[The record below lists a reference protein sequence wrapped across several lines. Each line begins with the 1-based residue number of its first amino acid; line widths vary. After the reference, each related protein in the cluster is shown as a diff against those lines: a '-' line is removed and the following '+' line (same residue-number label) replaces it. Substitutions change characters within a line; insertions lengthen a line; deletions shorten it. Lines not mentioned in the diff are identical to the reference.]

1 MTNFIVVEKDSLNKV
16 SINTQHITLTEA
28 SIVHTKM
35 HRNDVAEFL
44 RDGNNLILKLNNG
57 ETVLIENF
65 FVVYDKVDSDLVFE
79 EDGCILYWFDGV
91 SGFKGIPGLEVLL
104 PASAAGGSLL
114 PWIIGGGAVIG
125 GIIAAAGSG
134 GGGDKNAWPI
144 AVKDEITGVEDTPV
158 NGNVLTNDRD
168 PDGNAITVTQFVVE
182 GKSYNAGQTVTIDK
196 IGELTLNADG
206 TYHFVPA
213 TNWNG
218 TVPTVTYTISD
229 GQGGTASAELV
240 ITITP
245 DANPSISIKDENGG
259 SEYPNNTTDTLI
271 EQGHVTVYEQ
281 GLTDTSGSNK
291 ETGSITIGAGDGVKS
306 VTVGDTN
313 ILLTDLENAST
324 TPIII
329 NTPHGKIIITDYTPN
344 GQEFNGVSTGGT
356 ITYEYELDQPVTNDA
371 SHTDNFLEE
380 VGISVTDQSN
390 IVSSG
395 SLVISIIDD
404 APLAKNDIDNV
415 AANQFTPETGNV
427 LTGVGT
433 SSGATGADK
442 ISADGVSISTV
453 VSDNVSANVVTDD
466 GTTLTIEGQY
476 GTLILNKTTGEYSY
490 ERHEGTPGGV
500 NEVFTYTLVDGDG
513 DSSTASLTLVI
524 GNSAPLVT
532 LPSSDGES
540 TKVYESGLNNG
551 GSKASTDKETTSGT
565 IAFTSPDG
573 LASQDAVKLG
583 GHTLTTADQ
592 TFSDGLTAR
601 YEYNSATG
609 TGTIHYS
616 YTLPANTSGDNTN
629 ATFAVEVTDI
639 DGDKTAS
646 GDLVINIIDDAPVAK
661 PDTNSITEDSV
672 PNPVSGNVLTGGVS
686 SGDTADTQGAD
697 KANVSGVQAGTVAS
711 GEHVANGALNTAVN
725 GEYGTLILRA
735 DGSYTYQ
742 LNNNNTDVNALKD
755 NQSLQ
760 DVFSYTITD
769 GDGDKSTATITITI
783 NGHTDG
789 APNVVIT
796 DHNGSALGANS
807 IAENATTPVQGEFT
821 VNAADGLKSI
831 TIGGTTILTSELLGL
846 SPTTPKTIIGTQ
858 GTLTLTDYD
867 PVTGKVSYSYQQ
879 SGTSKNHS
887 GGDSSVSDSFPII
900 VTDNADESSVA
911 TDLVILITDTA
922 PEAKADTGTVTE
934 DGTALEGNV
943 ITGGSSNSADVADR
957 LGADATQVT
966 GVSKGSST
974 TEQTDNVGG
983 TGLAGDYGT
992 LILNSDGSYSYTV
1005 DPNNTTVN
1013 ALKDGGKLTET
1024 FSYTIKDADGDWSTT
1039 TLTITINGHTDG
1051 LPSIT
1056 PNDQNGS
1063 SVGGQITVYES
1074 GLSTGSNASAASEY
1088 ASGTIQINAGDGLSS
1103 INIGGQNFSLS
1114 QLQSLSSSNPSAA
1127 INVVGGTIV
1136 LNGFTAN
1143 SSVGGIPTS
1152 GSLSYTY
1159 TLNNAQTH
1167 SAVGNDGLLLS
1178 GIPLSVTDAGG
1189 VTTTGSL
1196 VVQVIDDVPTAV
1208 ADTGSLSEGG
1218 VLSVLAADGVLTN
1231 DTAGADGWV
1240 NTGAVV
1246 GVVSGDT
1253 ATNSAGGVGGRIDGQ
1268 YGYITLNADGSYT
1281 YVSTADAVTA
1291 DAQDVFTYT
1300 VRDADG
1306 DLTHSTLTIN
1316 VANVNLTPAPISN
1329 TVNESGLAGGST
1341 AGTGHTVT
1349 DTVNLPSEVKAV
1361 PVTNGSTQYGTFSID
1376 EDGHYTY
1383 TLTKPSNGDNV
1394 EDTFSYTTK
1403 DAQGNSTTN
1412 TVTITIIDDAPVA
1425 KPDTNSITEDSVPNP
1440 VSGNVL
1446 TGGVSSGDT
1455 ADTQGADKAN
1465 VSGVQAGTVA
1475 SGEHVANG
1483 ALNTAVN
1490 GEYGT
1495 LILRAD
1501 GSYTYQLNNN
1511 NTDVNALK
1519 DNQSLQDVF
1528 SYTITDGDGD
1538 KSTATI
1544 TITIN
1549 GHTDGAPNV
1558 VITDHNGSALG
1569 ANSIAENATTPVQGE
1584 FTVNAADGLK
1594 SITIGGTTIL
1604 TSELLGLSPTTPKT
1618 IIGTQGTLTLTDYD
1632 PVTGKVSYSYQQ
1644 SGTSKNHSG
1653 GDSSVSDSFPIIV
1666 TDNADESSVATDLV
1680 ILITDT
1686 APEAK
1691 ADTGTVTEDGTALEG
1706 NVITGGSSNSA
1717 DVADRLGADA
1727 TQVTGVSKGSSTT
1740 EQTDNVGGTG
1750 LAGDYGTLIL
1760 NSDGSYSYTVDPNNT
1775 TVNALKDGG
1784 KLTETFSYTI
1794 KDADGDWS
1802 TTTLTITI
1810 NGHTDGLPSITPNDQ
1825 NGSSVGGQITVYE
1838 SGLSTGSNASAAS
1851 EYASGTI
1858 QINAG
1863 DGLSSINIGGQNFS
1877 LSQLQSLSSSNP
1889 SAAINVVG
1897 GTIVLNGFTANS
1909 SVGGIPT
1916 SGSLSYTYTLNNA
1929 QTHSAVGN
1937 DGLLLSGIPLSVT
1950 DAGGVTTTGSLVVQ
1964 VIDDVPTAVADTGS
1978 LSEGG
1983 VLSVLAAD
1991 GVLTNDTAG
2000 ADGWVNTG
2008 AVVGVVSGDTATNS
2022 AGGVGGRIDGQ
2033 YGYITLNA
2041 DGSYTYVSTADAV
2054 TADAQ
2059 DVFTYTVRDAD
2070 GDLTHSTLT
2079 INVANVNLTPAPISN
2094 TVNESGL
2101 AGGST
2106 AGTGHTVTDTVN
2118 LPSEVKAV
2126 PVTNG
2131 STQYGTFS
2139 IDEDG
2144 HYTYTLTKPS
2154 NGDNVEDTFSY
2165 TTKDAQ
2171 GNSTTN
2177 TVTITIIDDAPV
2189 AKPDTNSIT
2198 EDSVPNP
2205 VSGNVLTG
2213 GVSSGDTADTQGADK
2228 ANVSGVQA
2236 GTVASGEHVA
2246 NGALNTAVNG
2256 EYGTLILRADGSYTY
2271 QLNNNNTDV
2280 NALKDNQSL
2289 QDVFSYTI
2297 TDGDGDKSTATI
2309 TITINGH
2316 TDGAPNVVITDHNG
2330 SALGAN
2336 SIAENATTPV
2346 QGEFTVNAADGLKS
2360 ITIGGTT
2367 ILTSELLGLSPTTP
2381 KTIIGTQGTLT
2392 LTDYDPVT
2400 GKVSYSYQQSG
2411 TSKNHSGGDSSV
2423 SDSFPII
2430 VTDNADESSVAT
2442 DLVIL
2447 ITDTAP
2453 EAKADTGTVT
2463 EDGTALEGNVITGGS
2478 SNSADVADRLGADA
2492 TQVTGVSK
2500 GSSTTEQ
2507 TDNVGGTGLAGDY
2520 GTLILNSDGS
2530 YSYTVD
2536 PNNTTVNALKDG
2548 GKLTETF
2555 SYTIKDADGDW
2566 STTTLTITINGHTDG
2581 LPSITPNDQN
2591 GSSVGG
2597 QITVYESGL
2606 STGSNA
2612 SAASEYASGTIQIN
2626 AGDGL
2631 SSINIGGQNFSL
2643 SQLQSL
2649 SSSNPS
2655 AAINVVGGTI
2665 VLNGF
2670 TANSSVGGIP
2680 TSGSLSY
2687 TYTLNNAQTHSAVG
2701 NDGLLL
2707 SGIPLSV
2714 TDAGGVTTTGS
2725 LVVQVIDDVPTAV
2738 ADTGSLSEGGV
2749 LSVLA
2754 ADGVLTNDTAGA
2766 DGWVNTGAVVG
2777 VVSGDTA
2784 TNSAG
2789 GVGGR
2794 IDGQYGY
2801 ITLNADGS
2809 YTYVS
2814 TADAVTADAQDV
2826 FTYTVRD
2833 ADGDLTH
2840 STLTINVANV
2850 NLTPAPISNTVNES
2864 GLAGGSTAG
2873 TGHTV
2878 TDTVNLPSEVKAVPV
2893 TNGSTQYGT
2902 FSIDEDGH
2910 YTYTLTKP
2918 SNGDNVEDTFSYT
2931 TKDAQGN
2938 STTNTVTITIID
2950 DAPVAKPDTNSITED
2965 SVPNPVSGNVLTG
2978 GVSSGDTADTQGADK
2993 ANVSGVQAG
3002 TVASGEHVA
3011 NGALNTAVNG
3021 EYGTLILR
3029 ADGSYTYQLN
3039 NNNTDV
3045 NALKD
3050 NQSLQDVFSYTITDG
3065 DGDKSTATI
3074 TITINGHTDGAPNV
3088 VITDHNGSAL
3098 GANSIAENATT
3109 PVQGEFTVNAADGLK
3124 SITIGGTTILTSELL
3139 GLSPT
3144 TPKTIIGTQGTLTLT
3159 DYDPVTGKVSYSY
3172 QQSGT
3177 SKNHSGGDS
3186 SVSDSFPII
3195 VTDNAD
3201 ESSVA
3206 TDLVILITDTAPEAK
3221 ADTGTVTED
3230 GTALEGNV
3238 ITGGSSNSADVAD
3251 RLGADATQ
3259 VTGVSK
3265 GSSTT
3270 EQTDNVGGTGLAGDY
3285 GTLILNSDG
3294 SYSYTV
3300 DPNNTTVNALKDG
3313 GKLTE
3318 TFSYTIKDADGDWST
3333 TTLTITINGHTDGL
3347 PSITPNDQNGSSVG
3361 GQITVYESGL
3371 STGSNASAASEYA
3384 SGTIQI
3390 NAGDGLSSINI
3401 GGQNFSLSQLQ
3412 SLSSSNPSAAINVV
3426 GGTIVLNGF
3435 TANSSVGGIPTSG
3448 SLSYTYTLNNAQT
3461 HSAVGNDGLLL
3472 SGIPLSVTD
3481 AGGVTTTGSLVVQ
3494 VIDDVPTAV
3503 ADTGSLSEGG
3513 VLSVLAADG
3522 VLTNDTA
3529 GADGWVNT
3537 GAVVGVVSGDTATNS
3552 AGGVGGRIDGQYGY
3566 ITLNADG
3573 SYTYVSTAD
3582 AVTADA
3588 QDVFTYTVRDADGDL
3603 THSTLT
3609 INVANVNLTPA
3620 PISNTVNES
3629 GLAGGSTAGTGH
3641 TVTDTVNLPSE
3652 VKAVPVTNGST
3663 QYGTFSIDEDGHYT
3677 YTLTK
3682 PSNGD
3687 NVEDTFSYTTKD
3699 AQGNS
3704 TTNTVTITIIDDA
3717 PVAKPDTNSIT
3728 EDSVPNPVSG
3738 NVLTGGVSSGD
3749 TADTQGADKA
3759 NVSGVQAGTV
3769 ASGEHVANGALNTAV
3784 NGEYGTLILR
3794 ADGSYTYQLNNNN
3807 TDVNALKDN
3816 QSLQD
3821 VFSYTITDGDGDKS
3835 TATITI
3841 TINGHT
3847 DGAPNVVIT
3856 DHNGSALGANSIAE
3870 NATTPVQGEFT
3881 VNAADGL
3888 KSITI
3893 GGTTILTSELLGL
3906 SPTTP
3911 KTIIGT
3917 QGTLTL
3923 TDYDPVTGKVSYS
3936 YQQSGTSKNHSG
3948 GDSSVSDSFP
3958 IIVTDNADE
3967 SSVAT
3972 DLVILITD
3980 TAPEAKA
3987 DTGTVTEDGTALEG
4001 NVITGGSS
4009 NSADVAD
4016 RLGADAT
4023 QVTGVSKGSS
4033 TTEQTDNV
4041 GGTGLAGDYGTLI
4054 LNSDGSYS
4062 YTVDPNNTTVNAL
4075 KDGGKLTETF
4085 SYTIKDAD
4093 GDWSTTTLTITIN
4106 GHTDGLPSIT
4116 PNDQNGSSVGGQ
4128 ITVYES
4134 GLSTGSNASA
4144 ASEYASGT
4152 IQINAGD
4159 GLSSINIG
4167 GQNFSLSQLQ
4177 SLSSS
4182 NPSAAI
4188 NVVGGTIVLNGFT
4201 ANSSVGGIP
4210 TSGSLSYTY
4219 TLNNAQTHSAV
4230 GNDGLLLSGIP
4241 LSVTD
4246 AGGVTTTGSLVVQ
4259 VIDDVPTAVNDSNSI
4274 PVGSLAVVTGN
4285 VVSNDTKGAD
4295 GARVTTVKADTA
4307 NGLDVTI
4314 DPVGNYPV
4322 VGKYGTLT
4330 IHSDGS
4336 YSYARNAGSAGGVS
4350 DVFTYTLTDGDN
4362 DTSTAQLTIN
4372 IADATPTS
4380 TIPTAGGATT
4390 TVYESSLNNGGTEAS
4405 TNKETTSGTISF
4417 TSPDGL
4423 AASDAIKLGGHTL
4436 TTTNQSFSDGLTARY
4451 EYNAATGT
4459 GTIYYSYTLPAK
4471 TSGDNTT
4478 ATFAV
4483 EIKDA
4488 DGDSA
4493 TAGNLV
4499 INIVDDAPI
4508 TVADTGSVTEGAL
4521 LTKDAASGVLSNDQ
4535 SGADG
4540 WAIGGGVVGVAKGN
4554 TGTTSS
4560 TGVGTSITGDYGT
4573 LTLNANG
4580 SYSYKADPNK
4590 ITANAQDV
4598 FTYTV
4603 RDADGDLKTSTL
4615 TINVQD
4621 VTANPLTTVGSVRED
4636 GIDANGTQPAGTDAS
4651 SSSNIINGD
4660 LNLQTGWTAQAK
4672 TGTTANGTYTV
4683 NSNGTYSFNLTKATT
4698 DQVGVSETNSFT
4710 YTAVDQYG
4718 NTVTNTVTI
4727 TIVDDKPKIS
4737 ENDANVG
4744 SVTVDESNFSSGSVS
4759 VTNTNFVNGVFTPVY
4774 GADGQAT
4781 SNALIYALNISSNG
4795 VDSGLDTTSGQN
4807 VLLYKVGNQIEGRA
4821 GSASGDV
4828 VFRISID
4835 PTTGAVTLTQ
4845 SEALKHPVGGS
4856 SYDESLSISNAG
4868 LITLTATATDGDGD
4882 AVTSDPVAVGDRFIF
4897 KDDGPS
4903 IGSAPAVTS
4912 VDEKGLAT
4920 GSEPNT
4926 SLLTAEGNLS
4936 VSYGQD
4942 GSGNGG
4948 GLLFATTQTALRA
4961 VLDSTGNSNITFS
4974 VNAAGNELT
4983 ATRGGNNVFK
4993 VTLDTSTG
5001 KYSFKLLG
5009 SLNHPSHTLPLNLN
5023 FDFIAKDGDGDTA
5036 SGSFVVKVIDD
5047 APKSAIT
5054 ITMNEDHSYGPFT
5067 TSADAQLN
5075 NITIQDAN
5083 GNDITGTT
5091 NLDGSKSFNVAHGT
5105 VTVDQNGQVTYKPA
5119 DNYSNYDGS
5128 LTTSPDTFKVLVTD
5142 DSGQTTTTN
5151 VTVNVNPV
5159 ADAPTLTVVDD
5170 EVETP
5175 EDTAVSLGLK
5185 TPVVTDNTDQNGN
5198 TTTGDSPERLGVI
5211 SLSGILAGAALLSG
5225 TDATLFTSNGGN
5237 ISIWLTDVNHPTDET
5252 KPANALEM
5260 TSAEFEAL
5268 KVLPPAE
5275 SHANFTVTVSVTSYE
5290 VDDSGAKVSGV
5301 NGATSTATVVVNVQA
5316 VTDGIDLKISD
5327 GNSFVD
5333 TSSTTPVI
5341 KDIAEDTA
5349 LNLTNLLQ
5357 VTLATGGDGNSIADT
5372 DGSEQRWMA
5381 ITGLPEGTTLT
5392 VSGQPHTITATE
5404 SSNGYRIDIPN
5415 NYNGVSP
5422 SLPSITVTPPKDFSG
5437 DINNIQITLHAQD
5450 QDSDG
5455 VGNGPT
5461 TGTEITDSV
5470 YLNLHVT
5477 PVAGDVAA
5485 GDVSTNEDTA
5495 VAFLQNVRV
5504 TDTTTGT
5511 EVITQVAFEIPTS
5524 WVVTAPTNNGG
5535 WSISGDGS
5543 SSSPYT
5549 ITFNSNV
5556 TEADRE
5562 AILDGFT
5569 ILPPAHSSQD
5579 ATIQVSVTSTDTN
5592 GLDTDTQT
5600 KTLPIKVTVNPVAEI
5615 VGNLPGSGDSDKDGT
5630 ADLTMTGGHSYTT
5643 AGAEDTW
5650 YTLGTESG
5658 FNLANGWTNQDADEL
5673 TYAHLTPELV
5683 SGDSYATV
5691 IGSQFK
5697 WTVSGVDY
5705 TATYTG
5711 TPIDVPVSALSTL
5724 QFLAP
5729 ENVSGTFKI
5738 KVEAYIVDYDDD
5750 NEGTGTPAT
5759 AVSGEAWLEGI
5770 IIAPVADGINTLSLN
5785 GRAIGL
5791 EDTPIPLSITP
5802 RSSDPSETFNITISD
5817 IPAGAKIIYGGV
5829 EQTITNGSVTIS
5841 NFSTSTP
5848 LTITPPFNSNVNFTL
5863 SVTATATDGSVTSA
5877 SSSPLSIHVTVYGVA
5892 DTPTVTLKDYDSNQ
5906 SGVQS
5911 YTTTEANLDGTAQHK
5926 VSLSNLIEN
5935 VSSIDNTDGS
5945 ESFTLRITGL
5955 AKDFNLGGRATVLVT
5970 GTGEERVWVIKPT
5983 DLNNVFITVP
5993 ENYSG
5998 NLNFKVA
6005 GVSTENDGDS
6015 KTGALTD
6022 VNFTVTP
6029 SAEAEATTSATLV
6042 EDEIT
6047 TLNFGIVHVN
6057 GDNDETLGHVW
6068 IAQNQAAGAN
6078 YTLYLGTGTS
6088 AVLLSNAGL
6097 PIKTIDGVDYYEL
6110 TAEQAQTLAAK
6121 GGDQLD
6127 GDQGFFTYK
6136 YEVTDNHYGSV
6147 QTAPADTVVK
6157 DGELKLTASAVTDA
6171 VELSVTGIS
6180 GISNT
6185 TSSSDQHANDDATP
6199 DTATLTATDT
6209 VTVNLNV
6216 ASIDHD
6222 GSEHVVRIL
6231 IENVPEGVTVQG
6243 ANVQQIGAGTWVLV
6257 YQANNVPSINAQGGI
6272 DVPVTFKIGSDADG
6286 LTDHP
6291 IKITVQTQDL
6301 GSDLTAITDIKSD
6314 SVTWYLNTDFAEAP
6328 GSKAP
6333 LIDQWQYND
6342 ASATEDT
6349 PFKLSD
6355 VVDQAITIQDN
6366 SASNLF
6372 TVTLKDL
6379 PAGTIVNGM
6388 VQTMIDT
6395 NNDGNTDTPV
6405 WTASVTVDPNATDA
6419 EAEAALQNLLD
6430 SIVITPPADWN
6441 DNGQSGQ
6448 FHFDAT
6454 LTTSVLGGAT
6464 EEATIQDMTIPIAPV
6479 TDNPIFTMSGDSMV
6493 GEGAT
6498 AITSSITLDP
6508 ADGSFGK
6515 VVDGKM
6521 YVQVNAADTTDAM
6534 EGGQLYITGSTTP
6547 LVLQSVDIDGDGTT
6561 DGDFYVIDIG
6571 ENGGTV
6577 DLTYTMPNGEKTV
6590 PGNVS
6595 FTAYA
6600 NVQEDGADVKAVSVT
6615 GSVEVQLINNGVN
6628 VVSQN
6633 FIGNESELATK
6644 ANAIELTGAGGLS
6657 VSLNDSYGSES
6668 YGAILLSDVPNGF
6681 LVYVGNDAAS
6691 ATLASNAGG
6700 DGTTNTWVLSESG
6713 GLPAY
6718 VAILPPIHWS
6728 GTVEN
6733 LQLVVTSG
6741 ESSLSP
6747 LTETKDIGD
6756 LVVNAVA
6763 NGVDIKPTQTFG
6775 KENEIIPLNLNA
6787 SMHDPKVSEVAN
6799 DSSTETMTIKLT
6811 GLGQYASFYIDGV
6824 QISSSQITV
6833 SGTGSS
6839 TTYTITGLT
6848 QSNIDKLGFKQ
6859 AKAALTDQDSATTG
6873 TQIGVEAWT
6882 VESGAGNSA
6891 SAHVSTNITVNMTAQ
6906 QATTGNDTLLY
6917 TASSINAGAGIDTIQ
6932 LRSGE
6937 TVSGAT
6943 LAANLKNVEVL
6954 DLSVNGANNITS
6966 LTASHVLTMTD
6977 AAHTLKI
6984 NGTAEDTVGLGSGWT
6999 QSATNNGYVTYT
7011 STVSGTAVTLL
7022 VSENVHTQSGVNP
7035 LSARSFSVAET
7046 SSDDVIVAKAGND
7059 TITTGQ
7065 GHDTLIYNVLD
7076 ASDAK
7081 AGHGIDHWTDFGFGS
7096 TATDSNAETIQF
7108 SSEFFNDLLSD
7119 SDLTS
7124 SHLSQVEKFIK
7135 VDYDAATESATVKVD
7150 RDGEANGSNYQD
7162 LLVLEHQTSNVT
7174 LAELLNNHQI
7184 TIG

>member
-259 SEYPNNTTDTLI
+259 SENPNNTTDTLI

-513 DSSTASLTLVI
+513 DSSTANLTLVI

-532 LPSSDGES
+532 LPSSYGES

-616 YTLPANTSGDNTN
+616 YTLPANTSGDNAN

-831 TIGGTTILTSELLGL
+831 TIGGTTILTSELLDL
-846 SPTTPKTIIGTQ
+846 SPTTPKTIAGTE

-879 SGTSKNHS
+879 SDSSKDHS
-887 GGDSSVSDSFPII
+887 GGDTSVSDTFPIV
-900 VTDNADESSVA
+900 VTDNANESSAA
-911 TDLVILITDTA
+911 TNLVILITDTA

-934 DGTALEGNV
+934 DGAALEGNV
-943 ITGGSSNSADVADR
+943 ITGGSSNSTDVADR

-974 TEQTDNVGG
+974 TEQTGNVGG

-1005 DPNNTTVN
+1005 DPNNATVN

-1051 LPSIT
+1051 VPSIT
-1056 PNDQNGS
+1056 PNDENGNN
-1063 SVGGQITVYES
+1063 VGGQITVYES
-1074 GLSTGSNASAASEY
+1074 GLSTGSNASAASES

-1103 INIGGQNFSLS
+1103 INIGGQTFSLS

-1127 INVVGGTIV
+1127 INVAGGTIV

-1167 SAVGNDGLLLS
+1167 SAVGNDDLLLS

-1306 DLTHSTLTIN
+1306 DLSHSTLTIN
-1316 VANVNLTPAPISN
+1316 VANVNLTPAPITN

-1604 TSELLGLSPTTPKT
+1604 TSELLDLSPTTPKT
-1618 IIGTQGTLTLTDYD
+1618 IAGTEGTLTLTDYD

-1644 SGTSKNHSG
+1644 SDSSKDHSG
-1653 GDSSVSDSFPIIV
+1653 GDTSVSDTFPIVV
-1666 TDNADESSVATDLV
+1666 TDNANESSAATNLV

-1691 ADTGTVTEDGTALEG
+1691 ADTGTVTEDGAALEG
-1706 NVITGGSSNSA
+1706 NVITGGSSNST

-1740 EQTDNVGGTG
+1740 EQTGNVGGTG

-1760 NSDGSYSYTVDPNNT
+1760 NSDGSYSYTVDPNNA

-1810 NGHTDGLPSITPNDQ
+1810 NGHTDGVPSITPNDE
-1825 NGSSVGGQITVYE
+1825 NGNNVGGQITVYE

-1851 EYASGTI
+1851 ESASGTI

-1863 DGLSSINIGGQNFS
+1863 DGLSSINIGGQTFS

-1889 SAAINVVG
+1889 SAAINVAG

-1937 DGLLLSGIPLSVT
+1937 D
-1950 DAGGVTTTGSLVVQ
+1950 D
-1964 VIDDVPTAVADTGS
+1964 
-1978 LSEGG
+1978 
-1983 VLSVLAAD
+1983 
-1991 GVLTNDTAG
+1991 
-2000 ADGWVNTG
+2000 
-2008 AVVGVVSGDTATNS
+2008 
-2022 AGGVGGRIDGQ
+2022 
-2033 YGYITLNA
+2033 
-2041 DGSYTYVSTADAV
+2041 
-2054 TADAQ
+2054 
-2059 DVFTYTVRDAD
+2059 
-2070 GDLTHSTLT
+2070 
-2079 INVANVNLTPAPISN
+2079 
-2094 TVNESGL
+2094 
-2101 AGGST
+2101 
-2106 AGTGHTVTDTVN
+2106 
-2118 LPSEVKAV
+2118 
-2126 PVTNG
+2126 
-2131 STQYGTFS
+2131 
-2139 IDEDG
+2139 
-2144 HYTYTLTKPS
+2144 
-2154 NGDNVEDTFSY
+2154 
-2165 TTKDAQ
+2165 
-2171 GNSTTN
+2171 
-2177 TVTITIIDDAPV
+2177 
-2189 AKPDTNSIT
+2189 
-2198 EDSVPNP
+2198 
-2205 VSGNVLTG
+2205 
-2213 GVSSGDTADTQGADK
+2213 
-2228 ANVSGVQA
+2228 
-2236 GTVASGEHVA
+2236 
-2246 NGALNTAVNG
+2246 
-2256 EYGTLILRADGSYTY
+2256 
-2271 QLNNNNTDV
+2271 
-2280 NALKDNQSL
+2280 
-2289 QDVFSYTI
+2289 
-2297 TDGDGDKSTATI
+2297 
-2309 TITINGH
+2309 
-2316 TDGAPNVVITDHNG
+2316 
-2330 SALGAN
+2330 
-2336 SIAENATTPV
+2336 
-2346 QGEFTVNAADGLKS
+2346 
-2360 ITIGGTT
+2360 
-2367 ILTSELLGLSPTTP
+2367 
-2381 KTIIGTQGTLT
+2381 
-2392 LTDYDPVT
+2392 
-2400 GKVSYSYQQSG
+2400 
-2411 TSKNHSGGDSSV
+2411 
-2423 SDSFPII
+2423 
-2430 VTDNADESSVAT
+2430 
-2442 DLVIL
+2442 
-2447 ITDTAP
+2447 
-2453 EAKADTGTVT
+2453 
-2463 EDGTALEGNVITGGS
+2463 
-2478 SNSADVADRLGADA
+2478 
-2492 TQVTGVSK
+2492 
-2500 GSSTTEQ
+2500 
-2507 TDNVGGTGLAGDY
+2507 
-2520 GTLILNSDGS
+2520 
-2530 YSYTVD
+2530 
-2536 PNNTTVNALKDG
+2536 
-2548 GKLTETF
+2548 
-2555 SYTIKDADGDW
+2555 
-2566 STTTLTITINGHTDG
+2566 
-2581 LPSITPNDQN
+2581 
-2591 GSSVGG
+2591 
-2597 QITVYESGL
+2597 
-2606 STGSNA
+2606 
-2612 SAASEYASGTIQIN
+2612 
-2626 AGDGL
+2626 
-2631 SSINIGGQNFSL
+2631 
-2643 SQLQSL
+2643 
-2649 SSSNPS
+2649 
-2655 AAINVVGGTI
+2655 
-2665 VLNGF
+2665 
-2670 TANSSVGGIP
+2670 
-2680 TSGSLSY
+2680 
-2687 TYTLNNAQTHSAVG
+2687 
-2701 NDGLLL
+2701 
-2707 SGIPLSV
+2707 
-2714 TDAGGVTTTGS
+2714 
-2725 LVVQVIDDVPTAV
+2725 
-2738 ADTGSLSEGGV
+2738 
-2749 LSVLA
+2749 
-2754 ADGVLTNDTAGA
+2754 
-2766 DGWVNTGAVVG
+2766 
-2777 VVSGDTA
+2777 
-2784 TNSAG
+2784 
-2789 GVGGR
+2789 
-2794 IDGQYGY
+2794 
-2801 ITLNADGS
+2801 
-2809 YTYVS
+2809 
-2814 TADAVTADAQDV
+2814 
-2826 FTYTVRD
+2826 
-2833 ADGDLTH
+2833 
-2840 STLTINVANV
+2840 
-2850 NLTPAPISNTVNES
+2850 
-2864 GLAGGSTAG
+2864 
-2873 TGHTV
+2873 
-2878 TDTVNLPSEVKAVPV
+2878 
-2893 TNGSTQYGT
+2893 
-2902 FSIDEDGH
+2902 
-2910 YTYTLTKP
+2910 
-2918 SNGDNVEDTFSYT
+2918 
-2931 TKDAQGN
+2931 
-2938 STTNTVTITIID
+2938 
-2950 DAPVAKPDTNSITED
+2950 
-2965 SVPNPVSGNVLTG
+2965 
-2978 GVSSGDTADTQGADK
+2978 
-2993 ANVSGVQAG
+2993 
-3002 TVASGEHVA
+3002 
-3011 NGALNTAVNG
+3011 
-3021 EYGTLILR
+3021 
-3029 ADGSYTYQLN
+3029 
-3039 NNNTDV
+3039 
-3045 NALKD
+3045 
-3050 NQSLQDVFSYTITDG
+3050 
-3065 DGDKSTATI
+3065 
-3074 TITINGHTDGAPNV
+3074 
-3088 VITDHNGSAL
+3088 
-3098 GANSIAENATT
+3098 
-3109 PVQGEFTVNAADGLK
+3109 
-3124 SITIGGTTILTSELL
+3124 
-3139 GLSPT
+3139 
-3144 TPKTIIGTQGTLTLT
+3144 
-3159 DYDPVTGKVSYSY
+3159 
-3172 QQSGT
+3172 
-3177 SKNHSGGDS
+3177 
-3186 SVSDSFPII
+3186 
-3195 VTDNAD
+3195 
-3201 ESSVA
+3201 
-3206 TDLVILITDTAPEAK
+3206 
-3221 ADTGTVTED
+3221 
-3230 GTALEGNV
+3230 
-3238 ITGGSSNSADVAD
+3238 
-3251 RLGADATQ
+3251 
-3259 VTGVSK
+3259 
-3265 GSSTT
+3265 
-3270 EQTDNVGGTGLAGDY
+3270 
-3285 GTLILNSDG
+3285 
-3294 SYSYTV
+3294 
-3300 DPNNTTVNALKDG
+3300 
-3313 GKLTE
+3313 
-3318 TFSYTIKDADGDWST
+3318 
-3333 TTLTITINGHTDGL
+3333 
-3347 PSITPNDQNGSSVG
+3347 
-3361 GQITVYESGL
+3361 
-3371 STGSNASAASEYA
+3371 
-3384 SGTIQI
+3384 
-3390 NAGDGLSSINI
+3390 
-3401 GGQNFSLSQLQ
+3401 
-3412 SLSSSNPSAAINVV
+3412 
-3426 GGTIVLNGF
+3426 
-3435 TANSSVGGIPTSG
+3435 
-3448 SLSYTYTLNNAQT
+3448 
-3461 HSAVGNDGLLL
+3461 
-3472 SGIPLSVTD
+3472 
-3481 AGGVTTTGSLVVQ
+3481 
-3494 VIDDVPTAV
+3494 
-3503 ADTGSLSEGG
+3503 
-3513 VLSVLAADG
+3513 
-3522 VLTNDTA
+3522 
-3529 GADGWVNT
+3529 
-3537 GAVVGVVSGDTATNS
+3537 
-3552 AGGVGGRIDGQYGY
+3552 
-3566 ITLNADG
+3566 
-3573 SYTYVSTAD
+3573 
-3582 AVTADA
+3582 
-3588 QDVFTYTVRDADGDL
+3588 
-3603 THSTLT
+3603 
-3609 INVANVNLTPA
+3609 
-3620 PISNTVNES
+3620 
-3629 GLAGGSTAGTGH
+3629 
-3641 TVTDTVNLPSE
+3641 
-3652 VKAVPVTNGST
+3652 
-3663 QYGTFSIDEDGHYT
+3663 
-3677 YTLTK
+3677 
-3682 PSNGD
+3682 
-3687 NVEDTFSYTTKD
+3687 
-3699 AQGNS
+3699 
-3704 TTNTVTITIIDDA
+3704 
-3717 PVAKPDTNSIT
+3717 
-3728 EDSVPNPVSG
+3728 
-3738 NVLTGGVSSGD
+3738 
-3749 TADTQGADKA
+3749 
-3759 NVSGVQAGTV
+3759 
-3769 ASGEHVANGALNTAV
+3769 
-3784 NGEYGTLILR
+3784 
-3794 ADGSYTYQLNNNN
+3794 
-3807 TDVNALKDN
+3807 
-3816 QSLQD
+3816 
-3821 VFSYTITDGDGDKS
+3821 
-3835 TATITI
+3835 
-3841 TINGHT
+3841 
-3847 DGAPNVVIT
+3847 
-3856 DHNGSALGANSIAE
+3856 
-3870 NATTPVQGEFT
+3870 
-3881 VNAADGL
+3881 
-3888 KSITI
+3888 
-3893 GGTTILTSELLGL
+3893 
-3906 SPTTP
+3906 
-3911 KTIIGT
+3911 
-3917 QGTLTL
+3917 
-3923 TDYDPVTGKVSYS
+3923 
-3936 YQQSGTSKNHSG
+3936 
-3948 GDSSVSDSFP
+3948 
-3958 IIVTDNADE
+3958 
-3967 SSVAT
+3967 
-3972 DLVILITD
+3972 
-3980 TAPEAKA
+3980 
-3987 DTGTVTEDGTALEG
+3987 
-4001 NVITGGSS
+4001 
-4009 NSADVAD
+4009 
-4016 RLGADAT
+4016 
-4023 QVTGVSKGSS
+4023 
-4033 TTEQTDNV
+4033 
-4041 GGTGLAGDYGTLI
+4041 
-4054 LNSDGSYS
+4054 
-4062 YTVDPNNTTVNAL
+4062 
-4075 KDGGKLTETF
+4075 
-4085 SYTIKDAD
+4085 
-4093 GDWSTTTLTITIN
+4093 
-4106 GHTDGLPSIT
+4106 
-4116 PNDQNGSSVGGQ
+4116 
-4128 ITVYES
+4128 
-4134 GLSTGSNASA
+4134 
-4144 ASEYASGT
+4144 
-4152 IQINAGD
+4152 
-4159 GLSSINIG
+4159 
-4167 GQNFSLSQLQ
+4167 
-4177 SLSSS
+4177 
-4182 NPSAAI
+4182 
-4188 NVVGGTIVLNGFT
+4188 
-4201 ANSSVGGIP
+4201 
-4210 TSGSLSYTY
+4210 
-4219 TLNNAQTHSAV
+4219 
-4230 GNDGLLLSGIP
+4230 LLLSGIP

-4314 DPVGNYPV
+4314 NPVGNYQV
-4322 VGKYGTLT
+4322 SGQYGTLT

-4521 LTKDAASGVLSNDQ
+4521 LTKDAASGVLSSDQ

-4554 TGTTSS
+4554 TATTSS

-4573 LTLNANG
+4573 LTLNADG
-4580 SYSYKADPNK
+4580 SYTYVSTADAV
-4590 ITANAQDV
+4590 TANAQDV

-4621 VTANPLTTVGSVRED
+4621 VTVNPLTTVGSVRED

-4672 TGTTANGTYTV
+4672 TGTTANGKYTV
-4683 NSNGTYSFNLTKATT
+4683 NSDGTYSFTLTSATK
-4698 DQVGVSETNSFT
+4698 DLAGNETNSFT

-4727 TIVDDKPKIS
+4727 SIVDDKPKIS

-4744 SVTVDESNFSSGSVS
+4744 RVTVDETNFVSGSVS
-4759 VTNTNFVNGVFTPVY
+4759 ATDANFVKDVFTPVY

-4845 SEALKHPVGGS
+4845 SKALKHPVGGS

-4948 GLLFATTQTALRA
+4948 GLSFAANQTALKA
-4961 VLDSTGNSNITFS
+4961 VLDSTGNSGISFS
-4974 VNAAGNELT
+4974 INEAGNVLT
-4983 ATRGGNNVFK
+4983 AKRGGSDVFK
-4993 VTLDTSTG
+4993 VTLDTTTG
-5001 KYSFKLLG
+5001 KYTFELLG
-5009 SLNHPSHTLPLNLN
+5009 SLNHPSHTTPLNLN

-5036 SGSFVVKVIDD
+5036 SGSFVVQVIDD
-5047 APKSAIT
+5047 APKTEIV
-5054 ITMNEDHSYGPFT
+5054 ITMDEDHSYGPFT
-5067 TSADAQLN
+5067 TSADSRLE

-5083 GNDITGTT
+5083 GTEITGTL
-5091 NLDGSKSFNVAHGT
+5091 NPDGSKSFDVEHGT

-5128 LTTSPDTFKVLVTD
+5128 SSTSPDTFKVLVTD

-5159 ADAPTLTVVDD
+5159 ADAPNLAGTTGVGGNVTLANVT
-5170 EVETP
+5170 TN
-5175 EDTAVSLGLK
+5175 EDTAVILGLK
-5185 TPVVTDNTDQNGN
+5185 APRVIDAIDQNGN

-5211 SLSGILAGAALLSG
+5211 TLSGIPAGAALLSG

-5290 VDDSGAKVSGV
+5290 VNDSGTKVSGV

-5333 TSSTTPVI
+5333 TSSAAPVVQT
-5341 KDIAEDTA
+5341 IAEDTA
-5349 LNLTNLLQ
+5349 LNLTNLLK
-5357 VTLATGGDGNSIADT
+5357 VTLATTGDNNTTADI
-5372 DGSEQRWMA
+5372 DGSEQRWMT

-5392 VSGQPHTITATE
+5392 VGGQPHTITATE
-5404 SSNGYRIDIPN
+5404 SSDGYRIDIPN

-5504 TDTTTGT
+5504 TDTGTGT
-5511 EVITQVAFEIPTS
+5511 EVITQVAFEIPTG
-5524 WVVTAPTNNGG
+5524 WLVTAPSNNGG
-5535 WSISGDGS
+5535 WSVSGDGS
-5543 SSSPYT
+5543 SGSPYT
-5549 ITFNSNV
+5549 ITFDNTLNEV
-5556 TEADRE
+5556 QRE
-5562 AILDGFT
+5562 AILDSFT
-5569 ILPPAHSSQD
+5569 ILPPANSSKD
-5579 ATIQVSVTSTDTN
+5579 ATIQLNITSTDTN
-5592 GLDTDTQT
+5592 GSDTNTQT
-5600 KTLPIKVTVNPVAEI
+5600 KPLDVKVTVNPVAEI
-5615 VGNLPGSGDSDKDGT
+5615 IGNIPGSGDSDNDGT
-5630 ADLTMTGGHSYTT
+5630 ADLTMTGGHTYTT

-5738 KVEAYIVDYDDD
+5738 KVEAYTVDYDDD

-5848 LTITPPFNSNVNFTL
+5848 LTITPPFNSNINFTL
-5863 SVTATATDGSVTSA
+5863 SVTATATDGSVISA
-5877 SSSPLSIHVTVYGVA
+5877 SSSPLSIPVTVYGVA
-5892 DTPTVTLKDYDSNQ
+5892 DTPTITLKDYDSNQ

-5955 AKDFNLGGRATVLVT
+5955 AKDFNLGRPATVLVT

-5998 NLNFKVA
+5998 NVNFKVA

-6097 PIKTIDGVDYYEL
+6097 PIKTIDGVNYYEL

-6136 YEVTDNHYGSV
+6136 YEVTDKHYGSV

-6257 YQANNVPSINAQGGI
+6257 YQANNAPSINAQGGI
-6272 DVPVTFKIGSDADG
+6272 DVPVTFKIGSDAGG

-6314 SVTWYLNTDFAEAP
+6314 SVTWYLNTDFAKAP
-6328 GSKAP
+6328 GSQAP
-6333 LIDQWQYND
+6333 LIDQWQYNG

-6388 VQTMIDT
+6388 VQIMIDT
-6395 NNDGNTDTPV
+6395 NNDGNPDTPV

-6448 FHFDAT
+6448 FHFVAT
-6454 LTTSVLGGAT
+6454 LTTSVLGGT
-6464 EEATIQDMTIPIAPV
+6464 TKEATIQDMTIPIAPV

-6561 DGDFYVIDIG
+6561 DGDFYVIDID

-6600 NVQEDGADVKAVSVT
+6600 NVQEDDADVKAVSVT

-6633 FIGNESELATK
+6633 FIGNESELETK

-6657 VSLNDSYGSES
+6657 VSLNDSDGSES

-6763 NGVDIKPTQTFG
+6763 NGVDIKPTLTFG

-6891 SAHVSTNITVNMTAQ
+6891 SAHVSANITVNMTDQ

-6917 TASSINAGAGIDTIQ
+6917 TASSINAGAGTDTIQ

-6943 LAANLKNVEVL
+6943 LAANLQNVEVL

-7119 SDLTS
+7119 SNLTS
-7124 SHLSQVEKFIK
+7124 SNLSQVEKFIK

>member
-259 SEYPNNTTDTLI
+259 SENPNNTTDTLI

-513 DSSTASLTLVI
+513 DSSTANLTLVI

-532 LPSSDGES
+532 LPSSYGES

-616 YTLPANTSGDNTN
+616 YTLPANTSGDNAN

-831 TIGGTTILTSELLGL
+831 TIGGTTILTSELLDL
-846 SPTTPKTIIGTQ
+846 SPTTPKTIAGTE

-879 SGTSKNHS
+879 SDSSKDHS
-887 GGDSSVSDSFPII
+887 GGDTSVSDTFPIV
-900 VTDNADESSVA
+900 VTDNANESSAA
-911 TDLVILITDTA
+911 TNLVILITDTA

-934 DGTALEGNV
+934 DGAALEGNV
-943 ITGGSSNSADVADR
+943 ITGGSSNSTDVADR

-974 TEQTDNVGG
+974 TEQTGNVGG

-1005 DPNNTTVN
+1005 DPNNATVN

-1051 LPSIT
+1051 VPSIT
-1056 PNDQNGS
+1056 PNDENGNN
-1063 SVGGQITVYES
+1063 VGGQITVYES
-1074 GLSTGSNASAASEY
+1074 GLSTGSNASAASES

-1103 INIGGQNFSLS
+1103 INIGGQTFSLS

-1127 INVVGGTIV
+1127 INVAGGTIV

-1306 DLTHSTLTIN
+1306 DLSHSTLTIN
-1316 VANVNLTPAPISN
+1316 VANVNLTPAPITN

-1604 TSELLGLSPTTPKT
+1604 TSELLDLSPTTPKT
-1618 IIGTQGTLTLTDYD
+1618 IAGTEGTLTLTDYD

-1644 SGTSKNHSG
+1644 SDSSKDHSG
-1653 GDSSVSDSFPIIV
+1653 GDTSVSDTFPIVV
-1666 TDNADESSVATDLV
+1666 TDNANESSAATNLV

-1691 ADTGTVTEDGTALEG
+1691 ADTGTVTEDGAALEG
-1706 NVITGGSSNSA
+1706 NVITGGSSNST

-1740 EQTDNVGGTG
+1740 EQTGNVGGTG

-1760 NSDGSYSYTVDPNNT
+1760 NSDGSYSYTVDPNNA

-1810 NGHTDGLPSITPNDQ
+1810 NGHTDGVPSITPNDE
-1825 NGSSVGGQITVYE
+1825 NGNNVGGQITVYE

-1851 EYASGTI
+1851 ESASGTI

-1863 DGLSSINIGGQNFS
+1863 DGLSSINIGGQTFS

-1889 SAAINVVG
+1889 SAAINV
-1897 GTIVLNGFTANS
+1897 A
-1909 SVGGIPT
+1909 
-1916 SGSLSYTYTLNNA
+1916 
-1929 QTHSAVGN
+1929 
-1937 DGLLLSGIPLSVT
+1937 
-1950 DAGGVTTTGSLVVQ
+1950 
-1964 VIDDVPTAVADTGS
+1964 
-1978 LSEGG
+1978 
-1983 VLSVLAAD
+1983 
-1991 GVLTNDTAG
+1991 
-2000 ADGWVNTG
+2000 
-2008 AVVGVVSGDTATNS
+2008 
-2022 AGGVGGRIDGQ
+2022 
-2033 YGYITLNA
+2033 
-2041 DGSYTYVSTADAV
+2041 
-2054 TADAQ
+2054 
-2059 DVFTYTVRDAD
+2059 
-2070 GDLTHSTLT
+2070 
-2079 INVANVNLTPAPISN
+2079 
-2094 TVNESGL
+2094 
-2101 AGGST
+2101 
-2106 AGTGHTVTDTVN
+2106 
-2118 LPSEVKAV
+2118 
-2126 PVTNG
+2126 
-2131 STQYGTFS
+2131 
-2139 IDEDG
+2139 
-2144 HYTYTLTKPS
+2144 
-2154 NGDNVEDTFSY
+2154 
-2165 TTKDAQ
+2165 
-2171 GNSTTN
+2171 
-2177 TVTITIIDDAPV
+2177 
-2189 AKPDTNSIT
+2189 
-2198 EDSVPNP
+2198 
-2205 VSGNVLTG
+2205 
-2213 GVSSGDTADTQGADK
+2213 
-2228 ANVSGVQA
+2228 
-2236 GTVASGEHVA
+2236 
-2246 NGALNTAVNG
+2246 
-2256 EYGTLILRADGSYTY
+2256 
-2271 QLNNNNTDV
+2271 
-2280 NALKDNQSL
+2280 
-2289 QDVFSYTI
+2289 
-2297 TDGDGDKSTATI
+2297 
-2309 TITINGH
+2309 
-2316 TDGAPNVVITDHNG
+2316 
-2330 SALGAN
+2330 
-2336 SIAENATTPV
+2336 
-2346 QGEFTVNAADGLKS
+2346 
-2360 ITIGGTT
+2360 
-2367 ILTSELLGLSPTTP
+2367 
-2381 KTIIGTQGTLT
+2381 
-2392 LTDYDPVT
+2392 
-2400 GKVSYSYQQSG
+2400 
-2411 TSKNHSGGDSSV
+2411 
-2423 SDSFPII
+2423 
-2430 VTDNADESSVAT
+2430 
-2442 DLVIL
+2442 
-2447 ITDTAP
+2447 
-2453 EAKADTGTVT
+2453 
-2463 EDGTALEGNVITGGS
+2463 
-2478 SNSADVADRLGADA
+2478 
-2492 TQVTGVSK
+2492 
-2500 GSSTTEQ
+2500 
-2507 TDNVGGTGLAGDY
+2507 
-2520 GTLILNSDGS
+2520 
-2530 YSYTVD
+2530 
-2536 PNNTTVNALKDG
+2536 
-2548 GKLTETF
+2548 
-2555 SYTIKDADGDW
+2555 
-2566 STTTLTITINGHTDG
+2566 
-2581 LPSITPNDQN
+2581 
-2591 GSSVGG
+2591 
-2597 QITVYESGL
+2597 
-2606 STGSNA
+2606 
-2612 SAASEYASGTIQIN
+2612 
-2626 AGDGL
+2626 
-2631 SSINIGGQNFSL
+2631 
-2643 SQLQSL
+2643 
-2649 SSSNPS
+2649 
-2655 AAINVVGGTI
+2655 
-2665 VLNGF
+2665 
-2670 TANSSVGGIP
+2670 
-2680 TSGSLSY
+2680 
-2687 TYTLNNAQTHSAVG
+2687 
-2701 NDGLLL
+2701 
-2707 SGIPLSV
+2707 
-2714 TDAGGVTTTGS
+2714 
-2725 LVVQVIDDVPTAV
+2725 
-2738 ADTGSLSEGGV
+2738 
-2749 LSVLA
+2749 
-2754 ADGVLTNDTAGA
+2754 
-2766 DGWVNTGAVVG
+2766 
-2777 VVSGDTA
+2777 
-2784 TNSAG
+2784 
-2789 GVGGR
+2789 
-2794 IDGQYGY
+2794 
-2801 ITLNADGS
+2801 
-2809 YTYVS
+2809 
-2814 TADAVTADAQDV
+2814 
-2826 FTYTVRD
+2826 
-2833 ADGDLTH
+2833 
-2840 STLTINVANV
+2840 
-2850 NLTPAPISNTVNES
+2850 
-2864 GLAGGSTAG
+2864 
-2873 TGHTV
+2873 
-2878 TDTVNLPSEVKAVPV
+2878 
-2893 TNGSTQYGT
+2893 
-2902 FSIDEDGH
+2902 
-2910 YTYTLTKP
+2910 
-2918 SNGDNVEDTFSYT
+2918 
-2931 TKDAQGN
+2931 
-2938 STTNTVTITIID
+2938 
-2950 DAPVAKPDTNSITED
+2950 
-2965 SVPNPVSGNVLTG
+2965 
-2978 GVSSGDTADTQGADK
+2978 
-2993 ANVSGVQAG
+2993 
-3002 TVASGEHVA
+3002 
-3011 NGALNTAVNG
+3011 
-3021 EYGTLILR
+3021 
-3029 ADGSYTYQLN
+3029 
-3039 NNNTDV
+3039 
-3045 NALKD
+3045 
-3050 NQSLQDVFSYTITDG
+3050 
-3065 DGDKSTATI
+3065 
-3074 TITINGHTDGAPNV
+3074 
-3088 VITDHNGSAL
+3088 
-3098 GANSIAENATT
+3098 
-3109 PVQGEFTVNAADGLK
+3109 
-3124 SITIGGTTILTSELL
+3124 
-3139 GLSPT
+3139 
-3144 TPKTIIGTQGTLTLT
+3144 
-3159 DYDPVTGKVSYSY
+3159 
-3172 QQSGT
+3172 
-3177 SKNHSGGDS
+3177 
-3186 SVSDSFPII
+3186 
-3195 VTDNAD
+3195 
-3201 ESSVA
+3201 
-3206 TDLVILITDTAPEAK
+3206 
-3221 ADTGTVTED
+3221 
-3230 GTALEGNV
+3230 
-3238 ITGGSSNSADVAD
+3238 
-3251 RLGADATQ
+3251 
-3259 VTGVSK
+3259 
-3265 GSSTT
+3265 
-3270 EQTDNVGGTGLAGDY
+3270 
-3285 GTLILNSDG
+3285 
-3294 SYSYTV
+3294 
-3300 DPNNTTVNALKDG
+3300 
-3313 GKLTE
+3313 
-3318 TFSYTIKDADGDWST
+3318 
-3333 TTLTITINGHTDGL
+3333 
-3347 PSITPNDQNGSSVG
+3347 
-3361 GQITVYESGL
+3361 
-3371 STGSNASAASEYA
+3371 
-3384 SGTIQI
+3384 
-3390 NAGDGLSSINI
+3390 
-3401 GGQNFSLSQLQ
+3401 
-3412 SLSSSNPSAAINVV
+3412 
-3426 GGTIVLNGF
+3426 
-3435 TANSSVGGIPTSG
+3435 
-3448 SLSYTYTLNNAQT
+3448 
-3461 HSAVGNDGLLL
+3461 
-3472 SGIPLSVTD
+3472 
-3481 AGGVTTTGSLVVQ
+3481 
-3494 VIDDVPTAV
+3494 
-3503 ADTGSLSEGG
+3503 
-3513 VLSVLAADG
+3513 
-3522 VLTNDTA
+3522 
-3529 GADGWVNT
+3529 
-3537 GAVVGVVSGDTATNS
+3537 
-3552 AGGVGGRIDGQYGY
+3552 
-3566 ITLNADG
+3566 
-3573 SYTYVSTAD
+3573 
-3582 AVTADA
+3582 
-3588 QDVFTYTVRDADGDL
+3588 
-3603 THSTLT
+3603 
-3609 INVANVNLTPA
+3609 
-3620 PISNTVNES
+3620 
-3629 GLAGGSTAGTGH
+3629 
-3641 TVTDTVNLPSE
+3641 
-3652 VKAVPVTNGST
+3652 
-3663 QYGTFSIDEDGHYT
+3663 
-3677 YTLTK
+3677 
-3682 PSNGD
+3682 
-3687 NVEDTFSYTTKD
+3687 
-3699 AQGNS
+3699 
-3704 TTNTVTITIIDDA
+3704 
-3717 PVAKPDTNSIT
+3717 
-3728 EDSVPNPVSG
+3728 
-3738 NVLTGGVSSGD
+3738 
-3749 TADTQGADKA
+3749 
-3759 NVSGVQAGTV
+3759 
-3769 ASGEHVANGALNTAV
+3769 
-3784 NGEYGTLILR
+3784 
-3794 ADGSYTYQLNNNN
+3794 
-3807 TDVNALKDN
+3807 
-3816 QSLQD
+3816 
-3821 VFSYTITDGDGDKS
+3821 
-3835 TATITI
+3835 
-3841 TINGHT
+3841 
-3847 DGAPNVVIT
+3847 
-3856 DHNGSALGANSIAE
+3856 
-3870 NATTPVQGEFT
+3870 
-3881 VNAADGL
+3881 
-3888 KSITI
+3888 
-3893 GGTTILTSELLGL
+3893 
-3906 SPTTP
+3906 
-3911 KTIIGT
+3911 
-3917 QGTLTL
+3917 
-3923 TDYDPVTGKVSYS
+3923 
-3936 YQQSGTSKNHSG
+3936 
-3948 GDSSVSDSFP
+3948 
-3958 IIVTDNADE
+3958 
-3967 SSVAT
+3967 
-3972 DLVILITD
+3972 
-3980 TAPEAKA
+3980 
-3987 DTGTVTEDGTALEG
+3987 
-4001 NVITGGSS
+4001 
-4009 NSADVAD
+4009 
-4016 RLGADAT
+4016 
-4023 QVTGVSKGSS
+4023 
-4033 TTEQTDNV
+4033 
-4041 GGTGLAGDYGTLI
+4041 
-4054 LNSDGSYS
+4054 
-4062 YTVDPNNTTVNAL
+4062 
-4075 KDGGKLTETF
+4075 
-4085 SYTIKDAD
+4085 
-4093 GDWSTTTLTITIN
+4093 
-4106 GHTDGLPSIT
+4106 
-4116 PNDQNGSSVGGQ
+4116 
-4128 ITVYES
+4128 
-4134 GLSTGSNASA
+4134 
-4144 ASEYASGT
+4144 
-4152 IQINAGD
+4152 
-4159 GLSSINIG
+4159 
-4167 GQNFSLSQLQ
+4167 
-4177 SLSSS
+4177 
-4182 NPSAAI
+4182 
-4188 NVVGGTIVLNGFT
+4188 GGTIVLNGFT

-4314 DPVGNYPV
+4314 NPVGNYQV
-4322 VGKYGTLT
+4322 SGQYGTLT

-4508 TVADTGSVTEGAL
+4508 TVADTGSVTEGAR
-4521 LTKDAASGVLSNDQ
+4521 LTKDAASGVLSSDQ

-4554 TGTTSS
+4554 TATTSS

-4573 LTLNANG
+4573 LTLNADG
-4580 SYSYKADPNK
+4580 SYTYLSTADAV
-4590 ITANAQDV
+4590 TANAQDV

-4621 VTANPLTTVGSVRED
+4621 VTVNPLTTVGSVRED

-4683 NSNGTYSFNLTKATT
+4683 NSDGTYSFTLTSATK
-4698 DQVGVSETNSFT
+4698 DLEGNETNSFT

-4727 TIVDDKPKIS
+4727 SIVDDKPKIS

-4744 SVTVDESNFSSGSVS
+4744 RVTVDETNFVLGSVS
-4759 VTNTNFVNGVFTPVY
+4759 ATDANFVKDVFTPVY

-4781 SNALIYALNISSNG
+4781 SNALIYTLNISSDG

-4807 VLLYKVGNQIEGRA
+4807 VLLYKVGNEIEGRA

-4835 PTTGAVTLTQ
+4835 PTMGAVTLTQ
-4845 SEALKHPVGGS
+4845 SKALKHPVGGS

-4948 GLLFATTQTALRA
+4948 GLSFAANQTALKA
-4961 VLDSTGNSNITFS
+4961 VLDSTGNSGISFS
-4974 VNAAGNELT
+4974 INEAGNVLT
-4983 ATRGGNNVFK
+4983 AKRGGSDVFK
-4993 VTLDTSTG
+4993 VTLDTTTG
-5001 KYSFKLLG
+5001 KYTFELLG
-5009 SLNHPSHTLPLNLN
+5009 SLNHPSHTTPLNLN

-5036 SGSFVVKVIDD
+5036 SGSFVVQVIDD
-5047 APKSAIT
+5047 APKTEIV
-5054 ITMNEDHSYGPFT
+5054 ITMDEDHSYGPFT
-5067 TSADAQLN
+5067 TSADSRLE

-5083 GNDITGTT
+5083 GNTIAGTD
-5091 NLDGSKSFNVAHGT
+5091 NGNGSKSFSVAHGT
-5105 VTVDQNGQVTYKPA
+5105 VTVDEAGRITYKPA

-5128 LTTSPDTFKVLVTD
+5128 SSTSPDTFKVLVTD

-5159 ADAPTLTVVDD
+5159 ADAPNLAGTTGVGGNVTLANVT
-5170 EVETP
+5170 TN
-5175 EDTAVSLGLK
+5175 EDTAVILGLK
-5185 TPVVTDNTDQNGN
+5185 APRVIDAIDQNGN

-5211 SLSGILAGAALLSG
+5211 TLSGIPAGAALLSG

-5290 VDDSGAKVSGV
+5290 VNDSGTKVSGV

-5333 TSSTTPVI
+5333 TSSAAPVVQT
-5341 KDIAEDTA
+5341 IAEDTA
-5349 LNLTNLLQ
+5349 LNLTNLLK
-5357 VTLATGGDGNSIADT
+5357 VTLATTGDNNTTADI
-5372 DGSEQRWMA
+5372 DGSEQRWMT

-5392 VSGQPHTITATE
+5392 VGGQPHTITATE
-5404 SSNGYRIDIPN
+5404 SSDGYRIDIPN

-5504 TDTTTGT
+5504 TDTGTGT
-5511 EVITQVAFEIPTS
+5511 EVITQVAFEIPTG
-5524 WVVTAPTNNGG
+5524 WLVTAPSNNGG
-5535 WSISGDGS
+5535 WSVSGDGS
-5543 SSSPYT
+5543 SGSPYT
-5549 ITFNSNV
+5549 ITFDNTLNEV
-5556 TEADRE
+5556 QRE
-5562 AILDGFT
+5562 AILDSFT
-5569 ILPPAHSSQD
+5569 ILPPANSSKD
-5579 ATIQVSVTSTDTN
+5579 ATIQLNITSTDTN
-5592 GLDTDTQT
+5592 GSDTNTQT
-5600 KTLPIKVTVNPVAEI
+5600 KPLDVKVTVNPVAEI
-5615 VGNLPGSGDSDKDGT
+5615 IGNIPGSGDSDNDGT
-5630 ADLTMTGGHSYTT
+5630 ADLTMTGGHTYTT

-5738 KVEAYIVDYDDD
+5738 KVEAYTVDYDDD

-5863 SVTATATDGSVTSA
+5863 SVTATATDGNVISA
-5877 SSSPLSIHVTVYGVA
+5877 SSSPLSIPVTVYGVA
-5892 DTPTVTLKDYDSNQ
+5892 DTPTITLKDYDSNQ

-5955 AKDFNLGGRATVLVT
+5955 AKDFNLGRPATVLVT

-5983 DLNNVFITVP
+5983 DLDHVFITVP

-5998 NLNFKVA
+5998 NVNFKVA

-6068 IAQNQAAGAN
+6068 IAQDQAAGAK

-6088 AVLLSNAGL
+6088 AALLSNANL
-6097 PIKTIDGVDYYEL
+6097 PIKTIDGVNYYEL

-6136 YEVTDNHYGSV
+6136 YEVTDKHYGSV

-6185 TSSSDQHANDDATP
+6185 TSSDQHADDDATP

-6257 YQANNVPSINAQGGI
+6257 YQANNAPSINAQGGI
-6272 DVPVTFKIGSDADG
+6272 DVPVTFKIGSDAGG

-6314 SVTWYLNTDFAEAP
+6314 SVTWYLNTDFAKAP
-6328 GSKAP
+6328 GSQAP
-6333 LIDQWQYND
+6333 LIDQWQYNG

-6388 VQTMIDT
+6388 VQIMIDT
-6395 NNDGNTDTPV
+6395 NNDGNPDTPV

-6454 LTTSVLGGAT
+6454 LTTSVLGGTAK
-6464 EEATIQDMTIPIAPV
+6464 EATIQDMTIPIAPV

-6493 GEGAT
+6493 GDGAT

-6547 LVLQSVDIDGDGTT
+6547 LVLQRVDIDGNGTT
-6561 DGDFYVIDIG
+6561 DGDFYVIDID

-6600 NVQEDGADVKAVSVT
+6600 NVQEDDADVKAVSVT

-6633 FIGNESELATK
+6633 FIGNESELETK

-6657 VSLNDSYGSES
+6657 VSLNDSDGSES

-6763 NGVDIKPTQTFG
+6763 NGVDIKPTLTFG

-6891 SAHVSTNITVNMTAQ
+6891 SAHVSANITVNMTDQ

-6917 TASSINAGAGIDTIQ
+6917 TASSINAGAGTDTIQ

-6943 LAANLKNVEVL
+6943 LAANLQNVEVL

-7119 SDLTS
+7119 SNLTS
-7124 SHLSQVEKFIK
+7124 SNLSQVEKFIK

>member
-259 SEYPNNTTDTLI
+259 SENPNNTTDTLI

-513 DSSTASLTLVI
+513 DSSTANLTLVI

-532 LPSSDGES
+532 LPSSYGES

-616 YTLPANTSGDNTN
+616 YTLPANTSGDNAN

-831 TIGGTTILTSELLGL
+831 TIGGTTILTSELLDL
-846 SPTTPKTIIGTQ
+846 SPTTPKTIAGTE

-879 SGTSKNHS
+879 SDSSKDHS
-887 GGDSSVSDSFPII
+887 GGDTSVSDTFPIV
-900 VTDNADESSVA
+900 VTDNANESSAA
-911 TDLVILITDTA
+911 TNLVILITDTA

-934 DGTALEGNV
+934 DGAALEGNV
-943 ITGGSSNSADVADR
+943 ITGGSSNSTDVADS

-974 TEQTDNVGG
+974 TEQTGNVGG

-1005 DPNNTTVN
+1005 DPNNATVN

-1051 LPSIT
+1051 VPSIT
-1056 PNDQNGS
+1056 PNDENGNN
-1063 SVGGQITVYES
+1063 VGGQITVYES
-1074 GLSTGSNASAASEY
+1074 GLSTGSNASAASES

-1103 INIGGQNFSLS
+1103 INIGGQTFSLS

-1127 INVVGGTIV
+1127 INVAGGTIV

-1167 SAVGNDGLLLS
+1167 SAVGNDDLLLS

-1306 DLTHSTLTIN
+1306 DLSHSTLTIN
-1316 VANVNLTPAPISN
+1316 VANVNLTPAPITN

-1604 TSELLGLSPTTPKT
+1604 TSELLDLSPTTPKT
-1618 IIGTQGTLTLTDYD
+1618 IAGTEGTLTLTDYD

-1644 SGTSKNHSG
+1644 SDSSKDHSG
-1653 GDSSVSDSFPIIV
+1653 GDTSVSDTFPIVV
-1666 TDNADESSVATDLV
+1666 TDNANESSAATNLV

-1691 ADTGTVTEDGTALEG
+1691 ADTGTVTEDGAALEG
-1706 NVITGGSSNSA
+1706 NVITGGSSNST
-1717 DVADRLGADA
+1717 DVADSLGADA

-1740 EQTDNVGGTG
+1740 EQTGNVGGTG

-1760 NSDGSYSYTVDPNNT
+1760 NSDGSYSYTVDPNNA

-1810 NGHTDGLPSITPNDQ
+1810 NGHTDGVPSITPNDE
-1825 NGSSVGGQITVYE
+1825 NGNNVGGQITVYE

-1851 EYASGTI
+1851 ESASGTI

-1863 DGLSSINIGGQNFS
+1863 DGLSSINIGGQTFS

-1889 SAAINVVG
+1889 SAAINVAG

-1937 DGLLLSGIPLSVT
+1937 D
-1950 DAGGVTTTGSLVVQ
+1950 D
-1964 VIDDVPTAVADTGS
+1964 
-1978 LSEGG
+1978 
-1983 VLSVLAAD
+1983 
-1991 GVLTNDTAG
+1991 
-2000 ADGWVNTG
+2000 
-2008 AVVGVVSGDTATNS
+2008 
-2022 AGGVGGRIDGQ
+2022 
-2033 YGYITLNA
+2033 
-2041 DGSYTYVSTADAV
+2041 
-2054 TADAQ
+2054 
-2059 DVFTYTVRDAD
+2059 
-2070 GDLTHSTLT
+2070 
-2079 INVANVNLTPAPISN
+2079 
-2094 TVNESGL
+2094 
-2101 AGGST
+2101 
-2106 AGTGHTVTDTVN
+2106 
-2118 LPSEVKAV
+2118 
-2126 PVTNG
+2126 
-2131 STQYGTFS
+2131 
-2139 IDEDG
+2139 
-2144 HYTYTLTKPS
+2144 
-2154 NGDNVEDTFSY
+2154 
-2165 TTKDAQ
+2165 
-2171 GNSTTN
+2171 
-2177 TVTITIIDDAPV
+2177 
-2189 AKPDTNSIT
+2189 
-2198 EDSVPNP
+2198 
-2205 VSGNVLTG
+2205 
-2213 GVSSGDTADTQGADK
+2213 
-2228 ANVSGVQA
+2228 
-2236 GTVASGEHVA
+2236 
-2246 NGALNTAVNG
+2246 
-2256 EYGTLILRADGSYTY
+2256 
-2271 QLNNNNTDV
+2271 
-2280 NALKDNQSL
+2280 
-2289 QDVFSYTI
+2289 
-2297 TDGDGDKSTATI
+2297 
-2309 TITINGH
+2309 
-2316 TDGAPNVVITDHNG
+2316 
-2330 SALGAN
+2330 
-2336 SIAENATTPV
+2336 
-2346 QGEFTVNAADGLKS
+2346 
-2360 ITIGGTT
+2360 
-2367 ILTSELLGLSPTTP
+2367 
-2381 KTIIGTQGTLT
+2381 
-2392 LTDYDPVT
+2392 
-2400 GKVSYSYQQSG
+2400 
-2411 TSKNHSGGDSSV
+2411 
-2423 SDSFPII
+2423 
-2430 VTDNADESSVAT
+2430 
-2442 DLVIL
+2442 
-2447 ITDTAP
+2447 
-2453 EAKADTGTVT
+2453 
-2463 EDGTALEGNVITGGS
+2463 
-2478 SNSADVADRLGADA
+2478 
-2492 TQVTGVSK
+2492 
-2500 GSSTTEQ
+2500 
-2507 TDNVGGTGLAGDY
+2507 
-2520 GTLILNSDGS
+2520 
-2530 YSYTVD
+2530 
-2536 PNNTTVNALKDG
+2536 
-2548 GKLTETF
+2548 
-2555 SYTIKDADGDW
+2555 
-2566 STTTLTITINGHTDG
+2566 
-2581 LPSITPNDQN
+2581 
-2591 GSSVGG
+2591 
-2597 QITVYESGL
+2597 
-2606 STGSNA
+2606 
-2612 SAASEYASGTIQIN
+2612 
-2626 AGDGL
+2626 
-2631 SSINIGGQNFSL
+2631 
-2643 SQLQSL
+2643 
-2649 SSSNPS
+2649 
-2655 AAINVVGGTI
+2655 
-2665 VLNGF
+2665 
-2670 TANSSVGGIP
+2670 
-2680 TSGSLSY
+2680 
-2687 TYTLNNAQTHSAVG
+2687 
-2701 NDGLLL
+2701 
-2707 SGIPLSV
+2707 
-2714 TDAGGVTTTGS
+2714 
-2725 LVVQVIDDVPTAV
+2725 
-2738 ADTGSLSEGGV
+2738 
-2749 LSVLA
+2749 
-2754 ADGVLTNDTAGA
+2754 
-2766 DGWVNTGAVVG
+2766 
-2777 VVSGDTA
+2777 
-2784 TNSAG
+2784 
-2789 GVGGR
+2789 
-2794 IDGQYGY
+2794 
-2801 ITLNADGS
+2801 
-2809 YTYVS
+2809 
-2814 TADAVTADAQDV
+2814 
-2826 FTYTVRD
+2826 
-2833 ADGDLTH
+2833 
-2840 STLTINVANV
+2840 
-2850 NLTPAPISNTVNES
+2850 
-2864 GLAGGSTAG
+2864 
-2873 TGHTV
+2873 
-2878 TDTVNLPSEVKAVPV
+2878 
-2893 TNGSTQYGT
+2893 
-2902 FSIDEDGH
+2902 
-2910 YTYTLTKP
+2910 
-2918 SNGDNVEDTFSYT
+2918 
-2931 TKDAQGN
+2931 
-2938 STTNTVTITIID
+2938 
-2950 DAPVAKPDTNSITED
+2950 
-2965 SVPNPVSGNVLTG
+2965 
-2978 GVSSGDTADTQGADK
+2978 
-2993 ANVSGVQAG
+2993 
-3002 TVASGEHVA
+3002 
-3011 NGALNTAVNG
+3011 
-3021 EYGTLILR
+3021 
-3029 ADGSYTYQLN
+3029 
-3039 NNNTDV
+3039 
-3045 NALKD
+3045 
-3050 NQSLQDVFSYTITDG
+3050 
-3065 DGDKSTATI
+3065 
-3074 TITINGHTDGAPNV
+3074 
-3088 VITDHNGSAL
+3088 
-3098 GANSIAENATT
+3098 
-3109 PVQGEFTVNAADGLK
+3109 
-3124 SITIGGTTILTSELL
+3124 
-3139 GLSPT
+3139 
-3144 TPKTIIGTQGTLTLT
+3144 
-3159 DYDPVTGKVSYSY
+3159 
-3172 QQSGT
+3172 
-3177 SKNHSGGDS
+3177 
-3186 SVSDSFPII
+3186 
-3195 VTDNAD
+3195 
-3201 ESSVA
+3201 
-3206 TDLVILITDTAPEAK
+3206 
-3221 ADTGTVTED
+3221 
-3230 GTALEGNV
+3230 
-3238 ITGGSSNSADVAD
+3238 
-3251 RLGADATQ
+3251 
-3259 VTGVSK
+3259 
-3265 GSSTT
+3265 
-3270 EQTDNVGGTGLAGDY
+3270 
-3285 GTLILNSDG
+3285 
-3294 SYSYTV
+3294 
-3300 DPNNTTVNALKDG
+3300 
-3313 GKLTE
+3313 
-3318 TFSYTIKDADGDWST
+3318 
-3333 TTLTITINGHTDGL
+3333 
-3347 PSITPNDQNGSSVG
+3347 
-3361 GQITVYESGL
+3361 
-3371 STGSNASAASEYA
+3371 
-3384 SGTIQI
+3384 
-3390 NAGDGLSSINI
+3390 
-3401 GGQNFSLSQLQ
+3401 
-3412 SLSSSNPSAAINVV
+3412 
-3426 GGTIVLNGF
+3426 
-3435 TANSSVGGIPTSG
+3435 
-3448 SLSYTYTLNNAQT
+3448 
-3461 HSAVGNDGLLL
+3461 
-3472 SGIPLSVTD
+3472 
-3481 AGGVTTTGSLVVQ
+3481 
-3494 VIDDVPTAV
+3494 
-3503 ADTGSLSEGG
+3503 
-3513 VLSVLAADG
+3513 
-3522 VLTNDTA
+3522 
-3529 GADGWVNT
+3529 
-3537 GAVVGVVSGDTATNS
+3537 
-3552 AGGVGGRIDGQYGY
+3552 
-3566 ITLNADG
+3566 
-3573 SYTYVSTAD
+3573 
-3582 AVTADA
+3582 
-3588 QDVFTYTVRDADGDL
+3588 
-3603 THSTLT
+3603 
-3609 INVANVNLTPA
+3609 
-3620 PISNTVNES
+3620 
-3629 GLAGGSTAGTGH
+3629 
-3641 TVTDTVNLPSE
+3641 
-3652 VKAVPVTNGST
+3652 
-3663 QYGTFSIDEDGHYT
+3663 
-3677 YTLTK
+3677 
-3682 PSNGD
+3682 
-3687 NVEDTFSYTTKD
+3687 
-3699 AQGNS
+3699 
-3704 TTNTVTITIIDDA
+3704 
-3717 PVAKPDTNSIT
+3717 
-3728 EDSVPNPVSG
+3728 
-3738 NVLTGGVSSGD
+3738 
-3749 TADTQGADKA
+3749 
-3759 NVSGVQAGTV
+3759 
-3769 ASGEHVANGALNTAV
+3769 
-3784 NGEYGTLILR
+3784 
-3794 ADGSYTYQLNNNN
+3794 
-3807 TDVNALKDN
+3807 
-3816 QSLQD
+3816 
-3821 VFSYTITDGDGDKS
+3821 
-3835 TATITI
+3835 
-3841 TINGHT
+3841 
-3847 DGAPNVVIT
+3847 
-3856 DHNGSALGANSIAE
+3856 
-3870 NATTPVQGEFT
+3870 
-3881 VNAADGL
+3881 
-3888 KSITI
+3888 
-3893 GGTTILTSELLGL
+3893 
-3906 SPTTP
+3906 
-3911 KTIIGT
+3911 
-3917 QGTLTL
+3917 
-3923 TDYDPVTGKVSYS
+3923 
-3936 YQQSGTSKNHSG
+3936 
-3948 GDSSVSDSFP
+3948 
-3958 IIVTDNADE
+3958 
-3967 SSVAT
+3967 
-3972 DLVILITD
+3972 
-3980 TAPEAKA
+3980 
-3987 DTGTVTEDGTALEG
+3987 
-4001 NVITGGSS
+4001 
-4009 NSADVAD
+4009 
-4016 RLGADAT
+4016 
-4023 QVTGVSKGSS
+4023 
-4033 TTEQTDNV
+4033 
-4041 GGTGLAGDYGTLI
+4041 
-4054 LNSDGSYS
+4054 
-4062 YTVDPNNTTVNAL
+4062 
-4075 KDGGKLTETF
+4075 
-4085 SYTIKDAD
+4085 
-4093 GDWSTTTLTITIN
+4093 
-4106 GHTDGLPSIT
+4106 
-4116 PNDQNGSSVGGQ
+4116 
-4128 ITVYES
+4128 
-4134 GLSTGSNASA
+4134 
-4144 ASEYASGT
+4144 
-4152 IQINAGD
+4152 
-4159 GLSSINIG
+4159 
-4167 GQNFSLSQLQ
+4167 
-4177 SLSSS
+4177 
-4182 NPSAAI
+4182 
-4188 NVVGGTIVLNGFT
+4188 
-4201 ANSSVGGIP
+4201 
-4210 TSGSLSYTY
+4210 
-4219 TLNNAQTHSAV
+4219 
-4230 GNDGLLLSGIP
+4230 LLLSGIP

-4314 DPVGNYPV
+4314 NPVGNYQV
-4322 VGKYGTLT
+4322 SGQYGTLT

-4508 TVADTGSVTEGAL
+4508 TVADTGSVTEGAR
-4521 LTKDAASGVLSNDQ
+4521 LTKDAASGVLSSDQ

-4554 TGTTSS
+4554 TATTSS

-4573 LTLNANG
+4573 LTLNADG
-4580 SYSYKADPNK
+4580 SYTYLSTADAV
-4590 ITANAQDV
+4590 TANAQDV

-4621 VTANPLTTVGSVRED
+4621 VTVNPLTTVGSVRED

-4683 NSNGTYSFNLTKATT
+4683 NSDGTYSFTLTSATK
-4698 DQVGVSETNSFT
+4698 DLEGNETNSFT

-4727 TIVDDKPKIS
+4727 SIVDDKPKIS

-4744 SVTVDESNFSSGSVS
+4744 RVTVDETNFVLGSVS
-4759 VTNTNFVNGVFTPVY
+4759 ATDANFVKDVFTPVY

-4781 SNALIYALNISSNG
+4781 SNALIYTLNISSDG

-4807 VLLYKVGNQIEGRA
+4807 VLLYKVGNEIEGRA

-4835 PTTGAVTLTQ
+4835 PTMGAVTLTQ
-4845 SEALKHPVGGS
+4845 SKALKHPVGGS

-4948 GLLFATTQTALRA
+4948 GLSFAANQTALKA
-4961 VLDSTGNSNITFS
+4961 VLDSTGNSGISFS
-4974 VNAAGNELT
+4974 INEAGNVLT
-4983 ATRGGNNVFK
+4983 AKRGGSDVFK
-4993 VTLDTSTG
+4993 VTLDTTTG
-5001 KYSFKLLG
+5001 KYTFELLG
-5009 SLNHPSHTLPLNLN
+5009 SLNHPSHTTPLNLN

-5036 SGSFVVKVIDD
+5036 SGSFVVQVIDD
-5047 APKSAIT
+5047 APKTEIV
-5054 ITMNEDHSYGPFT
+5054 ITMDEDHSYGPFT
-5067 TSADAQLN
+5067 TSADSRLE

-5083 GNDITGTT
+5083 GTEITGTL
-5091 NLDGSKSFNVAHGT
+5091 NPDGSKSFDVEHGT

-5128 LTTSPDTFKVLVTD
+5128 SSTSPDTFKVLVTD

-5159 ADAPTLTVVDD
+5159 ADAPNLAGTTGVGGNVTLANVT
-5170 EVETP
+5170 TN
-5175 EDTAVSLGLK
+5175 EDTAVILGLK
-5185 TPVVTDNTDQNGN
+5185 APRVIDAIDQNGN

-5211 SLSGILAGAALLSG
+5211 TLSGIPAGAALLSG

-5290 VDDSGAKVSGV
+5290 VNDSGTKVSGV

-5333 TSSTTPVI
+5333 TSSAAPVVQT
-5341 KDIAEDTA
+5341 IAEDTA
-5349 LNLTNLLQ
+5349 LNLTNLLK
-5357 VTLATGGDGNSIADT
+5357 VTLATTGDNNTTADI
-5372 DGSEQRWMA
+5372 DGSEQRWMT

-5392 VSGQPHTITATE
+5392 VGGQPHTITATE
-5404 SSNGYRIDIPN
+5404 SSDGYRIDIPN

-5504 TDTTTGT
+5504 TDTGTGT
-5511 EVITQVAFEIPTS
+5511 EVITQVAFEIPTG
-5524 WVVTAPTNNGG
+5524 WLVTAPSNNGG
-5535 WSISGDGS
+5535 WSVSGDGS
-5543 SSSPYT
+5543 SGSPYT
-5549 ITFNSNV
+5549 ITFDNTLNEV
-5556 TEADRE
+5556 QRE
-5562 AILDGFT
+5562 AILDSFT
-5569 ILPPAHSSQD
+5569 ILPPANSSKD
-5579 ATIQVSVTSTDTN
+5579 ATIQLNITSTDTN
-5592 GLDTDTQT
+5592 GSDTNTQT
-5600 KTLPIKVTVNPVAEI
+5600 KPLDVKVTVNPVAEI
-5615 VGNLPGSGDSDKDGT
+5615 IGNIPGSGDSDNDGT
-5630 ADLTMTGGHSYTT
+5630 ADLTMTGGHTYTT

-5729 ENVSGTFKI
+5729 KNVSGTFKI
-5738 KVEAYIVDYDDD
+5738 KVEAYTVDYDDD

-5863 SVTATATDGSVTSA
+5863 SVTATATDGNVISA
-5877 SSSPLSIHVTVYGVA
+5877 SSSPLSIPVTVYGVA
-5892 DTPTVTLKDYDSNQ
+5892 DTPTITLKDYDSNQ

-5955 AKDFNLGGRATVLVT
+5955 AKDFNLGRPATVLVT

-5983 DLNNVFITVP
+5983 DLDHVFITVP

-5998 NLNFKVA
+5998 NVNFKVA

-6068 IAQNQAAGAN
+6068 IAQDQAAGAK

-6088 AVLLSNAGL
+6088 AALLSNANL
-6097 PIKTIDGVDYYEL
+6097 PIKTIDGVNYYEL

-6136 YEVTDNHYGSV
+6136 YEVTDKHYGSV

-6185 TSSSDQHANDDATP
+6185 TSSDQHADDDATP

-6257 YQANNVPSINAQGGI
+6257 YQANNAPSINAQGGI
-6272 DVPVTFKIGSDADG
+6272 DVPVTFKIGSDAG
-6286 LTDHP
+6286 SLTDHP

-6314 SVTWYLNTDFAEAP
+6314 SVTWYLNTDFAKAP
-6328 GSKAP
+6328 GSQAP
-6333 LIDQWQYND
+6333 LIDQWQYNG

-6388 VQTMIDT
+6388 VQIMIDT
-6395 NNDGNTDTPV
+6395 NNDGNPDTPV
-6405 WTASVTVDPNATDA
+6405 WTASVTVDPNATDD
-6419 EAEAALQNLLD
+6419 EAEDALQNLLE

-6448 FHFDAT
+6448 FHFVAT
-6454 LTTSVLGGAT
+6454 LTTSVLGGT
-6464 EEATIQDMTIPIAPV
+6464 TKEATIQDMTIPIAPV

-6547 LVLQSVDIDGDGTT
+6547 LVLQRVDIDGNGTT
-6561 DGDFYVIDIG
+6561 DGDFYVIDID

-6600 NVQEDGADVKAVSVT
+6600 NVQEDDADVKAVSVT

-6633 FIGNESELATK
+6633 FIGNESELETK

-6657 VSLNDSYGSES
+6657 VSLNDSDGSES

-6763 NGVDIKPTQTFG
+6763 NGVDIKPTLTFG

-6891 SAHVSTNITVNMTAQ
+6891 SAHVSANITVNMTDQ

-6917 TASSINAGAGIDTIQ
+6917 TASSINAGAGTDTIQ

-6943 LAANLKNVEVL
+6943 LAANLQNVEVL

-7119 SDLTS
+7119 SNLTS
-7124 SHLSQVEKFIK
+7124 SNLSQVEKFIK

>member
-259 SEYPNNTTDTLI
+259 SENPNNTTDTLI

-725 GEYGTLILRA
+725 GKYGTLILHA

-831 TIGGTTILTSELLGL
+831 TIGVTTILTSELLGL

-900 VTDNADESSVA
+900 VTDNANESSAA
-911 TDLVILITDTA
+911 TNLVILITDTA

-957 LGADATQVT
+957 LGVDATQVT

-974 TEQTDNVGG
+974 TEQTDNVGR

-992 LILNSDGSYSYTV
+992 LILNRDGSYSYTV
-1005 DPNNTTVN
+1005 DPNNATVN

-1056 PNDQNGS
+1056 PNDENGNN
-1063 SVGGQITVYES
+1063 VGGQITVYES
-1074 GLSTGSNASAASEY
+1074 GLSTGSNANAASES
-1088 ASGTIQINAGDGLSS
+1088 ASGTIPINAGDGLSS
-1103 INIGGQNFSLS
+1103 INIGGQTFSLS

-1316 VANVNLTPAPISN
+1316 VANVNLTPAPISK

-1376 EDGHYTY
+1376 EDGRYTY

-1490 GEYGT
+1490 GKYGT
-1495 LILRAD
+1495 LILHAD

-1594 SITIGGTTIL
+1594 SITIGVTTIL

-1666 TDNADESSVATDLV
+1666 TDNANESSAATNLV

-1717 DVADRLGADA
+1717 DVADRLGVDA

-1740 EQTDNVGGTG
+1740 EQTDNVGRTG

-1760 NSDGSYSYTVDPNNT
+1760 NRDGSYSYTVDPNNA

-1810 NGHTDGLPSITPNDQ
+1810 NGHTDGLPSITPNDE
-1825 NGSSVGGQITVYE
+1825 NGNNVGGQITVYE
-1838 SGLSTGSNASAAS
+1838 SGLSTGSNANAAS
-1851 EYASGTI
+1851 ESASGTI
-1858 QINAG
+1858 PINAG
-1863 DGLSSINIGGQNFS
+1863 DGLSSINIGGQ
-1877 LSQLQSLSSSNP
+1877 
-1889 SAAINVVG
+1889 
-1897 GTIVLNGFTANS
+1897 T
-1909 SVGGIPT
+1909 
-1916 SGSLSYTYTLNNA
+1916 
-1929 QTHSAVGN
+1929 
-1937 DGLLLSGIPLSVT
+1937 
-1950 DAGGVTTTGSLVVQ
+1950 
-1964 VIDDVPTAVADTGS
+1964 
-1978 LSEGG
+1978 
-1983 VLSVLAAD
+1983 
-1991 GVLTNDTAG
+1991 
-2000 ADGWVNTG
+2000 
-2008 AVVGVVSGDTATNS
+2008 
-2022 AGGVGGRIDGQ
+2022 
-2033 YGYITLNA
+2033 
-2041 DGSYTYVSTADAV
+2041 
-2054 TADAQ
+2054 
-2059 DVFTYTVRDAD
+2059 
-2070 GDLTHSTLT
+2070 
-2079 INVANVNLTPAPISN
+2079 
-2094 TVNESGL
+2094 
-2101 AGGST
+2101 
-2106 AGTGHTVTDTVN
+2106 
-2118 LPSEVKAV
+2118 
-2126 PVTNG
+2126 
-2131 STQYGTFS
+2131 
-2139 IDEDG
+2139 
-2144 HYTYTLTKPS
+2144 
-2154 NGDNVEDTFSY
+2154 
-2165 TTKDAQ
+2165 
-2171 GNSTTN
+2171 
-2177 TVTITIIDDAPV
+2177 
-2189 AKPDTNSIT
+2189 
-2198 EDSVPNP
+2198 
-2205 VSGNVLTG
+2205 
-2213 GVSSGDTADTQGADK
+2213 
-2228 ANVSGVQA
+2228 
-2236 GTVASGEHVA
+2236 
-2246 NGALNTAVNG
+2246 
-2256 EYGTLILRADGSYTY
+2256 
-2271 QLNNNNTDV
+2271 
-2280 NALKDNQSL
+2280 
-2289 QDVFSYTI
+2289 
-2297 TDGDGDKSTATI
+2297 
-2309 TITINGH
+2309 
-2316 TDGAPNVVITDHNG
+2316 
-2330 SALGAN
+2330 
-2336 SIAENATTPV
+2336 
-2346 QGEFTVNAADGLKS
+2346 
-2360 ITIGGTT
+2360 
-2367 ILTSELLGLSPTTP
+2367 
-2381 KTIIGTQGTLT
+2381 
-2392 LTDYDPVT
+2392 
-2400 GKVSYSYQQSG
+2400 
-2411 TSKNHSGGDSSV
+2411 
-2423 SDSFPII
+2423 
-2430 VTDNADESSVAT
+2430 
-2442 DLVIL
+2442 
-2447 ITDTAP
+2447 
-2453 EAKADTGTVT
+2453 
-2463 EDGTALEGNVITGGS
+2463 
-2478 SNSADVADRLGADA
+2478 
-2492 TQVTGVSK
+2492 
-2500 GSSTTEQ
+2500 
-2507 TDNVGGTGLAGDY
+2507 
-2520 GTLILNSDGS
+2520 
-2530 YSYTVD
+2530 
-2536 PNNTTVNALKDG
+2536 
-2548 GKLTETF
+2548 
-2555 SYTIKDADGDW
+2555 
-2566 STTTLTITINGHTDG
+2566 
-2581 LPSITPNDQN
+2581 
-2591 GSSVGG
+2591 
-2597 QITVYESGL
+2597 
-2606 STGSNA
+2606 
-2612 SAASEYASGTIQIN
+2612 
-2626 AGDGL
+2626 
-2631 SSINIGGQNFSL
+2631 
-2643 SQLQSL
+2643 
-2649 SSSNPS
+2649 
-2655 AAINVVGGTI
+2655 
-2665 VLNGF
+2665 
-2670 TANSSVGGIP
+2670 
-2680 TSGSLSY
+2680 
-2687 TYTLNNAQTHSAVG
+2687 
-2701 NDGLLL
+2701 
-2707 SGIPLSV
+2707 
-2714 TDAGGVTTTGS
+2714 
-2725 LVVQVIDDVPTAV
+2725 
-2738 ADTGSLSEGGV
+2738 
-2749 LSVLA
+2749 
-2754 ADGVLTNDTAGA
+2754 
-2766 DGWVNTGAVVG
+2766 
-2777 VVSGDTA
+2777 
-2784 TNSAG
+2784 
-2789 GVGGR
+2789 
-2794 IDGQYGY
+2794 
-2801 ITLNADGS
+2801 
-2809 YTYVS
+2809 
-2814 TADAVTADAQDV
+2814 
-2826 FTYTVRD
+2826 
-2833 ADGDLTH
+2833 
-2840 STLTINVANV
+2840 
-2850 NLTPAPISNTVNES
+2850 
-2864 GLAGGSTAG
+2864 
-2873 TGHTV
+2873 
-2878 TDTVNLPSEVKAVPV
+2878 
-2893 TNGSTQYGT
+2893 
-2902 FSIDEDGH
+2902 
-2910 YTYTLTKP
+2910 
-2918 SNGDNVEDTFSYT
+2918 
-2931 TKDAQGN
+2931 
-2938 STTNTVTITIID
+2938 
-2950 DAPVAKPDTNSITED
+2950 
-2965 SVPNPVSGNVLTG
+2965 
-2978 GVSSGDTADTQGADK
+2978 
-2993 ANVSGVQAG
+2993 
-3002 TVASGEHVA
+3002 
-3011 NGALNTAVNG
+3011 
-3021 EYGTLILR
+3021 
-3029 ADGSYTYQLN
+3029 
-3039 NNNTDV
+3039 
-3045 NALKD
+3045 
-3050 NQSLQDVFSYTITDG
+3050 
-3065 DGDKSTATI
+3065 
-3074 TITINGHTDGAPNV
+3074 
-3088 VITDHNGSAL
+3088 
-3098 GANSIAENATT
+3098 
-3109 PVQGEFTVNAADGLK
+3109 
-3124 SITIGGTTILTSELL
+3124 
-3139 GLSPT
+3139 
-3144 TPKTIIGTQGTLTLT
+3144 
-3159 DYDPVTGKVSYSY
+3159 
-3172 QQSGT
+3172 
-3177 SKNHSGGDS
+3177 
-3186 SVSDSFPII
+3186 
-3195 VTDNAD
+3195 
-3201 ESSVA
+3201 
-3206 TDLVILITDTAPEAK
+3206 
-3221 ADTGTVTED
+3221 
-3230 GTALEGNV
+3230 
-3238 ITGGSSNSADVAD
+3238 
-3251 RLGADATQ
+3251 
-3259 VTGVSK
+3259 
-3265 GSSTT
+3265 
-3270 EQTDNVGGTGLAGDY
+3270 
-3285 GTLILNSDG
+3285 
-3294 SYSYTV
+3294 
-3300 DPNNTTVNALKDG
+3300 
-3313 GKLTE
+3313 
-3318 TFSYTIKDADGDWST
+3318 
-3333 TTLTITINGHTDGL
+3333 
-3347 PSITPNDQNGSSVG
+3347 
-3361 GQITVYESGL
+3361 
-3371 STGSNASAASEYA
+3371 
-3384 SGTIQI
+3384 
-3390 NAGDGLSSINI
+3390 
-3401 GGQNFSLSQLQ
+3401 
-3412 SLSSSNPSAAINVV
+3412 
-3426 GGTIVLNGF
+3426 
-3435 TANSSVGGIPTSG
+3435 
-3448 SLSYTYTLNNAQT
+3448 
-3461 HSAVGNDGLLL
+3461 
-3472 SGIPLSVTD
+3472 
-3481 AGGVTTTGSLVVQ
+3481 
-3494 VIDDVPTAV
+3494 
-3503 ADTGSLSEGG
+3503 
-3513 VLSVLAADG
+3513 
-3522 VLTNDTA
+3522 
-3529 GADGWVNT
+3529 
-3537 GAVVGVVSGDTATNS
+3537 
-3552 AGGVGGRIDGQYGY
+3552 
-3566 ITLNADG
+3566 
-3573 SYTYVSTAD
+3573 
-3582 AVTADA
+3582 
-3588 QDVFTYTVRDADGDL
+3588 
-3603 THSTLT
+3603 
-3609 INVANVNLTPA
+3609 
-3620 PISNTVNES
+3620 
-3629 GLAGGSTAGTGH
+3629 
-3641 TVTDTVNLPSE
+3641 
-3652 VKAVPVTNGST
+3652 
-3663 QYGTFSIDEDGHYT
+3663 
-3677 YTLTK
+3677 
-3682 PSNGD
+3682 
-3687 NVEDTFSYTTKD
+3687 
-3699 AQGNS
+3699 
-3704 TTNTVTITIIDDA
+3704 
-3717 PVAKPDTNSIT
+3717 
-3728 EDSVPNPVSG
+3728 
-3738 NVLTGGVSSGD
+3738 
-3749 TADTQGADKA
+3749 
-3759 NVSGVQAGTV
+3759 
-3769 ASGEHVANGALNTAV
+3769 
-3784 NGEYGTLILR
+3784 
-3794 ADGSYTYQLNNNN
+3794 
-3807 TDVNALKDN
+3807 
-3816 QSLQD
+3816 
-3821 VFSYTITDGDGDKS
+3821 
-3835 TATITI
+3835 
-3841 TINGHT
+3841 
-3847 DGAPNVVIT
+3847 
-3856 DHNGSALGANSIAE
+3856 
-3870 NATTPVQGEFT
+3870 
-3881 VNAADGL
+3881 
-3888 KSITI
+3888 
-3893 GGTTILTSELLGL
+3893 
-3906 SPTTP
+3906 
-3911 KTIIGT
+3911 
-3917 QGTLTL
+3917 
-3923 TDYDPVTGKVSYS
+3923 
-3936 YQQSGTSKNHSG
+3936 
-3948 GDSSVSDSFP
+3948 
-3958 IIVTDNADE
+3958 
-3967 SSVAT
+3967 
-3972 DLVILITD
+3972 
-3980 TAPEAKA
+3980 
-3987 DTGTVTEDGTALEG
+3987 
-4001 NVITGGSS
+4001 
-4009 NSADVAD
+4009 
-4016 RLGADAT
+4016 
-4023 QVTGVSKGSS
+4023 
-4033 TTEQTDNV
+4033 
-4041 GGTGLAGDYGTLI
+4041 
-4054 LNSDGSYS
+4054 
-4062 YTVDPNNTTVNAL
+4062 
-4075 KDGGKLTETF
+4075 
-4085 SYTIKDAD
+4085 
-4093 GDWSTTTLTITIN
+4093 
-4106 GHTDGLPSIT
+4106 
-4116 PNDQNGSSVGGQ
+4116 
-4128 ITVYES
+4128 
-4134 GLSTGSNASA
+4134 
-4144 ASEYASGT
+4144 
-4152 IQINAGD
+4152 
-4159 GLSSINIG
+4159 
-4167 GQNFSLSQLQ
+4167 FSLSQLQ

-4285 VVSNDTKGAD
+4285 VVSTDTKGAD

-4362 DTSTAQLTIN
+4362 DKATAQLTIT

-4390 TVYESSLNNGGTEAS
+4390 TVYESGLNGGTEAS

-4423 AASDAIKLGGHTL
+4423 AVSDAIKLGGHTL

-4521 LTKDAASGVLSNDQ
+4521 LTKDAASGVLSSDQ

-4683 NSNGTYSFNLTKATT
+4683 NSDGTYSFTLTSATK
-4698 DQVGVSETNSFT
+4698 DLAGNETNSFT

-4727 TIVDDKPKIS
+4727 SIVDDKPKIS

-4744 SVTVDESNFSSGSVS
+4744 RVTVDETNFVSGSVS
-4759 VTNTNFVNGVFTPVY
+4759 ATDANFVKDVFTPVY

-4948 GLLFATTQTALRA
+4948 GLSFAANQTALKA
-4961 VLDSTGNSNITFS
+4961 VLDSTGNSGISFS
-4974 VNAAGNELT
+4974 INAAGNVLT
-4983 ATRGGNNVFK
+4983 ATRGGSDVFK
-4993 VTLDTSTG
+4993 VTLDTTTG
-5001 KYSFKLLG
+5001 KYTFELLG
-5009 SLNHPSHTLPLNLN
+5009 SLNHPSHTTPLNLN

-5036 SGSFVVKVIDD
+5036 SGSFVVQVIDD
-5047 APKSAIT
+5047 APKTEIV
-5054 ITMNEDHSYGPFT
+5054 ITMDEDHSYGPFT
-5067 TSADAQLN
+5067 TSADSRLE

-5083 GNDITGTT
+5083 GNTIAGTD
-5091 NLDGSKSFNVAHGT
+5091 NGNGSKSFSVAHGT
-5105 VTVDQNGQVTYKPA
+5105 VTVDEAGRITYKPA

-5128 LTTSPDTFKVLVTD
+5128 SSTSPDTFKVLVTD

-5159 ADAPTLTVVDD
+5159 ADAPNLAGTTGVGGNVTLAIVT
-5170 EVETP
+5170 TN
-5175 EDTAVSLGLK
+5175 EDTAVILGLK
-5185 TPVVTDNTDQNGN
+5185 APRVIDAIDQNGN
-5198 TTTGDSPERLGVI
+5198 TGDSPERLGVI
-5211 SLSGILAGAALLSG
+5211 SLSGIPAGAALLSG
-5225 TDATLFTSNGGN
+5225 NDATLFTSNGGN
-5237 ISIWLTDVNHPTDET
+5237 ISIWLSDVNHPTDET

-5260 TSAEFEAL
+5260 TSAQFEAL

-5290 VDDSGAKVSGV
+5290 VDDNGAKVSGV

-5333 TSSTTPVI
+5333 TSSAAPVVQT
-5341 KDIAEDTA
+5341 IAEDTA

-5357 VTLATGGDGNSIADT
+5357 VTLATTGDNNTIADT
-5372 DGSEQRWMA
+5372 DGSEKRWMT
-5381 ITGLPEGTTLT
+5381 ITGLPAGTTLT
-5392 VSGQPHTITATE
+5392 VNGHAHTITATE
-5404 SSNGYRIDIPN
+5404 SSSGYQIVIPN

-5461 TGTEITDSV
+5461 TGTKITDSV

-5511 EVITQVAFEIPTS
+5511 EVITQVEFEIPTD

-5579 ATIQVSVTSTDTN
+5579 ATFIQVSVTSTDTN

-5729 ENVSGTFKI
+5729 KNVSGTFKI
-5738 KVEAYIVDYDDD
+5738 KVEAYTVDYDDD

-5848 LTITPPFNSNVNFTL
+5848 LTITPPFNSNVNFPL

-5877 SSSPLSIHVTVYGVA
+5877 SSSPLSIPVTVYGVA

-5906 SGVQS
+5906 PGVQS

-5955 AKDFNLGGRATVLVT
+5955 AKDFNLGGPATVLVT

-5983 DLNNVFITVP
+5983 DLNHVFITVP

-5998 NLNFKVA
+5998 NVNFKVA

-6022 VNFTVTP
+6022 VNFIVTP

-6068 IAQNQAAGAN
+6068 IAKNQAAGAN

-6136 YEVTDNHYGSV
+6136 YEVTDKHYGSV

-6157 DGELKLTASAVTDA
+6157 DGQLKLTASAVTDA
-6171 VELSVTGIS
+6171 VKLSVTGIS

-6185 TSSSDQHANDDATP
+6185 TSSSDEHANDDATP

-6257 YQANNVPSINAQGGI
+6257 YQANNAPSINAQGGI
-6272 DVPVTFKIGSDADG
+6272 DVPVTFKIGSDAGD

-6314 SVTWYLNTDFAEAP
+6314 SVTWYLNTDFAKAP
-6328 GSKAP
+6328 GSEAP
-6333 LIDQWQYND
+6333 LIDQWQYNG

-6395 NNDGNTDTPV
+6395 NNDGNPDTPV

-6521 YVQVNAADTTDAM
+6521 YVQVNAAGTTDAM

-6547 LVLQSVDIDGDGTT
+6547 LVLH
-6561 DGDFYVIDIG
+6561 GDFYVIDIG

-6657 VSLNDSYGSES
+6657 VSLNDSDGSES

-6681 LVYVGNDAAS
+6681 LVYVGNDAVS

-6713 GLPAY
+6713 RLPAY

-6728 GTVEN
+6728 GTVGN

-6763 NGVDIKPTQTFG
+6763 NGVDIKPTLTFG

-6882 VESGAGNSA
+6882 VESGAVNSA
-6891 SAHVSTNITVNMTAQ
+6891 SALVSTNITVNMTAQ
-6906 QATTGNDTLLY
+6906 QATPGNDTLLY
-6917 TASSINAGAGIDTIQ
+6917 TASSINAGAGTDTIQ

-7022 VSENVHTQSGVNP
+7022 VSVHTQSGVNP

>member
-259 SEYPNNTTDTLI
+259 SENPNNTTDTLI

-513 DSSTASLTLVI
+513 DSSTANLTLVI

-532 LPSSDGES
+532 LPSSYGES

-616 YTLPANTSGDNTN
+616 YTLPANTSGDNAN

-831 TIGGTTILTSELLGL
+831 TIGGTTILTSELLDL
-846 SPTTPKTIIGTQ
+846 SPTTPKTIAGTE

-879 SGTSKNHS
+879 SDSSKDHS
-887 GGDSSVSDSFPII
+887 GGDTSVSDTFPIV
-900 VTDNADESSVA
+900 VTDNANESSAA
-911 TDLVILITDTA
+911 TNLVILITDTA

-934 DGTALEGNV
+934 DGAALEGNV
-943 ITGGSSNSADVADR
+943 ITGGSSNSTDVADR

-974 TEQTDNVGG
+974 TEQTGNVGG

-992 LILNSDGSYSYTV
+992 LILNSEGSYSYTV
-1005 DPNNTTVN
+1005 DPNNATVN

-1051 LPSIT
+1051 VPSIT
-1056 PNDQNGS
+1056 PNDENGNN
-1063 SVGGQITVYES
+1063 VGGQITVYES
-1074 GLSTGSNASAASEY
+1074 GLSTGSNASAASES

-1103 INIGGQNFSLS
+1103 INIGGQTFSLS

-1127 INVVGGTIV
+1127 INVAGGTIV

-1306 DLTHSTLTIN
+1306 DLSHSTLTIN
-1316 VANVNLTPAPISN
+1316 VANVNLTPAPITN

-1604 TSELLGLSPTTPKT
+1604 TSELLDLSPTTPKT
-1618 IIGTQGTLTLTDYD
+1618 IAGTEGTLTLTDYD

-1644 SGTSKNHSG
+1644 SDSSKDHSG
-1653 GDSSVSDSFPIIV
+1653 GDTSVSDTFPIVV
-1666 TDNADESSVATDLV
+1666 TDNANESSAATNLV

-1691 ADTGTVTEDGTALEG
+1691 ADTGTVTEDGAALEG
-1706 NVITGGSSNSA
+1706 NVITGGSSNST

-1740 EQTDNVGGTG
+1740 EQTGNVGGTG

-1760 NSDGSYSYTVDPNNT
+1760 NSEGSYSYTVDPNNA

-1810 NGHTDGLPSITPNDQ
+1810 NGHTDGVPSITPNDE
-1825 NGSSVGGQITVYE
+1825 NGNNVGGQITVYE

-1851 EYASGTI
+1851 ESASGTI

-1863 DGLSSINIGGQNFS
+1863 DGLSSINIGGQTFS

-1889 SAAINVVG
+1889 SAAINV
-1897 GTIVLNGFTANS
+1897 A
-1909 SVGGIPT
+1909 
-1916 SGSLSYTYTLNNA
+1916 
-1929 QTHSAVGN
+1929 
-1937 DGLLLSGIPLSVT
+1937 
-1950 DAGGVTTTGSLVVQ
+1950 
-1964 VIDDVPTAVADTGS
+1964 
-1978 LSEGG
+1978 
-1983 VLSVLAAD
+1983 
-1991 GVLTNDTAG
+1991 
-2000 ADGWVNTG
+2000 
-2008 AVVGVVSGDTATNS
+2008 
-2022 AGGVGGRIDGQ
+2022 
-2033 YGYITLNA
+2033 
-2041 DGSYTYVSTADAV
+2041 
-2054 TADAQ
+2054 
-2059 DVFTYTVRDAD
+2059 
-2070 GDLTHSTLT
+2070 
-2079 INVANVNLTPAPISN
+2079 
-2094 TVNESGL
+2094 
-2101 AGGST
+2101 
-2106 AGTGHTVTDTVN
+2106 
-2118 LPSEVKAV
+2118 
-2126 PVTNG
+2126 
-2131 STQYGTFS
+2131 
-2139 IDEDG
+2139 
-2144 HYTYTLTKPS
+2144 
-2154 NGDNVEDTFSY
+2154 
-2165 TTKDAQ
+2165 
-2171 GNSTTN
+2171 
-2177 TVTITIIDDAPV
+2177 
-2189 AKPDTNSIT
+2189 
-2198 EDSVPNP
+2198 
-2205 VSGNVLTG
+2205 
-2213 GVSSGDTADTQGADK
+2213 
-2228 ANVSGVQA
+2228 
-2236 GTVASGEHVA
+2236 
-2246 NGALNTAVNG
+2246 
-2256 EYGTLILRADGSYTY
+2256 
-2271 QLNNNNTDV
+2271 
-2280 NALKDNQSL
+2280 
-2289 QDVFSYTI
+2289 
-2297 TDGDGDKSTATI
+2297 
-2309 TITINGH
+2309 
-2316 TDGAPNVVITDHNG
+2316 
-2330 SALGAN
+2330 
-2336 SIAENATTPV
+2336 
-2346 QGEFTVNAADGLKS
+2346 
-2360 ITIGGTT
+2360 
-2367 ILTSELLGLSPTTP
+2367 
-2381 KTIIGTQGTLT
+2381 
-2392 LTDYDPVT
+2392 
-2400 GKVSYSYQQSG
+2400 
-2411 TSKNHSGGDSSV
+2411 
-2423 SDSFPII
+2423 
-2430 VTDNADESSVAT
+2430 
-2442 DLVIL
+2442 
-2447 ITDTAP
+2447 
-2453 EAKADTGTVT
+2453 
-2463 EDGTALEGNVITGGS
+2463 
-2478 SNSADVADRLGADA
+2478 
-2492 TQVTGVSK
+2492 
-2500 GSSTTEQ
+2500 
-2507 TDNVGGTGLAGDY
+2507 
-2520 GTLILNSDGS
+2520 
-2530 YSYTVD
+2530 
-2536 PNNTTVNALKDG
+2536 
-2548 GKLTETF
+2548 
-2555 SYTIKDADGDW
+2555 
-2566 STTTLTITINGHTDG
+2566 
-2581 LPSITPNDQN
+2581 
-2591 GSSVGG
+2591 
-2597 QITVYESGL
+2597 
-2606 STGSNA
+2606 
-2612 SAASEYASGTIQIN
+2612 
-2626 AGDGL
+2626 
-2631 SSINIGGQNFSL
+2631 
-2643 SQLQSL
+2643 
-2649 SSSNPS
+2649 
-2655 AAINVVGGTI
+2655 
-2665 VLNGF
+2665 
-2670 TANSSVGGIP
+2670 
-2680 TSGSLSY
+2680 
-2687 TYTLNNAQTHSAVG
+2687 
-2701 NDGLLL
+2701 
-2707 SGIPLSV
+2707 
-2714 TDAGGVTTTGS
+2714 
-2725 LVVQVIDDVPTAV
+2725 
-2738 ADTGSLSEGGV
+2738 
-2749 LSVLA
+2749 
-2754 ADGVLTNDTAGA
+2754 
-2766 DGWVNTGAVVG
+2766 
-2777 VVSGDTA
+2777 
-2784 TNSAG
+2784 
-2789 GVGGR
+2789 
-2794 IDGQYGY
+2794 
-2801 ITLNADGS
+2801 
-2809 YTYVS
+2809 
-2814 TADAVTADAQDV
+2814 
-2826 FTYTVRD
+2826 
-2833 ADGDLTH
+2833 
-2840 STLTINVANV
+2840 
-2850 NLTPAPISNTVNES
+2850 
-2864 GLAGGSTAG
+2864 
-2873 TGHTV
+2873 
-2878 TDTVNLPSEVKAVPV
+2878 
-2893 TNGSTQYGT
+2893 
-2902 FSIDEDGH
+2902 
-2910 YTYTLTKP
+2910 
-2918 SNGDNVEDTFSYT
+2918 
-2931 TKDAQGN
+2931 
-2938 STTNTVTITIID
+2938 
-2950 DAPVAKPDTNSITED
+2950 
-2965 SVPNPVSGNVLTG
+2965 
-2978 GVSSGDTADTQGADK
+2978 
-2993 ANVSGVQAG
+2993 
-3002 TVASGEHVA
+3002 
-3011 NGALNTAVNG
+3011 
-3021 EYGTLILR
+3021 
-3029 ADGSYTYQLN
+3029 
-3039 NNNTDV
+3039 
-3045 NALKD
+3045 
-3050 NQSLQDVFSYTITDG
+3050 
-3065 DGDKSTATI
+3065 
-3074 TITINGHTDGAPNV
+3074 
-3088 VITDHNGSAL
+3088 
-3098 GANSIAENATT
+3098 
-3109 PVQGEFTVNAADGLK
+3109 
-3124 SITIGGTTILTSELL
+3124 
-3139 GLSPT
+3139 
-3144 TPKTIIGTQGTLTLT
+3144 
-3159 DYDPVTGKVSYSY
+3159 
-3172 QQSGT
+3172 
-3177 SKNHSGGDS
+3177 
-3186 SVSDSFPII
+3186 
-3195 VTDNAD
+3195 
-3201 ESSVA
+3201 
-3206 TDLVILITDTAPEAK
+3206 
-3221 ADTGTVTED
+3221 
-3230 GTALEGNV
+3230 
-3238 ITGGSSNSADVAD
+3238 
-3251 RLGADATQ
+3251 
-3259 VTGVSK
+3259 
-3265 GSSTT
+3265 
-3270 EQTDNVGGTGLAGDY
+3270 
-3285 GTLILNSDG
+3285 
-3294 SYSYTV
+3294 
-3300 DPNNTTVNALKDG
+3300 
-3313 GKLTE
+3313 
-3318 TFSYTIKDADGDWST
+3318 
-3333 TTLTITINGHTDGL
+3333 
-3347 PSITPNDQNGSSVG
+3347 
-3361 GQITVYESGL
+3361 
-3371 STGSNASAASEYA
+3371 
-3384 SGTIQI
+3384 
-3390 NAGDGLSSINI
+3390 
-3401 GGQNFSLSQLQ
+3401 
-3412 SLSSSNPSAAINVV
+3412 
-3426 GGTIVLNGF
+3426 
-3435 TANSSVGGIPTSG
+3435 
-3448 SLSYTYTLNNAQT
+3448 
-3461 HSAVGNDGLLL
+3461 
-3472 SGIPLSVTD
+3472 
-3481 AGGVTTTGSLVVQ
+3481 
-3494 VIDDVPTAV
+3494 
-3503 ADTGSLSEGG
+3503 
-3513 VLSVLAADG
+3513 
-3522 VLTNDTA
+3522 
-3529 GADGWVNT
+3529 
-3537 GAVVGVVSGDTATNS
+3537 
-3552 AGGVGGRIDGQYGY
+3552 
-3566 ITLNADG
+3566 
-3573 SYTYVSTAD
+3573 
-3582 AVTADA
+3582 
-3588 QDVFTYTVRDADGDL
+3588 
-3603 THSTLT
+3603 
-3609 INVANVNLTPA
+3609 
-3620 PISNTVNES
+3620 
-3629 GLAGGSTAGTGH
+3629 
-3641 TVTDTVNLPSE
+3641 
-3652 VKAVPVTNGST
+3652 
-3663 QYGTFSIDEDGHYT
+3663 
-3677 YTLTK
+3677 
-3682 PSNGD
+3682 
-3687 NVEDTFSYTTKD
+3687 
-3699 AQGNS
+3699 
-3704 TTNTVTITIIDDA
+3704 
-3717 PVAKPDTNSIT
+3717 
-3728 EDSVPNPVSG
+3728 
-3738 NVLTGGVSSGD
+3738 
-3749 TADTQGADKA
+3749 
-3759 NVSGVQAGTV
+3759 
-3769 ASGEHVANGALNTAV
+3769 
-3784 NGEYGTLILR
+3784 
-3794 ADGSYTYQLNNNN
+3794 
-3807 TDVNALKDN
+3807 
-3816 QSLQD
+3816 
-3821 VFSYTITDGDGDKS
+3821 
-3835 TATITI
+3835 
-3841 TINGHT
+3841 
-3847 DGAPNVVIT
+3847 
-3856 DHNGSALGANSIAE
+3856 
-3870 NATTPVQGEFT
+3870 
-3881 VNAADGL
+3881 
-3888 KSITI
+3888 
-3893 GGTTILTSELLGL
+3893 
-3906 SPTTP
+3906 
-3911 KTIIGT
+3911 
-3917 QGTLTL
+3917 
-3923 TDYDPVTGKVSYS
+3923 
-3936 YQQSGTSKNHSG
+3936 
-3948 GDSSVSDSFP
+3948 
-3958 IIVTDNADE
+3958 
-3967 SSVAT
+3967 
-3972 DLVILITD
+3972 
-3980 TAPEAKA
+3980 
-3987 DTGTVTEDGTALEG
+3987 
-4001 NVITGGSS
+4001 
-4009 NSADVAD
+4009 
-4016 RLGADAT
+4016 
-4023 QVTGVSKGSS
+4023 
-4033 TTEQTDNV
+4033 
-4041 GGTGLAGDYGTLI
+4041 
-4054 LNSDGSYS
+4054 
-4062 YTVDPNNTTVNAL
+4062 
-4075 KDGGKLTETF
+4075 
-4085 SYTIKDAD
+4085 
-4093 GDWSTTTLTITIN
+4093 
-4106 GHTDGLPSIT
+4106 
-4116 PNDQNGSSVGGQ
+4116 
-4128 ITVYES
+4128 
-4134 GLSTGSNASA
+4134 
-4144 ASEYASGT
+4144 
-4152 IQINAGD
+4152 
-4159 GLSSINIG
+4159 
-4167 GQNFSLSQLQ
+4167 
-4177 SLSSS
+4177 
-4182 NPSAAI
+4182 
-4188 NVVGGTIVLNGFT
+4188 GGTIVLNGFT

-4314 DPVGNYPV
+4314 DPVGNYTV

-4390 TVYESSLNNGGTEAS
+4390 TVYESGLNDGTEAS

-4423 AASDAIKLGGHTL
+4423 AVSDAIKLGGHTL
-4436 TTTNQSFSDGLTARY
+4436 TTTNQTFSDGLTARY

-4590 ITANAQDV
+4590 ITANVQDV

-4621 VTANPLTTVGSVRED
+4621 VTVNPLTTVGSVRED

-4672 TGTTANGTYTV
+4672 TGTTANGKYTV
-4683 NSNGTYSFNLTKATT
+4683 NSDGTYSFTLTSATK
-4698 DQVGVSETNSFT
+4698 DLAGNETNSFT

-4718 NTVTNTVTI
+4718 NTVTNTITI
-4727 TIVDDKPKIS
+4727 SIVDDKPKIS
-4737 ENDANVG
+4737 ENGANVG
-4744 SVTVDESNFSSGSVS
+4744 RVTVDETNFVSGSVS
-4759 VTNTNFVNGVFTPVY
+4759 ATDANFVKDVFTPVY

-4948 GLLFATTQTALRA
+4948 GLSFAANQTALKA
-4961 VLDSTGNSNITFS
+4961 VLDSTGNSGISFS
-4974 VNAAGNELT
+4974 INAAGNVLT
-4983 ATRGGNNVFK
+4983 ATRGGSDVFK
-4993 VTLDTSTG
+4993 VTLDTTTG
-5001 KYSFKLLG
+5001 KYTFELLG
-5009 SLNHPSHTLPLNLN
+5009 SLNHPSHTTPLNLN

-5036 SGSFVVKVIDD
+5036 SGSFVVQVIDD
-5047 APKSAIT
+5047 APKTEIV
-5054 ITMNEDHSYGPFT
+5054 ITMDEDHSYGPFT
-5067 TSADAQLN
+5067 TSADSRLE

-5083 GNDITGTT
+5083 GNTIAGTD
-5091 NLDGSKSFNVAHGT
+5091 NGNGSKSFSVAHGT
-5105 VTVDQNGQVTYKPA
+5105 VTVDEAGRITYKPA

-5128 LTTSPDTFKVLVTD
+5128 SSTSPDTFKVLVTD

-5159 ADAPTLTVVDD
+5159 ADAPNLAGTTGVGGNVTLANVT
-5170 EVETP
+5170 TN
-5175 EDTAVSLGLK
+5175 EDTAVILGLK
-5185 TPVVTDNTDQNGN
+5185 APRVIDAIDQNGN

-5211 SLSGILAGAALLSG
+5211 TLSGIPAGAALLSG

-5290 VDDSGAKVSGV
+5290 VNDSGTKVSGV

-5333 TSSTTPVI
+5333 TSSAAPVVQT
-5341 KDIAEDTA
+5341 IAEDTA
-5349 LNLTNLLQ
+5349 LNLTNLLK
-5357 VTLATGGDGNSIADT
+5357 VTLATTGDNNTTADI
-5372 DGSEQRWMA
+5372 DGSEQRWMT

-5392 VSGQPHTITATE
+5392 VGGQPHTITATE
-5404 SSNGYRIDIPN
+5404 SSDGYRIDIPN

-5504 TDTTTGT
+5504 TDTGTGT
-5511 EVITQVAFEIPTS
+5511 EVITQVAFEIPTG
-5524 WVVTAPTNNGG
+5524 WLVTAPSNNGG
-5535 WSISGDGS
+5535 WSVSGDGS
-5543 SSSPYT
+5543 SGSPYT
-5549 ITFNSNV
+5549 ITFDNTLNEV
-5556 TEADRE
+5556 QRE
-5562 AILDGFT
+5562 AILDSFT
-5569 ILPPAHSSQD
+5569 ILPPANSSKD
-5579 ATIQVSVTSTDTN
+5579 ATIQLNITSTDTN
-5592 GLDTDTQT
+5592 GSDTNTQT
-5600 KTLPIKVTVNPVAEI
+5600 KPLDVKVTVNPVAEI
-5615 VGNLPGSGDSDKDGT
+5615 IGNIPGSGDSDNDGT
-5630 ADLTMTGGHSYTT
+5630 ADLTMTGGHTYTT

-5738 KVEAYIVDYDDD
+5738 KVEAYTVDYDDD

-5848 LTITPPFNSNVNFTL
+5848 LTITPPFNSNINFTL
-5863 SVTATATDGSVTSA
+5863 SVTATATDGSVISA
-5877 SSSPLSIHVTVYGVA
+5877 SSSPLSIPVTVYGVA
-5892 DTPTVTLKDYDSNQ
+5892 DTPTITLKDYDSNQ

-5998 NLNFKVA
+5998 NVNFKVA

-6257 YQANNVPSINAQGGI
+6257 YQANNAPSINAQGGI
-6272 DVPVTFKIGSDADG
+6272 DVPVTFKIGSDAGG

-6372 TVTLKDL
+6372 TVALKDL

-6388 VQTMIDT
+6388 VQTMSDT
-6395 NNDGNTDTPV
+6395 NNDGNPDTPV

-6419 EAEAALQNLLD
+6419 EAEAALQNLLG

-6454 LTTSVLGGAT
+6454 LTTSVLGGTT

-6547 LVLQSVDIDGDGTT
+6547 LVLQSVDIDGGGTT

-6615 GSVEVQLINNGVN
+6615 GSVEVQRINNGVN

-6633 FIGNESELATK
+6633 FIGNES
-6644 ANAIELTGAGGLS
+6644 NAIELTGAGGLS
-6657 VSLNDSYGSES
+6657 VSLNDSEGSES
-6668 YGAILLSDVPNGF
+6668 YGAIVLSDVPNGF

-6718 VAILPPIHWS
+6718 VAILSPIHWS

-6775 KENEIIPLNLNA
+6775 KENEIIPLTLNA
-6787 SMHDPKVSEVAN
+6787 SMHDPKVSAVAN

-6891 SAHVSTNITVNMTAQ
+6891 SAHVSANITVNMTDQ

-6917 TASSINAGAGIDTIQ
+6917 TASSINAGAGTDTIQ

-6943 LAANLKNVEVL
+6943 LAANLQNVEVL

>member
-125 GIIAAAGSG
+125 GIVAAAGSG

-259 SEYPNNTTDTLI
+259 SENPNNTTDTLI

-433 SSGATGADK
+433 SSGASGADK

-616 YTLPANTSGDNTN
+616 YRLPANTSGDNTN

-887 GGDSSVSDSFPII
+887 GGDTSVSDTFPII
-900 VTDNADESSVA
+900 VTDNANESSAA
-911 TDLVILITDTA
+911 TNLVILITDTA

-934 DGTALEGNV
+934 DGAALEGNV
-943 ITGGSSNSADVADR
+943 ITGGSSNSTDVADS

-974 TEQTDNVGG
+974 TEQTGNVGG

-1005 DPNNTTVN
+1005 DPNNATVN

-1051 LPSIT
+1051 VPSIT
-1056 PNDQNGS
+1056 PNDENGNN
-1063 SVGGQITVYES
+1063 VGGQITVYES
-1074 GLSTGSNASAASEY
+1074 GLSTGSNASAASES

-1103 INIGGQNFSLS
+1103 INIGGQTFSLS

-1127 INVVGGTIV
+1127 INVAGGTIV

-1167 SAVGNDGLLLS
+1167 SAVGNDDLLLS

-1253 ATNSAGGVGGRIDGQ
+1253 VTNSAGGVGGRIDGQ

-1425 KPDTNSITEDSVPNP
+1425 NSDTNSITEDSVPNP

-1653 GDSSVSDSFPIIV
+1653 GDTSVSDTFPIIV
-1666 TDNADESSVATDLV
+1666 TDNANESSAATNLV

-1691 ADTGTVTEDGTALEG
+1691 ADTGTVTEDGAALEG
-1706 NVITGGSSNSA
+1706 NVITGGSSNST
-1717 DVADRLGADA
+1717 DVADSLGADA

-1740 EQTDNVGGTG
+1740 EQTGNVGGTG

-1760 NSDGSYSYTVDPNNT
+1760 NSDGSYSYTVDPNNA

-1810 NGHTDGLPSITPNDQ
+1810 NGHTDGVPSITPNDE
-1825 NGSSVGGQITVYE
+1825 NGNNVGGQITVYE

-1851 EYASGTI
+1851 ESASGTI

-1863 DGLSSINIGGQNFS
+1863 DGLSSINIGGQTFS

-1889 SAAINVVG
+1889 SAAINV
-1897 GTIVLNGFTANS
+1897 A
-1909 SVGGIPT
+1909 
-1916 SGSLSYTYTLNNA
+1916 
-1929 QTHSAVGN
+1929 
-1937 DGLLLSGIPLSVT
+1937 
-1950 DAGGVTTTGSLVVQ
+1950 
-1964 VIDDVPTAVADTGS
+1964 
-1978 LSEGG
+1978 
-1983 VLSVLAAD
+1983 
-1991 GVLTNDTAG
+1991 
-2000 ADGWVNTG
+2000 
-2008 AVVGVVSGDTATNS
+2008 
-2022 AGGVGGRIDGQ
+2022 
-2033 YGYITLNA
+2033 
-2041 DGSYTYVSTADAV
+2041 
-2054 TADAQ
+2054 
-2059 DVFTYTVRDAD
+2059 
-2070 GDLTHSTLT
+2070 
-2079 INVANVNLTPAPISN
+2079 
-2094 TVNESGL
+2094 
-2101 AGGST
+2101 
-2106 AGTGHTVTDTVN
+2106 
-2118 LPSEVKAV
+2118 
-2126 PVTNG
+2126 
-2131 STQYGTFS
+2131 
-2139 IDEDG
+2139 
-2144 HYTYTLTKPS
+2144 
-2154 NGDNVEDTFSY
+2154 
-2165 TTKDAQ
+2165 
-2171 GNSTTN
+2171 
-2177 TVTITIIDDAPV
+2177 
-2189 AKPDTNSIT
+2189 
-2198 EDSVPNP
+2198 
-2205 VSGNVLTG
+2205 
-2213 GVSSGDTADTQGADK
+2213 
-2228 ANVSGVQA
+2228 
-2236 GTVASGEHVA
+2236 
-2246 NGALNTAVNG
+2246 
-2256 EYGTLILRADGSYTY
+2256 
-2271 QLNNNNTDV
+2271 
-2280 NALKDNQSL
+2280 
-2289 QDVFSYTI
+2289 
-2297 TDGDGDKSTATI
+2297 
-2309 TITINGH
+2309 
-2316 TDGAPNVVITDHNG
+2316 
-2330 SALGAN
+2330 
-2336 SIAENATTPV
+2336 
-2346 QGEFTVNAADGLKS
+2346 
-2360 ITIGGTT
+2360 
-2367 ILTSELLGLSPTTP
+2367 
-2381 KTIIGTQGTLT
+2381 
-2392 LTDYDPVT
+2392 
-2400 GKVSYSYQQSG
+2400 
-2411 TSKNHSGGDSSV
+2411 
-2423 SDSFPII
+2423 
-2430 VTDNADESSVAT
+2430 
-2442 DLVIL
+2442 
-2447 ITDTAP
+2447 
-2453 EAKADTGTVT
+2453 
-2463 EDGTALEGNVITGGS
+2463 
-2478 SNSADVADRLGADA
+2478 
-2492 TQVTGVSK
+2492 
-2500 GSSTTEQ
+2500 
-2507 TDNVGGTGLAGDY
+2507 
-2520 GTLILNSDGS
+2520 
-2530 YSYTVD
+2530 
-2536 PNNTTVNALKDG
+2536 
-2548 GKLTETF
+2548 
-2555 SYTIKDADGDW
+2555 
-2566 STTTLTITINGHTDG
+2566 
-2581 LPSITPNDQN
+2581 
-2591 GSSVGG
+2591 
-2597 QITVYESGL
+2597 
-2606 STGSNA
+2606 
-2612 SAASEYASGTIQIN
+2612 
-2626 AGDGL
+2626 
-2631 SSINIGGQNFSL
+2631 
-2643 SQLQSL
+2643 
-2649 SSSNPS
+2649 
-2655 AAINVVGGTI
+2655 
-2665 VLNGF
+2665 
-2670 TANSSVGGIP
+2670 
-2680 TSGSLSY
+2680 
-2687 TYTLNNAQTHSAVG
+2687 
-2701 NDGLLL
+2701 
-2707 SGIPLSV
+2707 
-2714 TDAGGVTTTGS
+2714 
-2725 LVVQVIDDVPTAV
+2725 
-2738 ADTGSLSEGGV
+2738 
-2749 LSVLA
+2749 
-2754 ADGVLTNDTAGA
+2754 
-2766 DGWVNTGAVVG
+2766 
-2777 VVSGDTA
+2777 
-2784 TNSAG
+2784 
-2789 GVGGR
+2789 
-2794 IDGQYGY
+2794 
-2801 ITLNADGS
+2801 
-2809 YTYVS
+2809 
-2814 TADAVTADAQDV
+2814 
-2826 FTYTVRD
+2826 
-2833 ADGDLTH
+2833 
-2840 STLTINVANV
+2840 
-2850 NLTPAPISNTVNES
+2850 
-2864 GLAGGSTAG
+2864 
-2873 TGHTV
+2873 
-2878 TDTVNLPSEVKAVPV
+2878 
-2893 TNGSTQYGT
+2893 
-2902 FSIDEDGH
+2902 
-2910 YTYTLTKP
+2910 
-2918 SNGDNVEDTFSYT
+2918 
-2931 TKDAQGN
+2931 
-2938 STTNTVTITIID
+2938 
-2950 DAPVAKPDTNSITED
+2950 
-2965 SVPNPVSGNVLTG
+2965 
-2978 GVSSGDTADTQGADK
+2978 
-2993 ANVSGVQAG
+2993 
-3002 TVASGEHVA
+3002 
-3011 NGALNTAVNG
+3011 
-3021 EYGTLILR
+3021 
-3029 ADGSYTYQLN
+3029 
-3039 NNNTDV
+3039 
-3045 NALKD
+3045 
-3050 NQSLQDVFSYTITDG
+3050 
-3065 DGDKSTATI
+3065 
-3074 TITINGHTDGAPNV
+3074 
-3088 VITDHNGSAL
+3088 
-3098 GANSIAENATT
+3098 
-3109 PVQGEFTVNAADGLK
+3109 
-3124 SITIGGTTILTSELL
+3124 
-3139 GLSPT
+3139 
-3144 TPKTIIGTQGTLTLT
+3144 
-3159 DYDPVTGKVSYSY
+3159 
-3172 QQSGT
+3172 
-3177 SKNHSGGDS
+3177 
-3186 SVSDSFPII
+3186 
-3195 VTDNAD
+3195 
-3201 ESSVA
+3201 
-3206 TDLVILITDTAPEAK
+3206 
-3221 ADTGTVTED
+3221 
-3230 GTALEGNV
+3230 
-3238 ITGGSSNSADVAD
+3238 
-3251 RLGADATQ
+3251 
-3259 VTGVSK
+3259 
-3265 GSSTT
+3265 
-3270 EQTDNVGGTGLAGDY
+3270 
-3285 GTLILNSDG
+3285 
-3294 SYSYTV
+3294 
-3300 DPNNTTVNALKDG
+3300 
-3313 GKLTE
+3313 
-3318 TFSYTIKDADGDWST
+3318 
-3333 TTLTITINGHTDGL
+3333 
-3347 PSITPNDQNGSSVG
+3347 
-3361 GQITVYESGL
+3361 
-3371 STGSNASAASEYA
+3371 
-3384 SGTIQI
+3384 
-3390 NAGDGLSSINI
+3390 
-3401 GGQNFSLSQLQ
+3401 
-3412 SLSSSNPSAAINVV
+3412 
-3426 GGTIVLNGF
+3426 
-3435 TANSSVGGIPTSG
+3435 
-3448 SLSYTYTLNNAQT
+3448 
-3461 HSAVGNDGLLL
+3461 
-3472 SGIPLSVTD
+3472 
-3481 AGGVTTTGSLVVQ
+3481 
-3494 VIDDVPTAV
+3494 
-3503 ADTGSLSEGG
+3503 
-3513 VLSVLAADG
+3513 
-3522 VLTNDTA
+3522 
-3529 GADGWVNT
+3529 
-3537 GAVVGVVSGDTATNS
+3537 
-3552 AGGVGGRIDGQYGY
+3552 
-3566 ITLNADG
+3566 
-3573 SYTYVSTAD
+3573 
-3582 AVTADA
+3582 
-3588 QDVFTYTVRDADGDL
+3588 
-3603 THSTLT
+3603 
-3609 INVANVNLTPA
+3609 
-3620 PISNTVNES
+3620 
-3629 GLAGGSTAGTGH
+3629 
-3641 TVTDTVNLPSE
+3641 
-3652 VKAVPVTNGST
+3652 
-3663 QYGTFSIDEDGHYT
+3663 
-3677 YTLTK
+3677 
-3682 PSNGD
+3682 
-3687 NVEDTFSYTTKD
+3687 
-3699 AQGNS
+3699 
-3704 TTNTVTITIIDDA
+3704 
-3717 PVAKPDTNSIT
+3717 
-3728 EDSVPNPVSG
+3728 
-3738 NVLTGGVSSGD
+3738 
-3749 TADTQGADKA
+3749 
-3759 NVSGVQAGTV
+3759 
-3769 ASGEHVANGALNTAV
+3769 
-3784 NGEYGTLILR
+3784 
-3794 ADGSYTYQLNNNN
+3794 
-3807 TDVNALKDN
+3807 
-3816 QSLQD
+3816 
-3821 VFSYTITDGDGDKS
+3821 
-3835 TATITI
+3835 
-3841 TINGHT
+3841 
-3847 DGAPNVVIT
+3847 
-3856 DHNGSALGANSIAE
+3856 
-3870 NATTPVQGEFT
+3870 
-3881 VNAADGL
+3881 
-3888 KSITI
+3888 
-3893 GGTTILTSELLGL
+3893 
-3906 SPTTP
+3906 
-3911 KTIIGT
+3911 
-3917 QGTLTL
+3917 
-3923 TDYDPVTGKVSYS
+3923 
-3936 YQQSGTSKNHSG
+3936 
-3948 GDSSVSDSFP
+3948 
-3958 IIVTDNADE
+3958 
-3967 SSVAT
+3967 
-3972 DLVILITD
+3972 
-3980 TAPEAKA
+3980 
-3987 DTGTVTEDGTALEG
+3987 
-4001 NVITGGSS
+4001 
-4009 NSADVAD
+4009 
-4016 RLGADAT
+4016 
-4023 QVTGVSKGSS
+4023 
-4033 TTEQTDNV
+4033 
-4041 GGTGLAGDYGTLI
+4041 
-4054 LNSDGSYS
+4054 
-4062 YTVDPNNTTVNAL
+4062 
-4075 KDGGKLTETF
+4075 
-4085 SYTIKDAD
+4085 
-4093 GDWSTTTLTITIN
+4093 
-4106 GHTDGLPSIT
+4106 
-4116 PNDQNGSSVGGQ
+4116 
-4128 ITVYES
+4128 
-4134 GLSTGSNASA
+4134 
-4144 ASEYASGT
+4144 
-4152 IQINAGD
+4152 
-4159 GLSSINIG
+4159 
-4167 GQNFSLSQLQ
+4167 
-4177 SLSSS
+4177 
-4182 NPSAAI
+4182 
-4188 NVVGGTIVLNGFT
+4188 GGTIVLNGFT

-4274 PVGSLAVVTGN
+4274 TVGSLAVVTGN

-4295 GARVTTVKADTA
+4295 GARVTTVKSDTA
-4307 NGLDVTI
+4307 GGADVTI
-4314 DPVGNYPV
+4314 NPVGNYQV
-4322 VGKYGTLT
+4322 SGQYGTLT

-4362 DTSTAQLTIN
+4362 DKATAQLTIT

-4380 TIPTAGGATT
+4380 TIPMAGGATT
-4390 TVYESSLNNGGTEAS
+4390 TVYESGLNGGTEAS

-4423 AASDAIKLGGHTL
+4423 AVSDAIKLGGHTL

-4636 GIDANGTQPAGTDAS
+4636 GIDANGSQPAGTDATS
-4651 SSSNIINGD
+4651 NSNIATGH
-4660 LNLQTGWTAQAK
+4660 LNLQTGWTAIAT

-4683 NSNGTYSFNLTKATT
+4683 NSNGTYSFTLTSATK
-4698 DQVGVSETNSFT
+4698 DLAGNETNSFT

-4744 SVTVDESNFSSGSVS
+4744 RVTVDETNFVSGSVS
-4759 VTNTNFVNGVFTPVY
+4759 ATDANFVKDVFTPVY

-4903 IGSAPAVTS
+4903 IGSEPAVTS

-4948 GLLFATTQTALRA
+4948 GLSFAANQTALKA
-4961 VLDSTGNSNITFS
+4961 VLDSTGNSGISFS
-4974 VNAAGNELT
+4974 INTAGNVLT
-4983 ATRGGNNVFK
+4983 AKRGGSDVFK
-4993 VTLDTSTG
+4993 VTLDTTAG
-5001 KYSFKLLG
+5001 KYTFELLG
-5009 SLNHPSHTLPLNLN
+5009 SLNHPSPTTPLNLN

-5036 SGSFVVKVIDD
+5036 SGSFVVQVIDD
-5047 APKSAIT
+5047 APKTEIV
-5054 ITMNEDHSYGPFT
+5054 ITMDEDHSYGPFT
-5067 TSADAQLN
+5067 TSADSRLE

-5083 GNDITGTT
+5083 GNTIAGTD
-5091 NLDGSKSFNVAHGT
+5091 NGNGSKSFSVAHGT
-5105 VTVDQNGQVTYKPA
+5105 VTVDEAGRITYKPA

-5128 LTTSPDTFKVLVTD
+5128 SSTSPDTFKVLVTD

-5185 TPVVTDNTDQNGN
+5185 APVVTDNTDQNGN

-5211 SLSGILAGAALLSG
+5211 TLSGIPAGAALLSG
-5225 TDATLFTSNGGN
+5225 TDTTLFTSNGGN

-5252 KPANALEM
+5252 KPTGALEM

-5290 VDDSGAKVSGV
+5290 VEDSGAKVSGV

-5327 GNSFVD
+5327 GTSFVD
-5333 TSSTTPVI
+5333 TDSTTPVI
-5341 KDIAEDTA
+5341 KEIEEDTA

-5357 VTLATGGDGNSIADT
+5357 VTLATGDDGNSIADT
-5372 DGSEQRWMA
+5372 DGSEQRWMT
-5381 ITGLPEGTTLT
+5381 IMGLPEGTTLT

-5461 TGTEITDSV
+5461 TVTKITDSV

-5504 TDTTTGT
+5504 TDTGTDTGT
-5511 EVITQVAFEIPTS
+5511 EVITEVAFEIPTS
-5524 WVVTAPTNNGG
+5524 WFVIAPTNNGG
-5535 WSISGDGS
+5535 WNTRGDGS

-5549 ITFNSNV
+5549 ITFDNNLS
-5556 TEADRE
+5556 EAQRE

-5592 GLDTDTQT
+5592 GSDTDT
-5600 KTLPIKVTVNPVAEI
+5600 KTVALPVKVTVNPVAEI
-5615 VGNLPGSGDSDKDGT
+5615 VGNLSGSGDSDKDST
-5630 ADLTMTGGHSYTT
+5630 ADLTMTGGHTYTT

-5697 WTVSGVDY
+5697 WTDSDGEH

-5738 KVEAYIVDYDDD
+5738 KVEAYTVDYDDD

-5759 AVSGEAWLEGI
+5759 AVSGEAWLEDI

-5817 IPAGAKIIYGGV
+5817 IPDGAKIIYGGV
-5829 EQTITNGSVTIS
+5829 ERTITNGSVTIS

-5848 LTITPPFNSNVNFTL
+5848 LTITPPFNSNENFTL
-5863 SVTATATDGSVTSA
+5863 SVTATTTDGNQTSSGSSV
-5877 SSSPLSIHVTVYGVA
+5877 LSIPVTVYGVA

-5955 AKDFNLGGRATVLVT
+5955 AKDFNLGGPATVLVT

-5998 NLNFKVA
+5998 NVNFKVA

-6022 VNFTVTP
+6022 VNFIVTP

-6068 IAQNQAAGAN
+6068 IAQDQAAGAN

-6097 PIKTIDGVDYYEL
+6097 PTEMIDGKTYYKL

-6185 TSSSDQHANDDATP
+6185 TSSSDQHENDDATP

-6209 VTVNLNV
+6209 VTVSLNV

-6257 YQANNVPSINAQGGI
+6257 YQANNAPSINAQGGI

-6395 NNDGNTDTPV
+6395 NNDGNPDTPV

-6657 VSLNDSYGSES
+6657 VSLNDSDGSES

-6713 GLPAY
+6713 GLPVY

-6906 QATTGNDTLLY
+6906 RATTGNDTLLY
-6917 TASSINAGAGIDTIQ
+6917 TASSINAGAGTDTIQ

>member
-259 SEYPNNTTDTLI
+259 SENPNNTTDTLI

-513 DSSTASLTLVI
+513 DSSTANLTLVI

-532 LPSSDGES
+532 LPSSYGES

-616 YTLPANTSGDNTN
+616 YTLPANTSGDNAN

-831 TIGGTTILTSELLGL
+831 TIGGTTILTSELLDL
-846 SPTTPKTIIGTQ
+846 SPTTPKTIAGTE

-879 SGTSKNHS
+879 SDSSKDHS
-887 GGDSSVSDSFPII
+887 GGDTSVSDTFPIV
-900 VTDNADESSVA
+900 VTDNANESSAA
-911 TDLVILITDTA
+911 TNLVILITDTA

-934 DGTALEGNV
+934 DGAALEGNV
-943 ITGGSSNSADVADR
+943 ITGGSSNSTDVADR

-974 TEQTDNVGG
+974 TEQTGNVGG

-992 LILNSDGSYSYTV
+992 LILNSEGSYSYTV
-1005 DPNNTTVN
+1005 DPNNATVN

-1051 LPSIT
+1051 VPSIT
-1056 PNDQNGS
+1056 PNDENGNN
-1063 SVGGQITVYES
+1063 VGGQITVYES
-1074 GLSTGSNASAASEY
+1074 GLSTGSNASAASES

-1103 INIGGQNFSLS
+1103 INIGGQTFSLS

-1127 INVVGGTIV
+1127 INV
-1136 LNGFTAN
+1136 A
-1143 SSVGGIPTS
+1143 
-1152 GSLSYTY
+1152 
-1159 TLNNAQTH
+1159 
-1167 SAVGNDGLLLS
+1167 
-1178 GIPLSVTDAGG
+1178 
-1189 VTTTGSL
+1189 
-1196 VVQVIDDVPTAV
+1196 
-1208 ADTGSLSEGG
+1208 
-1218 VLSVLAADGVLTN
+1218 
-1231 DTAGADGWV
+1231 
-1240 NTGAVV
+1240 
-1246 GVVSGDT
+1246 
-1253 ATNSAGGVGGRIDGQ
+1253 
-1268 YGYITLNADGSYT
+1268 
-1281 YVSTADAVTA
+1281 
-1291 DAQDVFTYT
+1291 
-1300 VRDADG
+1300 
-1306 DLTHSTLTIN
+1306 
-1316 VANVNLTPAPISN
+1316 
-1329 TVNESGLAGGST
+1329 
-1341 AGTGHTVT
+1341 
-1349 DTVNLPSEVKAV
+1349 
-1361 PVTNGSTQYGTFSID
+1361 
-1376 EDGHYTY
+1376 
-1383 TLTKPSNGDNV
+1383 
-1394 EDTFSYTTK
+1394 
-1403 DAQGNSTTN
+1403 
-1412 TVTITIIDDAPVA
+1412 
-1425 KPDTNSITEDSVPNP
+1425 
-1440 VSGNVL
+1440 
-1446 TGGVSSGDT
+1446 
-1455 ADTQGADKAN
+1455 
-1465 VSGVQAGTVA
+1465 
-1475 SGEHVANG
+1475 
-1483 ALNTAVN
+1483 
-1490 GEYGT
+1490 
-1495 LILRAD
+1495 
-1501 GSYTYQLNNN
+1501 
-1511 NTDVNALK
+1511 
-1519 DNQSLQDVF
+1519 
-1528 SYTITDGDGD
+1528 
-1538 KSTATI
+1538 
-1544 TITIN
+1544 
-1549 GHTDGAPNV
+1549 
-1558 VITDHNGSALG
+1558 
-1569 ANSIAENATTPVQGE
+1569 
-1584 FTVNAADGLK
+1584 
-1594 SITIGGTTIL
+1594 
-1604 TSELLGLSPTTPKT
+1604 
-1618 IIGTQGTLTLTDYD
+1618 
-1632 PVTGKVSYSYQQ
+1632 
-1644 SGTSKNHSG
+1644 
-1653 GDSSVSDSFPIIV
+1653 
-1666 TDNADESSVATDLV
+1666 
-1680 ILITDT
+1680 
-1686 APEAK
+1686 
-1691 ADTGTVTEDGTALEG
+1691 
-1706 NVITGGSSNSA
+1706 
-1717 DVADRLGADA
+1717 
-1727 TQVTGVSKGSSTT
+1727 
-1740 EQTDNVGGTG
+1740 
-1750 LAGDYGTLIL
+1750 
-1760 NSDGSYSYTVDPNNT
+1760 
-1775 TVNALKDGG
+1775 
-1784 KLTETFSYTI
+1784 
-1794 KDADGDWS
+1794 
-1802 TTTLTITI
+1802 
-1810 NGHTDGLPSITPNDQ
+1810 
-1825 NGSSVGGQITVYE
+1825 
-1838 SGLSTGSNASAAS
+1838 
-1851 EYASGTI
+1851 
-1858 QINAG
+1858 
-1863 DGLSSINIGGQNFS
+1863 
-1877 LSQLQSLSSSNP
+1877 
-1889 SAAINVVG
+1889 
-1897 GTIVLNGFTANS
+1897 
-1909 SVGGIPT
+1909 
-1916 SGSLSYTYTLNNA
+1916 
-1929 QTHSAVGN
+1929 
-1937 DGLLLSGIPLSVT
+1937 
-1950 DAGGVTTTGSLVVQ
+1950 
-1964 VIDDVPTAVADTGS
+1964 
-1978 LSEGG
+1978 
-1983 VLSVLAAD
+1983 
-1991 GVLTNDTAG
+1991 
-2000 ADGWVNTG
+2000 
-2008 AVVGVVSGDTATNS
+2008 
-2022 AGGVGGRIDGQ
+2022 
-2033 YGYITLNA
+2033 
-2041 DGSYTYVSTADAV
+2041 
-2054 TADAQ
+2054 
-2059 DVFTYTVRDAD
+2059 
-2070 GDLTHSTLT
+2070 
-2079 INVANVNLTPAPISN
+2079 
-2094 TVNESGL
+2094 
-2101 AGGST
+2101 
-2106 AGTGHTVTDTVN
+2106 
-2118 LPSEVKAV
+2118 
-2126 PVTNG
+2126 
-2131 STQYGTFS
+2131 
-2139 IDEDG
+2139 
-2144 HYTYTLTKPS
+2144 
-2154 NGDNVEDTFSY
+2154 
-2165 TTKDAQ
+2165 
-2171 GNSTTN
+2171 
-2177 TVTITIIDDAPV
+2177 
-2189 AKPDTNSIT
+2189 
-2198 EDSVPNP
+2198 
-2205 VSGNVLTG
+2205 
-2213 GVSSGDTADTQGADK
+2213 
-2228 ANVSGVQA
+2228 
-2236 GTVASGEHVA
+2236 
-2246 NGALNTAVNG
+2246 
-2256 EYGTLILRADGSYTY
+2256 
-2271 QLNNNNTDV
+2271 
-2280 NALKDNQSL
+2280 
-2289 QDVFSYTI
+2289 
-2297 TDGDGDKSTATI
+2297 
-2309 TITINGH
+2309 
-2316 TDGAPNVVITDHNG
+2316 
-2330 SALGAN
+2330 
-2336 SIAENATTPV
+2336 
-2346 QGEFTVNAADGLKS
+2346 
-2360 ITIGGTT
+2360 
-2367 ILTSELLGLSPTTP
+2367 
-2381 KTIIGTQGTLT
+2381 
-2392 LTDYDPVT
+2392 
-2400 GKVSYSYQQSG
+2400 
-2411 TSKNHSGGDSSV
+2411 
-2423 SDSFPII
+2423 
-2430 VTDNADESSVAT
+2430 
-2442 DLVIL
+2442 
-2447 ITDTAP
+2447 
-2453 EAKADTGTVT
+2453 
-2463 EDGTALEGNVITGGS
+2463 
-2478 SNSADVADRLGADA
+2478 
-2492 TQVTGVSK
+2492 
-2500 GSSTTEQ
+2500 
-2507 TDNVGGTGLAGDY
+2507 
-2520 GTLILNSDGS
+2520 
-2530 YSYTVD
+2530 
-2536 PNNTTVNALKDG
+2536 
-2548 GKLTETF
+2548 
-2555 SYTIKDADGDW
+2555 
-2566 STTTLTITINGHTDG
+2566 
-2581 LPSITPNDQN
+2581 
-2591 GSSVGG
+2591 
-2597 QITVYESGL
+2597 
-2606 STGSNA
+2606 
-2612 SAASEYASGTIQIN
+2612 
-2626 AGDGL
+2626 
-2631 SSINIGGQNFSL
+2631 
-2643 SQLQSL
+2643 
-2649 SSSNPS
+2649 
-2655 AAINVVGGTI
+2655 
-2665 VLNGF
+2665 
-2670 TANSSVGGIP
+2670 
-2680 TSGSLSY
+2680 
-2687 TYTLNNAQTHSAVG
+2687 
-2701 NDGLLL
+2701 
-2707 SGIPLSV
+2707 
-2714 TDAGGVTTTGS
+2714 
-2725 LVVQVIDDVPTAV
+2725 
-2738 ADTGSLSEGGV
+2738 
-2749 LSVLA
+2749 
-2754 ADGVLTNDTAGA
+2754 
-2766 DGWVNTGAVVG
+2766 
-2777 VVSGDTA
+2777 
-2784 TNSAG
+2784 
-2789 GVGGR
+2789 
-2794 IDGQYGY
+2794 
-2801 ITLNADGS
+2801 
-2809 YTYVS
+2809 
-2814 TADAVTADAQDV
+2814 
-2826 FTYTVRD
+2826 
-2833 ADGDLTH
+2833 
-2840 STLTINVANV
+2840 
-2850 NLTPAPISNTVNES
+2850 
-2864 GLAGGSTAG
+2864 
-2873 TGHTV
+2873 
-2878 TDTVNLPSEVKAVPV
+2878 
-2893 TNGSTQYGT
+2893 
-2902 FSIDEDGH
+2902 
-2910 YTYTLTKP
+2910 
-2918 SNGDNVEDTFSYT
+2918 
-2931 TKDAQGN
+2931 
-2938 STTNTVTITIID
+2938 
-2950 DAPVAKPDTNSITED
+2950 
-2965 SVPNPVSGNVLTG
+2965 
-2978 GVSSGDTADTQGADK
+2978 
-2993 ANVSGVQAG
+2993 
-3002 TVASGEHVA
+3002 
-3011 NGALNTAVNG
+3011 
-3021 EYGTLILR
+3021 
-3029 ADGSYTYQLN
+3029 
-3039 NNNTDV
+3039 
-3045 NALKD
+3045 
-3050 NQSLQDVFSYTITDG
+3050 
-3065 DGDKSTATI
+3065 
-3074 TITINGHTDGAPNV
+3074 
-3088 VITDHNGSAL
+3088 
-3098 GANSIAENATT
+3098 
-3109 PVQGEFTVNAADGLK
+3109 
-3124 SITIGGTTILTSELL
+3124 
-3139 GLSPT
+3139 
-3144 TPKTIIGTQGTLTLT
+3144 
-3159 DYDPVTGKVSYSY
+3159 
-3172 QQSGT
+3172 
-3177 SKNHSGGDS
+3177 
-3186 SVSDSFPII
+3186 
-3195 VTDNAD
+3195 
-3201 ESSVA
+3201 
-3206 TDLVILITDTAPEAK
+3206 
-3221 ADTGTVTED
+3221 
-3230 GTALEGNV
+3230 
-3238 ITGGSSNSADVAD
+3238 
-3251 RLGADATQ
+3251 
-3259 VTGVSK
+3259 
-3265 GSSTT
+3265 
-3270 EQTDNVGGTGLAGDY
+3270 
-3285 GTLILNSDG
+3285 
-3294 SYSYTV
+3294 
-3300 DPNNTTVNALKDG
+3300 
-3313 GKLTE
+3313 
-3318 TFSYTIKDADGDWST
+3318 
-3333 TTLTITINGHTDGL
+3333 
-3347 PSITPNDQNGSSVG
+3347 
-3361 GQITVYESGL
+3361 
-3371 STGSNASAASEYA
+3371 
-3384 SGTIQI
+3384 
-3390 NAGDGLSSINI
+3390 
-3401 GGQNFSLSQLQ
+3401 
-3412 SLSSSNPSAAINVV
+3412 
-3426 GGTIVLNGF
+3426 
-3435 TANSSVGGIPTSG
+3435 
-3448 SLSYTYTLNNAQT
+3448 
-3461 HSAVGNDGLLL
+3461 
-3472 SGIPLSVTD
+3472 
-3481 AGGVTTTGSLVVQ
+3481 
-3494 VIDDVPTAV
+3494 
-3503 ADTGSLSEGG
+3503 
-3513 VLSVLAADG
+3513 
-3522 VLTNDTA
+3522 
-3529 GADGWVNT
+3529 
-3537 GAVVGVVSGDTATNS
+3537 
-3552 AGGVGGRIDGQYGY
+3552 
-3566 ITLNADG
+3566 
-3573 SYTYVSTAD
+3573 
-3582 AVTADA
+3582 
-3588 QDVFTYTVRDADGDL
+3588 
-3603 THSTLT
+3603 
-3609 INVANVNLTPA
+3609 
-3620 PISNTVNES
+3620 
-3629 GLAGGSTAGTGH
+3629 
-3641 TVTDTVNLPSE
+3641 
-3652 VKAVPVTNGST
+3652 
-3663 QYGTFSIDEDGHYT
+3663 
-3677 YTLTK
+3677 
-3682 PSNGD
+3682 
-3687 NVEDTFSYTTKD
+3687 
-3699 AQGNS
+3699 
-3704 TTNTVTITIIDDA
+3704 
-3717 PVAKPDTNSIT
+3717 
-3728 EDSVPNPVSG
+3728 
-3738 NVLTGGVSSGD
+3738 
-3749 TADTQGADKA
+3749 
-3759 NVSGVQAGTV
+3759 
-3769 ASGEHVANGALNTAV
+3769 
-3784 NGEYGTLILR
+3784 
-3794 ADGSYTYQLNNNN
+3794 
-3807 TDVNALKDN
+3807 
-3816 QSLQD
+3816 
-3821 VFSYTITDGDGDKS
+3821 
-3835 TATITI
+3835 
-3841 TINGHT
+3841 
-3847 DGAPNVVIT
+3847 
-3856 DHNGSALGANSIAE
+3856 
-3870 NATTPVQGEFT
+3870 
-3881 VNAADGL
+3881 
-3888 KSITI
+3888 
-3893 GGTTILTSELLGL
+3893 
-3906 SPTTP
+3906 
-3911 KTIIGT
+3911 
-3917 QGTLTL
+3917 
-3923 TDYDPVTGKVSYS
+3923 
-3936 YQQSGTSKNHSG
+3936 
-3948 GDSSVSDSFP
+3948 
-3958 IIVTDNADE
+3958 
-3967 SSVAT
+3967 
-3972 DLVILITD
+3972 
-3980 TAPEAKA
+3980 
-3987 DTGTVTEDGTALEG
+3987 
-4001 NVITGGSS
+4001 
-4009 NSADVAD
+4009 
-4016 RLGADAT
+4016 
-4023 QVTGVSKGSS
+4023 
-4033 TTEQTDNV
+4033 
-4041 GGTGLAGDYGTLI
+4041 
-4054 LNSDGSYS
+4054 
-4062 YTVDPNNTTVNAL
+4062 
-4075 KDGGKLTETF
+4075 
-4085 SYTIKDAD
+4085 
-4093 GDWSTTTLTITIN
+4093 
-4106 GHTDGLPSIT
+4106 
-4116 PNDQNGSSVGGQ
+4116 
-4128 ITVYES
+4128 
-4134 GLSTGSNASA
+4134 
-4144 ASEYASGT
+4144 
-4152 IQINAGD
+4152 
-4159 GLSSINIG
+4159 
-4167 GQNFSLSQLQ
+4167 
-4177 SLSSS
+4177 
-4182 NPSAAI
+4182 
-4188 NVVGGTIVLNGFT
+4188 GGTIVLNGFT

-4314 DPVGNYPV
+4314 DPVGNYTV

-4390 TVYESSLNNGGTEAS
+4390 TVYESGLNDGTEAS

-4423 AASDAIKLGGHTL
+4423 AVSDAIKLGGHTL
-4436 TTTNQSFSDGLTARY
+4436 TTTNQTFSDGLTARY

-4590 ITANAQDV
+4590 ITANVQDV

-4621 VTANPLTTVGSVRED
+4621 VTVNPLTTVGSVRED

-4672 TGTTANGTYTV
+4672 TGTTANGKYTV
-4683 NSNGTYSFNLTKATT
+4683 NSDGTYSFTLTSATK
-4698 DQVGVSETNSFT
+4698 DLAGNETNSFT

-4718 NTVTNTVTI
+4718 NTVTNTITI
-4727 TIVDDKPKIS
+4727 SIVDDKPKIS
-4737 ENDANVG
+4737 ENGANVG
-4744 SVTVDESNFSSGSVS
+4744 RVTVDETNFVSGSVS
-4759 VTNTNFVNGVFTPVY
+4759 ATDANFVKDVFTPVY

-4948 GLLFATTQTALRA
+4948 GLSFAANQTALKA
-4961 VLDSTGNSNITFS
+4961 VLDSTGNSGISFS
-4974 VNAAGNELT
+4974 INAAGNVLT
-4983 ATRGGNNVFK
+4983 ATRGGSDVFK
-4993 VTLDTSTG
+4993 VTLDTTTG
-5001 KYSFKLLG
+5001 KYTFELLG
-5009 SLNHPSHTLPLNLN
+5009 SLNHPSHTTPLNLN

-5036 SGSFVVKVIDD
+5036 SGSFVVQVIDD
-5047 APKSAIT
+5047 APKTEIV
-5054 ITMNEDHSYGPFT
+5054 ITMDEDHSYGPFT
-5067 TSADAQLN
+5067 TSADSRLE

-5083 GNDITGTT
+5083 GNTIAGTD
-5091 NLDGSKSFNVAHGT
+5091 NGNGSKSFSVAHGT
-5105 VTVDQNGQVTYKPA
+5105 VTVDEAGRITYKPA

-5128 LTTSPDTFKVLVTD
+5128 SSTSPDTFKVLVTD

-5159 ADAPTLTVVDD
+5159 ADAPNLAGTTGVGGNVTLANVT
-5170 EVETP
+5170 TN
-5175 EDTAVSLGLK
+5175 EDTAVILGLK
-5185 TPVVTDNTDQNGN
+5185 APRVIDAIDQNGN

-5211 SLSGILAGAALLSG
+5211 TLSGIPAGAALLSG

-5290 VDDSGAKVSGV
+5290 VNDSGTKVSGV

-5333 TSSTTPVI
+5333 TSSAAPVVQT
-5341 KDIAEDTA
+5341 IAEDTA
-5349 LNLTNLLQ
+5349 LNLTNLLK
-5357 VTLATGGDGNSIADT
+5357 VTLATTGDNNTTADI
-5372 DGSEQRWMA
+5372 DGSEQRWMT

-5392 VSGQPHTITATE
+5392 VGGQPHTITATE
-5404 SSNGYRIDIPN
+5404 SSDGYRIDIPN

-5504 TDTTTGT
+5504 TDTGTGT
-5511 EVITQVAFEIPTS
+5511 EVITQVAFEIPTG
-5524 WVVTAPTNNGG
+5524 WLVTAPSNNGG
-5535 WSISGDGS
+5535 WSVSGDGS
-5543 SSSPYT
+5543 SGSPYT
-5549 ITFNSNV
+5549 ITFDNTLNEV
-5556 TEADRE
+5556 QRE
-5562 AILDGFT
+5562 AILDSFT
-5569 ILPPAHSSQD
+5569 ILPPANSSKD
-5579 ATIQVSVTSTDTN
+5579 ATIQLNITSTDTN
-5592 GLDTDTQT
+5592 GSDTNTQT
-5600 KTLPIKVTVNPVAEI
+5600 KPLDVKVTVNPVAEI
-5615 VGNLPGSGDSDKDGT
+5615 IGNIPGSGDSDNDGT
-5630 ADLTMTGGHSYTT
+5630 ADLTMTGGHTYTT

-5650 YTLGTESG
+5650 YTLGTDSG
-5658 FNLANGWTNQDADEL
+5658 FNLANDWTNQDADEL

-5729 ENVSGTFKI
+5729 ESVSGTFKI
-5738 KVEAYIVDYDDD
+5738 KVEAYTVDYDDD

-5863 SVTATATDGSVTSA
+5863 NVTATATDGSVTSA
-5877 SSSPLSIHVTVYGVA
+5877 SSSPLSIPVTVYGVA
-5892 DTPTVTLKDYDSNQ
+5892 DTPTITLKDYDSNQ

-5945 ESFTLRITGL
+5945 ESFNLRITGL
-5955 AKDFNLGGRATVLVT
+5955 AKDFNLGGRAIVLVT

-5998 NLNFKVA
+5998 NVNFKVA

-6015 KTGALTD
+6015 KTGELTD
-6022 VNFTVTP
+6022 VNFIVTP

-6068 IAQNQAAGAN
+6068 IAQDQAAGAN

-6097 PIKTIDGVDYYEL
+6097 QIKTIDGVDYYEL

-6157 DGELKLTASAVTDA
+6157 EGQLKLTASAVTDA

-6231 IENVPEGVTVQG
+6231 IENVPGGVTVQG
-6243 ANVQQIGAGTWVLV
+6243 VNLHQKGAGTWVLV
-6257 YQANNVPSINAQGGI
+6257 YQANNAPSINAQGGI
-6272 DVPVTFKIGSDADG
+6272 DVPVTFKISSNAVG

-6372 TVTLKDL
+6372 TVALKDL

-6388 VQTMIDT
+6388 VQTMSDT
-6395 NNDGNTDTPV
+6395 NNDGNPDTPV

-6419 EAEAALQNLLD
+6419 EAEAALQNLLG

-6454 LTTSVLGGAT
+6454 LTTSVLGGTT

-6547 LVLQSVDIDGDGTT
+6547 LVLQSVDIDGGGTT

-6615 GSVEVQLINNGVN
+6615 GSVEVQRINNGVN

-6633 FIGNESELATK
+6633 FIGNES
-6644 ANAIELTGAGGLS
+6644 NAIELTGAGGLS
-6657 VSLNDSYGSES
+6657 VSLNDSEGSES
-6668 YGAILLSDVPNGF
+6668 YGAIVLSDVPNGF

-6718 VAILPPIHWS
+6718 VAILSPIHWS

-6775 KENEIIPLNLNA
+6775 KENEIIPLTLNA
-6787 SMHDPKVSEVAN
+6787 SMHDPKVSAVAN

-6891 SAHVSTNITVNMTAQ
+6891 SAHVSANITVNMTDQ

-6917 TASSINAGAGIDTIQ
+6917 TASSINAGAGTDTIQ

-6943 LAANLKNVEVL
+6943 LAANLQNVEVL

>member
-206 TYHFVPA
+206 TYYFVPA

-259 SEYPNNTTDTLI
+259 SENPNNTTDTLI

-879 SGTSKNHS
+879 SDSSKDHS
-887 GGDSSVSDSFPII
+887 GGDTSVSDTFPIV
-900 VTDNADESSVA
+900 VTDNANESSAA
-911 TDLVILITDTA
+911 TNLVILITDTA

-934 DGTALEGNV
+934 DGAALEGNV
-943 ITGGSSNSADVADR
+943 ITGGSSNSTDVADS

-974 TEQTDNVGG
+974 TEQTGNVGG

-1005 DPNNTTVN
+1005 DPNNATVN

-1056 PNDQNGS
+1056 PNDENGNN
-1063 SVGGQITVYES
+1063 VGGQITVYES
-1074 GLSTGSNASAASEY
+1074 GLSTGSNASAASES

-1103 INIGGQNFSLS
+1103 INIGGQTFSLS

-1127 INVVGGTIV
+1127 INVAGGTIV

-1143 SSVGGIPTS
+1143 SSVGGILTS

-1167 SAVGNDGLLLS
+1167 SAVGND
-1178 GIPLSVTDAGG
+1178 D
-1189 VTTTGSL
+1189 
-1196 VVQVIDDVPTAV
+1196 
-1208 ADTGSLSEGG
+1208 
-1218 VLSVLAADGVLTN
+1218 
-1231 DTAGADGWV
+1231 
-1240 NTGAVV
+1240 
-1246 GVVSGDT
+1246 
-1253 ATNSAGGVGGRIDGQ
+1253 
-1268 YGYITLNADGSYT
+1268 
-1281 YVSTADAVTA
+1281 
-1291 DAQDVFTYT
+1291 
-1300 VRDADG
+1300 
-1306 DLTHSTLTIN
+1306 
-1316 VANVNLTPAPISN
+1316 
-1329 TVNESGLAGGST
+1329 
-1341 AGTGHTVT
+1341 
-1349 DTVNLPSEVKAV
+1349 
-1361 PVTNGSTQYGTFSID
+1361 
-1376 EDGHYTY
+1376 
-1383 TLTKPSNGDNV
+1383 
-1394 EDTFSYTTK
+1394 
-1403 DAQGNSTTN
+1403 
-1412 TVTITIIDDAPVA
+1412 
-1425 KPDTNSITEDSVPNP
+1425 
-1440 VSGNVL
+1440 
-1446 TGGVSSGDT
+1446 
-1455 ADTQGADKAN
+1455 
-1465 VSGVQAGTVA
+1465 
-1475 SGEHVANG
+1475 
-1483 ALNTAVN
+1483 
-1490 GEYGT
+1490 
-1495 LILRAD
+1495 
-1501 GSYTYQLNNN
+1501 
-1511 NTDVNALK
+1511 
-1519 DNQSLQDVF
+1519 
-1528 SYTITDGDGD
+1528 
-1538 KSTATI
+1538 
-1544 TITIN
+1544 
-1549 GHTDGAPNV
+1549 
-1558 VITDHNGSALG
+1558 
-1569 ANSIAENATTPVQGE
+1569 
-1584 FTVNAADGLK
+1584 
-1594 SITIGGTTIL
+1594 
-1604 TSELLGLSPTTPKT
+1604 
-1618 IIGTQGTLTLTDYD
+1618 
-1632 PVTGKVSYSYQQ
+1632 
-1644 SGTSKNHSG
+1644 
-1653 GDSSVSDSFPIIV
+1653 
-1666 TDNADESSVATDLV
+1666 
-1680 ILITDT
+1680 
-1686 APEAK
+1686 
-1691 ADTGTVTEDGTALEG
+1691 
-1706 NVITGGSSNSA
+1706 
-1717 DVADRLGADA
+1717 
-1727 TQVTGVSKGSSTT
+1727 
-1740 EQTDNVGGTG
+1740 
-1750 LAGDYGTLIL
+1750 
-1760 NSDGSYSYTVDPNNT
+1760 
-1775 TVNALKDGG
+1775 
-1784 KLTETFSYTI
+1784 
-1794 KDADGDWS
+1794 
-1802 TTTLTITI
+1802 
-1810 NGHTDGLPSITPNDQ
+1810 
-1825 NGSSVGGQITVYE
+1825 
-1838 SGLSTGSNASAAS
+1838 
-1851 EYASGTI
+1851 
-1858 QINAG
+1858 
-1863 DGLSSINIGGQNFS
+1863 
-1877 LSQLQSLSSSNP
+1877 
-1889 SAAINVVG
+1889 
-1897 GTIVLNGFTANS
+1897 
-1909 SVGGIPT
+1909 
-1916 SGSLSYTYTLNNA
+1916 
-1929 QTHSAVGN
+1929 
-1937 DGLLLSGIPLSVT
+1937 
-1950 DAGGVTTTGSLVVQ
+1950 
-1964 VIDDVPTAVADTGS
+1964 
-1978 LSEGG
+1978 
-1983 VLSVLAAD
+1983 
-1991 GVLTNDTAG
+1991 
-2000 ADGWVNTG
+2000 
-2008 AVVGVVSGDTATNS
+2008 
-2022 AGGVGGRIDGQ
+2022 
-2033 YGYITLNA
+2033 
-2041 DGSYTYVSTADAV
+2041 
-2054 TADAQ
+2054 
-2059 DVFTYTVRDAD
+2059 
-2070 GDLTHSTLT
+2070 
-2079 INVANVNLTPAPISN
+2079 
-2094 TVNESGL
+2094 
-2101 AGGST
+2101 
-2106 AGTGHTVTDTVN
+2106 
-2118 LPSEVKAV
+2118 
-2126 PVTNG
+2126 
-2131 STQYGTFS
+2131 
-2139 IDEDG
+2139 
-2144 HYTYTLTKPS
+2144 
-2154 NGDNVEDTFSY
+2154 
-2165 TTKDAQ
+2165 
-2171 GNSTTN
+2171 
-2177 TVTITIIDDAPV
+2177 
-2189 AKPDTNSIT
+2189 
-2198 EDSVPNP
+2198 
-2205 VSGNVLTG
+2205 
-2213 GVSSGDTADTQGADK
+2213 
-2228 ANVSGVQA
+2228 
-2236 GTVASGEHVA
+2236 
-2246 NGALNTAVNG
+2246 
-2256 EYGTLILRADGSYTY
+2256 
-2271 QLNNNNTDV
+2271 
-2280 NALKDNQSL
+2280 
-2289 QDVFSYTI
+2289 
-2297 TDGDGDKSTATI
+2297 
-2309 TITINGH
+2309 
-2316 TDGAPNVVITDHNG
+2316 
-2330 SALGAN
+2330 
-2336 SIAENATTPV
+2336 
-2346 QGEFTVNAADGLKS
+2346 
-2360 ITIGGTT
+2360 
-2367 ILTSELLGLSPTTP
+2367 
-2381 KTIIGTQGTLT
+2381 
-2392 LTDYDPVT
+2392 
-2400 GKVSYSYQQSG
+2400 
-2411 TSKNHSGGDSSV
+2411 
-2423 SDSFPII
+2423 
-2430 VTDNADESSVAT
+2430 
-2442 DLVIL
+2442 
-2447 ITDTAP
+2447 
-2453 EAKADTGTVT
+2453 
-2463 EDGTALEGNVITGGS
+2463 
-2478 SNSADVADRLGADA
+2478 
-2492 TQVTGVSK
+2492 
-2500 GSSTTEQ
+2500 
-2507 TDNVGGTGLAGDY
+2507 
-2520 GTLILNSDGS
+2520 
-2530 YSYTVD
+2530 
-2536 PNNTTVNALKDG
+2536 
-2548 GKLTETF
+2548 
-2555 SYTIKDADGDW
+2555 
-2566 STTTLTITINGHTDG
+2566 
-2581 LPSITPNDQN
+2581 
-2591 GSSVGG
+2591 
-2597 QITVYESGL
+2597 
-2606 STGSNA
+2606 
-2612 SAASEYASGTIQIN
+2612 
-2626 AGDGL
+2626 
-2631 SSINIGGQNFSL
+2631 
-2643 SQLQSL
+2643 
-2649 SSSNPS
+2649 
-2655 AAINVVGGTI
+2655 
-2665 VLNGF
+2665 
-2670 TANSSVGGIP
+2670 
-2680 TSGSLSY
+2680 
-2687 TYTLNNAQTHSAVG
+2687 
-2701 NDGLLL
+2701 
-2707 SGIPLSV
+2707 
-2714 TDAGGVTTTGS
+2714 
-2725 LVVQVIDDVPTAV
+2725 
-2738 ADTGSLSEGGV
+2738 
-2749 LSVLA
+2749 
-2754 ADGVLTNDTAGA
+2754 
-2766 DGWVNTGAVVG
+2766 
-2777 VVSGDTA
+2777 
-2784 TNSAG
+2784 
-2789 GVGGR
+2789 
-2794 IDGQYGY
+2794 
-2801 ITLNADGS
+2801 
-2809 YTYVS
+2809 
-2814 TADAVTADAQDV
+2814 
-2826 FTYTVRD
+2826 
-2833 ADGDLTH
+2833 
-2840 STLTINVANV
+2840 
-2850 NLTPAPISNTVNES
+2850 
-2864 GLAGGSTAG
+2864 
-2873 TGHTV
+2873 
-2878 TDTVNLPSEVKAVPV
+2878 
-2893 TNGSTQYGT
+2893 
-2902 FSIDEDGH
+2902 
-2910 YTYTLTKP
+2910 
-2918 SNGDNVEDTFSYT
+2918 
-2931 TKDAQGN
+2931 
-2938 STTNTVTITIID
+2938 
-2950 DAPVAKPDTNSITED
+2950 
-2965 SVPNPVSGNVLTG
+2965 
-2978 GVSSGDTADTQGADK
+2978 
-2993 ANVSGVQAG
+2993 
-3002 TVASGEHVA
+3002 
-3011 NGALNTAVNG
+3011 
-3021 EYGTLILR
+3021 
-3029 ADGSYTYQLN
+3029 
-3039 NNNTDV
+3039 
-3045 NALKD
+3045 
-3050 NQSLQDVFSYTITDG
+3050 
-3065 DGDKSTATI
+3065 
-3074 TITINGHTDGAPNV
+3074 
-3088 VITDHNGSAL
+3088 
-3098 GANSIAENATT
+3098 
-3109 PVQGEFTVNAADGLK
+3109 
-3124 SITIGGTTILTSELL
+3124 
-3139 GLSPT
+3139 
-3144 TPKTIIGTQGTLTLT
+3144 
-3159 DYDPVTGKVSYSY
+3159 
-3172 QQSGT
+3172 
-3177 SKNHSGGDS
+3177 
-3186 SVSDSFPII
+3186 
-3195 VTDNAD
+3195 
-3201 ESSVA
+3201 
-3206 TDLVILITDTAPEAK
+3206 
-3221 ADTGTVTED
+3221 
-3230 GTALEGNV
+3230 
-3238 ITGGSSNSADVAD
+3238 
-3251 RLGADATQ
+3251 
-3259 VTGVSK
+3259 
-3265 GSSTT
+3265 
-3270 EQTDNVGGTGLAGDY
+3270 
-3285 GTLILNSDG
+3285 
-3294 SYSYTV
+3294 
-3300 DPNNTTVNALKDG
+3300 
-3313 GKLTE
+3313 
-3318 TFSYTIKDADGDWST
+3318 
-3333 TTLTITINGHTDGL
+3333 
-3347 PSITPNDQNGSSVG
+3347 
-3361 GQITVYESGL
+3361 
-3371 STGSNASAASEYA
+3371 
-3384 SGTIQI
+3384 
-3390 NAGDGLSSINI
+3390 
-3401 GGQNFSLSQLQ
+3401 
-3412 SLSSSNPSAAINVV
+3412 
-3426 GGTIVLNGF
+3426 
-3435 TANSSVGGIPTSG
+3435 
-3448 SLSYTYTLNNAQT
+3448 
-3461 HSAVGNDGLLL
+3461 
-3472 SGIPLSVTD
+3472 
-3481 AGGVTTTGSLVVQ
+3481 
-3494 VIDDVPTAV
+3494 
-3503 ADTGSLSEGG
+3503 
-3513 VLSVLAADG
+3513 
-3522 VLTNDTA
+3522 
-3529 GADGWVNT
+3529 
-3537 GAVVGVVSGDTATNS
+3537 
-3552 AGGVGGRIDGQYGY
+3552 
-3566 ITLNADG
+3566 
-3573 SYTYVSTAD
+3573 
-3582 AVTADA
+3582 
-3588 QDVFTYTVRDADGDL
+3588 
-3603 THSTLT
+3603 
-3609 INVANVNLTPA
+3609 
-3620 PISNTVNES
+3620 
-3629 GLAGGSTAGTGH
+3629 
-3641 TVTDTVNLPSE
+3641 
-3652 VKAVPVTNGST
+3652 
-3663 QYGTFSIDEDGHYT
+3663 
-3677 YTLTK
+3677 
-3682 PSNGD
+3682 
-3687 NVEDTFSYTTKD
+3687 
-3699 AQGNS
+3699 
-3704 TTNTVTITIIDDA
+3704 
-3717 PVAKPDTNSIT
+3717 
-3728 EDSVPNPVSG
+3728 
-3738 NVLTGGVSSGD
+3738 
-3749 TADTQGADKA
+3749 
-3759 NVSGVQAGTV
+3759 
-3769 ASGEHVANGALNTAV
+3769 
-3784 NGEYGTLILR
+3784 
-3794 ADGSYTYQLNNNN
+3794 
-3807 TDVNALKDN
+3807 
-3816 QSLQD
+3816 
-3821 VFSYTITDGDGDKS
+3821 
-3835 TATITI
+3835 
-3841 TINGHT
+3841 
-3847 DGAPNVVIT
+3847 
-3856 DHNGSALGANSIAE
+3856 
-3870 NATTPVQGEFT
+3870 
-3881 VNAADGL
+3881 
-3888 KSITI
+3888 
-3893 GGTTILTSELLGL
+3893 
-3906 SPTTP
+3906 
-3911 KTIIGT
+3911 
-3917 QGTLTL
+3917 
-3923 TDYDPVTGKVSYS
+3923 
-3936 YQQSGTSKNHSG
+3936 
-3948 GDSSVSDSFP
+3948 
-3958 IIVTDNADE
+3958 
-3967 SSVAT
+3967 
-3972 DLVILITD
+3972 
-3980 TAPEAKA
+3980 
-3987 DTGTVTEDGTALEG
+3987 
-4001 NVITGGSS
+4001 
-4009 NSADVAD
+4009 
-4016 RLGADAT
+4016 
-4023 QVTGVSKGSS
+4023 
-4033 TTEQTDNV
+4033 
-4041 GGTGLAGDYGTLI
+4041 
-4054 LNSDGSYS
+4054 
-4062 YTVDPNNTTVNAL
+4062 
-4075 KDGGKLTETF
+4075 
-4085 SYTIKDAD
+4085 
-4093 GDWSTTTLTITIN
+4093 
-4106 GHTDGLPSIT
+4106 
-4116 PNDQNGSSVGGQ
+4116 
-4128 ITVYES
+4128 
-4134 GLSTGSNASA
+4134 
-4144 ASEYASGT
+4144 
-4152 IQINAGD
+4152 
-4159 GLSSINIG
+4159 
-4167 GQNFSLSQLQ
+4167 
-4177 SLSSS
+4177 
-4182 NPSAAI
+4182 
-4188 NVVGGTIVLNGFT
+4188 
-4201 ANSSVGGIP
+4201 
-4210 TSGSLSYTY
+4210 
-4219 TLNNAQTHSAV
+4219 
-4230 GNDGLLLSGIP
+4230 LLLSGIP

-4314 DPVGNYPV
+4314 NPVGNYQV
-4322 VGKYGTLT
+4322 SGQYGTLT

-4390 TVYESSLNNGGTEAS
+4390 TVYESGLNDGTEAS

-4423 AASDAIKLGGHTL
+4423 AVSDAIKLGGHTL
-4436 TTTNQSFSDGLTARY
+4436 TTTNQTFSDGLTARY

-4636 GIDANGTQPAGTDAS
+4636 GIDANGSQPAGTDATS
-4651 SSSNIINGD
+4651 NSNIATGH
-4660 LNLQTGWTAQAK
+4660 LNLQTGWTAIAT

-4683 NSNGTYSFNLTKATT
+4683 NSNGTYSFTLTSATK
-4698 DQVGVSETNSFT
+4698 DLAGNETNSFT

-4744 SVTVDESNFSSGSVS
+4744 RVTVDETNFVSGSVS
-4759 VTNTNFVNGVFTPVY
+4759 ATDANFVKDVFTPVY

-4903 IGSAPAVTS
+4903 IGSEPAVTS

-4948 GLLFATTQTALRA
+4948 GLSFAANQTALKA
-4961 VLDSTGNSNITFS
+4961 VLDSTGNSGISFS
-4974 VNAAGNELT
+4974 INAAGNVLT
-4983 ATRGGNNVFK
+4983 ATRGGSDVFK
-4993 VTLDTSTG
+4993 VTLDTTTG
-5001 KYSFKLLG
+5001 KYTFELLG
-5009 SLNHPSHTLPLNLN
+5009 SLNHPSHTTPLNLN

-5036 SGSFVVKVIDD
+5036 SGSFVVQVIDD
-5047 APKSAIT
+5047 EPKSAIT
-5054 ITMNEDHSYGPFT
+5054 ITMDEDHSYGPFT
-5067 TSADAQLN
+5067 TSADSRLE

-5083 GNDITGTT
+5083 GNTIAGTD
-5091 NLDGSKSFNVAHGT
+5091 NGNGSKSFSVAHGT
-5105 VTVDQNGQVTYKPA
+5105 VTVDEAGRITYKPA

-5128 LTTSPDTFKVLVTD
+5128 SSTSPDTFKVLVTD

-5159 ADAPTLTVVDD
+5159 ADAPTLTVVDG

-5175 EDTAVSLGLK
+5175 EDTAVSLGLE

-5198 TTTGDSPERLGVI
+5198 TTTGDSPEHLGVI
-5211 SLSGILAGAALLSG
+5211 TLSGIPAGATLLSG
-5225 TDATLFTSNGGN
+5225 TDTTLLTSNGGN

-5252 KPANALEM
+5252 IPANALEM
-5260 TSAEFEAL
+5260 TSTEFEAL

-5290 VDDSGAKVSGV
+5290 VDDSGAKVFGV
-5301 NGATSTATVVVNVQA
+5301 NGETSTATVVVNVQA
-5316 VTDGIDLKISD
+5316 VTDDIDLKILD
-5327 GNSFVD
+5327 DNSFVD
-5333 TSSTTPVI
+5333 TSSAAPVVQT
-5341 KDIAEDTA
+5341 IAEDTA
-5349 LNLTNLLQ
+5349 LNLTNLLK
-5357 VTLATGGDGNSIADT
+5357 VTLATTGDNNTTADI
-5372 DGSEQRWMA
+5372 DGSEQRWMT

-5511 EVITQVAFEIPTS
+5511 EVITQVAFEIPTG

-5569 ILPPAHSSQD
+5569 ILPPAHSSVD

-5650 YTLGTESG
+5650 YTLGTESSG

-5738 KVEAYIVDYDDD
+5738 KVEAYTVDYDDD

-5863 SVTATATDGSVTSA
+5863 SVTATATDGSVTSG
-5877 SSSPLSIHVTVYGVA
+5877 SSSPLSIPVTVYGVA

-5955 AKDFNLGGRATVLVT
+5955 AKDFNLGGPATVLVT

-5998 NLNFKVA
+5998 NVNFKVA

-6022 VNFTVTP
+6022 VNFIVTP

-6068 IAQNQAAGAN
+6068 IAQDQAAGAN

-6097 PIKTIDGVDYYEL
+6097 PTEMIDGKTYYKL

-6209 VTVNLNV
+6209 VTVSLNV

-6257 YQANNVPSINAQGGI
+6257 YQANNAPSINAQGGI

-6395 NNDGNTDTPV
+6395 NNDGNPDTPV

-6657 VSLNDSYGSES
+6657 VSLNDSDGSES

-6733 LQLVVTSG
+6733 LQLIVTSG

-6917 TASSINAGAGIDTIQ
+6917 TASSINAGAGTDTIQ

>member
-259 SEYPNNTTDTLI
+259 SENPNNTTDTLI

-513 DSSTASLTLVI
+513 DSSTANLTLVI

-532 LPSSDGES
+532 LPSSYGES

-616 YTLPANTSGDNTN
+616 YTLPANTSGDNAN

-831 TIGGTTILTSELLGL
+831 TIGGTTILTSELLDL
-846 SPTTPKTIIGTQ
+846 SPTTPKTIAGTE

-879 SGTSKNHS
+879 SDSSKDHS
-887 GGDSSVSDSFPII
+887 GGDTSVSDTFPIV
-900 VTDNADESSVA
+900 VTDNANESSAA
-911 TDLVILITDTA
+911 TNLVILITDTA

-934 DGTALEGNV
+934 DGAALEGNV
-943 ITGGSSNSADVADR
+943 ITGGSSNSTDVADR

-974 TEQTDNVGG
+974 TEQTGNVGG

-1005 DPNNTTVN
+1005 DPNNATVN

-1051 LPSIT
+1051 VPSIT
-1056 PNDQNGS
+1056 PNDENGNN
-1063 SVGGQITVYES
+1063 VGGQITVYES
-1074 GLSTGSNASAASEY
+1074 GLSTGSNASAASES

-1103 INIGGQNFSLS
+1103 INIGGQTFSLS

-1127 INVVGGTIV
+1127 INVAGGTIV

-1306 DLTHSTLTIN
+1306 DLSHSTLTIN
-1316 VANVNLTPAPISN
+1316 VANVNLTPAPITN

-1604 TSELLGLSPTTPKT
+1604 TSELLDLSPTTPKT
-1618 IIGTQGTLTLTDYD
+1618 IAGTEGTLTLTDYD

-1644 SGTSKNHSG
+1644 SDSSKDHSG
-1653 GDSSVSDSFPIIV
+1653 GDTSVSDTFPIVV
-1666 TDNADESSVATDLV
+1666 TDNANESSAATNLV

-1691 ADTGTVTEDGTALEG
+1691 ADTGTVTEDGAALEG
-1706 NVITGGSSNSA
+1706 NVITGGSSNST
-1717 DVADRLGADA
+1717 DVADSLGADA

-1740 EQTDNVGGTG
+1740 EQTGNVGGTG

-1760 NSDGSYSYTVDPNNT
+1760 NSDGSYSYTVDPNNA

-1810 NGHTDGLPSITPNDQ
+1810 NGHTDGVPSITPNDE
-1825 NGSSVGGQITVYE
+1825 NGNNVGGQITVYE

-1851 EYASGTI
+1851 ESASGTI

-1863 DGLSSINIGGQNFS
+1863 DGLSSINIGGQTFS

-1889 SAAINVVG
+1889 SAAINVAG

-1937 DGLLLSGIPLSVT
+1937 D
-1950 DAGGVTTTGSLVVQ
+1950 D
-1964 VIDDVPTAVADTGS
+1964 
-1978 LSEGG
+1978 
-1983 VLSVLAAD
+1983 
-1991 GVLTNDTAG
+1991 
-2000 ADGWVNTG
+2000 
-2008 AVVGVVSGDTATNS
+2008 
-2022 AGGVGGRIDGQ
+2022 
-2033 YGYITLNA
+2033 
-2041 DGSYTYVSTADAV
+2041 
-2054 TADAQ
+2054 
-2059 DVFTYTVRDAD
+2059 
-2070 GDLTHSTLT
+2070 
-2079 INVANVNLTPAPISN
+2079 
-2094 TVNESGL
+2094 
-2101 AGGST
+2101 
-2106 AGTGHTVTDTVN
+2106 
-2118 LPSEVKAV
+2118 
-2126 PVTNG
+2126 
-2131 STQYGTFS
+2131 
-2139 IDEDG
+2139 
-2144 HYTYTLTKPS
+2144 
-2154 NGDNVEDTFSY
+2154 
-2165 TTKDAQ
+2165 
-2171 GNSTTN
+2171 
-2177 TVTITIIDDAPV
+2177 
-2189 AKPDTNSIT
+2189 
-2198 EDSVPNP
+2198 
-2205 VSGNVLTG
+2205 
-2213 GVSSGDTADTQGADK
+2213 
-2228 ANVSGVQA
+2228 
-2236 GTVASGEHVA
+2236 
-2246 NGALNTAVNG
+2246 
-2256 EYGTLILRADGSYTY
+2256 
-2271 QLNNNNTDV
+2271 
-2280 NALKDNQSL
+2280 
-2289 QDVFSYTI
+2289 
-2297 TDGDGDKSTATI
+2297 
-2309 TITINGH
+2309 
-2316 TDGAPNVVITDHNG
+2316 
-2330 SALGAN
+2330 
-2336 SIAENATTPV
+2336 
-2346 QGEFTVNAADGLKS
+2346 
-2360 ITIGGTT
+2360 
-2367 ILTSELLGLSPTTP
+2367 
-2381 KTIIGTQGTLT
+2381 
-2392 LTDYDPVT
+2392 
-2400 GKVSYSYQQSG
+2400 
-2411 TSKNHSGGDSSV
+2411 
-2423 SDSFPII
+2423 
-2430 VTDNADESSVAT
+2430 
-2442 DLVIL
+2442 
-2447 ITDTAP
+2447 
-2453 EAKADTGTVT
+2453 
-2463 EDGTALEGNVITGGS
+2463 
-2478 SNSADVADRLGADA
+2478 
-2492 TQVTGVSK
+2492 
-2500 GSSTTEQ
+2500 
-2507 TDNVGGTGLAGDY
+2507 
-2520 GTLILNSDGS
+2520 
-2530 YSYTVD
+2530 
-2536 PNNTTVNALKDG
+2536 
-2548 GKLTETF
+2548 
-2555 SYTIKDADGDW
+2555 
-2566 STTTLTITINGHTDG
+2566 
-2581 LPSITPNDQN
+2581 
-2591 GSSVGG
+2591 
-2597 QITVYESGL
+2597 
-2606 STGSNA
+2606 
-2612 SAASEYASGTIQIN
+2612 
-2626 AGDGL
+2626 
-2631 SSINIGGQNFSL
+2631 
-2643 SQLQSL
+2643 
-2649 SSSNPS
+2649 
-2655 AAINVVGGTI
+2655 
-2665 VLNGF
+2665 
-2670 TANSSVGGIP
+2670 
-2680 TSGSLSY
+2680 
-2687 TYTLNNAQTHSAVG
+2687 
-2701 NDGLLL
+2701 
-2707 SGIPLSV
+2707 
-2714 TDAGGVTTTGS
+2714 
-2725 LVVQVIDDVPTAV
+2725 
-2738 ADTGSLSEGGV
+2738 
-2749 LSVLA
+2749 
-2754 ADGVLTNDTAGA
+2754 
-2766 DGWVNTGAVVG
+2766 
-2777 VVSGDTA
+2777 
-2784 TNSAG
+2784 
-2789 GVGGR
+2789 
-2794 IDGQYGY
+2794 
-2801 ITLNADGS
+2801 
-2809 YTYVS
+2809 
-2814 TADAVTADAQDV
+2814 
-2826 FTYTVRD
+2826 
-2833 ADGDLTH
+2833 
-2840 STLTINVANV
+2840 
-2850 NLTPAPISNTVNES
+2850 
-2864 GLAGGSTAG
+2864 
-2873 TGHTV
+2873 
-2878 TDTVNLPSEVKAVPV
+2878 
-2893 TNGSTQYGT
+2893 
-2902 FSIDEDGH
+2902 
-2910 YTYTLTKP
+2910 
-2918 SNGDNVEDTFSYT
+2918 
-2931 TKDAQGN
+2931 
-2938 STTNTVTITIID
+2938 
-2950 DAPVAKPDTNSITED
+2950 
-2965 SVPNPVSGNVLTG
+2965 
-2978 GVSSGDTADTQGADK
+2978 
-2993 ANVSGVQAG
+2993 
-3002 TVASGEHVA
+3002 
-3011 NGALNTAVNG
+3011 
-3021 EYGTLILR
+3021 
-3029 ADGSYTYQLN
+3029 
-3039 NNNTDV
+3039 
-3045 NALKD
+3045 
-3050 NQSLQDVFSYTITDG
+3050 
-3065 DGDKSTATI
+3065 
-3074 TITINGHTDGAPNV
+3074 
-3088 VITDHNGSAL
+3088 
-3098 GANSIAENATT
+3098 
-3109 PVQGEFTVNAADGLK
+3109 
-3124 SITIGGTTILTSELL
+3124 
-3139 GLSPT
+3139 
-3144 TPKTIIGTQGTLTLT
+3144 
-3159 DYDPVTGKVSYSY
+3159 
-3172 QQSGT
+3172 
-3177 SKNHSGGDS
+3177 
-3186 SVSDSFPII
+3186 
-3195 VTDNAD
+3195 
-3201 ESSVA
+3201 
-3206 TDLVILITDTAPEAK
+3206 
-3221 ADTGTVTED
+3221 
-3230 GTALEGNV
+3230 
-3238 ITGGSSNSADVAD
+3238 
-3251 RLGADATQ
+3251 
-3259 VTGVSK
+3259 
-3265 GSSTT
+3265 
-3270 EQTDNVGGTGLAGDY
+3270 
-3285 GTLILNSDG
+3285 
-3294 SYSYTV
+3294 
-3300 DPNNTTVNALKDG
+3300 
-3313 GKLTE
+3313 
-3318 TFSYTIKDADGDWST
+3318 
-3333 TTLTITINGHTDGL
+3333 
-3347 PSITPNDQNGSSVG
+3347 
-3361 GQITVYESGL
+3361 
-3371 STGSNASAASEYA
+3371 
-3384 SGTIQI
+3384 
-3390 NAGDGLSSINI
+3390 
-3401 GGQNFSLSQLQ
+3401 
-3412 SLSSSNPSAAINVV
+3412 
-3426 GGTIVLNGF
+3426 
-3435 TANSSVGGIPTSG
+3435 
-3448 SLSYTYTLNNAQT
+3448 
-3461 HSAVGNDGLLL
+3461 
-3472 SGIPLSVTD
+3472 
-3481 AGGVTTTGSLVVQ
+3481 
-3494 VIDDVPTAV
+3494 
-3503 ADTGSLSEGG
+3503 
-3513 VLSVLAADG
+3513 
-3522 VLTNDTA
+3522 
-3529 GADGWVNT
+3529 
-3537 GAVVGVVSGDTATNS
+3537 
-3552 AGGVGGRIDGQYGY
+3552 
-3566 ITLNADG
+3566 
-3573 SYTYVSTAD
+3573 
-3582 AVTADA
+3582 
-3588 QDVFTYTVRDADGDL
+3588 
-3603 THSTLT
+3603 
-3609 INVANVNLTPA
+3609 
-3620 PISNTVNES
+3620 
-3629 GLAGGSTAGTGH
+3629 
-3641 TVTDTVNLPSE
+3641 
-3652 VKAVPVTNGST
+3652 
-3663 QYGTFSIDEDGHYT
+3663 
-3677 YTLTK
+3677 
-3682 PSNGD
+3682 
-3687 NVEDTFSYTTKD
+3687 
-3699 AQGNS
+3699 
-3704 TTNTVTITIIDDA
+3704 
-3717 PVAKPDTNSIT
+3717 
-3728 EDSVPNPVSG
+3728 
-3738 NVLTGGVSSGD
+3738 
-3749 TADTQGADKA
+3749 
-3759 NVSGVQAGTV
+3759 
-3769 ASGEHVANGALNTAV
+3769 
-3784 NGEYGTLILR
+3784 
-3794 ADGSYTYQLNNNN
+3794 
-3807 TDVNALKDN
+3807 
-3816 QSLQD
+3816 
-3821 VFSYTITDGDGDKS
+3821 
-3835 TATITI
+3835 
-3841 TINGHT
+3841 
-3847 DGAPNVVIT
+3847 
-3856 DHNGSALGANSIAE
+3856 
-3870 NATTPVQGEFT
+3870 
-3881 VNAADGL
+3881 
-3888 KSITI
+3888 
-3893 GGTTILTSELLGL
+3893 
-3906 SPTTP
+3906 
-3911 KTIIGT
+3911 
-3917 QGTLTL
+3917 
-3923 TDYDPVTGKVSYS
+3923 
-3936 YQQSGTSKNHSG
+3936 
-3948 GDSSVSDSFP
+3948 
-3958 IIVTDNADE
+3958 
-3967 SSVAT
+3967 
-3972 DLVILITD
+3972 
-3980 TAPEAKA
+3980 
-3987 DTGTVTEDGTALEG
+3987 
-4001 NVITGGSS
+4001 
-4009 NSADVAD
+4009 
-4016 RLGADAT
+4016 
-4023 QVTGVSKGSS
+4023 
-4033 TTEQTDNV
+4033 
-4041 GGTGLAGDYGTLI
+4041 
-4054 LNSDGSYS
+4054 
-4062 YTVDPNNTTVNAL
+4062 
-4075 KDGGKLTETF
+4075 
-4085 SYTIKDAD
+4085 
-4093 GDWSTTTLTITIN
+4093 
-4106 GHTDGLPSIT
+4106 
-4116 PNDQNGSSVGGQ
+4116 
-4128 ITVYES
+4128 
-4134 GLSTGSNASA
+4134 
-4144 ASEYASGT
+4144 
-4152 IQINAGD
+4152 
-4159 GLSSINIG
+4159 
-4167 GQNFSLSQLQ
+4167 
-4177 SLSSS
+4177 
-4182 NPSAAI
+4182 
-4188 NVVGGTIVLNGFT
+4188 
-4201 ANSSVGGIP
+4201 
-4210 TSGSLSYTY
+4210 
-4219 TLNNAQTHSAV
+4219 
-4230 GNDGLLLSGIP
+4230 LLLSGIP

-4314 DPVGNYPV
+4314 NPVGNYQV
-4322 VGKYGTLT
+4322 SGQYGTLT

-4508 TVADTGSVTEGAL
+4508 TVADTGSVTEGAR
-4521 LTKDAASGVLSNDQ
+4521 LTKDAASGVLSSDQ

-4554 TGTTSS
+4554 TATTSS

-4573 LTLNANG
+4573 LTLNADG
-4580 SYSYKADPNK
+4580 SYTYLSTADAV
-4590 ITANAQDV
+4590 TANAQDV

-4621 VTANPLTTVGSVRED
+4621 VTVNPLTTVGSVRED

-4683 NSNGTYSFNLTKATT
+4683 NSDGTYSFTLTSATK
-4698 DQVGVSETNSFT
+4698 DLEGNETNSFT

-4727 TIVDDKPKIS
+4727 SIVDDKPKIS

-4744 SVTVDESNFSSGSVS
+4744 RVTVDETNFVLGSVS
-4759 VTNTNFVNGVFTPVY
+4759 ATDANFVKDVFTPVY

-4781 SNALIYALNISSNG
+4781 SNALIYTLNISSDG

-4807 VLLYKVGNQIEGRA
+4807 VLLYKVGNEIEGRA

-4835 PTTGAVTLTQ
+4835 PTMGAVTLTQ
-4845 SEALKHPVGGS
+4845 SKALKHPVGGS

-4948 GLLFATTQTALRA
+4948 GLSFAANQTALKA
-4961 VLDSTGNSNITFS
+4961 VLDSTGNSGISFS
-4974 VNAAGNELT
+4974 INEAGNVLT
-4983 ATRGGNNVFK
+4983 AKRGGSDVFK
-4993 VTLDTSTG
+4993 VTLDTTTG
-5001 KYSFKLLG
+5001 KYTFELLG
-5009 SLNHPSHTLPLNLN
+5009 SLNHPSHTTPLNLN

-5036 SGSFVVKVIDD
+5036 SGSFVVQVIDD
-5047 APKSAIT
+5047 APKTEIV
-5054 ITMNEDHSYGPFT
+5054 ITMDEDHSYGPFT
-5067 TSADAQLN
+5067 TSADSRLE

-5083 GNDITGTT
+5083 GTEITGTL
-5091 NLDGSKSFNVAHGT
+5091 NPDGSKSFDVEHGT

-5128 LTTSPDTFKVLVTD
+5128 SSTSPDTFKVLVTD

-5159 ADAPTLTVVDD
+5159 ADAPNLAGTTGVGGNVTLANVT
-5170 EVETP
+5170 TN
-5175 EDTAVSLGLK
+5175 EDTAVILGLK
-5185 TPVVTDNTDQNGN
+5185 APRVIDAIDQNGN

-5211 SLSGILAGAALLSG
+5211 TLSGIPAGAALLSG

-5290 VDDSGAKVSGV
+5290 VNDSGTKVSGV

-5333 TSSTTPVI
+5333 TSSAAPVVQT
-5341 KDIAEDTA
+5341 IAEDTA
-5349 LNLTNLLQ
+5349 LNLTNLLK
-5357 VTLATGGDGNSIADT
+5357 VTLATTGDNNTTADI
-5372 DGSEQRWMA
+5372 DGSEQRWMT

-5392 VSGQPHTITATE
+5392 VGGQPHTITATE
-5404 SSNGYRIDIPN
+5404 SSDGYRIDIPN

-5504 TDTTTGT
+5504 TDTGTGT
-5511 EVITQVAFEIPTS
+5511 EVITQVAFEIPTG
-5524 WVVTAPTNNGG
+5524 WLVTAPSNNGG
-5535 WSISGDGS
+5535 WSVSGDGS
-5543 SSSPYT
+5543 SGSPYT
-5549 ITFNSNV
+5549 ITFDNTLNEV
-5556 TEADRE
+5556 QRE
-5562 AILDGFT
+5562 AILDSFT
-5569 ILPPAHSSQD
+5569 ILPPANSSKD
-5579 ATIQVSVTSTDTN
+5579 ATIQLNITSTDTN
-5592 GLDTDTQT
+5592 GSDTNTQT
-5600 KTLPIKVTVNPVAEI
+5600 KPLDVKVTVNPVAEI
-5615 VGNLPGSGDSDKDGT
+5615 IGNIPGSGDSDNDGT
-5630 ADLTMTGGHSYTT
+5630 ADLTMTGGHTYTT

-5729 ENVSGTFKI
+5729 KNVSGTFKI
-5738 KVEAYIVDYDDD
+5738 KVEAYTVDYDDD

-5863 SVTATATDGSVTSA
+5863 SVTATATDGNVISA
-5877 SSSPLSIHVTVYGVA
+5877 SSSPLSIPVTVYGVA
-5892 DTPTVTLKDYDSNQ
+5892 DTPTITLKDYDSNQ

-5955 AKDFNLGGRATVLVT
+5955 AKDFNLGRPATVLVT

-5983 DLNNVFITVP
+5983 DLDHVFITVP

-5998 NLNFKVA
+5998 NVNFKVA

-6068 IAQNQAAGAN
+6068 IAQDQAAGAK

-6088 AVLLSNAGL
+6088 AALLSNANL
-6097 PIKTIDGVDYYEL
+6097 PIKTIDGVNYYEL

-6136 YEVTDNHYGSV
+6136 YEVTDKHYGSV

-6185 TSSSDQHANDDATP
+6185 TSSDQHADDDATP

-6257 YQANNVPSINAQGGI
+6257 YQANNAPSINAQGGI
-6272 DVPVTFKIGSDADG
+6272 DVPVTFKIGSDAG
-6286 LTDHP
+6286 SLTDHP

-6314 SVTWYLNTDFAEAP
+6314 SVTWYLNTDFAKAP
-6328 GSKAP
+6328 GSQAP
-6333 LIDQWQYND
+6333 LIDQWQYNG

-6388 VQTMIDT
+6388 VQIMIDT
-6395 NNDGNTDTPV
+6395 NNDGNPDTPV
-6405 WTASVTVDPNATDA
+6405 WTASVTVDPNATDD
-6419 EAEAALQNLLD
+6419 EAEDALQNLLE

-6448 FHFDAT
+6448 FHFVAT
-6454 LTTSVLGGAT
+6454 LTTSVLGGT
-6464 EEATIQDMTIPIAPV
+6464 TKEATIQDMTIPIAPV

-6547 LVLQSVDIDGDGTT
+6547 LVLQRVDIDGNGTT
-6561 DGDFYVIDIG
+6561 DGDFYVIDID

-6600 NVQEDGADVKAVSVT
+6600 NVQEDDADVKAVSVT

-6633 FIGNESELATK
+6633 FIGNESELETK

-6657 VSLNDSYGSES
+6657 VSLNDSDGSES

-6763 NGVDIKPTQTFG
+6763 NGVDIKPTLTFG

-6891 SAHVSTNITVNMTAQ
+6891 SAHVSANITVNMTDQ

-6917 TASSINAGAGIDTIQ
+6917 TASSINAGAGTDTIQ

-6943 LAANLKNVEVL
+6943 LAANLQNVEVL

-7119 SDLTS
+7119 SNLTS
-7124 SHLSQVEKFIK
+7124 SNLSQVEKFIK

>member
-259 SEYPNNTTDTLI
+259 SENPNNTTDTLI

-513 DSSTASLTLVI
+513 DSSTANLTLVI

-532 LPSSDGES
+532 LPSSYGES

-616 YTLPANTSGDNTN
+616 YTLPANTSGDNAN

-831 TIGGTTILTSELLGL
+831 TIGGTTILTSELLDL
-846 SPTTPKTIIGTQ
+846 SPTTPKTIAGTE

-879 SGTSKNHS
+879 SDSSKDHS
-887 GGDSSVSDSFPII
+887 GGDTSVSDTFPIV
-900 VTDNADESSVA
+900 VTDNANESSAA
-911 TDLVILITDTA
+911 TNLVILITDTA

-934 DGTALEGNV
+934 DGAALEGNV
-943 ITGGSSNSADVADR
+943 ITGGSSNSTDVADS

-974 TEQTDNVGG
+974 TEQTGNVGG

-1005 DPNNTTVN
+1005 DPNNATVN

-1051 LPSIT
+1051 VPSIT
-1056 PNDQNGS
+1056 PNDENGNN
-1063 SVGGQITVYES
+1063 VGGQITVYES
-1074 GLSTGSNASAASEY
+1074 GLSTGSNASAASES

-1103 INIGGQNFSLS
+1103 INIGGQTFSLS

-1127 INVVGGTIV
+1127 INVAGGTIV

-1306 DLTHSTLTIN
+1306 DLSHSTLTIN
-1316 VANVNLTPAPISN
+1316 VANVNLTPAPITN

-1604 TSELLGLSPTTPKT
+1604 TSELLDLSPTTPKT
-1618 IIGTQGTLTLTDYD
+1618 IAGTEGTLTLTDYD

-1644 SGTSKNHSG
+1644 SDSSKDHSG
-1653 GDSSVSDSFPIIV
+1653 GDTSVSDTFPIVV
-1666 TDNADESSVATDLV
+1666 TDNANESSAATNLV

-1691 ADTGTVTEDGTALEG
+1691 ADTGTVTEDGAALEG
-1706 NVITGGSSNSA
+1706 NVITGGSSNST
-1717 DVADRLGADA
+1717 DVADSLGADA

-1740 EQTDNVGGTG
+1740 EQTGNVGGTG

-1760 NSDGSYSYTVDPNNT
+1760 NSDGSYSYTVDPNNA

-1810 NGHTDGLPSITPNDQ
+1810 NGHTDGVPSITPNDE
-1825 NGSSVGGQITVYE
+1825 NGNNVGGQITVYE

-1851 EYASGTI
+1851 ESASGTI

-1863 DGLSSINIGGQNFS
+1863 DGLSSINIGGQTFS

-1889 SAAINVVG
+1889 SAAINV
-1897 GTIVLNGFTANS
+1897 A
-1909 SVGGIPT
+1909 
-1916 SGSLSYTYTLNNA
+1916 
-1929 QTHSAVGN
+1929 
-1937 DGLLLSGIPLSVT
+1937 
-1950 DAGGVTTTGSLVVQ
+1950 
-1964 VIDDVPTAVADTGS
+1964 
-1978 LSEGG
+1978 
-1983 VLSVLAAD
+1983 
-1991 GVLTNDTAG
+1991 
-2000 ADGWVNTG
+2000 
-2008 AVVGVVSGDTATNS
+2008 
-2022 AGGVGGRIDGQ
+2022 
-2033 YGYITLNA
+2033 
-2041 DGSYTYVSTADAV
+2041 
-2054 TADAQ
+2054 
-2059 DVFTYTVRDAD
+2059 
-2070 GDLTHSTLT
+2070 
-2079 INVANVNLTPAPISN
+2079 
-2094 TVNESGL
+2094 
-2101 AGGST
+2101 
-2106 AGTGHTVTDTVN
+2106 
-2118 LPSEVKAV
+2118 
-2126 PVTNG
+2126 
-2131 STQYGTFS
+2131 
-2139 IDEDG
+2139 
-2144 HYTYTLTKPS
+2144 
-2154 NGDNVEDTFSY
+2154 
-2165 TTKDAQ
+2165 
-2171 GNSTTN
+2171 
-2177 TVTITIIDDAPV
+2177 
-2189 AKPDTNSIT
+2189 
-2198 EDSVPNP
+2198 
-2205 VSGNVLTG
+2205 
-2213 GVSSGDTADTQGADK
+2213 
-2228 ANVSGVQA
+2228 
-2236 GTVASGEHVA
+2236 
-2246 NGALNTAVNG
+2246 
-2256 EYGTLILRADGSYTY
+2256 
-2271 QLNNNNTDV
+2271 
-2280 NALKDNQSL
+2280 
-2289 QDVFSYTI
+2289 
-2297 TDGDGDKSTATI
+2297 
-2309 TITINGH
+2309 
-2316 TDGAPNVVITDHNG
+2316 
-2330 SALGAN
+2330 
-2336 SIAENATTPV
+2336 
-2346 QGEFTVNAADGLKS
+2346 
-2360 ITIGGTT
+2360 
-2367 ILTSELLGLSPTTP
+2367 
-2381 KTIIGTQGTLT
+2381 
-2392 LTDYDPVT
+2392 
-2400 GKVSYSYQQSG
+2400 
-2411 TSKNHSGGDSSV
+2411 
-2423 SDSFPII
+2423 
-2430 VTDNADESSVAT
+2430 
-2442 DLVIL
+2442 
-2447 ITDTAP
+2447 
-2453 EAKADTGTVT
+2453 
-2463 EDGTALEGNVITGGS
+2463 
-2478 SNSADVADRLGADA
+2478 
-2492 TQVTGVSK
+2492 
-2500 GSSTTEQ
+2500 
-2507 TDNVGGTGLAGDY
+2507 
-2520 GTLILNSDGS
+2520 
-2530 YSYTVD
+2530 
-2536 PNNTTVNALKDG
+2536 
-2548 GKLTETF
+2548 
-2555 SYTIKDADGDW
+2555 
-2566 STTTLTITINGHTDG
+2566 
-2581 LPSITPNDQN
+2581 
-2591 GSSVGG
+2591 
-2597 QITVYESGL
+2597 
-2606 STGSNA
+2606 
-2612 SAASEYASGTIQIN
+2612 
-2626 AGDGL
+2626 
-2631 SSINIGGQNFSL
+2631 
-2643 SQLQSL
+2643 
-2649 SSSNPS
+2649 
-2655 AAINVVGGTI
+2655 
-2665 VLNGF
+2665 
-2670 TANSSVGGIP
+2670 
-2680 TSGSLSY
+2680 
-2687 TYTLNNAQTHSAVG
+2687 
-2701 NDGLLL
+2701 
-2707 SGIPLSV
+2707 
-2714 TDAGGVTTTGS
+2714 
-2725 LVVQVIDDVPTAV
+2725 
-2738 ADTGSLSEGGV
+2738 
-2749 LSVLA
+2749 
-2754 ADGVLTNDTAGA
+2754 
-2766 DGWVNTGAVVG
+2766 
-2777 VVSGDTA
+2777 
-2784 TNSAG
+2784 
-2789 GVGGR
+2789 
-2794 IDGQYGY
+2794 
-2801 ITLNADGS
+2801 
-2809 YTYVS
+2809 
-2814 TADAVTADAQDV
+2814 
-2826 FTYTVRD
+2826 
-2833 ADGDLTH
+2833 
-2840 STLTINVANV
+2840 
-2850 NLTPAPISNTVNES
+2850 
-2864 GLAGGSTAG
+2864 
-2873 TGHTV
+2873 
-2878 TDTVNLPSEVKAVPV
+2878 
-2893 TNGSTQYGT
+2893 
-2902 FSIDEDGH
+2902 
-2910 YTYTLTKP
+2910 
-2918 SNGDNVEDTFSYT
+2918 
-2931 TKDAQGN
+2931 
-2938 STTNTVTITIID
+2938 
-2950 DAPVAKPDTNSITED
+2950 
-2965 SVPNPVSGNVLTG
+2965 
-2978 GVSSGDTADTQGADK
+2978 
-2993 ANVSGVQAG
+2993 
-3002 TVASGEHVA
+3002 
-3011 NGALNTAVNG
+3011 
-3021 EYGTLILR
+3021 
-3029 ADGSYTYQLN
+3029 
-3039 NNNTDV
+3039 
-3045 NALKD
+3045 
-3050 NQSLQDVFSYTITDG
+3050 
-3065 DGDKSTATI
+3065 
-3074 TITINGHTDGAPNV
+3074 
-3088 VITDHNGSAL
+3088 
-3098 GANSIAENATT
+3098 
-3109 PVQGEFTVNAADGLK
+3109 
-3124 SITIGGTTILTSELL
+3124 
-3139 GLSPT
+3139 
-3144 TPKTIIGTQGTLTLT
+3144 
-3159 DYDPVTGKVSYSY
+3159 
-3172 QQSGT
+3172 
-3177 SKNHSGGDS
+3177 
-3186 SVSDSFPII
+3186 
-3195 VTDNAD
+3195 
-3201 ESSVA
+3201 
-3206 TDLVILITDTAPEAK
+3206 
-3221 ADTGTVTED
+3221 
-3230 GTALEGNV
+3230 
-3238 ITGGSSNSADVAD
+3238 
-3251 RLGADATQ
+3251 
-3259 VTGVSK
+3259 
-3265 GSSTT
+3265 
-3270 EQTDNVGGTGLAGDY
+3270 
-3285 GTLILNSDG
+3285 
-3294 SYSYTV
+3294 
-3300 DPNNTTVNALKDG
+3300 
-3313 GKLTE
+3313 
-3318 TFSYTIKDADGDWST
+3318 
-3333 TTLTITINGHTDGL
+3333 
-3347 PSITPNDQNGSSVG
+3347 
-3361 GQITVYESGL
+3361 
-3371 STGSNASAASEYA
+3371 
-3384 SGTIQI
+3384 
-3390 NAGDGLSSINI
+3390 
-3401 GGQNFSLSQLQ
+3401 
-3412 SLSSSNPSAAINVV
+3412 
-3426 GGTIVLNGF
+3426 
-3435 TANSSVGGIPTSG
+3435 
-3448 SLSYTYTLNNAQT
+3448 
-3461 HSAVGNDGLLL
+3461 
-3472 SGIPLSVTD
+3472 
-3481 AGGVTTTGSLVVQ
+3481 
-3494 VIDDVPTAV
+3494 
-3503 ADTGSLSEGG
+3503 
-3513 VLSVLAADG
+3513 
-3522 VLTNDTA
+3522 
-3529 GADGWVNT
+3529 
-3537 GAVVGVVSGDTATNS
+3537 
-3552 AGGVGGRIDGQYGY
+3552 
-3566 ITLNADG
+3566 
-3573 SYTYVSTAD
+3573 
-3582 AVTADA
+3582 
-3588 QDVFTYTVRDADGDL
+3588 
-3603 THSTLT
+3603 
-3609 INVANVNLTPA
+3609 
-3620 PISNTVNES
+3620 
-3629 GLAGGSTAGTGH
+3629 
-3641 TVTDTVNLPSE
+3641 
-3652 VKAVPVTNGST
+3652 
-3663 QYGTFSIDEDGHYT
+3663 
-3677 YTLTK
+3677 
-3682 PSNGD
+3682 
-3687 NVEDTFSYTTKD
+3687 
-3699 AQGNS
+3699 
-3704 TTNTVTITIIDDA
+3704 
-3717 PVAKPDTNSIT
+3717 
-3728 EDSVPNPVSG
+3728 
-3738 NVLTGGVSSGD
+3738 
-3749 TADTQGADKA
+3749 
-3759 NVSGVQAGTV
+3759 
-3769 ASGEHVANGALNTAV
+3769 
-3784 NGEYGTLILR
+3784 
-3794 ADGSYTYQLNNNN
+3794 
-3807 TDVNALKDN
+3807 
-3816 QSLQD
+3816 
-3821 VFSYTITDGDGDKS
+3821 
-3835 TATITI
+3835 
-3841 TINGHT
+3841 
-3847 DGAPNVVIT
+3847 
-3856 DHNGSALGANSIAE
+3856 
-3870 NATTPVQGEFT
+3870 
-3881 VNAADGL
+3881 
-3888 KSITI
+3888 
-3893 GGTTILTSELLGL
+3893 
-3906 SPTTP
+3906 
-3911 KTIIGT
+3911 
-3917 QGTLTL
+3917 
-3923 TDYDPVTGKVSYS
+3923 
-3936 YQQSGTSKNHSG
+3936 
-3948 GDSSVSDSFP
+3948 
-3958 IIVTDNADE
+3958 
-3967 SSVAT
+3967 
-3972 DLVILITD
+3972 
-3980 TAPEAKA
+3980 
-3987 DTGTVTEDGTALEG
+3987 
-4001 NVITGGSS
+4001 
-4009 NSADVAD
+4009 
-4016 RLGADAT
+4016 
-4023 QVTGVSKGSS
+4023 
-4033 TTEQTDNV
+4033 
-4041 GGTGLAGDYGTLI
+4041 
-4054 LNSDGSYS
+4054 
-4062 YTVDPNNTTVNAL
+4062 
-4075 KDGGKLTETF
+4075 
-4085 SYTIKDAD
+4085 
-4093 GDWSTTTLTITIN
+4093 
-4106 GHTDGLPSIT
+4106 
-4116 PNDQNGSSVGGQ
+4116 
-4128 ITVYES
+4128 
-4134 GLSTGSNASA
+4134 
-4144 ASEYASGT
+4144 
-4152 IQINAGD
+4152 
-4159 GLSSINIG
+4159 
-4167 GQNFSLSQLQ
+4167 
-4177 SLSSS
+4177 
-4182 NPSAAI
+4182 
-4188 NVVGGTIVLNGFT
+4188 GGTIVLNGFT

-4314 DPVGNYPV
+4314 NPVGNYQV
-4322 VGKYGTLT
+4322 SGQYGTLT

-4508 TVADTGSVTEGAL
+4508 TVADTGSVTEGAR
-4521 LTKDAASGVLSNDQ
+4521 LTKDAASGVLSSDQ

-4554 TGTTSS
+4554 TATTSS

-4573 LTLNANG
+4573 LTLNADG
-4580 SYSYKADPNK
+4580 SYTYLSTADAV
-4590 ITANAQDV
+4590 TANAQDV

-4621 VTANPLTTVGSVRED
+4621 VTVNPLTTVGSVRED

-4683 NSNGTYSFNLTKATT
+4683 NSDGTYSFTLTSATK
-4698 DQVGVSETNSFT
+4698 DLAGNETNSFT

-4718 NTVTNTVTI
+4718 NTVTNTITI
-4727 TIVDDKPKIS
+4727 SIVDDKPKIS
-4737 ENDANVG
+4737 ENGANVG
-4744 SVTVDESNFSSGSVS
+4744 RVTVDETNFVSGSVS
-4759 VTNTNFVNGVFTPVY
+4759 ATDANFVKDVFTPVY

-4781 SNALIYALNISSNG
+4781 SNALIYTLNISSDG

-4807 VLLYKVGNQIEGRA
+4807 VLLYKVGNEIEGRA

-4835 PTTGAVTLTQ
+4835 PTMGAVTLTQ
-4845 SEALKHPVGGS
+4845 SKALKHPVGGS

-4948 GLLFATTQTALRA
+4948 GLSFAANQTALKA
-4961 VLDSTGNSNITFS
+4961 VLDSTGNSGISFS
-4974 VNAAGNELT
+4974 INAAGNVLT
-4983 ATRGGNNVFK
+4983 ATRGGSDVFK
-4993 VTLDTSTG
+4993 VTLDTTTG
-5001 KYSFKLLG
+5001 KYTFELLG
-5009 SLNHPSHTLPLNLN
+5009 SLNHPSHTTPLNLN

-5036 SGSFVVKVIDD
+5036 SGSFVVQVIDD
-5047 APKSAIT
+5047 APKTEIV
-5054 ITMNEDHSYGPFT
+5054 ITMDEDHSYGPFT
-5067 TSADAQLN
+5067 TSADSRLE

-5083 GNDITGTT
+5083 GTEITGTL
-5091 NLDGSKSFNVAHGT
+5091 NPDGSKSFDVEHGT

-5128 LTTSPDTFKVLVTD
+5128 SSTSPDTFKVLVTD

-5159 ADAPTLTVVDD
+5159 ADAPNLAGTTGVGGNVTLANVT
-5170 EVETP
+5170 TN
-5175 EDTAVSLGLK
+5175 EDTAVILGLK
-5185 TPVVTDNTDQNGN
+5185 APRVIDAIDQNGN

-5211 SLSGILAGAALLSG
+5211 TLSGIPAGAALLSG

-5290 VDDSGAKVSGV
+5290 VNDSGTKVSGV

-5333 TSSTTPVI
+5333 TSSAAPVVQT
-5341 KDIAEDTA
+5341 IAEDTA
-5349 LNLTNLLQ
+5349 LNLTNLLK
-5357 VTLATGGDGNSIADT
+5357 VTLATTGDNNTTADI
-5372 DGSEQRWMA
+5372 DGSEQRWMT

-5392 VSGQPHTITATE
+5392 VGGQPHTITATE
-5404 SSNGYRIDIPN
+5404 SSDGYRIDIPN

-5504 TDTTTGT
+5504 TDTGTGT
-5511 EVITQVAFEIPTS
+5511 EVITQVAFEIPTG
-5524 WVVTAPTNNGG
+5524 WLVTAPSNNGG
-5535 WSISGDGS
+5535 WSVSGDGS
-5543 SSSPYT
+5543 SGSPYT
-5549 ITFNSNV
+5549 ITFDNTLNEV
-5556 TEADRE
+5556 QRE
-5562 AILDGFT
+5562 AILDSFT
-5569 ILPPAHSSQD
+5569 ILPPANSSKD
-5579 ATIQVSVTSTDTN
+5579 ATIQLNITSTDTN
-5592 GLDTDTQT
+5592 GSDTNTQT
-5600 KTLPIKVTVNPVAEI
+5600 KPLDVKVTVNPVAEI
-5615 VGNLPGSGDSDKDGT
+5615 IGNIPGSGDSDNDGT
-5630 ADLTMTGGHSYTT
+5630 ADLTMTGGHTYTT

-5729 ENVSGTFKI
+5729 KNVSGTFKI
-5738 KVEAYIVDYDDD
+5738 KVEAYTVDYDDD

-5848 LTITPPFNSNVNFTL
+5848 LTITPPFNSNINFTL
-5863 SVTATATDGSVTSA
+5863 SVTATATDGSVISA
-5877 SSSPLSIHVTVYGVA
+5877 SSSPLSIPVTVYGVA
-5892 DTPTVTLKDYDSNQ
+5892 NTPTITLKDYDSNQ

-5983 DLNNVFITVP
+5983 DLDHVFITVP

-5998 NLNFKVA
+5998 NVNFKVA

-6136 YEVTDNHYGSV
+6136 YEVTDKHYGSV

-6257 YQANNVPSINAQGGI
+6257 YQANNAPSINAQGGI
-6272 DVPVTFKIGSDADG
+6272 DVPVTFKIGSDAG
-6286 LTDHP
+6286 SLTDHP

-6314 SVTWYLNTDFAEAP
+6314 SVTWYLNTDFAKAP
-6328 GSKAP
+6328 GSQAP
-6333 LIDQWQYND
+6333 LIDQWQYNG

-6388 VQTMIDT
+6388 VQIMIDT
-6395 NNDGNTDTPV
+6395 NNDGNPDTPV
-6405 WTASVTVDPNATDA
+6405 WTASVTVDPNATDD
-6419 EAEAALQNLLD
+6419 EAEDALQNLLE

-6448 FHFDAT
+6448 FHFVAT
-6454 LTTSVLGGAT
+6454 LTTSVLGGT
-6464 EEATIQDMTIPIAPV
+6464 TKEATIQDMTIPIAPV

-6493 GEGAT
+6493 GDGAT

-6561 DGDFYVIDIG
+6561 DGDFYVIDID

-6600 NVQEDGADVKAVSVT
+6600 NVQEDDADVKAVSVT

-6633 FIGNESELATK
+6633 FIGNESELETK

-6657 VSLNDSYGSES
+6657 VSLNDSDGSES

-6763 NGVDIKPTQTFG
+6763 NGVDIKPTLTFG

-6891 SAHVSTNITVNMTAQ
+6891 SAHVSANITVNMTDQ

-6917 TASSINAGAGIDTIQ
+6917 TASSINAGAGTDTIQ

-6943 LAANLKNVEVL
+6943 LAANLQNVEVL

-7108 SSEFFNDLLSD
+7108 SSEFFNYLLSD

>member
-259 SEYPNNTTDTLI
+259 SENPNNTTDTLI

-900 VTDNADESSVA
+900 VTDNANESSAA
-911 TDLVILITDTA
+911 TNLVILITDTA

-943 ITGGSSNSADVADR
+943 ITGGSSNSADVADS

-1005 DPNNTTVN
+1005 DPNNATVN

-1074 GLSTGSNASAASEY
+1074 GLSTGSNASAASES

-1103 INIGGQNFSLS
+1103 INIGGQTFSLS

-1127 INVVGGTIV
+1127 INVAGGTIV

-1218 VLSVLAADGVLTN
+1218 VLSVLAADGVLKN

-1316 VANVNLTPAPISN
+1316 VANVNLTPAPISK

-1376 EDGHYTY
+1376 EDGRYTY

-1666 TDNADESSVATDLV
+1666 TDNANESSAATNLV

-1717 DVADRLGADA
+1717 DVADSLGADA

-1760 NSDGSYSYTVDPNNT
+1760 NSDGSYSYTVDPNNA

-1851 EYASGTI
+1851 ESASGTI

-1863 DGLSSINIGGQNFS
+1863 DGLSSINIGGQTFS

-1889 SAAINVVG
+1889 SAAINV
-1897 GTIVLNGFTANS
+1897 A
-1909 SVGGIPT
+1909 
-1916 SGSLSYTYTLNNA
+1916 
-1929 QTHSAVGN
+1929 
-1937 DGLLLSGIPLSVT
+1937 
-1950 DAGGVTTTGSLVVQ
+1950 
-1964 VIDDVPTAVADTGS
+1964 
-1978 LSEGG
+1978 
-1983 VLSVLAAD
+1983 
-1991 GVLTNDTAG
+1991 
-2000 ADGWVNTG
+2000 
-2008 AVVGVVSGDTATNS
+2008 
-2022 AGGVGGRIDGQ
+2022 
-2033 YGYITLNA
+2033 
-2041 DGSYTYVSTADAV
+2041 
-2054 TADAQ
+2054 
-2059 DVFTYTVRDAD
+2059 
-2070 GDLTHSTLT
+2070 
-2079 INVANVNLTPAPISN
+2079 
-2094 TVNESGL
+2094 
-2101 AGGST
+2101 
-2106 AGTGHTVTDTVN
+2106 
-2118 LPSEVKAV
+2118 
-2126 PVTNG
+2126 
-2131 STQYGTFS
+2131 
-2139 IDEDG
+2139 
-2144 HYTYTLTKPS
+2144 
-2154 NGDNVEDTFSY
+2154 
-2165 TTKDAQ
+2165 
-2171 GNSTTN
+2171 
-2177 TVTITIIDDAPV
+2177 
-2189 AKPDTNSIT
+2189 
-2198 EDSVPNP
+2198 
-2205 VSGNVLTG
+2205 
-2213 GVSSGDTADTQGADK
+2213 
-2228 ANVSGVQA
+2228 
-2236 GTVASGEHVA
+2236 
-2246 NGALNTAVNG
+2246 
-2256 EYGTLILRADGSYTY
+2256 
-2271 QLNNNNTDV
+2271 
-2280 NALKDNQSL
+2280 
-2289 QDVFSYTI
+2289 
-2297 TDGDGDKSTATI
+2297 
-2309 TITINGH
+2309 
-2316 TDGAPNVVITDHNG
+2316 
-2330 SALGAN
+2330 
-2336 SIAENATTPV
+2336 
-2346 QGEFTVNAADGLKS
+2346 
-2360 ITIGGTT
+2360 
-2367 ILTSELLGLSPTTP
+2367 
-2381 KTIIGTQGTLT
+2381 
-2392 LTDYDPVT
+2392 
-2400 GKVSYSYQQSG
+2400 
-2411 TSKNHSGGDSSV
+2411 
-2423 SDSFPII
+2423 
-2430 VTDNADESSVAT
+2430 
-2442 DLVIL
+2442 
-2447 ITDTAP
+2447 
-2453 EAKADTGTVT
+2453 
-2463 EDGTALEGNVITGGS
+2463 
-2478 SNSADVADRLGADA
+2478 
-2492 TQVTGVSK
+2492 
-2500 GSSTTEQ
+2500 
-2507 TDNVGGTGLAGDY
+2507 
-2520 GTLILNSDGS
+2520 
-2530 YSYTVD
+2530 
-2536 PNNTTVNALKDG
+2536 
-2548 GKLTETF
+2548 
-2555 SYTIKDADGDW
+2555 
-2566 STTTLTITINGHTDG
+2566 
-2581 LPSITPNDQN
+2581 
-2591 GSSVGG
+2591 
-2597 QITVYESGL
+2597 
-2606 STGSNA
+2606 
-2612 SAASEYASGTIQIN
+2612 
-2626 AGDGL
+2626 
-2631 SSINIGGQNFSL
+2631 
-2643 SQLQSL
+2643 
-2649 SSSNPS
+2649 
-2655 AAINVVGGTI
+2655 
-2665 VLNGF
+2665 
-2670 TANSSVGGIP
+2670 
-2680 TSGSLSY
+2680 
-2687 TYTLNNAQTHSAVG
+2687 
-2701 NDGLLL
+2701 
-2707 SGIPLSV
+2707 
-2714 TDAGGVTTTGS
+2714 
-2725 LVVQVIDDVPTAV
+2725 
-2738 ADTGSLSEGGV
+2738 
-2749 LSVLA
+2749 
-2754 ADGVLTNDTAGA
+2754 
-2766 DGWVNTGAVVG
+2766 
-2777 VVSGDTA
+2777 
-2784 TNSAG
+2784 
-2789 GVGGR
+2789 
-2794 IDGQYGY
+2794 
-2801 ITLNADGS
+2801 
-2809 YTYVS
+2809 
-2814 TADAVTADAQDV
+2814 
-2826 FTYTVRD
+2826 
-2833 ADGDLTH
+2833 
-2840 STLTINVANV
+2840 
-2850 NLTPAPISNTVNES
+2850 
-2864 GLAGGSTAG
+2864 
-2873 TGHTV
+2873 
-2878 TDTVNLPSEVKAVPV
+2878 
-2893 TNGSTQYGT
+2893 
-2902 FSIDEDGH
+2902 
-2910 YTYTLTKP
+2910 
-2918 SNGDNVEDTFSYT
+2918 
-2931 TKDAQGN
+2931 
-2938 STTNTVTITIID
+2938 
-2950 DAPVAKPDTNSITED
+2950 
-2965 SVPNPVSGNVLTG
+2965 
-2978 GVSSGDTADTQGADK
+2978 
-2993 ANVSGVQAG
+2993 
-3002 TVASGEHVA
+3002 
-3011 NGALNTAVNG
+3011 
-3021 EYGTLILR
+3021 
-3029 ADGSYTYQLN
+3029 
-3039 NNNTDV
+3039 
-3045 NALKD
+3045 
-3050 NQSLQDVFSYTITDG
+3050 
-3065 DGDKSTATI
+3065 
-3074 TITINGHTDGAPNV
+3074 
-3088 VITDHNGSAL
+3088 
-3098 GANSIAENATT
+3098 
-3109 PVQGEFTVNAADGLK
+3109 
-3124 SITIGGTTILTSELL
+3124 
-3139 GLSPT
+3139 
-3144 TPKTIIGTQGTLTLT
+3144 
-3159 DYDPVTGKVSYSY
+3159 
-3172 QQSGT
+3172 
-3177 SKNHSGGDS
+3177 
-3186 SVSDSFPII
+3186 
-3195 VTDNAD
+3195 
-3201 ESSVA
+3201 
-3206 TDLVILITDTAPEAK
+3206 
-3221 ADTGTVTED
+3221 
-3230 GTALEGNV
+3230 
-3238 ITGGSSNSADVAD
+3238 
-3251 RLGADATQ
+3251 
-3259 VTGVSK
+3259 
-3265 GSSTT
+3265 
-3270 EQTDNVGGTGLAGDY
+3270 
-3285 GTLILNSDG
+3285 
-3294 SYSYTV
+3294 
-3300 DPNNTTVNALKDG
+3300 
-3313 GKLTE
+3313 
-3318 TFSYTIKDADGDWST
+3318 
-3333 TTLTITINGHTDGL
+3333 
-3347 PSITPNDQNGSSVG
+3347 
-3361 GQITVYESGL
+3361 
-3371 STGSNASAASEYA
+3371 
-3384 SGTIQI
+3384 
-3390 NAGDGLSSINI
+3390 
-3401 GGQNFSLSQLQ
+3401 
-3412 SLSSSNPSAAINVV
+3412 
-3426 GGTIVLNGF
+3426 
-3435 TANSSVGGIPTSG
+3435 
-3448 SLSYTYTLNNAQT
+3448 
-3461 HSAVGNDGLLL
+3461 
-3472 SGIPLSVTD
+3472 
-3481 AGGVTTTGSLVVQ
+3481 
-3494 VIDDVPTAV
+3494 
-3503 ADTGSLSEGG
+3503 
-3513 VLSVLAADG
+3513 
-3522 VLTNDTA
+3522 
-3529 GADGWVNT
+3529 
-3537 GAVVGVVSGDTATNS
+3537 
-3552 AGGVGGRIDGQYGY
+3552 
-3566 ITLNADG
+3566 
-3573 SYTYVSTAD
+3573 
-3582 AVTADA
+3582 
-3588 QDVFTYTVRDADGDL
+3588 
-3603 THSTLT
+3603 
-3609 INVANVNLTPA
+3609 
-3620 PISNTVNES
+3620 
-3629 GLAGGSTAGTGH
+3629 
-3641 TVTDTVNLPSE
+3641 
-3652 VKAVPVTNGST
+3652 
-3663 QYGTFSIDEDGHYT
+3663 
-3677 YTLTK
+3677 
-3682 PSNGD
+3682 
-3687 NVEDTFSYTTKD
+3687 
-3699 AQGNS
+3699 
-3704 TTNTVTITIIDDA
+3704 
-3717 PVAKPDTNSIT
+3717 
-3728 EDSVPNPVSG
+3728 
-3738 NVLTGGVSSGD
+3738 
-3749 TADTQGADKA
+3749 
-3759 NVSGVQAGTV
+3759 
-3769 ASGEHVANGALNTAV
+3769 
-3784 NGEYGTLILR
+3784 
-3794 ADGSYTYQLNNNN
+3794 
-3807 TDVNALKDN
+3807 
-3816 QSLQD
+3816 
-3821 VFSYTITDGDGDKS
+3821 
-3835 TATITI
+3835 
-3841 TINGHT
+3841 
-3847 DGAPNVVIT
+3847 
-3856 DHNGSALGANSIAE
+3856 
-3870 NATTPVQGEFT
+3870 
-3881 VNAADGL
+3881 
-3888 KSITI
+3888 
-3893 GGTTILTSELLGL
+3893 
-3906 SPTTP
+3906 
-3911 KTIIGT
+3911 
-3917 QGTLTL
+3917 
-3923 TDYDPVTGKVSYS
+3923 
-3936 YQQSGTSKNHSG
+3936 
-3948 GDSSVSDSFP
+3948 
-3958 IIVTDNADE
+3958 
-3967 SSVAT
+3967 
-3972 DLVILITD
+3972 
-3980 TAPEAKA
+3980 
-3987 DTGTVTEDGTALEG
+3987 
-4001 NVITGGSS
+4001 
-4009 NSADVAD
+4009 
-4016 RLGADAT
+4016 
-4023 QVTGVSKGSS
+4023 
-4033 TTEQTDNV
+4033 
-4041 GGTGLAGDYGTLI
+4041 
-4054 LNSDGSYS
+4054 
-4062 YTVDPNNTTVNAL
+4062 
-4075 KDGGKLTETF
+4075 
-4085 SYTIKDAD
+4085 
-4093 GDWSTTTLTITIN
+4093 
-4106 GHTDGLPSIT
+4106 
-4116 PNDQNGSSVGGQ
+4116 
-4128 ITVYES
+4128 
-4134 GLSTGSNASA
+4134 
-4144 ASEYASGT
+4144 
-4152 IQINAGD
+4152 
-4159 GLSSINIG
+4159 
-4167 GQNFSLSQLQ
+4167 
-4177 SLSSS
+4177 
-4182 NPSAAI
+4182 
-4188 NVVGGTIVLNGFT
+4188 GGTIVLNGFT

-4295 GARVTTVKADTA
+4295 GARVTTVKSDTA
-4307 NGLDVTI
+4307 GGADVTI
-4314 DPVGNYPV
+4314 NPVGNYQV
-4322 VGKYGTLT
+4322 SGQYGTLT

-4362 DTSTAQLTIN
+4362 DKATAQLTIT

-4390 TVYESSLNNGGTEAS
+4390 TVYESGLNDGTEAS

-4436 TTTNQSFSDGLTARY
+4436 TTTNQSFSEGLTARY

-4521 LTKDAASGVLSNDQ
+4521 LTKDAASGVLSSDQ

-4683 NSNGTYSFNLTKATT
+4683 NSDGTYSFTLTSATK
-4698 DQVGVSETNSFT
+4698 DLAGNETNSFT

-4727 TIVDDKPKIS
+4727 SIVDDKPKIS

-4744 SVTVDESNFSSGSVS
+4744 RVTVDETNFVSGSVS
-4759 VTNTNFVNGVFTPVY
+4759 ATDANFVKDVFTPVY

-4807 VLLYKVGNQIEGRA
+4807 VLLYKVGNEIEGRA

-4948 GLLFATTQTALRA
+4948 GLSFAANQTALKA
-4961 VLDSTGNSNITFS
+4961 VLDSTGNSGISFS
-4974 VNAAGNELT
+4974 INAAGNVLT
-4983 ATRGGNNVFK
+4983 ATRGGSDVFK
-4993 VTLDTSTG
+4993 VTLDTTTG
-5001 KYSFKLLG
+5001 KYTFELLG
-5009 SLNHPSHTLPLNLN
+5009 SLNHPSHTTPLNLN

-5036 SGSFVVKVIDD
+5036 SGSFVVQVIDD
-5047 APKSAIT
+5047 APKTEIV
-5054 ITMNEDHSYGPFT
+5054 ITMDEDHSYGPFT
-5067 TSADAQLN
+5067 TSADSRLE

-5083 GNDITGTT
+5083 GNTIAGTD
-5091 NLDGSKSFNVAHGT
+5091 NGNGSKSFSVAHGT
-5105 VTVDQNGQVTYKPA
+5105 VTVDEAGRITYKPA
-5119 DNYSNYDGS
+5119 NNYSNYDGS

-5142 DSGQTTTTN
+5142 DTGQTTTTN

-5211 SLSGILAGAALLSG
+5211 SLSGIPAGAALLSG

-5237 ISIWLTDVNHPTDET
+5237 ISIWLSDVNHPTDET

-5290 VDDSGAKVSGV
+5290 VNDSGTKVSGV

-5333 TSSTTPVI
+5333 TSSAAPVVQT
-5341 KDIAEDTA
+5341 IAEDTA

-5372 DGSEQRWMA
+5372 DGSEQRWMT

-5543 SSSPYT
+5543 SNSPYT

-5562 AILDGFT
+5562 AILGGFT

-5579 ATIQVSVTSTDTN
+5579 ATIQVSVTSTDKN
-5592 GLDTDTQT
+5592 GSDTDTQT

-5630 ADLTMTGGHSYTT
+5630 ADLTMTDGHIYMT

-5683 SGDSYATV
+5683 SGDS
-5691 IGSQFK
+5691 
-5697 WTVSGVDY
+5697 
-5705 TATYTG
+5705 
-5711 TPIDVPVSALSTL
+5711 
-5724 QFLAP
+5724 
-5729 ENVSGTFKI
+5729 
-5738 KVEAYIVDYDDD
+5738 
-5750 NEGTGTPAT
+5750 
-5759 AVSGEAWLEGI
+5759 
-5770 IIAPVADGINTLSLN
+5770 
-5785 GRAIGL
+5785 
-5791 EDTPIPLSITP
+5791 
-5802 RSSDPSETFNITISD
+5802 
-5817 IPAGAKIIYGGV
+5817 
-5829 EQTITNGSVTIS
+5829 
-5841 NFSTSTP
+5841 
-5848 LTITPPFNSNVNFTL
+5848 
-5863 SVTATATDGSVTSA
+5863 
-5877 SSSPLSIHVTVYGVA
+5877 
-5892 DTPTVTLKDYDSNQ
+5892 
-5906 SGVQS
+5906 
-5911 YTTTEANLDGTAQHK
+5911 
-5926 VSLSNLIEN
+5926 
-5935 VSSIDNTDGS
+5935 
-5945 ESFTLRITGL
+5945 
-5955 AKDFNLGGRATVLVT
+5955 
-5970 GTGEERVWVIKPT
+5970 
-5983 DLNNVFITVP
+5983 
-5993 ENYSG
+5993 
-5998 NLNFKVA
+5998 
-6005 GVSTENDGDS
+6005 
-6015 KTGALTD
+6015 
-6022 VNFTVTP
+6022 
-6029 SAEAEATTSATLV
+6029 
-6042 EDEIT
+6042 
-6047 TLNFGIVHVN
+6047 
-6057 GDNDETLGHVW
+6057 
-6068 IAQNQAAGAN
+6068 
-6078 YTLYLGTGTS
+6078 
-6088 AVLLSNAGL
+6088 
-6097 PIKTIDGVDYYEL
+6097 
-6110 TAEQAQTLAAK
+6110 
-6121 GGDQLD
+6121 
-6127 GDQGFFTYK
+6127 
-6136 YEVTDNHYGSV
+6136 
-6147 QTAPADTVVK
+6147 
-6157 DGELKLTASAVTDA
+6157 
-6171 VELSVTGIS
+6171 
-6180 GISNT
+6180 
-6185 TSSSDQHANDDATP
+6185 
-6199 DTATLTATDT
+6199 
-6209 VTVNLNV
+6209 
-6216 ASIDHD
+6216 
-6222 GSEHVVRIL
+6222 
-6231 IENVPEGVTVQG
+6231 
-6243 ANVQQIGAGTWVLV
+6243 
-6257 YQANNVPSINAQGGI
+6257 
-6272 DVPVTFKIGSDADG
+6272 
-6286 LTDHP
+6286 
-6291 IKITVQTQDL
+6291 
-6301 GSDLTAITDIKSD
+6301 
-6314 SVTWYLNTDFAEAP
+6314 
-6328 GSKAP
+6328 
-6333 LIDQWQYND
+6333 
-6342 ASATEDT
+6342 
-6349 PFKLSD
+6349 
-6355 VVDQAITIQDN
+6355 
-6366 SASNLF
+6366 
-6372 TVTLKDL
+6372 
-6379 PAGTIVNGM
+6379 
-6388 VQTMIDT
+6388 
-6395 NNDGNTDTPV
+6395 
-6405 WTASVTVDPNATDA
+6405 
-6419 EAEAALQNLLD
+6419 
-6430 SIVITPPADWN
+6430 
-6441 DNGQSGQ
+6441 
-6448 FHFDAT
+6448 
-6454 LTTSVLGGAT
+6454 
-6464 EEATIQDMTIPIAPV
+6464 
-6479 TDNPIFTMSGDSMV
+6479 
-6493 GEGAT
+6493 
-6498 AITSSITLDP
+6498 
-6508 ADGSFGK
+6508 
-6515 VVDGKM
+6515 
-6521 YVQVNAADTTDAM
+6521 
-6534 EGGQLYITGSTTP
+6534 
-6547 LVLQSVDIDGDGTT
+6547 
-6561 DGDFYVIDIG
+6561 
-6571 ENGGTV
+6571 
-6577 DLTYTMPNGEKTV
+6577 
-6590 PGNVS
+6590 
-6595 FTAYA
+6595 
-6600 NVQEDGADVKAVSVT
+6600 
-6615 GSVEVQLINNGVN
+6615 
-6628 VVSQN
+6628 
-6633 FIGNESELATK
+6633 
-6644 ANAIELTGAGGLS
+6644 
-6657 VSLNDSYGSES
+6657 
-6668 YGAILLSDVPNGF
+6668 
-6681 LVYVGNDAAS
+6681 
-6691 ATLASNAGG
+6691 
-6700 DGTTNTWVLSESG
+6700 
-6713 GLPAY
+6713 
-6718 VAILPPIHWS
+6718 
-6728 GTVEN
+6728 
-6733 LQLVVTSG
+6733 
-6741 ESSLSP
+6741 
-6747 LTETKDIGD
+6747 
-6756 LVVNAVA
+6756 
-6763 NGVDIKPTQTFG
+6763 
-6775 KENEIIPLNLNA
+6775 
-6787 SMHDPKVSEVAN
+6787 
-6799 DSSTETMTIKLT
+6799 
-6811 GLGQYASFYIDGV
+6811 
-6824 QISSSQITV
+6824 
-6833 SGTGSS
+6833 
-6839 TTYTITGLT
+6839 
-6848 QSNIDKLGFKQ
+6848 
-6859 AKAALTDQDSATTG
+6859 
-6873 TQIGVEAWT
+6873 
-6882 VESGAGNSA
+6882 
-6891 SAHVSTNITVNMTAQ
+6891 
-6906 QATTGNDTLLY
+6906 
-6917 TASSINAGAGIDTIQ
+6917 
-6932 LRSGE
+6932 
-6937 TVSGAT
+6937 
-6943 LAANLKNVEVL
+6943 
-6954 DLSVNGANNITS
+6954 
-6966 LTASHVLTMTD
+6966 
-6977 AAHTLKI
+6977 
-6984 NGTAEDTVGLGSGWT
+6984 
-6999 QSATNNGYVTYT
+6999 
-7011 STVSGTAVTLL
+7011 
-7022 VSENVHTQSGVNP
+7022 
-7035 LSARSFSVAET
+7035 
-7046 SSDDVIVAKAGND
+7046 
-7059 TITTGQ
+7059 
-7065 GHDTLIYNVLD
+7065 
-7076 ASDAK
+7076 
-7081 AGHGIDHWTDFGFGS
+7081 
-7096 TATDSNAETIQF
+7096 
-7108 SSEFFNDLLSD
+7108 
-7119 SDLTS
+7119 
-7124 SHLSQVEKFIK
+7124 
-7135 VDYDAATESATVKVD
+7135 
-7150 RDGEANGSNYQD
+7150 
-7162 LLVLEHQTSNVT
+7162 
-7174 LAELLNNHQI
+7174 
-7184 TIG
+7184 

>member
-1 MTNFIVVEKDSLNKV
+1 M
-16 SINTQHITLTEA
+16 
-28 SIVHTKM
+28 
-35 HRNDVAEFL
+35 
-44 RDGNNLILKLNNG
+44 
-57 ETVLIENF
+57 
-65 FVVYDKVDSDLVFE
+65 
-79 EDGCILYWFDGV
+79 
-91 SGFKGIPGLEVLL
+91 
-104 PASAAGGSLL
+104 
-114 PWIIGGGAVIG
+114 
-125 GIIAAAGSG
+125 
-134 GGGDKNAWPI
+134 
-144 AVKDEITGVEDTPV
+144 
-158 NGNVLTNDRD
+158 
-168 PDGNAITVTQFVVE
+168 
-182 GKSYNAGQTVTIDK
+182 
-196 IGELTLNADG
+196 
-206 TYHFVPA
+206 
-213 TNWNG
+213 
-218 TVPTVTYTISD
+218 
-229 GQGGTASAELV
+229 
-240 ITITP
+240 
-245 DANPSISIKDENGG
+245 
-259 SEYPNNTTDTLI
+259 
-271 EQGHVTVYEQ
+271 
-281 GLTDTSGSNK
+281 
-291 ETGSITIGAGDGVKS
+291 
-306 VTVGDTN
+306 
-313 ILLTDLENAST
+313 
-324 TPIII
+324 
-329 NTPHGKIIITDYTPN
+329 
-344 GQEFNGVSTGGT
+344 
-356 ITYEYELDQPVTNDA
+356 
-371 SHTDNFLEE
+371 
-380 VGISVTDQSN
+380 
-390 IVSSG
+390 
-395 SLVISIIDD
+395 
-404 APLAKNDIDNV
+404 
-415 AANQFTPETGNV
+415 
-427 LTGVGT
+427 
-433 SSGATGADK
+433 
-442 ISADGVSISTV
+442 
-453 VSDNVSANVVTDD
+453 
-466 GTTLTIEGQY
+466 
-476 GTLILNKTTGEYSY
+476 
-490 ERHEGTPGGV
+490 
-500 NEVFTYTLVDGDG
+500 
-513 DSSTASLTLVI
+513 
-524 GNSAPLVT
+524 
-532 LPSSDGES
+532 
-540 TKVYESGLNNG
+540 
-551 GSKASTDKETTSGT
+551 
-565 IAFTSPDG
+565 
-573 LASQDAVKLG
+573 
-583 GHTLTTADQ
+583 
-592 TFSDGLTAR
+592 
-601 YEYNSATG
+601 
-609 TGTIHYS
+609 
-616 YTLPANTSGDNTN
+616 
-629 ATFAVEVTDI
+629 
-639 DGDKTAS
+639 
-646 GDLVINIIDDAPVAK
+646 
-661 PDTNSITEDSV
+661 
-672 PNPVSGNVLTGGVS
+672 
-686 SGDTADTQGAD
+686 
-697 KANVSGVQAGTVAS
+697 
-711 GEHVANGALNTAVN
+711 
-725 GEYGTLILRA
+725 
-735 DGSYTYQ
+735 
-742 LNNNNTDVNALKD
+742 
-755 NQSLQ
+755 
-760 DVFSYTITD
+760 
-769 GDGDKSTATITITI
+769 
-783 NGHTDG
+783 
-789 APNVVIT
+789 
-796 DHNGSALGANS
+796 
-807 IAENATTPVQGEFT
+807 
-821 VNAADGLKSI
+821 
-831 TIGGTTILTSELLGL
+831 
-846 SPTTPKTIIGTQ
+846 
-858 GTLTLTDYD
+858 
-867 PVTGKVSYSYQQ
+867 
-879 SGTSKNHS
+879 
-887 GGDSSVSDSFPII
+887 
-900 VTDNADESSVA
+900 
-911 TDLVILITDTA
+911 
-922 PEAKADTGTVTE
+922 
-934 DGTALEGNV
+934 
-943 ITGGSSNSADVADR
+943 
-957 LGADATQVT
+957 
-966 GVSKGSST
+966 
-974 TEQTDNVGG
+974 
-983 TGLAGDYGT
+983 
-992 LILNSDGSYSYTV
+992 
-1005 DPNNTTVN
+1005 
-1013 ALKDGGKLTET
+1013 
-1024 FSYTIKDADGDWSTT
+1024 
-1039 TLTITINGHTDG
+1039 
-1051 LPSIT
+1051 
-1056 PNDQNGS
+1056 
-1063 SVGGQITVYES
+1063 
-1074 GLSTGSNASAASEY
+1074 
-1088 ASGTIQINAGDGLSS
+1088 
-1103 INIGGQNFSLS
+1103 
-1114 QLQSLSSSNPSAA
+1114 
-1127 INVVGGTIV
+1127 
-1136 LNGFTAN
+1136 
-1143 SSVGGIPTS
+1143 
-1152 GSLSYTY
+1152 
-1159 TLNNAQTH
+1159 
-1167 SAVGNDGLLLS
+1167 
-1178 GIPLSVTDAGG
+1178 
-1189 VTTTGSL
+1189 
-1196 VVQVIDDVPTAV
+1196 IDDVPTAV

-1218 VLSVLAADGVLTN
+1218 VLSVLAADGVLKN

-1316 VANVNLTPAPISN
+1316 VANVNLTPAPISK

-1376 EDGHYTY
+1376 EDGRYTY

-1653 GDSSVSDSFPIIV
+1653 GDSSVSDTFPIIV

-1717 DVADRLGADA
+1717 DVADSLGADA

-1740 EQTDNVGGTG
+1740 EQTGNVGGTG

-1760 NSDGSYSYTVDPNNT
+1760 KSDGSYSYTVDPNNA

-1810 NGHTDGLPSITPNDQ
+1810 NGHTDGVPSITPNDE
-1825 NGSSVGGQITVYE
+1825 NGNNVGGQITVYE

-1851 EYASGTI
+1851 ESASGTI

-1889 SAAINVVG
+1889 SAAINV
-1897 GTIVLNGFTANS
+1897 A
-1909 SVGGIPT
+1909 
-1916 SGSLSYTYTLNNA
+1916 
-1929 QTHSAVGN
+1929 
-1937 DGLLLSGIPLSVT
+1937 
-1950 DAGGVTTTGSLVVQ
+1950 
-1964 VIDDVPTAVADTGS
+1964 
-1978 LSEGG
+1978 
-1983 VLSVLAAD
+1983 
-1991 GVLTNDTAG
+1991 
-2000 ADGWVNTG
+2000 
-2008 AVVGVVSGDTATNS
+2008 
-2022 AGGVGGRIDGQ
+2022 
-2033 YGYITLNA
+2033 
-2041 DGSYTYVSTADAV
+2041 
-2054 TADAQ
+2054 
-2059 DVFTYTVRDAD
+2059 
-2070 GDLTHSTLT
+2070 
-2079 INVANVNLTPAPISN
+2079 
-2094 TVNESGL
+2094 
-2101 AGGST
+2101 
-2106 AGTGHTVTDTVN
+2106 
-2118 LPSEVKAV
+2118 
-2126 PVTNG
+2126 
-2131 STQYGTFS
+2131 
-2139 IDEDG
+2139 
-2144 HYTYTLTKPS
+2144 
-2154 NGDNVEDTFSY
+2154 
-2165 TTKDAQ
+2165 
-2171 GNSTTN
+2171 
-2177 TVTITIIDDAPV
+2177 
-2189 AKPDTNSIT
+2189 
-2198 EDSVPNP
+2198 
-2205 VSGNVLTG
+2205 
-2213 GVSSGDTADTQGADK
+2213 
-2228 ANVSGVQA
+2228 
-2236 GTVASGEHVA
+2236 
-2246 NGALNTAVNG
+2246 
-2256 EYGTLILRADGSYTY
+2256 
-2271 QLNNNNTDV
+2271 
-2280 NALKDNQSL
+2280 
-2289 QDVFSYTI
+2289 
-2297 TDGDGDKSTATI
+2297 
-2309 TITINGH
+2309 
-2316 TDGAPNVVITDHNG
+2316 
-2330 SALGAN
+2330 
-2336 SIAENATTPV
+2336 
-2346 QGEFTVNAADGLKS
+2346 
-2360 ITIGGTT
+2360 
-2367 ILTSELLGLSPTTP
+2367 
-2381 KTIIGTQGTLT
+2381 
-2392 LTDYDPVT
+2392 
-2400 GKVSYSYQQSG
+2400 
-2411 TSKNHSGGDSSV
+2411 
-2423 SDSFPII
+2423 
-2430 VTDNADESSVAT
+2430 
-2442 DLVIL
+2442 
-2447 ITDTAP
+2447 
-2453 EAKADTGTVT
+2453 
-2463 EDGTALEGNVITGGS
+2463 
-2478 SNSADVADRLGADA
+2478 
-2492 TQVTGVSK
+2492 
-2500 GSSTTEQ
+2500 
-2507 TDNVGGTGLAGDY
+2507 
-2520 GTLILNSDGS
+2520 
-2530 YSYTVD
+2530 
-2536 PNNTTVNALKDG
+2536 
-2548 GKLTETF
+2548 
-2555 SYTIKDADGDW
+2555 
-2566 STTTLTITINGHTDG
+2566 
-2581 LPSITPNDQN
+2581 
-2591 GSSVGG
+2591 
-2597 QITVYESGL
+2597 
-2606 STGSNA
+2606 
-2612 SAASEYASGTIQIN
+2612 
-2626 AGDGL
+2626 
-2631 SSINIGGQNFSL
+2631 
-2643 SQLQSL
+2643 
-2649 SSSNPS
+2649 
-2655 AAINVVGGTI
+2655 
-2665 VLNGF
+2665 
-2670 TANSSVGGIP
+2670 
-2680 TSGSLSY
+2680 
-2687 TYTLNNAQTHSAVG
+2687 
-2701 NDGLLL
+2701 
-2707 SGIPLSV
+2707 
-2714 TDAGGVTTTGS
+2714 
-2725 LVVQVIDDVPTAV
+2725 
-2738 ADTGSLSEGGV
+2738 
-2749 LSVLA
+2749 
-2754 ADGVLTNDTAGA
+2754 
-2766 DGWVNTGAVVG
+2766 
-2777 VVSGDTA
+2777 
-2784 TNSAG
+2784 
-2789 GVGGR
+2789 
-2794 IDGQYGY
+2794 
-2801 ITLNADGS
+2801 
-2809 YTYVS
+2809 
-2814 TADAVTADAQDV
+2814 
-2826 FTYTVRD
+2826 
-2833 ADGDLTH
+2833 
-2840 STLTINVANV
+2840 
-2850 NLTPAPISNTVNES
+2850 
-2864 GLAGGSTAG
+2864 
-2873 TGHTV
+2873 
-2878 TDTVNLPSEVKAVPV
+2878 
-2893 TNGSTQYGT
+2893 
-2902 FSIDEDGH
+2902 
-2910 YTYTLTKP
+2910 
-2918 SNGDNVEDTFSYT
+2918 
-2931 TKDAQGN
+2931 
-2938 STTNTVTITIID
+2938 
-2950 DAPVAKPDTNSITED
+2950 
-2965 SVPNPVSGNVLTG
+2965 
-2978 GVSSGDTADTQGADK
+2978 
-2993 ANVSGVQAG
+2993 
-3002 TVASGEHVA
+3002 
-3011 NGALNTAVNG
+3011 
-3021 EYGTLILR
+3021 
-3029 ADGSYTYQLN
+3029 
-3039 NNNTDV
+3039 
-3045 NALKD
+3045 
-3050 NQSLQDVFSYTITDG
+3050 
-3065 DGDKSTATI
+3065 
-3074 TITINGHTDGAPNV
+3074 
-3088 VITDHNGSAL
+3088 
-3098 GANSIAENATT
+3098 
-3109 PVQGEFTVNAADGLK
+3109 
-3124 SITIGGTTILTSELL
+3124 
-3139 GLSPT
+3139 
-3144 TPKTIIGTQGTLTLT
+3144 
-3159 DYDPVTGKVSYSY
+3159 
-3172 QQSGT
+3172 
-3177 SKNHSGGDS
+3177 
-3186 SVSDSFPII
+3186 
-3195 VTDNAD
+3195 
-3201 ESSVA
+3201 
-3206 TDLVILITDTAPEAK
+3206 
-3221 ADTGTVTED
+3221 
-3230 GTALEGNV
+3230 
-3238 ITGGSSNSADVAD
+3238 
-3251 RLGADATQ
+3251 
-3259 VTGVSK
+3259 
-3265 GSSTT
+3265 
-3270 EQTDNVGGTGLAGDY
+3270 
-3285 GTLILNSDG
+3285 
-3294 SYSYTV
+3294 
-3300 DPNNTTVNALKDG
+3300 
-3313 GKLTE
+3313 
-3318 TFSYTIKDADGDWST
+3318 
-3333 TTLTITINGHTDGL
+3333 
-3347 PSITPNDQNGSSVG
+3347 
-3361 GQITVYESGL
+3361 
-3371 STGSNASAASEYA
+3371 
-3384 SGTIQI
+3384 
-3390 NAGDGLSSINI
+3390 
-3401 GGQNFSLSQLQ
+3401 
-3412 SLSSSNPSAAINVV
+3412 
-3426 GGTIVLNGF
+3426 
-3435 TANSSVGGIPTSG
+3435 
-3448 SLSYTYTLNNAQT
+3448 
-3461 HSAVGNDGLLL
+3461 
-3472 SGIPLSVTD
+3472 
-3481 AGGVTTTGSLVVQ
+3481 
-3494 VIDDVPTAV
+3494 
-3503 ADTGSLSEGG
+3503 
-3513 VLSVLAADG
+3513 
-3522 VLTNDTA
+3522 
-3529 GADGWVNT
+3529 
-3537 GAVVGVVSGDTATNS
+3537 
-3552 AGGVGGRIDGQYGY
+3552 
-3566 ITLNADG
+3566 
-3573 SYTYVSTAD
+3573 
-3582 AVTADA
+3582 
-3588 QDVFTYTVRDADGDL
+3588 
-3603 THSTLT
+3603 
-3609 INVANVNLTPA
+3609 
-3620 PISNTVNES
+3620 
-3629 GLAGGSTAGTGH
+3629 
-3641 TVTDTVNLPSE
+3641 
-3652 VKAVPVTNGST
+3652 
-3663 QYGTFSIDEDGHYT
+3663 
-3677 YTLTK
+3677 
-3682 PSNGD
+3682 
-3687 NVEDTFSYTTKD
+3687 
-3699 AQGNS
+3699 
-3704 TTNTVTITIIDDA
+3704 
-3717 PVAKPDTNSIT
+3717 
-3728 EDSVPNPVSG
+3728 
-3738 NVLTGGVSSGD
+3738 
-3749 TADTQGADKA
+3749 
-3759 NVSGVQAGTV
+3759 
-3769 ASGEHVANGALNTAV
+3769 
-3784 NGEYGTLILR
+3784 
-3794 ADGSYTYQLNNNN
+3794 
-3807 TDVNALKDN
+3807 
-3816 QSLQD
+3816 
-3821 VFSYTITDGDGDKS
+3821 
-3835 TATITI
+3835 
-3841 TINGHT
+3841 
-3847 DGAPNVVIT
+3847 
-3856 DHNGSALGANSIAE
+3856 
-3870 NATTPVQGEFT
+3870 
-3881 VNAADGL
+3881 
-3888 KSITI
+3888 
-3893 GGTTILTSELLGL
+3893 
-3906 SPTTP
+3906 
-3911 KTIIGT
+3911 
-3917 QGTLTL
+3917 
-3923 TDYDPVTGKVSYS
+3923 
-3936 YQQSGTSKNHSG
+3936 
-3948 GDSSVSDSFP
+3948 
-3958 IIVTDNADE
+3958 
-3967 SSVAT
+3967 
-3972 DLVILITD
+3972 
-3980 TAPEAKA
+3980 
-3987 DTGTVTEDGTALEG
+3987 
-4001 NVITGGSS
+4001 
-4009 NSADVAD
+4009 
-4016 RLGADAT
+4016 
-4023 QVTGVSKGSS
+4023 
-4033 TTEQTDNV
+4033 
-4041 GGTGLAGDYGTLI
+4041 
-4054 LNSDGSYS
+4054 
-4062 YTVDPNNTTVNAL
+4062 
-4075 KDGGKLTETF
+4075 
-4085 SYTIKDAD
+4085 
-4093 GDWSTTTLTITIN
+4093 
-4106 GHTDGLPSIT
+4106 
-4116 PNDQNGSSVGGQ
+4116 
-4128 ITVYES
+4128 
-4134 GLSTGSNASA
+4134 
-4144 ASEYASGT
+4144 
-4152 IQINAGD
+4152 
-4159 GLSSINIG
+4159 
-4167 GQNFSLSQLQ
+4167 
-4177 SLSSS
+4177 
-4182 NPSAAI
+4182 
-4188 NVVGGTIVLNGFT
+4188 GGTIVLNGFT

-4259 VIDDVPTAVNDSNSI
+4259 VIDDVPTAVNESNSI

-4295 GARVTTVKADTA
+4295 GARVTTVKSDTA
-4307 NGLDVTI
+4307 GGADVTI
-4314 DPVGNYPV
+4314 NPVGNYQV
-4322 VGKYGTLT
+4322 SGQYGTLT

-4336 YSYARNAGSAGGVS
+4336 YSYSRNAGSSGGVS

-4390 TVYESSLNNGGTEAS
+4390 TVYESGLNGGTEAS

-4423 AASDAIKLGGHTL
+4423 AVSDAIKLGGHTL
-4436 TTTNQSFSDGLTARY
+4436 TTTNQTFSDGLTARY

-4471 TSGDNTT
+4471 TRGDNTT

-4508 TVADTGSVTEGAL
+4508 TVADTGSVTEGAR

-4540 WAIGGGVVGVAKGN
+4540 WANGGVVGVAKGN

-4636 GIDANGTQPAGTDAS
+4636 GIDANGSQPAGTDATS
-4651 SSSNIINGD
+4651 NSNIATGH
-4660 LNLQTGWTAQAK
+4660 LNLQTGWTAIAT

-4683 NSNGTYSFNLTKATT
+4683 NSNGTYSFTLTSATK
-4698 DQVGVSETNSFT
+4698 DLAGNETNSFT

-4727 TIVDDKPKIS
+4727 SIVDDKPKIS
-4737 ENDANVG
+4737 ENNAKVG
-4744 SVTVDESNFSSGSVS
+4744 RVTVDETNFGSGSVS
-4759 VTNTNFVNGVFTPVY
+4759 ATDANFVKDVFTPVY

-4781 SNALIYALNISSNG
+4781 SNALIYTLNISSDG
-4795 VDSGLDTTSGQN
+4795 VDSGLYTTSGQN

-4821 GSASGDV
+4821 GSASGDVV

-4942 GSGNGG
+4942 GSDNGG
-4948 GLLFATTQTALRA
+4948 GLSFAANQTALKA
-4961 VLDSTGNSNITFS
+4961 VLDSTGNSGIS
-4974 VNAAGNELT
+4974 INAAGNVLT
-4983 ATRGGNNVFK
+4983 ATRGGSVVFK
-4993 VTLDTSTG
+4993 VTLDTATG
-5001 KYSFKLLG
+5001 KYTFELLG
-5009 SLNHPSHTLPLNLN
+5009 SLNHPSHTTPLNLN

-5036 SGSFVVKVIDD
+5036 SGSFVVQVIDD

-5054 ITMNEDHSYGPFT
+5054 ITMFEDQSYGPFT
-5067 TSADAQLN
+5067 TSADARLE
-5075 NITIQDAN
+5075 NIKIQDAN

-5105 VTVDQNGQVTYKPA
+5105 VTVDQNGRVTYKPA
-5119 DNYSNYDGS
+5119 DNYSNYDGI

-5159 ADAPTLTVVDD
+5159 ADAPNLAGTTGVGGNVTLANVT
-5170 EVETP
+5170 TN
-5175 EDTAVSLGLK
+5175 EDTAVILGLK
-5185 TPVVTDNTDQNGN
+5185 APVVTDNTDQNGN
-5198 TTTGDSPERLGVI
+5198 TTGDSPERLGVI
-5211 SLSGILAGAALLSG
+5211 TLSGIPAGATLLSG

-5252 KPANALEM
+5252 KPTGALEM

-5275 SHANFTVTVSVTSYE
+5275 SHANFTVTVGVTSYE

-5301 NGATSTATVVVNVQA
+5301 NGATSTATVKVNVQA

-5341 KDIAEDTA
+5341 KEIAEDTT

-5357 VTLATGGDGNSIADT
+5357 VTLATGGDNNTTADI
-5372 DGSEQRWMA
+5372 DGSEQRWMT
-5381 ITGLPEGTTLT
+5381 IKGLPEGTTLT

-5404 SSNGYRIDIPN
+5404 SSGGYRINIPN
-5415 NYNGVSP
+5415 NYNGTSA

-5437 DINNIQITLHAQD
+5437 NINNIQITLHARD
-5450 QDSDG
+5450 RDRDG
-5455 VGNGPT
+5455 VGNGST

-5470 YLNLHVT
+5470 YLHLHVT

-5485 GDVSTNEDTA
+5485 GDVTTNEDTA

-5511 EVITQVAFEIPTS
+5511 EVITQVAFEIPTG
-5524 WVVTAPTNNGG
+5524 WVVTEPTDKEG
-5535 WSISGDGS
+5535 WSVSGVGS
-5543 SSSPYT
+5543 SVSPYT
-5549 ITFNSNV
+5549 ITFDNTLNEV
-5556 TEADRE
+5556 QRE
-5562 AILDGFT
+5562 AILDSFT
-5569 ILPPAHSSQD
+5569 ILPSAHSSKD
-5579 ATIQVSVTSTDTN
+5579 ATIQVSVTSIDTN
-5592 GLDTDTQT
+5592 GSDTDTQI

-5615 VGNLPGSGDSDKDGT
+5615 VGNPPGSGDSNNDGI
-5630 ADLTMTGGHSYTT
+5630 ADLIMTGGHTYTT

-5650 YTLGTESG
+5650 YALGTENG
-5658 FNLANGWTNQDADEL
+5658 FKLADDWTNQDADEL
-5673 TYAHLTPELV
+5673 TYAHLTPELD

-5697 WTVSGVDY
+5697 WTDSDGEH

-5724 QFLAP
+5724 HFLAP

-5738 KVEAYIVDYDDD
+5738 KVEAYTVDYDDD
-5750 NEGTGTPAT
+5750 NAGTGTPAT
-5759 AVSGEAWLEGI
+5759 AVSGEAWLQGI

-5848 LTITPPFNSNVNFTL
+5848 LTITPPLNSNVNFTL
-5863 SVTATATDGSVTSA
+5863 SVTATATDGNVTSA
-5877 SSSPLSIHVTVYGVA
+5877 PSSTLSIPVTVYGVA
-5892 DTPTVTLKDYDSNQ
+5892 DTPTVTLKDYDSTQ

-5911 YTTTEANLDGTAQHK
+5911 YTTTEANLDGAAQHK
-5926 VSLSNLIEN
+5926 VSLFNLIEN

-5955 AKDFNLGGRATVLVT
+5955 AKDFNLGGPATVLVT
-5970 GTGEERVWVIKPT
+5970 GTGEERVWVIKAT
-5983 DLNNVFITVP
+5983 DLNHVFITVP

-5998 NLNFKVA
+5998 NVNFKVA

-6029 SAEAEATTSATLV
+6029 SAEAEATTRATLV

-6068 IAQNQAAGAN
+6068 IAQDQAAGAN
-6078 YTLYLGTGTS
+6078 YTLYLDTGTS
-6088 AVLLSNAGL
+6088 VVLLSHAGL
-6097 PIKTIDGVDYYEL
+6097 PTKTIDGVDYYQL

-6121 GGDQLD
+6121 GGDQRD

-6157 DGELKLTASAVTDA
+6157 EGQLKLTASAVTDA
-6171 VELSVTGIS
+6171 VELSVTDIS

-6222 GSEHVVRIL
+6222 GSERVVRIL

-6257 YQANNVPSINAQGGI
+6257 YQANNNAPSIAQGGI
-6272 DVPVTFKIGSDADG
+6272 DVPVTFKIGSDAGG

-6314 SVTWYLNTDFAEAP
+6314 SVTWYLNTVFAEAP
-6328 GSKAP
+6328 GSEAP
-6333 LIDQWQYND
+6333 LINQWQYNG
-6342 ASATEDT
+6342 ASAKEDT

-6395 NNDGNTDTPV
+6395 DDDGNPDTPV
-6405 WTASVTVDPNATDA
+6405 WSASVTVDPNATDA
-6419 EAEAALQNLLD
+6419 QAEAEAALQNLLE
-6430 SIVITPPADWN
+6430 SILITPPADWN
-6441 DNGQSGQ
+6441 NNGQYGQ

-6464 EEATIQDMTIPIAPV
+6464 KEATIQDMTIPIAPV
-6479 TDNPIFTMSGDSMV
+6479 TDDPIFTMSGDSMV

-6508 ADGSFGK
+6508 ADGSYGK

-6521 YVQVNAADTTDAM
+6521 YVQVNTAGTTDAM
-6534 EGGQLYITGSTTP
+6534 EDGQLYITGSPTP
-6547 LVLQSVDIDGDGTT
+6547 LDLQSVDIDGNGTT

-6577 DLTYTMPNGEKTV
+6577 GLTYTMPNDEKTV

-6600 NVQEDGADVKAVSVT
+6600 KVKEYDADVKAVSVT
-6615 GSVEVQLINNGVN
+6615 GSVEVQRINNGVN

-6633 FIGNESELATK
+6633 FNGNESELATQ

-6657 VSLNDSYGSES
+6657 VSLNDSDGSES
-6668 YGAILLSDVPNGF
+6668 YGAILLSNVPNGF
-6681 LVYVGNDAAS
+6681 LVYVGKDAAS

-6763 NGVDIKPTQTFG
+6763 NGVDIKPTLTFG

-6882 VESGAGNSA
+6882 VESGAVNSP
-6891 SAHVSTNITVNMTAQ
+6891 SAPVSTNITVNMTAQ
-6906 QATTGNDTLLY
+6906 QATPGNDTLLY
-6917 TASSINAGAGIDTIQ
+6917 TASSINAGAGTDTIQ

-6984 NGTAEDTVGLGSGWT
+6984 NGTAEDTVELGLDWSPG
-6999 QSATNNGYVTYT
+6999 ATNNGYVTYT

-7035 LSARSFSVAET
+7035 FSARSFSVAET

-7096 TATDSNAETIQF
+7096 TATDSNADTIQF

>member
-259 SEYPNNTTDTLI
+259 SENPNNTTDTLI

-513 DSSTASLTLVI
+513 DSSTANLTLVI

-532 LPSSDGES
+532 LPSSYGES

-616 YTLPANTSGDNTN
+616 YTLPANTSGDNAN

-831 TIGGTTILTSELLGL
+831 TIGGTTILTSELLDL
-846 SPTTPKTIIGTQ
+846 SPTTPKTIAGTE

-879 SGTSKNHS
+879 SDSSKDHS
-887 GGDSSVSDSFPII
+887 GGDTSVSDTFPIV
-900 VTDNADESSVA
+900 VTDNANESSAA
-911 TDLVILITDTA
+911 TNLVILITDTA

-934 DGTALEGNV
+934 DGAALEGNV
-943 ITGGSSNSADVADR
+943 ITGGSSNSTDVADR

-974 TEQTDNVGG
+974 TEQTGNVGG

-1005 DPNNTTVN
+1005 DPNNATVN

-1051 LPSIT
+1051 VPSIT
-1056 PNDQNGS
+1056 PNDENGNN
-1063 SVGGQITVYES
+1063 VGGQITVYES
-1074 GLSTGSNASAASEY
+1074 GLSTGSNASAASES

-1103 INIGGQNFSLS
+1103 INIGGQTFSLS

-1127 INVVGGTIV
+1127 INVAGGTIV

-1306 DLTHSTLTIN
+1306 DLSHSTLTIN
-1316 VANVNLTPAPISN
+1316 VANVNLTPAPITN

-1604 TSELLGLSPTTPKT
+1604 TSELLDLSPTTPKT
-1618 IIGTQGTLTLTDYD
+1618 IAGTEGTLTLTDYD

-1644 SGTSKNHSG
+1644 SDSSKDHSG
-1653 GDSSVSDSFPIIV
+1653 GDTSVSDTFPIVV
-1666 TDNADESSVATDLV
+1666 TDNANESSAATNLV

-1691 ADTGTVTEDGTALEG
+1691 ADTGTVTEDGAALEG
-1706 NVITGGSSNSA
+1706 NVITGGSSNST

-1740 EQTDNVGGTG
+1740 EQTGNVGGTG

-1760 NSDGSYSYTVDPNNT
+1760 NSDGSYSYTVDPNNA

-1810 NGHTDGLPSITPNDQ
+1810 NGHTDGVPSITPNDE
-1825 NGSSVGGQITVYE
+1825 NGNNVGGQITVYE

-1851 EYASGTI
+1851 ESASGTI

-1863 DGLSSINIGGQNFS
+1863 DGLSSINIGGQTFS

-1889 SAAINVVG
+1889 SAAINV
-1897 GTIVLNGFTANS
+1897 A
-1909 SVGGIPT
+1909 
-1916 SGSLSYTYTLNNA
+1916 
-1929 QTHSAVGN
+1929 
-1937 DGLLLSGIPLSVT
+1937 
-1950 DAGGVTTTGSLVVQ
+1950 
-1964 VIDDVPTAVADTGS
+1964 
-1978 LSEGG
+1978 
-1983 VLSVLAAD
+1983 
-1991 GVLTNDTAG
+1991 
-2000 ADGWVNTG
+2000 
-2008 AVVGVVSGDTATNS
+2008 
-2022 AGGVGGRIDGQ
+2022 
-2033 YGYITLNA
+2033 
-2041 DGSYTYVSTADAV
+2041 
-2054 TADAQ
+2054 
-2059 DVFTYTVRDAD
+2059 
-2070 GDLTHSTLT
+2070 
-2079 INVANVNLTPAPISN
+2079 
-2094 TVNESGL
+2094 
-2101 AGGST
+2101 
-2106 AGTGHTVTDTVN
+2106 
-2118 LPSEVKAV
+2118 
-2126 PVTNG
+2126 
-2131 STQYGTFS
+2131 
-2139 IDEDG
+2139 
-2144 HYTYTLTKPS
+2144 
-2154 NGDNVEDTFSY
+2154 
-2165 TTKDAQ
+2165 
-2171 GNSTTN
+2171 
-2177 TVTITIIDDAPV
+2177 
-2189 AKPDTNSIT
+2189 
-2198 EDSVPNP
+2198 
-2205 VSGNVLTG
+2205 
-2213 GVSSGDTADTQGADK
+2213 
-2228 ANVSGVQA
+2228 
-2236 GTVASGEHVA
+2236 
-2246 NGALNTAVNG
+2246 
-2256 EYGTLILRADGSYTY
+2256 
-2271 QLNNNNTDV
+2271 
-2280 NALKDNQSL
+2280 
-2289 QDVFSYTI
+2289 
-2297 TDGDGDKSTATI
+2297 
-2309 TITINGH
+2309 
-2316 TDGAPNVVITDHNG
+2316 
-2330 SALGAN
+2330 
-2336 SIAENATTPV
+2336 
-2346 QGEFTVNAADGLKS
+2346 
-2360 ITIGGTT
+2360 
-2367 ILTSELLGLSPTTP
+2367 
-2381 KTIIGTQGTLT
+2381 
-2392 LTDYDPVT
+2392 
-2400 GKVSYSYQQSG
+2400 
-2411 TSKNHSGGDSSV
+2411 
-2423 SDSFPII
+2423 
-2430 VTDNADESSVAT
+2430 
-2442 DLVIL
+2442 
-2447 ITDTAP
+2447 
-2453 EAKADTGTVT
+2453 
-2463 EDGTALEGNVITGGS
+2463 
-2478 SNSADVADRLGADA
+2478 
-2492 TQVTGVSK
+2492 
-2500 GSSTTEQ
+2500 
-2507 TDNVGGTGLAGDY
+2507 
-2520 GTLILNSDGS
+2520 
-2530 YSYTVD
+2530 
-2536 PNNTTVNALKDG
+2536 
-2548 GKLTETF
+2548 
-2555 SYTIKDADGDW
+2555 
-2566 STTTLTITINGHTDG
+2566 
-2581 LPSITPNDQN
+2581 
-2591 GSSVGG
+2591 
-2597 QITVYESGL
+2597 
-2606 STGSNA
+2606 
-2612 SAASEYASGTIQIN
+2612 
-2626 AGDGL
+2626 
-2631 SSINIGGQNFSL
+2631 
-2643 SQLQSL
+2643 
-2649 SSSNPS
+2649 
-2655 AAINVVGGTI
+2655 
-2665 VLNGF
+2665 
-2670 TANSSVGGIP
+2670 
-2680 TSGSLSY
+2680 
-2687 TYTLNNAQTHSAVG
+2687 
-2701 NDGLLL
+2701 
-2707 SGIPLSV
+2707 
-2714 TDAGGVTTTGS
+2714 
-2725 LVVQVIDDVPTAV
+2725 
-2738 ADTGSLSEGGV
+2738 
-2749 LSVLA
+2749 
-2754 ADGVLTNDTAGA
+2754 
-2766 DGWVNTGAVVG
+2766 
-2777 VVSGDTA
+2777 
-2784 TNSAG
+2784 
-2789 GVGGR
+2789 
-2794 IDGQYGY
+2794 
-2801 ITLNADGS
+2801 
-2809 YTYVS
+2809 
-2814 TADAVTADAQDV
+2814 
-2826 FTYTVRD
+2826 
-2833 ADGDLTH
+2833 
-2840 STLTINVANV
+2840 
-2850 NLTPAPISNTVNES
+2850 
-2864 GLAGGSTAG
+2864 
-2873 TGHTV
+2873 
-2878 TDTVNLPSEVKAVPV
+2878 
-2893 TNGSTQYGT
+2893 
-2902 FSIDEDGH
+2902 
-2910 YTYTLTKP
+2910 
-2918 SNGDNVEDTFSYT
+2918 
-2931 TKDAQGN
+2931 
-2938 STTNTVTITIID
+2938 
-2950 DAPVAKPDTNSITED
+2950 
-2965 SVPNPVSGNVLTG
+2965 
-2978 GVSSGDTADTQGADK
+2978 
-2993 ANVSGVQAG
+2993 
-3002 TVASGEHVA
+3002 
-3011 NGALNTAVNG
+3011 
-3021 EYGTLILR
+3021 
-3029 ADGSYTYQLN
+3029 
-3039 NNNTDV
+3039 
-3045 NALKD
+3045 
-3050 NQSLQDVFSYTITDG
+3050 
-3065 DGDKSTATI
+3065 
-3074 TITINGHTDGAPNV
+3074 
-3088 VITDHNGSAL
+3088 
-3098 GANSIAENATT
+3098 
-3109 PVQGEFTVNAADGLK
+3109 
-3124 SITIGGTTILTSELL
+3124 
-3139 GLSPT
+3139 
-3144 TPKTIIGTQGTLTLT
+3144 
-3159 DYDPVTGKVSYSY
+3159 
-3172 QQSGT
+3172 
-3177 SKNHSGGDS
+3177 
-3186 SVSDSFPII
+3186 
-3195 VTDNAD
+3195 
-3201 ESSVA
+3201 
-3206 TDLVILITDTAPEAK
+3206 
-3221 ADTGTVTED
+3221 
-3230 GTALEGNV
+3230 
-3238 ITGGSSNSADVAD
+3238 
-3251 RLGADATQ
+3251 
-3259 VTGVSK
+3259 
-3265 GSSTT
+3265 
-3270 EQTDNVGGTGLAGDY
+3270 
-3285 GTLILNSDG
+3285 
-3294 SYSYTV
+3294 
-3300 DPNNTTVNALKDG
+3300 
-3313 GKLTE
+3313 
-3318 TFSYTIKDADGDWST
+3318 
-3333 TTLTITINGHTDGL
+3333 
-3347 PSITPNDQNGSSVG
+3347 
-3361 GQITVYESGL
+3361 
-3371 STGSNASAASEYA
+3371 
-3384 SGTIQI
+3384 
-3390 NAGDGLSSINI
+3390 
-3401 GGQNFSLSQLQ
+3401 
-3412 SLSSSNPSAAINVV
+3412 
-3426 GGTIVLNGF
+3426 
-3435 TANSSVGGIPTSG
+3435 
-3448 SLSYTYTLNNAQT
+3448 
-3461 HSAVGNDGLLL
+3461 
-3472 SGIPLSVTD
+3472 
-3481 AGGVTTTGSLVVQ
+3481 
-3494 VIDDVPTAV
+3494 
-3503 ADTGSLSEGG
+3503 
-3513 VLSVLAADG
+3513 
-3522 VLTNDTA
+3522 
-3529 GADGWVNT
+3529 
-3537 GAVVGVVSGDTATNS
+3537 
-3552 AGGVGGRIDGQYGY
+3552 
-3566 ITLNADG
+3566 
-3573 SYTYVSTAD
+3573 
-3582 AVTADA
+3582 
-3588 QDVFTYTVRDADGDL
+3588 
-3603 THSTLT
+3603 
-3609 INVANVNLTPA
+3609 
-3620 PISNTVNES
+3620 
-3629 GLAGGSTAGTGH
+3629 
-3641 TVTDTVNLPSE
+3641 
-3652 VKAVPVTNGST
+3652 
-3663 QYGTFSIDEDGHYT
+3663 
-3677 YTLTK
+3677 
-3682 PSNGD
+3682 
-3687 NVEDTFSYTTKD
+3687 
-3699 AQGNS
+3699 
-3704 TTNTVTITIIDDA
+3704 
-3717 PVAKPDTNSIT
+3717 
-3728 EDSVPNPVSG
+3728 
-3738 NVLTGGVSSGD
+3738 
-3749 TADTQGADKA
+3749 
-3759 NVSGVQAGTV
+3759 
-3769 ASGEHVANGALNTAV
+3769 
-3784 NGEYGTLILR
+3784 
-3794 ADGSYTYQLNNNN
+3794 
-3807 TDVNALKDN
+3807 
-3816 QSLQD
+3816 
-3821 VFSYTITDGDGDKS
+3821 
-3835 TATITI
+3835 
-3841 TINGHT
+3841 
-3847 DGAPNVVIT
+3847 
-3856 DHNGSALGANSIAE
+3856 
-3870 NATTPVQGEFT
+3870 
-3881 VNAADGL
+3881 
-3888 KSITI
+3888 
-3893 GGTTILTSELLGL
+3893 
-3906 SPTTP
+3906 
-3911 KTIIGT
+3911 
-3917 QGTLTL
+3917 
-3923 TDYDPVTGKVSYS
+3923 
-3936 YQQSGTSKNHSG
+3936 
-3948 GDSSVSDSFP
+3948 
-3958 IIVTDNADE
+3958 
-3967 SSVAT
+3967 
-3972 DLVILITD
+3972 
-3980 TAPEAKA
+3980 
-3987 DTGTVTEDGTALEG
+3987 
-4001 NVITGGSS
+4001 
-4009 NSADVAD
+4009 
-4016 RLGADAT
+4016 
-4023 QVTGVSKGSS
+4023 
-4033 TTEQTDNV
+4033 
-4041 GGTGLAGDYGTLI
+4041 
-4054 LNSDGSYS
+4054 
-4062 YTVDPNNTTVNAL
+4062 
-4075 KDGGKLTETF
+4075 
-4085 SYTIKDAD
+4085 
-4093 GDWSTTTLTITIN
+4093 
-4106 GHTDGLPSIT
+4106 
-4116 PNDQNGSSVGGQ
+4116 
-4128 ITVYES
+4128 
-4134 GLSTGSNASA
+4134 
-4144 ASEYASGT
+4144 
-4152 IQINAGD
+4152 
-4159 GLSSINIG
+4159 
-4167 GQNFSLSQLQ
+4167 
-4177 SLSSS
+4177 
-4182 NPSAAI
+4182 
-4188 NVVGGTIVLNGFT
+4188 GGTIVLNGFT

-4314 DPVGNYPV
+4314 NPVGNYQV
-4322 VGKYGTLT
+4322 SGQYGTLT

-4508 TVADTGSVTEGAL
+4508 TVADTGSVTEGAR
-4521 LTKDAASGVLSNDQ
+4521 LTKDAASGVLSSDQ

-4554 TGTTSS
+4554 TATTSS

-4573 LTLNANG
+4573 LTLNADG
-4580 SYSYKADPNK
+4580 SYTYLSTADAV
-4590 ITANAQDV
+4590 TANAQDV

-4621 VTANPLTTVGSVRED
+4621 VTVNPLTTVGSVRED

-4683 NSNGTYSFNLTKATT
+4683 NSDGTYSFTLTSATK
-4698 DQVGVSETNSFT
+4698 DLEGNETNSFT

-4727 TIVDDKPKIS
+4727 SIVDDKPKIS

-4744 SVTVDESNFSSGSVS
+4744 RVTVDETNFVLGSVS
-4759 VTNTNFVNGVFTPVY
+4759 ATDANFVKDVFTPVY

-4781 SNALIYALNISSNG
+4781 SNALIYTLNISSDG

-4807 VLLYKVGNQIEGRA
+4807 VLLYKVGNEIEGRA

-4835 PTTGAVTLTQ
+4835 PTMGAVTLTQ
-4845 SEALKHPVGGS
+4845 SKALKHPVGGS

-4948 GLLFATTQTALRA
+4948 GLSFAANQTALKA
-4961 VLDSTGNSNITFS
+4961 VLDSTGNSGISFS
-4974 VNAAGNELT
+4974 INEAGNVLT
-4983 ATRGGNNVFK
+4983 AKRGGSDVFK
-4993 VTLDTSTG
+4993 VTLDTTTG
-5001 KYSFKLLG
+5001 KYTFELLG
-5009 SLNHPSHTLPLNLN
+5009 SLNHPSHTTPLNLN

-5036 SGSFVVKVIDD
+5036 SGSFVVQVIDD
-5047 APKSAIT
+5047 APKTEIV
-5054 ITMNEDHSYGPFT
+5054 ITMDEDHSYGPFT
-5067 TSADAQLN
+5067 TSADSRLE

-5083 GNDITGTT
+5083 GTEITGTL
-5091 NLDGSKSFNVAHGT
+5091 NPDGSKSFDVEHGT

-5128 LTTSPDTFKVLVTD
+5128 SSTSPDTFKVLVTD

-5159 ADAPTLTVVDD
+5159 ADAPNLAGTTGVGGNVTLANVT
-5170 EVETP
+5170 TN
-5175 EDTAVSLGLK
+5175 EDTAVILGLK
-5185 TPVVTDNTDQNGN
+5185 APRVIDAIDQNGN

-5211 SLSGILAGAALLSG
+5211 TLSGIPAGAALLSG

-5290 VDDSGAKVSGV
+5290 VNDSGTKVSGV

-5333 TSSTTPVI
+5333 TSSAAPVVQT
-5341 KDIAEDTA
+5341 IAEDTA
-5349 LNLTNLLQ
+5349 LNLTNLLK
-5357 VTLATGGDGNSIADT
+5357 VTLATTGDNNTTADI
-5372 DGSEQRWMA
+5372 DGSEQRWMT

-5392 VSGQPHTITATE
+5392 VGGQPHTITATE
-5404 SSNGYRIDIPN
+5404 SSDGYRIDIPN

-5504 TDTTTGT
+5504 TDTGTGT
-5511 EVITQVAFEIPTS
+5511 EVITQVAFEIPTG
-5524 WVVTAPTNNGG
+5524 WLVTAPSNNGG
-5535 WSISGDGS
+5535 WSVSGDGS
-5543 SSSPYT
+5543 SGSPYT
-5549 ITFNSNV
+5549 ITFDNTLNEV
-5556 TEADRE
+5556 QRE
-5562 AILDGFT
+5562 AILDSFT
-5569 ILPPAHSSQD
+5569 ILPPANSSKD
-5579 ATIQVSVTSTDTN
+5579 ATIQLNITSTDTN
-5592 GLDTDTQT
+5592 GSDTNTQT
-5600 KTLPIKVTVNPVAEI
+5600 KPLDVKVTVNPVAEI
-5615 VGNLPGSGDSDKDGT
+5615 IGNIPGSGDSDNDGT
-5630 ADLTMTGGHSYTT
+5630 ADLTMTGGHTYTT

-5729 ENVSGTFKI
+5729 KNVSGTFKI
-5738 KVEAYIVDYDDD
+5738 KVEAYTVDYDDD

-5863 SVTATATDGSVTSA
+5863 SVTATATDGNVISA
-5877 SSSPLSIHVTVYGVA
+5877 SSSPLSIPVTVYGVA
-5892 DTPTVTLKDYDSNQ
+5892 DTPTITLKDYDSNQ

-5955 AKDFNLGGRATVLVT
+5955 AKDFNLGRPATVLVT

-5983 DLNNVFITVP
+5983 DLNHVFITVP

-5998 NLNFKVA
+5998 NVNFKVA

-6068 IAQNQAAGAN
+6068 IAQDQAAGAK

-6088 AVLLSNAGL
+6088 AALLSNANL
-6097 PIKTIDGVDYYEL
+6097 PIKTIDGVNYYEL

-6136 YEVTDNHYGSV
+6136 YEVTDKHYGSV

-6185 TSSSDQHANDDATP
+6185 TSSDQHADDDATP

-6257 YQANNVPSINAQGGI
+6257 YQANNAPSINAQGGI
-6272 DVPVTFKIGSDADG
+6272 DVPVTFKIGSDAG
-6286 LTDHP
+6286 SLTDHP

-6314 SVTWYLNTDFAEAP
+6314 SVTWYLNTDFAKAP
-6328 GSKAP
+6328 GSQAP
-6333 LIDQWQYND
+6333 LIDQWQYNG

-6388 VQTMIDT
+6388 VQIMIDT
-6395 NNDGNTDTPV
+6395 NNDGNPDTPV
-6405 WTASVTVDPNATDA
+6405 WTASVTVDPNATDD
-6419 EAEAALQNLLD
+6419 EAEDALQNLLE

-6448 FHFDAT
+6448 FHFVAT
-6454 LTTSVLGGAT
+6454 LTTSVLGGT
-6464 EEATIQDMTIPIAPV
+6464 TKEATIQDMTIPIAPV

-6561 DGDFYVIDIG
+6561 DGDFYVIDID

-6600 NVQEDGADVKAVSVT
+6600 NVQEDDADVKAVSVT

-6633 FIGNESELATK
+6633 FIGNESELETK

-6657 VSLNDSYGSES
+6657 VSLNDSDGSES

-6763 NGVDIKPTQTFG
+6763 NGVDIKPTLTFG

-6891 SAHVSTNITVNMTAQ
+6891 SAHVSANITVNMTDQ

-6917 TASSINAGAGIDTIQ
+6917 TASSINAGAGTDTIQ

-6943 LAANLKNVEVL
+6943 LAANLQNVEVL

-7119 SDLTS
+7119 SNLTS
-7124 SHLSQVEKFIK
+7124 SNLSQVEKFIK

>member
-1 MTNFIVVEKDSLNKV
+1 MIDDVPTAVADTGSL
-16 SINTQHITLTEA
+16 SE
-28 SIVHTKM
+28 
-35 HRNDVAEFL
+35 
-44 RDGNNLILKLNNG
+44 GG
-57 ETVLIENF
+57 VLS
-65 FVVYDKVDSDLVFE
+65 VLAA
-79 EDGCILYWFDGV
+79 DGV
-91 SGFKGIPGLEVLL
+91 LKNDTAGADGWVNTGAVVGVVSGDT
-104 PASAAGGSLL
+104 ATNSAGGV
-114 PWIIGGGAVIG
+114 GGRI
-125 GIIAAAGSG
+125 
-134 GGGDKNAWPI
+134 
-144 AVKDEITGVEDTPV
+144 
-158 NGNVLTNDRD
+158 
-168 PDGNAITVTQFVVE
+168 DGQYGYI
-182 GKSYNAGQTVTIDK
+182 
-196 IGELTLNADG
+196 TLNADG
-206 TYHFVPA
+206 SYTY
-213 TNWNG
+213 
-218 TVPTVTYTISD
+218 
-229 GQGGTASAELV
+229 
-240 ITITP
+240 
-245 DANPSISIKDENGG
+245 
-259 SEYPNNTTDTLI
+259 
-271 EQGHVTVYEQ
+271 
-281 GLTDTSGSNK
+281 
-291 ETGSITIGAGDGVKS
+291 
-306 VTVGDTN
+306 
-313 ILLTDLENAST
+313 
-324 TPIII
+324 
-329 NTPHGKIIITDYTPN
+329 
-344 GQEFNGVSTGGT
+344 VSTA
-356 ITYEYELDQPVTNDA
+356 DAVTADA
-371 SHTDNFLEE
+371 QD
-380 VGISVTDQSN
+380 
-390 IVSSG
+390 
-395 SLVISIIDD
+395 
-404 APLAKNDIDNV
+404 
-415 AANQFTPETGNV
+415 
-427 LTGVGT
+427 
-433 SSGATGADK
+433 
-442 ISADGVSISTV
+442 
-453 VSDNVSANVVTDD
+453 
-466 GTTLTIEGQY
+466 
-476 GTLILNKTTGEYSY
+476 
-490 ERHEGTPGGV
+490 
-500 NEVFTYTLVDGDG
+500 VFTYTVRDADGDLTH
-513 DSSTASLTLVI
+513 STLTINVANVNLTP
-524 GNSAPLVT
+524 APISKTVN
-532 LPSSDGES
+532 
-540 TKVYESGLNNG
+540 ESGLAG
-551 GSKASTDKETTSGT
+551 GSTAGT
-565 IAFTSPDG
+565 
-573 LASQDAVKLG
+573 
-583 GHTLTTADQ
+583 GHTVTDTVNLPSEVKAVPVTNGSTQ
-592 TFSDGLTAR
+592 YGTFSIDEDGRYTYTLTKPSNGDNV
-601 YEYNSATG
+601 EDTF
-609 TGTIHYS
+609 S
-616 YTLPANTSGDNTN
+616 YTTKDAQGNSTTNT
-629 ATFAVEVTDI
+629 VTI
-639 DGDKTAS
+639 T
-646 GDLVINIIDDAPVAK
+646 IIDDAPVAK

-725 GEYGTLILRA
+725 GKYGTLILHA

-831 TIGGTTILTSELLGL
+831 TIGVTTILTSELLGL

-957 LGADATQVT
+957 LGVDATQVT

-1005 DPNNTTVN
+1005 DPNNATVN

-1074 GLSTGSNASAASEY
+1074 GLSTGSNASAASES
-1088 ASGTIQINAGDGLSS
+1088 ASGTIPINAGDGLSS
-1103 INIGGQNFSLS
+1103 INIGGQTFSLS

-1167 SAVGNDGLLLS
+1167 SAVGND
-1178 GIPLSVTDAGG
+1178 D
-1189 VTTTGSL
+1189 
-1196 VVQVIDDVPTAV
+1196 
-1208 ADTGSLSEGG
+1208 
-1218 VLSVLAADGVLTN
+1218 
-1231 DTAGADGWV
+1231 
-1240 NTGAVV
+1240 
-1246 GVVSGDT
+1246 
-1253 ATNSAGGVGGRIDGQ
+1253 
-1268 YGYITLNADGSYT
+1268 
-1281 YVSTADAVTA
+1281 
-1291 DAQDVFTYT
+1291 
-1300 VRDADG
+1300 
-1306 DLTHSTLTIN
+1306 
-1316 VANVNLTPAPISN
+1316 
-1329 TVNESGLAGGST
+1329 
-1341 AGTGHTVT
+1341 
-1349 DTVNLPSEVKAV
+1349 
-1361 PVTNGSTQYGTFSID
+1361 
-1376 EDGHYTY
+1376 
-1383 TLTKPSNGDNV
+1383 
-1394 EDTFSYTTK
+1394 
-1403 DAQGNSTTN
+1403 
-1412 TVTITIIDDAPVA
+1412 
-1425 KPDTNSITEDSVPNP
+1425 
-1440 VSGNVL
+1440 
-1446 TGGVSSGDT
+1446 
-1455 ADTQGADKAN
+1455 
-1465 VSGVQAGTVA
+1465 
-1475 SGEHVANG
+1475 
-1483 ALNTAVN
+1483 
-1490 GEYGT
+1490 
-1495 LILRAD
+1495 
-1501 GSYTYQLNNN
+1501 
-1511 NTDVNALK
+1511 
-1519 DNQSLQDVF
+1519 
-1528 SYTITDGDGD
+1528 
-1538 KSTATI
+1538 
-1544 TITIN
+1544 
-1549 GHTDGAPNV
+1549 
-1558 VITDHNGSALG
+1558 
-1569 ANSIAENATTPVQGE
+1569 
-1584 FTVNAADGLK
+1584 
-1594 SITIGGTTIL
+1594 
-1604 TSELLGLSPTTPKT
+1604 
-1618 IIGTQGTLTLTDYD
+1618 
-1632 PVTGKVSYSYQQ
+1632 
-1644 SGTSKNHSG
+1644 
-1653 GDSSVSDSFPIIV
+1653 
-1666 TDNADESSVATDLV
+1666 
-1680 ILITDT
+1680 
-1686 APEAK
+1686 
-1691 ADTGTVTEDGTALEG
+1691 
-1706 NVITGGSSNSA
+1706 
-1717 DVADRLGADA
+1717 
-1727 TQVTGVSKGSSTT
+1727 
-1740 EQTDNVGGTG
+1740 
-1750 LAGDYGTLIL
+1750 
-1760 NSDGSYSYTVDPNNT
+1760 
-1775 TVNALKDGG
+1775 
-1784 KLTETFSYTI
+1784 
-1794 KDADGDWS
+1794 
-1802 TTTLTITI
+1802 
-1810 NGHTDGLPSITPNDQ
+1810 
-1825 NGSSVGGQITVYE
+1825 
-1838 SGLSTGSNASAAS
+1838 
-1851 EYASGTI
+1851 
-1858 QINAG
+1858 
-1863 DGLSSINIGGQNFS
+1863 
-1877 LSQLQSLSSSNP
+1877 
-1889 SAAINVVG
+1889 
-1897 GTIVLNGFTANS
+1897 
-1909 SVGGIPT
+1909 
-1916 SGSLSYTYTLNNA
+1916 
-1929 QTHSAVGN
+1929 
-1937 DGLLLSGIPLSVT
+1937 
-1950 DAGGVTTTGSLVVQ
+1950 
-1964 VIDDVPTAVADTGS
+1964 
-1978 LSEGG
+1978 
-1983 VLSVLAAD
+1983 
-1991 GVLTNDTAG
+1991 
-2000 ADGWVNTG
+2000 
-2008 AVVGVVSGDTATNS
+2008 
-2022 AGGVGGRIDGQ
+2022 
-2033 YGYITLNA
+2033 
-2041 DGSYTYVSTADAV
+2041 
-2054 TADAQ
+2054 
-2059 DVFTYTVRDAD
+2059 
-2070 GDLTHSTLT
+2070 
-2079 INVANVNLTPAPISN
+2079 
-2094 TVNESGL
+2094 
-2101 AGGST
+2101 
-2106 AGTGHTVTDTVN
+2106 
-2118 LPSEVKAV
+2118 
-2126 PVTNG
+2126 
-2131 STQYGTFS
+2131 
-2139 IDEDG
+2139 
-2144 HYTYTLTKPS
+2144 
-2154 NGDNVEDTFSY
+2154 
-2165 TTKDAQ
+2165 
-2171 GNSTTN
+2171 
-2177 TVTITIIDDAPV
+2177 
-2189 AKPDTNSIT
+2189 
-2198 EDSVPNP
+2198 
-2205 VSGNVLTG
+2205 
-2213 GVSSGDTADTQGADK
+2213 
-2228 ANVSGVQA
+2228 
-2236 GTVASGEHVA
+2236 
-2246 NGALNTAVNG
+2246 
-2256 EYGTLILRADGSYTY
+2256 
-2271 QLNNNNTDV
+2271 
-2280 NALKDNQSL
+2280 
-2289 QDVFSYTI
+2289 
-2297 TDGDGDKSTATI
+2297 
-2309 TITINGH
+2309 
-2316 TDGAPNVVITDHNG
+2316 
-2330 SALGAN
+2330 
-2336 SIAENATTPV
+2336 
-2346 QGEFTVNAADGLKS
+2346 
-2360 ITIGGTT
+2360 
-2367 ILTSELLGLSPTTP
+2367 
-2381 KTIIGTQGTLT
+2381 
-2392 LTDYDPVT
+2392 
-2400 GKVSYSYQQSG
+2400 
-2411 TSKNHSGGDSSV
+2411 
-2423 SDSFPII
+2423 
-2430 VTDNADESSVAT
+2430 
-2442 DLVIL
+2442 
-2447 ITDTAP
+2447 
-2453 EAKADTGTVT
+2453 
-2463 EDGTALEGNVITGGS
+2463 
-2478 SNSADVADRLGADA
+2478 
-2492 TQVTGVSK
+2492 
-2500 GSSTTEQ
+2500 
-2507 TDNVGGTGLAGDY
+2507 
-2520 GTLILNSDGS
+2520 
-2530 YSYTVD
+2530 
-2536 PNNTTVNALKDG
+2536 
-2548 GKLTETF
+2548 
-2555 SYTIKDADGDW
+2555 
-2566 STTTLTITINGHTDG
+2566 
-2581 LPSITPNDQN
+2581 
-2591 GSSVGG
+2591 
-2597 QITVYESGL
+2597 
-2606 STGSNA
+2606 
-2612 SAASEYASGTIQIN
+2612 
-2626 AGDGL
+2626 
-2631 SSINIGGQNFSL
+2631 
-2643 SQLQSL
+2643 
-2649 SSSNPS
+2649 
-2655 AAINVVGGTI
+2655 
-2665 VLNGF
+2665 
-2670 TANSSVGGIP
+2670 
-2680 TSGSLSY
+2680 
-2687 TYTLNNAQTHSAVG
+2687 
-2701 NDGLLL
+2701 
-2707 SGIPLSV
+2707 
-2714 TDAGGVTTTGS
+2714 
-2725 LVVQVIDDVPTAV
+2725 
-2738 ADTGSLSEGGV
+2738 
-2749 LSVLA
+2749 
-2754 ADGVLTNDTAGA
+2754 
-2766 DGWVNTGAVVG
+2766 
-2777 VVSGDTA
+2777 
-2784 TNSAG
+2784 
-2789 GVGGR
+2789 
-2794 IDGQYGY
+2794 
-2801 ITLNADGS
+2801 
-2809 YTYVS
+2809 
-2814 TADAVTADAQDV
+2814 
-2826 FTYTVRD
+2826 
-2833 ADGDLTH
+2833 
-2840 STLTINVANV
+2840 
-2850 NLTPAPISNTVNES
+2850 
-2864 GLAGGSTAG
+2864 
-2873 TGHTV
+2873 
-2878 TDTVNLPSEVKAVPV
+2878 
-2893 TNGSTQYGT
+2893 
-2902 FSIDEDGH
+2902 
-2910 YTYTLTKP
+2910 
-2918 SNGDNVEDTFSYT
+2918 
-2931 TKDAQGN
+2931 
-2938 STTNTVTITIID
+2938 
-2950 DAPVAKPDTNSITED
+2950 
-2965 SVPNPVSGNVLTG
+2965 
-2978 GVSSGDTADTQGADK
+2978 
-2993 ANVSGVQAG
+2993 
-3002 TVASGEHVA
+3002 
-3011 NGALNTAVNG
+3011 
-3021 EYGTLILR
+3021 
-3029 ADGSYTYQLN
+3029 
-3039 NNNTDV
+3039 
-3045 NALKD
+3045 
-3050 NQSLQDVFSYTITDG
+3050 
-3065 DGDKSTATI
+3065 
-3074 TITINGHTDGAPNV
+3074 
-3088 VITDHNGSAL
+3088 
-3098 GANSIAENATT
+3098 
-3109 PVQGEFTVNAADGLK
+3109 
-3124 SITIGGTTILTSELL
+3124 
-3139 GLSPT
+3139 
-3144 TPKTIIGTQGTLTLT
+3144 
-3159 DYDPVTGKVSYSY
+3159 
-3172 QQSGT
+3172 
-3177 SKNHSGGDS
+3177 
-3186 SVSDSFPII
+3186 
-3195 VTDNAD
+3195 
-3201 ESSVA
+3201 
-3206 TDLVILITDTAPEAK
+3206 
-3221 ADTGTVTED
+3221 
-3230 GTALEGNV
+3230 
-3238 ITGGSSNSADVAD
+3238 
-3251 RLGADATQ
+3251 
-3259 VTGVSK
+3259 
-3265 GSSTT
+3265 
-3270 EQTDNVGGTGLAGDY
+3270 
-3285 GTLILNSDG
+3285 
-3294 SYSYTV
+3294 
-3300 DPNNTTVNALKDG
+3300 
-3313 GKLTE
+3313 
-3318 TFSYTIKDADGDWST
+3318 
-3333 TTLTITINGHTDGL
+3333 
-3347 PSITPNDQNGSSVG
+3347 
-3361 GQITVYESGL
+3361 
-3371 STGSNASAASEYA
+3371 
-3384 SGTIQI
+3384 
-3390 NAGDGLSSINI
+3390 
-3401 GGQNFSLSQLQ
+3401 
-3412 SLSSSNPSAAINVV
+3412 
-3426 GGTIVLNGF
+3426 
-3435 TANSSVGGIPTSG
+3435 
-3448 SLSYTYTLNNAQT
+3448 
-3461 HSAVGNDGLLL
+3461 
-3472 SGIPLSVTD
+3472 
-3481 AGGVTTTGSLVVQ
+3481 
-3494 VIDDVPTAV
+3494 
-3503 ADTGSLSEGG
+3503 
-3513 VLSVLAADG
+3513 
-3522 VLTNDTA
+3522 
-3529 GADGWVNT
+3529 
-3537 GAVVGVVSGDTATNS
+3537 
-3552 AGGVGGRIDGQYGY
+3552 
-3566 ITLNADG
+3566 
-3573 SYTYVSTAD
+3573 
-3582 AVTADA
+3582 
-3588 QDVFTYTVRDADGDL
+3588 
-3603 THSTLT
+3603 
-3609 INVANVNLTPA
+3609 
-3620 PISNTVNES
+3620 
-3629 GLAGGSTAGTGH
+3629 
-3641 TVTDTVNLPSE
+3641 
-3652 VKAVPVTNGST
+3652 
-3663 QYGTFSIDEDGHYT
+3663 
-3677 YTLTK
+3677 
-3682 PSNGD
+3682 
-3687 NVEDTFSYTTKD
+3687 
-3699 AQGNS
+3699 
-3704 TTNTVTITIIDDA
+3704 
-3717 PVAKPDTNSIT
+3717 
-3728 EDSVPNPVSG
+3728 
-3738 NVLTGGVSSGD
+3738 
-3749 TADTQGADKA
+3749 
-3759 NVSGVQAGTV
+3759 
-3769 ASGEHVANGALNTAV
+3769 
-3784 NGEYGTLILR
+3784 
-3794 ADGSYTYQLNNNN
+3794 
-3807 TDVNALKDN
+3807 
-3816 QSLQD
+3816 
-3821 VFSYTITDGDGDKS
+3821 
-3835 TATITI
+3835 
-3841 TINGHT
+3841 
-3847 DGAPNVVIT
+3847 
-3856 DHNGSALGANSIAE
+3856 
-3870 NATTPVQGEFT
+3870 
-3881 VNAADGL
+3881 
-3888 KSITI
+3888 
-3893 GGTTILTSELLGL
+3893 
-3906 SPTTP
+3906 
-3911 KTIIGT
+3911 
-3917 QGTLTL
+3917 
-3923 TDYDPVTGKVSYS
+3923 
-3936 YQQSGTSKNHSG
+3936 
-3948 GDSSVSDSFP
+3948 
-3958 IIVTDNADE
+3958 
-3967 SSVAT
+3967 
-3972 DLVILITD
+3972 
-3980 TAPEAKA
+3980 
-3987 DTGTVTEDGTALEG
+3987 
-4001 NVITGGSS
+4001 
-4009 NSADVAD
+4009 
-4016 RLGADAT
+4016 
-4023 QVTGVSKGSS
+4023 
-4033 TTEQTDNV
+4033 
-4041 GGTGLAGDYGTLI
+4041 
-4054 LNSDGSYS
+4054 
-4062 YTVDPNNTTVNAL
+4062 
-4075 KDGGKLTETF
+4075 
-4085 SYTIKDAD
+4085 
-4093 GDWSTTTLTITIN
+4093 
-4106 GHTDGLPSIT
+4106 
-4116 PNDQNGSSVGGQ
+4116 
-4128 ITVYES
+4128 
-4134 GLSTGSNASA
+4134 
-4144 ASEYASGT
+4144 
-4152 IQINAGD
+4152 
-4159 GLSSINIG
+4159 
-4167 GQNFSLSQLQ
+4167 
-4177 SLSSS
+4177 
-4182 NPSAAI
+4182 
-4188 NVVGGTIVLNGFT
+4188 
-4201 ANSSVGGIP
+4201 
-4210 TSGSLSYTY
+4210 
-4219 TLNNAQTHSAV
+4219 
-4230 GNDGLLLSGIP
+4230 LLLSGIP

-4314 DPVGNYPV
+4314 DPVGNYTV

-4390 TVYESSLNNGGTEAS
+4390 TVYESGLNDGTEAS

-4423 AASDAIKLGGHTL
+4423 AVSDAIKLGGHTL
-4436 TTTNQSFSDGLTARY
+4436 TTTNQTFSDGLTARY

-4590 ITANAQDV
+4590 ITANVQDV

-4621 VTANPLTTVGSVRED
+4621 VTVNPLTTVGSVRED

-4683 NSNGTYSFNLTKATT
+4683 NSDGTYSFTLTSATK
-4698 DQVGVSETNSFT
+4698 DLAGNETNSFT

-4718 NTVTNTVTI
+4718 NTVTNTITI
-4727 TIVDDKPKIS
+4727 SIVDDKPKIS
-4737 ENDANVG
+4737 ENGANVG
-4744 SVTVDESNFSSGSVS
+4744 RVTVDETNFVSGSVS
-4759 VTNTNFVNGVFTPVY
+4759 ATDANFVKDVFTPVY

-4948 GLLFATTQTALRA
+4948 GLSFAANQTALKA
-4961 VLDSTGNSNITFS
+4961 VLDSTGNSGISFS
-4974 VNAAGNELT
+4974 INAAGNVLT
-4983 ATRGGNNVFK
+4983 ATRGGSDVFK
-4993 VTLDTSTG
+4993 VTLDTTTG
-5001 KYSFKLLG
+5001 KYTFELLG
-5009 SLNHPSHTLPLNLN
+5009 SLNHPSHTTPLNLN

-5036 SGSFVVKVIDD
+5036 SGSFVVQVIDD
-5047 APKSAIT
+5047 APKTEIV
-5054 ITMNEDHSYGPFT
+5054 ITMDEDHSYGPFT
-5067 TSADAQLN
+5067 TSADSRLE

-5083 GNDITGTT
+5083 GNTIAGTD
-5091 NLDGSKSFNVAHGT
+5091 NGNGSKSFSVAHGT
-5105 VTVDQNGQVTYKPA
+5105 VTVDEAGRITYKPA

-5128 LTTSPDTFKVLVTD
+5128 SSTSPDTFKVLVTD

-5159 ADAPTLTVVDD
+5159 ADAPNLAGTTGVGGNVTLANVT
-5170 EVETP
+5170 TN
-5175 EDTAVSLGLK
+5175 EDTAVILGLK
-5185 TPVVTDNTDQNGN
+5185 APRVIDAIDQNGN

-5211 SLSGILAGAALLSG
+5211 TLSGIPAGAALLSG

-5290 VDDSGAKVSGV
+5290 VNDSGTKVSGV

-5333 TSSTTPVI
+5333 TSSAAPVVQT
-5341 KDIAEDTA
+5341 IAEDTA
-5349 LNLTNLLQ
+5349 LNLTNLLK
-5357 VTLATGGDGNSIADT
+5357 VTLATTGDNNTTADI
-5372 DGSEQRWMA
+5372 DGSEQRWMT

-5392 VSGQPHTITATE
+5392 VGGQPHTITATE
-5404 SSNGYRIDIPN
+5404 SSDGYRIDIPN

-5504 TDTTTGT
+5504 TDTGTGT
-5511 EVITQVAFEIPTS
+5511 EVITQVAFEIPTG
-5524 WVVTAPTNNGG
+5524 WLVTAPSNNGG
-5535 WSISGDGS
+5535 WSVSGDGS
-5543 SSSPYT
+5543 SGSPYT
-5549 ITFNSNV
+5549 ITFDNTLNEV
-5556 TEADRE
+5556 QRE
-5562 AILDGFT
+5562 AILDSFT
-5569 ILPPAHSSQD
+5569 ILPPANSSKD
-5579 ATIQVSVTSTDTN
+5579 ATIQLNITSTDTN
-5592 GLDTDTQT
+5592 GSDTNTQT
-5600 KTLPIKVTVNPVAEI
+5600 KPLDVKVTVNPVAEI
-5615 VGNLPGSGDSDKDGT
+5615 IGNIPGSGDSDNDGT
-5630 ADLTMTGGHSYTT
+5630 ADLTMTGGHTYTT

-5738 KVEAYIVDYDDD
+5738 KVEAYTVDYDDD

-5877 SSSPLSIHVTVYGVA
+5877 SSSPLSIPVTVYGVA
-5892 DTPTVTLKDYDSNQ
+5892 DTPTITLKDYDSNQ

-5955 AKDFNLGGRATVLVT
+5955 AKDFNLGGPATVLVT

-5983 DLNNVFITVP
+5983 DLNHVFITVP

-5998 NLNFKVA
+5998 NVNFKVA

-6127 GDQGFFTYK
+6127 GDQGIFTYK

-6231 IENVPEGVTVQG
+6231 IENVPKGVTVQG

-6257 YQANNVPSINAQGGI
+6257 YQANNAPSIAQGGI
-6272 DVPVTFKIGSDADG
+6272 DVPVTFKIGSDAGG

-6333 LIDQWQYND
+6333 LIDQWQYNG

-6395 NNDGNTDTPV
+6395 NNDGNPDTPV

-6419 EAEAALQNLLD
+6419 QAEAALQNLLE

-6441 DNGQSGQ
+6441 DNGQSGR

-6547 LVLQSVDIDGDGTT
+6547 LVPQSVDIDGDGTP
-6561 DGDFYVIDIG
+6561 DGEFYVIGIG

-6590 PGNVS
+6590 PGKVS

-6600 NVQEDGADVKAVSVT
+6600 NVKEDGADVKAVSVT
-6615 GSVEVQLINNGVN
+6615 GSVEVQLTNNGVN

-6657 VSLNDSYGSES
+6657 VSLNDSDGSES

-6799 DSSTETMTIKLT
+6799 DSSTETMTVKLT

-6917 TASSINAGAGIDTIQ
+6917 TASSINAGAGTDTIQ

-6943 LAANLKNVEVL
+6943 LAANLKNIEVL

-6966 LTASHVLTMTD
+6966 LTASDVLTMTD

-6984 NGTAEDTVGLGSGWT
+6984 DGTAEDTVGLGSGWT
-6999 QSATNNGYVTYT
+6999 QGAINNGYVTYT

-7096 TATDSNAETIQF
+7096 TATDSNADTIQF

-7150 RDGEANGSNYQD
+7150 RDGEENGSNYQD

>member
-259 SEYPNNTTDTLI
+259 SENPNNTTDTLI

-513 DSSTASLTLVI
+513 DSSTANLTLVI

-532 LPSSDGES
+532 LPSSYGES

-616 YTLPANTSGDNTN
+616 YTLPANTSGDNAN

-831 TIGGTTILTSELLGL
+831 TIGGTTILTSELLDL
-846 SPTTPKTIIGTQ
+846 SPTTPKTIAGTE

-879 SGTSKNHS
+879 SDSSKDHS
-887 GGDSSVSDSFPII
+887 GGDTSVSDTFPIV
-900 VTDNADESSVA
+900 VTDNANESSAA
-911 TDLVILITDTA
+911 TNLVILITDTA

-934 DGTALEGNV
+934 DGAALEGNV
-943 ITGGSSNSADVADR
+943 ITGGSSNSTDVADR

-974 TEQTDNVGG
+974 TEQTGNVGG

-1005 DPNNTTVN
+1005 DPNNATVN

-1051 LPSIT
+1051 VPSIT
-1056 PNDQNGS
+1056 PNDENGNN
-1063 SVGGQITVYES
+1063 VGGQITVYES
-1074 GLSTGSNASAASEY
+1074 GLSTGSNASAASES

-1103 INIGGQNFSLS
+1103 INIGGQTFSLS

-1127 INVVGGTIV
+1127 INVAGGTIV

-1306 DLTHSTLTIN
+1306 DLSHSTLTIN
-1316 VANVNLTPAPISN
+1316 VANVNLTPAPITN

-1604 TSELLGLSPTTPKT
+1604 TSELLDLSPTTPKT
-1618 IIGTQGTLTLTDYD
+1618 IAGTEGTLTLTDYD

-1644 SGTSKNHSG
+1644 SDSSKDHSG
-1653 GDSSVSDSFPIIV
+1653 GDTSVSDTFPIVV
-1666 TDNADESSVATDLV
+1666 TDNANESSAATNLV

-1691 ADTGTVTEDGTALEG
+1691 ADTGTVTEDGAALEG
-1706 NVITGGSSNSA
+1706 NVITGGSSNST

-1740 EQTDNVGGTG
+1740 EQTGNVGGTG

-1760 NSDGSYSYTVDPNNT
+1760 NSDGSYSYTVDPNNA

-1810 NGHTDGLPSITPNDQ
+1810 NGHTDGVPSITPNDE
-1825 NGSSVGGQITVYE
+1825 NGNNVGGQITVYE

-1851 EYASGTI
+1851 ESASGTI

-1863 DGLSSINIGGQNFS
+1863 DGLSSINIGGQTFS

-1889 SAAINVVG
+1889 SAAINV
-1897 GTIVLNGFTANS
+1897 A
-1909 SVGGIPT
+1909 
-1916 SGSLSYTYTLNNA
+1916 
-1929 QTHSAVGN
+1929 
-1937 DGLLLSGIPLSVT
+1937 
-1950 DAGGVTTTGSLVVQ
+1950 
-1964 VIDDVPTAVADTGS
+1964 
-1978 LSEGG
+1978 
-1983 VLSVLAAD
+1983 
-1991 GVLTNDTAG
+1991 
-2000 ADGWVNTG
+2000 
-2008 AVVGVVSGDTATNS
+2008 
-2022 AGGVGGRIDGQ
+2022 
-2033 YGYITLNA
+2033 
-2041 DGSYTYVSTADAV
+2041 
-2054 TADAQ
+2054 
-2059 DVFTYTVRDAD
+2059 
-2070 GDLTHSTLT
+2070 
-2079 INVANVNLTPAPISN
+2079 
-2094 TVNESGL
+2094 
-2101 AGGST
+2101 
-2106 AGTGHTVTDTVN
+2106 
-2118 LPSEVKAV
+2118 
-2126 PVTNG
+2126 
-2131 STQYGTFS
+2131 
-2139 IDEDG
+2139 
-2144 HYTYTLTKPS
+2144 
-2154 NGDNVEDTFSY
+2154 
-2165 TTKDAQ
+2165 
-2171 GNSTTN
+2171 
-2177 TVTITIIDDAPV
+2177 
-2189 AKPDTNSIT
+2189 
-2198 EDSVPNP
+2198 
-2205 VSGNVLTG
+2205 
-2213 GVSSGDTADTQGADK
+2213 
-2228 ANVSGVQA
+2228 
-2236 GTVASGEHVA
+2236 
-2246 NGALNTAVNG
+2246 
-2256 EYGTLILRADGSYTY
+2256 
-2271 QLNNNNTDV
+2271 
-2280 NALKDNQSL
+2280 
-2289 QDVFSYTI
+2289 
-2297 TDGDGDKSTATI
+2297 
-2309 TITINGH
+2309 
-2316 TDGAPNVVITDHNG
+2316 
-2330 SALGAN
+2330 
-2336 SIAENATTPV
+2336 
-2346 QGEFTVNAADGLKS
+2346 
-2360 ITIGGTT
+2360 
-2367 ILTSELLGLSPTTP
+2367 
-2381 KTIIGTQGTLT
+2381 
-2392 LTDYDPVT
+2392 
-2400 GKVSYSYQQSG
+2400 
-2411 TSKNHSGGDSSV
+2411 
-2423 SDSFPII
+2423 
-2430 VTDNADESSVAT
+2430 
-2442 DLVIL
+2442 
-2447 ITDTAP
+2447 
-2453 EAKADTGTVT
+2453 
-2463 EDGTALEGNVITGGS
+2463 
-2478 SNSADVADRLGADA
+2478 
-2492 TQVTGVSK
+2492 
-2500 GSSTTEQ
+2500 
-2507 TDNVGGTGLAGDY
+2507 
-2520 GTLILNSDGS
+2520 
-2530 YSYTVD
+2530 
-2536 PNNTTVNALKDG
+2536 
-2548 GKLTETF
+2548 
-2555 SYTIKDADGDW
+2555 
-2566 STTTLTITINGHTDG
+2566 
-2581 LPSITPNDQN
+2581 
-2591 GSSVGG
+2591 
-2597 QITVYESGL
+2597 
-2606 STGSNA
+2606 
-2612 SAASEYASGTIQIN
+2612 
-2626 AGDGL
+2626 
-2631 SSINIGGQNFSL
+2631 
-2643 SQLQSL
+2643 
-2649 SSSNPS
+2649 
-2655 AAINVVGGTI
+2655 
-2665 VLNGF
+2665 
-2670 TANSSVGGIP
+2670 
-2680 TSGSLSY
+2680 
-2687 TYTLNNAQTHSAVG
+2687 
-2701 NDGLLL
+2701 
-2707 SGIPLSV
+2707 
-2714 TDAGGVTTTGS
+2714 
-2725 LVVQVIDDVPTAV
+2725 
-2738 ADTGSLSEGGV
+2738 
-2749 LSVLA
+2749 
-2754 ADGVLTNDTAGA
+2754 
-2766 DGWVNTGAVVG
+2766 
-2777 VVSGDTA
+2777 
-2784 TNSAG
+2784 
-2789 GVGGR
+2789 
-2794 IDGQYGY
+2794 
-2801 ITLNADGS
+2801 
-2809 YTYVS
+2809 
-2814 TADAVTADAQDV
+2814 
-2826 FTYTVRD
+2826 
-2833 ADGDLTH
+2833 
-2840 STLTINVANV
+2840 
-2850 NLTPAPISNTVNES
+2850 
-2864 GLAGGSTAG
+2864 
-2873 TGHTV
+2873 
-2878 TDTVNLPSEVKAVPV
+2878 
-2893 TNGSTQYGT
+2893 
-2902 FSIDEDGH
+2902 
-2910 YTYTLTKP
+2910 
-2918 SNGDNVEDTFSYT
+2918 
-2931 TKDAQGN
+2931 
-2938 STTNTVTITIID
+2938 
-2950 DAPVAKPDTNSITED
+2950 
-2965 SVPNPVSGNVLTG
+2965 
-2978 GVSSGDTADTQGADK
+2978 
-2993 ANVSGVQAG
+2993 
-3002 TVASGEHVA
+3002 
-3011 NGALNTAVNG
+3011 
-3021 EYGTLILR
+3021 
-3029 ADGSYTYQLN
+3029 
-3039 NNNTDV
+3039 
-3045 NALKD
+3045 
-3050 NQSLQDVFSYTITDG
+3050 
-3065 DGDKSTATI
+3065 
-3074 TITINGHTDGAPNV
+3074 
-3088 VITDHNGSAL
+3088 
-3098 GANSIAENATT
+3098 
-3109 PVQGEFTVNAADGLK
+3109 
-3124 SITIGGTTILTSELL
+3124 
-3139 GLSPT
+3139 
-3144 TPKTIIGTQGTLTLT
+3144 
-3159 DYDPVTGKVSYSY
+3159 
-3172 QQSGT
+3172 
-3177 SKNHSGGDS
+3177 
-3186 SVSDSFPII
+3186 
-3195 VTDNAD
+3195 
-3201 ESSVA
+3201 
-3206 TDLVILITDTAPEAK
+3206 
-3221 ADTGTVTED
+3221 
-3230 GTALEGNV
+3230 
-3238 ITGGSSNSADVAD
+3238 
-3251 RLGADATQ
+3251 
-3259 VTGVSK
+3259 
-3265 GSSTT
+3265 
-3270 EQTDNVGGTGLAGDY
+3270 
-3285 GTLILNSDG
+3285 
-3294 SYSYTV
+3294 
-3300 DPNNTTVNALKDG
+3300 
-3313 GKLTE
+3313 
-3318 TFSYTIKDADGDWST
+3318 
-3333 TTLTITINGHTDGL
+3333 
-3347 PSITPNDQNGSSVG
+3347 
-3361 GQITVYESGL
+3361 
-3371 STGSNASAASEYA
+3371 
-3384 SGTIQI
+3384 
-3390 NAGDGLSSINI
+3390 
-3401 GGQNFSLSQLQ
+3401 
-3412 SLSSSNPSAAINVV
+3412 
-3426 GGTIVLNGF
+3426 
-3435 TANSSVGGIPTSG
+3435 
-3448 SLSYTYTLNNAQT
+3448 
-3461 HSAVGNDGLLL
+3461 
-3472 SGIPLSVTD
+3472 
-3481 AGGVTTTGSLVVQ
+3481 
-3494 VIDDVPTAV
+3494 
-3503 ADTGSLSEGG
+3503 
-3513 VLSVLAADG
+3513 
-3522 VLTNDTA
+3522 
-3529 GADGWVNT
+3529 
-3537 GAVVGVVSGDTATNS
+3537 
-3552 AGGVGGRIDGQYGY
+3552 
-3566 ITLNADG
+3566 
-3573 SYTYVSTAD
+3573 
-3582 AVTADA
+3582 
-3588 QDVFTYTVRDADGDL
+3588 
-3603 THSTLT
+3603 
-3609 INVANVNLTPA
+3609 
-3620 PISNTVNES
+3620 
-3629 GLAGGSTAGTGH
+3629 
-3641 TVTDTVNLPSE
+3641 
-3652 VKAVPVTNGST
+3652 
-3663 QYGTFSIDEDGHYT
+3663 
-3677 YTLTK
+3677 
-3682 PSNGD
+3682 
-3687 NVEDTFSYTTKD
+3687 
-3699 AQGNS
+3699 
-3704 TTNTVTITIIDDA
+3704 
-3717 PVAKPDTNSIT
+3717 
-3728 EDSVPNPVSG
+3728 
-3738 NVLTGGVSSGD
+3738 
-3749 TADTQGADKA
+3749 
-3759 NVSGVQAGTV
+3759 
-3769 ASGEHVANGALNTAV
+3769 
-3784 NGEYGTLILR
+3784 
-3794 ADGSYTYQLNNNN
+3794 
-3807 TDVNALKDN
+3807 
-3816 QSLQD
+3816 
-3821 VFSYTITDGDGDKS
+3821 
-3835 TATITI
+3835 
-3841 TINGHT
+3841 
-3847 DGAPNVVIT
+3847 
-3856 DHNGSALGANSIAE
+3856 
-3870 NATTPVQGEFT
+3870 
-3881 VNAADGL
+3881 
-3888 KSITI
+3888 
-3893 GGTTILTSELLGL
+3893 
-3906 SPTTP
+3906 
-3911 KTIIGT
+3911 
-3917 QGTLTL
+3917 
-3923 TDYDPVTGKVSYS
+3923 
-3936 YQQSGTSKNHSG
+3936 
-3948 GDSSVSDSFP
+3948 
-3958 IIVTDNADE
+3958 
-3967 SSVAT
+3967 
-3972 DLVILITD
+3972 
-3980 TAPEAKA
+3980 
-3987 DTGTVTEDGTALEG
+3987 
-4001 NVITGGSS
+4001 
-4009 NSADVAD
+4009 
-4016 RLGADAT
+4016 
-4023 QVTGVSKGSS
+4023 
-4033 TTEQTDNV
+4033 
-4041 GGTGLAGDYGTLI
+4041 
-4054 LNSDGSYS
+4054 
-4062 YTVDPNNTTVNAL
+4062 
-4075 KDGGKLTETF
+4075 
-4085 SYTIKDAD
+4085 
-4093 GDWSTTTLTITIN
+4093 
-4106 GHTDGLPSIT
+4106 
-4116 PNDQNGSSVGGQ
+4116 
-4128 ITVYES
+4128 
-4134 GLSTGSNASA
+4134 
-4144 ASEYASGT
+4144 
-4152 IQINAGD
+4152 
-4159 GLSSINIG
+4159 
-4167 GQNFSLSQLQ
+4167 
-4177 SLSSS
+4177 
-4182 NPSAAI
+4182 
-4188 NVVGGTIVLNGFT
+4188 GGTIVLNGFT

-4314 DPVGNYPV
+4314 NPVGNYQV
-4322 VGKYGTLT
+4322 SGQYGTLT

-4390 TVYESSLNNGGTEAS
+4390 TVYESGLNDGTEAS

-4423 AASDAIKLGGHTL
+4423 AVSDAIKLGGHTL
-4436 TTTNQSFSDGLTARY
+4436 TTTNQTFSDGLTARY

-4508 TVADTGSVTEGAL
+4508 TVADTGSVTEGAR
-4521 LTKDAASGVLSNDQ
+4521 LTKDAASGVLSSDQ

-4554 TGTTSS
+4554 TATTSS

-4573 LTLNANG
+4573 LTLNADG
-4580 SYSYKADPNK
+4580 SYTYLSTADAV
-4590 ITANAQDV
+4590 TANAQDV

-4621 VTANPLTTVGSVRED
+4621 VTVNPLTTVGSVRED

-4683 NSNGTYSFNLTKATT
+4683 NSDGTYSFTLTSATK
-4698 DQVGVSETNSFT
+4698 DLEGNETNSFT

-4727 TIVDDKPKIS
+4727 SIVDDKPKIS

-4744 SVTVDESNFSSGSVS
+4744 RVTVDETNFVLGSVS
-4759 VTNTNFVNGVFTPVY
+4759 ATDANFVKDVFTPVY

-4835 PTTGAVTLTQ
+4835 PTMGAVTLTQ
-4845 SEALKHPVGGS
+4845 SKALKHPVGGS

-4948 GLLFATTQTALRA
+4948 GLSFAANQTALKA
-4961 VLDSTGNSNITFS
+4961 VLDSTGNSGISFS
-4974 VNAAGNELT
+4974 INEAGNVLT
-4983 ATRGGNNVFK
+4983 AKRGGSDVFK
-4993 VTLDTSTG
+4993 VTLDTTTG
-5001 KYSFKLLG
+5001 KYTFELLG
-5009 SLNHPSHTLPLNLN
+5009 SLNHPSHTTPLNLN

-5036 SGSFVVKVIDD
+5036 SGSFVVQVIDD
-5047 APKSAIT
+5047 APKTEIV
-5054 ITMNEDHSYGPFT
+5054 ITMDEDHSYGPFT
-5067 TSADAQLN
+5067 TSADSRLE

-5083 GNDITGTT
+5083 GTEITGTL
-5091 NLDGSKSFNVAHGT
+5091 NPDGSKSFDVEHGT

-5128 LTTSPDTFKVLVTD
+5128 SSTSPDTFKVLVTD

-5159 ADAPTLTVVDD
+5159 ADAPNLAGTTGVGGNVTLANVT
-5170 EVETP
+5170 TN
-5175 EDTAVSLGLK
+5175 EDTAVILGLK
-5185 TPVVTDNTDQNGN
+5185 APRVIDAIDQNGN

-5211 SLSGILAGAALLSG
+5211 TLSGIPAGAALLSG

-5290 VDDSGAKVSGV
+5290 VNDSGTKVSGV

-5333 TSSTTPVI
+5333 TSSAAPVVQT
-5341 KDIAEDTA
+5341 IAEDTA
-5349 LNLTNLLQ
+5349 LNLTNLLK
-5357 VTLATGGDGNSIADT
+5357 VTLATTGDNNTTADI
-5372 DGSEQRWMA
+5372 DGSEQRWMT

-5392 VSGQPHTITATE
+5392 VGGQPHTITATE
-5404 SSNGYRIDIPN
+5404 SSDGYRIDIPN

-5504 TDTTTGT
+5504 TDTGTGT
-5511 EVITQVAFEIPTS
+5511 EVITQVAFEIPTG
-5524 WVVTAPTNNGG
+5524 WLVTAPSNNGG
-5535 WSISGDGS
+5535 WSVSGDGS
-5543 SSSPYT
+5543 SGSPYT
-5549 ITFNSNV
+5549 ITFDNTLNEV
-5556 TEADRE
+5556 QRE
-5562 AILDGFT
+5562 AILDSFT
-5569 ILPPAHSSQD
+5569 ILPPANSSKD
-5579 ATIQVSVTSTDTN
+5579 ATIQLNITSTDTN
-5592 GLDTDTQT
+5592 GSDTNTQT
-5600 KTLPIKVTVNPVAEI
+5600 KPLDVKVTVNPVAEI
-5615 VGNLPGSGDSDKDGT
+5615 IGNIPGSGDSDNDGT
-5630 ADLTMTGGHSYTT
+5630 ADLTMTGGHTYTT

-5729 ENVSGTFKI
+5729 KNVSGTFKI
-5738 KVEAYIVDYDDD
+5738 KVEAYTVDYDDD

-5848 LTITPPFNSNVNFTL
+5848 LTITPPFNSNINFTL
-5863 SVTATATDGSVTSA
+5863 SVTATATDGSVISA
-5877 SSSPLSIHVTVYGVA
+5877 SSSPLSIPVTVYGVA
-5892 DTPTVTLKDYDSNQ
+5892 DTPTITLKDYDSNQ

-5955 AKDFNLGGRATVLVT
+5955 AKDFNLGRPATVLVT

-5983 DLNNVFITVP
+5983 DLDHVFITVP

-5998 NLNFKVA
+5998 NVNFKVA

-6068 IAQNQAAGAN
+6068 IAQDQAAGAK

-6088 AVLLSNAGL
+6088 AALLSNANL
-6097 PIKTIDGVDYYEL
+6097 PIKTIDGVNYYEL

-6136 YEVTDNHYGSV
+6136 YEVTDKHYGSV

-6185 TSSSDQHANDDATP
+6185 TSSDQHADDDATP

-6257 YQANNVPSINAQGGI
+6257 YQANNAPSINAQGGI
-6272 DVPVTFKIGSDADG
+6272 DVPVTFKIGSDAG
-6286 LTDHP
+6286 SLTDHP

-6314 SVTWYLNTDFAEAP
+6314 SVTWYLNTDFAKAP
-6328 GSKAP
+6328 GSQAP
-6333 LIDQWQYND
+6333 LIDQWQYNG

-6388 VQTMIDT
+6388 VQIMIDT
-6395 NNDGNTDTPV
+6395 NNDGNPDTPV
-6405 WTASVTVDPNATDA
+6405 WTASVTVDPNATDD
-6419 EAEAALQNLLD
+6419 EAEDALQNLLE

-6448 FHFDAT
+6448 FHFVAT
-6454 LTTSVLGGAT
+6454 LTTSVLGGT
-6464 EEATIQDMTIPIAPV
+6464 TKEATIQDMTIPIAPV

-6547 LVLQSVDIDGDGTT
+6547 LVLQRVDIDGNGTT
-6561 DGDFYVIDIG
+6561 DGDFYVIDID

-6600 NVQEDGADVKAVSVT
+6600 NVQEDDADVKAVSVT

-6657 VSLNDSYGSES
+6657 VSLNDSDGSES

-6763 NGVDIKPTQTFG
+6763 NGVDIKPTLTFG

-6891 SAHVSTNITVNMTAQ
+6891 SAHVSANITVNMTDQ

-6917 TASSINAGAGIDTIQ
+6917 TASSINAGAGTDTIQ

-6937 TVSGAT
+6937 TVSGTT
-6943 LAANLKNVEVL
+6943 LAANLQNVEVL

-7119 SDLTS
+7119 SNLTS
-7124 SHLSQVEKFIK
+7124 SNLSQVEKFIK

>member
-259 SEYPNNTTDTLI
+259 SENPNNTTDTLI

-513 DSSTASLTLVI
+513 DSSTANLTLVI

-532 LPSSDGES
+532 LPSSYGES

-616 YTLPANTSGDNTN
+616 YTLPANTSGDNAN

-831 TIGGTTILTSELLGL
+831 TIGGTTILTSELLDL
-846 SPTTPKTIIGTQ
+846 SPTTPKTIAGTE

-879 SGTSKNHS
+879 SDSSKDHS
-887 GGDSSVSDSFPII
+887 GGDTSVSDTFPIV
-900 VTDNADESSVA
+900 VTDNANESSAA
-911 TDLVILITDTA
+911 TNLVILITDTA

-934 DGTALEGNV
+934 DGAALEGNV
-943 ITGGSSNSADVADR
+943 ITGGSSNSTDVADR

-974 TEQTDNVGG
+974 TEQTGNVGG

-1005 DPNNTTVN
+1005 DPNNATVN

-1051 LPSIT
+1051 VPSIT
-1056 PNDQNGS
+1056 PNDENGNN
-1063 SVGGQITVYES
+1063 VGGQITVYES
-1074 GLSTGSNASAASEY
+1074 GLSTGSNASAASES

-1103 INIGGQNFSLS
+1103 INIGGQTFSLS

-1127 INVVGGTIV
+1127 INVAGGTIV

-1167 SAVGNDGLLLS
+1167 SAVGNDDLLLS

-1306 DLTHSTLTIN
+1306 DLSHSTLTIN
-1316 VANVNLTPAPISN
+1316 VANVNLTPAPITN

-1604 TSELLGLSPTTPKT
+1604 TSELLDLSPTTPKT
-1618 IIGTQGTLTLTDYD
+1618 IAGTEGTLTLTDYD

-1644 SGTSKNHSG
+1644 SDSSKDHSG
-1653 GDSSVSDSFPIIV
+1653 GDTSVSDTFPIVV
-1666 TDNADESSVATDLV
+1666 TDNANESSAATNLV

-1691 ADTGTVTEDGTALEG
+1691 ADTGTVTEDGAALEG
-1706 NVITGGSSNSA
+1706 NVITGGSSNST

-1740 EQTDNVGGTG
+1740 EQTGNVGGTG

-1760 NSDGSYSYTVDPNNT
+1760 NSDGSYSYTVDPNNA

-1810 NGHTDGLPSITPNDQ
+1810 NGHTDGVPSITPNDE
-1825 NGSSVGGQITVYE
+1825 NGNNVGGQITVYE

-1851 EYASGTI
+1851 ESASGTI

-1863 DGLSSINIGGQNFS
+1863 DGLSSINIGGQTFS

-1889 SAAINVVG
+1889 SAAINVAG

-1937 DGLLLSGIPLSVT
+1937 D
-1950 DAGGVTTTGSLVVQ
+1950 D
-1964 VIDDVPTAVADTGS
+1964 
-1978 LSEGG
+1978 
-1983 VLSVLAAD
+1983 
-1991 GVLTNDTAG
+1991 
-2000 ADGWVNTG
+2000 
-2008 AVVGVVSGDTATNS
+2008 
-2022 AGGVGGRIDGQ
+2022 
-2033 YGYITLNA
+2033 
-2041 DGSYTYVSTADAV
+2041 
-2054 TADAQ
+2054 
-2059 DVFTYTVRDAD
+2059 
-2070 GDLTHSTLT
+2070 
-2079 INVANVNLTPAPISN
+2079 
-2094 TVNESGL
+2094 
-2101 AGGST
+2101 
-2106 AGTGHTVTDTVN
+2106 
-2118 LPSEVKAV
+2118 
-2126 PVTNG
+2126 
-2131 STQYGTFS
+2131 
-2139 IDEDG
+2139 
-2144 HYTYTLTKPS
+2144 
-2154 NGDNVEDTFSY
+2154 
-2165 TTKDAQ
+2165 
-2171 GNSTTN
+2171 
-2177 TVTITIIDDAPV
+2177 
-2189 AKPDTNSIT
+2189 
-2198 EDSVPNP
+2198 
-2205 VSGNVLTG
+2205 
-2213 GVSSGDTADTQGADK
+2213 
-2228 ANVSGVQA
+2228 
-2236 GTVASGEHVA
+2236 
-2246 NGALNTAVNG
+2246 
-2256 EYGTLILRADGSYTY
+2256 
-2271 QLNNNNTDV
+2271 
-2280 NALKDNQSL
+2280 
-2289 QDVFSYTI
+2289 
-2297 TDGDGDKSTATI
+2297 
-2309 TITINGH
+2309 
-2316 TDGAPNVVITDHNG
+2316 
-2330 SALGAN
+2330 
-2336 SIAENATTPV
+2336 
-2346 QGEFTVNAADGLKS
+2346 
-2360 ITIGGTT
+2360 
-2367 ILTSELLGLSPTTP
+2367 
-2381 KTIIGTQGTLT
+2381 
-2392 LTDYDPVT
+2392 
-2400 GKVSYSYQQSG
+2400 
-2411 TSKNHSGGDSSV
+2411 
-2423 SDSFPII
+2423 
-2430 VTDNADESSVAT
+2430 
-2442 DLVIL
+2442 
-2447 ITDTAP
+2447 
-2453 EAKADTGTVT
+2453 
-2463 EDGTALEGNVITGGS
+2463 
-2478 SNSADVADRLGADA
+2478 
-2492 TQVTGVSK
+2492 
-2500 GSSTTEQ
+2500 
-2507 TDNVGGTGLAGDY
+2507 
-2520 GTLILNSDGS
+2520 
-2530 YSYTVD
+2530 
-2536 PNNTTVNALKDG
+2536 
-2548 GKLTETF
+2548 
-2555 SYTIKDADGDW
+2555 
-2566 STTTLTITINGHTDG
+2566 
-2581 LPSITPNDQN
+2581 
-2591 GSSVGG
+2591 
-2597 QITVYESGL
+2597 
-2606 STGSNA
+2606 
-2612 SAASEYASGTIQIN
+2612 
-2626 AGDGL
+2626 
-2631 SSINIGGQNFSL
+2631 
-2643 SQLQSL
+2643 
-2649 SSSNPS
+2649 
-2655 AAINVVGGTI
+2655 
-2665 VLNGF
+2665 
-2670 TANSSVGGIP
+2670 
-2680 TSGSLSY
+2680 
-2687 TYTLNNAQTHSAVG
+2687 
-2701 NDGLLL
+2701 
-2707 SGIPLSV
+2707 
-2714 TDAGGVTTTGS
+2714 
-2725 LVVQVIDDVPTAV
+2725 
-2738 ADTGSLSEGGV
+2738 
-2749 LSVLA
+2749 
-2754 ADGVLTNDTAGA
+2754 
-2766 DGWVNTGAVVG
+2766 
-2777 VVSGDTA
+2777 
-2784 TNSAG
+2784 
-2789 GVGGR
+2789 
-2794 IDGQYGY
+2794 
-2801 ITLNADGS
+2801 
-2809 YTYVS
+2809 
-2814 TADAVTADAQDV
+2814 
-2826 FTYTVRD
+2826 
-2833 ADGDLTH
+2833 
-2840 STLTINVANV
+2840 
-2850 NLTPAPISNTVNES
+2850 
-2864 GLAGGSTAG
+2864 
-2873 TGHTV
+2873 
-2878 TDTVNLPSEVKAVPV
+2878 
-2893 TNGSTQYGT
+2893 
-2902 FSIDEDGH
+2902 
-2910 YTYTLTKP
+2910 
-2918 SNGDNVEDTFSYT
+2918 
-2931 TKDAQGN
+2931 
-2938 STTNTVTITIID
+2938 
-2950 DAPVAKPDTNSITED
+2950 
-2965 SVPNPVSGNVLTG
+2965 
-2978 GVSSGDTADTQGADK
+2978 
-2993 ANVSGVQAG
+2993 
-3002 TVASGEHVA
+3002 
-3011 NGALNTAVNG
+3011 
-3021 EYGTLILR
+3021 
-3029 ADGSYTYQLN
+3029 
-3039 NNNTDV
+3039 
-3045 NALKD
+3045 
-3050 NQSLQDVFSYTITDG
+3050 
-3065 DGDKSTATI
+3065 
-3074 TITINGHTDGAPNV
+3074 
-3088 VITDHNGSAL
+3088 
-3098 GANSIAENATT
+3098 
-3109 PVQGEFTVNAADGLK
+3109 
-3124 SITIGGTTILTSELL
+3124 
-3139 GLSPT
+3139 
-3144 TPKTIIGTQGTLTLT
+3144 
-3159 DYDPVTGKVSYSY
+3159 
-3172 QQSGT
+3172 
-3177 SKNHSGGDS
+3177 
-3186 SVSDSFPII
+3186 
-3195 VTDNAD
+3195 
-3201 ESSVA
+3201 
-3206 TDLVILITDTAPEAK
+3206 
-3221 ADTGTVTED
+3221 
-3230 GTALEGNV
+3230 
-3238 ITGGSSNSADVAD
+3238 
-3251 RLGADATQ
+3251 
-3259 VTGVSK
+3259 
-3265 GSSTT
+3265 
-3270 EQTDNVGGTGLAGDY
+3270 
-3285 GTLILNSDG
+3285 
-3294 SYSYTV
+3294 
-3300 DPNNTTVNALKDG
+3300 
-3313 GKLTE
+3313 
-3318 TFSYTIKDADGDWST
+3318 
-3333 TTLTITINGHTDGL
+3333 
-3347 PSITPNDQNGSSVG
+3347 
-3361 GQITVYESGL
+3361 
-3371 STGSNASAASEYA
+3371 
-3384 SGTIQI
+3384 
-3390 NAGDGLSSINI
+3390 
-3401 GGQNFSLSQLQ
+3401 
-3412 SLSSSNPSAAINVV
+3412 
-3426 GGTIVLNGF
+3426 
-3435 TANSSVGGIPTSG
+3435 
-3448 SLSYTYTLNNAQT
+3448 
-3461 HSAVGNDGLLL
+3461 
-3472 SGIPLSVTD
+3472 
-3481 AGGVTTTGSLVVQ
+3481 
-3494 VIDDVPTAV
+3494 
-3503 ADTGSLSEGG
+3503 
-3513 VLSVLAADG
+3513 
-3522 VLTNDTA
+3522 
-3529 GADGWVNT
+3529 
-3537 GAVVGVVSGDTATNS
+3537 
-3552 AGGVGGRIDGQYGY
+3552 
-3566 ITLNADG
+3566 
-3573 SYTYVSTAD
+3573 
-3582 AVTADA
+3582 
-3588 QDVFTYTVRDADGDL
+3588 
-3603 THSTLT
+3603 
-3609 INVANVNLTPA
+3609 
-3620 PISNTVNES
+3620 
-3629 GLAGGSTAGTGH
+3629 
-3641 TVTDTVNLPSE
+3641 
-3652 VKAVPVTNGST
+3652 
-3663 QYGTFSIDEDGHYT
+3663 
-3677 YTLTK
+3677 
-3682 PSNGD
+3682 
-3687 NVEDTFSYTTKD
+3687 
-3699 AQGNS
+3699 
-3704 TTNTVTITIIDDA
+3704 
-3717 PVAKPDTNSIT
+3717 
-3728 EDSVPNPVSG
+3728 
-3738 NVLTGGVSSGD
+3738 
-3749 TADTQGADKA
+3749 
-3759 NVSGVQAGTV
+3759 
-3769 ASGEHVANGALNTAV
+3769 
-3784 NGEYGTLILR
+3784 
-3794 ADGSYTYQLNNNN
+3794 
-3807 TDVNALKDN
+3807 
-3816 QSLQD
+3816 
-3821 VFSYTITDGDGDKS
+3821 
-3835 TATITI
+3835 
-3841 TINGHT
+3841 
-3847 DGAPNVVIT
+3847 
-3856 DHNGSALGANSIAE
+3856 
-3870 NATTPVQGEFT
+3870 
-3881 VNAADGL
+3881 
-3888 KSITI
+3888 
-3893 GGTTILTSELLGL
+3893 
-3906 SPTTP
+3906 
-3911 KTIIGT
+3911 
-3917 QGTLTL
+3917 
-3923 TDYDPVTGKVSYS
+3923 
-3936 YQQSGTSKNHSG
+3936 
-3948 GDSSVSDSFP
+3948 
-3958 IIVTDNADE
+3958 
-3967 SSVAT
+3967 
-3972 DLVILITD
+3972 
-3980 TAPEAKA
+3980 
-3987 DTGTVTEDGTALEG
+3987 
-4001 NVITGGSS
+4001 
-4009 NSADVAD
+4009 
-4016 RLGADAT
+4016 
-4023 QVTGVSKGSS
+4023 
-4033 TTEQTDNV
+4033 
-4041 GGTGLAGDYGTLI
+4041 
-4054 LNSDGSYS
+4054 
-4062 YTVDPNNTTVNAL
+4062 
-4075 KDGGKLTETF
+4075 
-4085 SYTIKDAD
+4085 
-4093 GDWSTTTLTITIN
+4093 
-4106 GHTDGLPSIT
+4106 
-4116 PNDQNGSSVGGQ
+4116 
-4128 ITVYES
+4128 
-4134 GLSTGSNASA
+4134 
-4144 ASEYASGT
+4144 
-4152 IQINAGD
+4152 
-4159 GLSSINIG
+4159 
-4167 GQNFSLSQLQ
+4167 
-4177 SLSSS
+4177 
-4182 NPSAAI
+4182 
-4188 NVVGGTIVLNGFT
+4188 
-4201 ANSSVGGIP
+4201 
-4210 TSGSLSYTY
+4210 
-4219 TLNNAQTHSAV
+4219 
-4230 GNDGLLLSGIP
+4230 LLLSGIP

-4314 DPVGNYPV
+4314 NPVGNYQV
-4322 VGKYGTLT
+4322 SGQYGTLT

-4508 TVADTGSVTEGAL
+4508 TVADTGSVTEGAR
-4521 LTKDAASGVLSNDQ
+4521 LTKDAASGVLSSDQ

-4554 TGTTSS
+4554 TATTSS

-4573 LTLNANG
+4573 LTLNADG
-4580 SYSYKADPNK
+4580 SYTYLSTADAV
-4590 ITANAQDV
+4590 TANAQDV

-4621 VTANPLTTVGSVRED
+4621 VTVNPLTTVGSVRED

-4683 NSNGTYSFNLTKATT
+4683 NSDGTYSFTLTSATK
-4698 DQVGVSETNSFT
+4698 DLEGNETNSFT

-4727 TIVDDKPKIS
+4727 SIVDDKPKIS

-4744 SVTVDESNFSSGSVS
+4744 RVTVDETNFVLGSVS
-4759 VTNTNFVNGVFTPVY
+4759 ATDANFVKDVFTPVY

-4781 SNALIYALNISSNG
+4781 SNALIYTLNISSDG

-4807 VLLYKVGNQIEGRA
+4807 VLLYKVGNEIEGRA

-4835 PTTGAVTLTQ
+4835 PTMGAVTLTQ
-4845 SEALKHPVGGS
+4845 SKALKHPVGGS

-4948 GLLFATTQTALRA
+4948 GLSFAANQTALKA
-4961 VLDSTGNSNITFS
+4961 VLDSTGNSGISFS
-4974 VNAAGNELT
+4974 INEAGNVLT
-4983 ATRGGNNVFK
+4983 AKRGGSDVFK
-4993 VTLDTSTG
+4993 VTLDTTTG
-5001 KYSFKLLG
+5001 KYTFELLG
-5009 SLNHPSHTLPLNLN
+5009 SLNHPSHTTPLNLN

-5036 SGSFVVKVIDD
+5036 SGSFVVQVIDD
-5047 APKSAIT
+5047 APKTEIV
-5054 ITMNEDHSYGPFT
+5054 ITMDEDHSYGPFT
-5067 TSADAQLN
+5067 TSADSRLE

-5083 GNDITGTT
+5083 GTEITGTL
-5091 NLDGSKSFNVAHGT
+5091 NPDGSKSFDVEHGT

-5128 LTTSPDTFKVLVTD
+5128 SSTSPDTFKVLVTD

-5159 ADAPTLTVVDD
+5159 ADAPNLAGTTGVGGNVTLANVT
-5170 EVETP
+5170 TN
-5175 EDTAVSLGLK
+5175 EDTAVILGLK
-5185 TPVVTDNTDQNGN
+5185 APRVIDAIDQNGN

-5211 SLSGILAGAALLSG
+5211 TLSGIPAGAALLSG

-5290 VDDSGAKVSGV
+5290 VNDSGTKVSGV

-5333 TSSTTPVI
+5333 TSSAAPVVQT
-5341 KDIAEDTA
+5341 IAEDTA
-5349 LNLTNLLQ
+5349 LNLTNLLK
-5357 VTLATGGDGNSIADT
+5357 VTLATTGDNNTTADI
-5372 DGSEQRWMA
+5372 DGSEQRWMT

-5392 VSGQPHTITATE
+5392 VGGQPHTITATE
-5404 SSNGYRIDIPN
+5404 SSDGYRIDIPN

-5504 TDTTTGT
+5504 TDTGTGT
-5511 EVITQVAFEIPTS
+5511 EVITQVAFEIPTG
-5524 WVVTAPTNNGG
+5524 WLVTAPSNNGG
-5535 WSISGDGS
+5535 WSVSGDGS
-5543 SSSPYT
+5543 SGSPYT
-5549 ITFNSNV
+5549 ITFDNTLNEV
-5556 TEADRE
+5556 QRE
-5562 AILDGFT
+5562 AILDSFT
-5569 ILPPAHSSQD
+5569 ILPPANSSKD
-5579 ATIQVSVTSTDTN
+5579 ATIQLNITSTDTN
-5592 GLDTDTQT
+5592 GSDTNTQT
-5600 KTLPIKVTVNPVAEI
+5600 KPLDVKVTVNPVAEI
-5615 VGNLPGSGDSDKDGT
+5615 IGNIPGSGDSDNDGT
-5630 ADLTMTGGHSYTT
+5630 ADLTMTGGHTYTT

-5729 ENVSGTFKI
+5729 KNVSGTFKI
-5738 KVEAYIVDYDDD
+5738 KVEAYTVDYDDD

-5863 SVTATATDGSVTSA
+5863 SVTATATDGNVISA
-5877 SSSPLSIHVTVYGVA
+5877 SSSPLSIPVTVYGVA
-5892 DTPTVTLKDYDSNQ
+5892 DTPTITLKDYDSNQ

-5955 AKDFNLGGRATVLVT
+5955 AKDFNLGRPATVLVT

-5983 DLNNVFITVP
+5983 DLDHVFITVP

-5998 NLNFKVA
+5998 NVNFKVA

-6068 IAQNQAAGAN
+6068 IAQDQAAGAK

-6088 AVLLSNAGL
+6088 AALLSNANL
-6097 PIKTIDGVDYYEL
+6097 PIKTIDGVNYYEL

-6136 YEVTDNHYGSV
+6136 YEVTDKHYGSV

-6185 TSSSDQHANDDATP
+6185 TSSDQHADDDATP

-6257 YQANNVPSINAQGGI
+6257 YQANNAPSINAQGGI
-6272 DVPVTFKIGSDADG
+6272 DVPVTFKIGSDAG
-6286 LTDHP
+6286 SLTDHP

-6314 SVTWYLNTDFAEAP
+6314 SVTWYLNTDFAKAP
-6328 GSKAP
+6328 GSQAP
-6333 LIDQWQYND
+6333 LIDQWQYNG

-6388 VQTMIDT
+6388 VQIMIDT
-6395 NNDGNTDTPV
+6395 NNDGNPDTPV
-6405 WTASVTVDPNATDA
+6405 WTASVTVDPNATDD
-6419 EAEAALQNLLD
+6419 EAEDALQNLLE

-6448 FHFDAT
+6448 FHFVAT
-6454 LTTSVLGGAT
+6454 LTTSVLGGT
-6464 EEATIQDMTIPIAPV
+6464 TKEATIQDMTIPIAPV

-6547 LVLQSVDIDGDGTT
+6547 LVLQRVDIDGNGTT
-6561 DGDFYVIDIG
+6561 DGDFYVIDID

-6600 NVQEDGADVKAVSVT
+6600 NVQEDDADVKAVSVT

-6633 FIGNESELATK
+6633 FIGNESELETK

-6657 VSLNDSYGSES
+6657 VSLNDSDGSES

-6763 NGVDIKPTQTFG
+6763 NGVDIKPTLTFG

-6891 SAHVSTNITVNMTAQ
+6891 SAHVSANITVNMTDQ

-6917 TASSINAGAGIDTIQ
+6917 TASSINAGAGTDTIQ

-6943 LAANLKNVEVL
+6943 LAANLQNVEVL

-7119 SDLTS
+7119 SNLTS
-7124 SHLSQVEKFIK
+7124 SNLSQVEKFIK

>member
-259 SEYPNNTTDTLI
+259 SENPNNTTDTLI

-513 DSSTASLTLVI
+513 DSSTANLTLVI

-532 LPSSDGES
+532 LPSSYGES

-616 YTLPANTSGDNTN
+616 YTLPANTSGDNAN

-831 TIGGTTILTSELLGL
+831 TIGGTTILTSELLDL
-846 SPTTPKTIIGTQ
+846 SPTTPKTIAGTE

-879 SGTSKNHS
+879 SDSSKDHS
-887 GGDSSVSDSFPII
+887 GGDTSVSDTFPIV
-900 VTDNADESSVA
+900 VTDNANESSAA
-911 TDLVILITDTA
+911 TNLVILITDTA

-934 DGTALEGNV
+934 DGAALEGNV
-943 ITGGSSNSADVADR
+943 ITGGSSNSTDVADR

-974 TEQTDNVGG
+974 TEQTGNVGG

-1005 DPNNTTVN
+1005 DPNNATVN

-1051 LPSIT
+1051 VPSIT
-1056 PNDQNGS
+1056 PNDENGNN
-1063 SVGGQITVYES
+1063 VGGQITVYES
-1074 GLSTGSNASAASEY
+1074 GLSTGSNASAASES

-1103 INIGGQNFSLS
+1103 INIGGQTFSLS

-1127 INVVGGTIV
+1127 INVAGGTIV

-1306 DLTHSTLTIN
+1306 DLSHSTLTIN
-1316 VANVNLTPAPISN
+1316 VANVNLTPAPITN

-1604 TSELLGLSPTTPKT
+1604 TSELLDLSPTTPKT
-1618 IIGTQGTLTLTDYD
+1618 IAGTEGTLTLTDYD

-1644 SGTSKNHSG
+1644 SDSSKDHSG
-1653 GDSSVSDSFPIIV
+1653 GDTSVSDTFPIVV
-1666 TDNADESSVATDLV
+1666 TDNANESSAATNLV

-1691 ADTGTVTEDGTALEG
+1691 ADTGTVTEDGAALEG
-1706 NVITGGSSNSA
+1706 NVITGGSSNST

-1740 EQTDNVGGTG
+1740 EQTGNVGGTG

-1760 NSDGSYSYTVDPNNT
+1760 NSDGSYSYTVDPNNA

-1810 NGHTDGLPSITPNDQ
+1810 NGHTDGVPSITPNDE
-1825 NGSSVGGQITVYE
+1825 NGNNVGGQITVYE

-1851 EYASGTI
+1851 ESASGTI

-1863 DGLSSINIGGQNFS
+1863 DGLSSINIGGQTFS

-1889 SAAINVVG
+1889 SAAINVAG

-1937 DGLLLSGIPLSVT
+1937 D
-1950 DAGGVTTTGSLVVQ
+1950 D
-1964 VIDDVPTAVADTGS
+1964 
-1978 LSEGG
+1978 
-1983 VLSVLAAD
+1983 
-1991 GVLTNDTAG
+1991 
-2000 ADGWVNTG
+2000 
-2008 AVVGVVSGDTATNS
+2008 
-2022 AGGVGGRIDGQ
+2022 
-2033 YGYITLNA
+2033 
-2041 DGSYTYVSTADAV
+2041 
-2054 TADAQ
+2054 
-2059 DVFTYTVRDAD
+2059 
-2070 GDLTHSTLT
+2070 
-2079 INVANVNLTPAPISN
+2079 
-2094 TVNESGL
+2094 
-2101 AGGST
+2101 
-2106 AGTGHTVTDTVN
+2106 
-2118 LPSEVKAV
+2118 
-2126 PVTNG
+2126 
-2131 STQYGTFS
+2131 
-2139 IDEDG
+2139 
-2144 HYTYTLTKPS
+2144 
-2154 NGDNVEDTFSY
+2154 
-2165 TTKDAQ
+2165 
-2171 GNSTTN
+2171 
-2177 TVTITIIDDAPV
+2177 
-2189 AKPDTNSIT
+2189 
-2198 EDSVPNP
+2198 
-2205 VSGNVLTG
+2205 
-2213 GVSSGDTADTQGADK
+2213 
-2228 ANVSGVQA
+2228 
-2236 GTVASGEHVA
+2236 
-2246 NGALNTAVNG
+2246 
-2256 EYGTLILRADGSYTY
+2256 
-2271 QLNNNNTDV
+2271 
-2280 NALKDNQSL
+2280 
-2289 QDVFSYTI
+2289 
-2297 TDGDGDKSTATI
+2297 
-2309 TITINGH
+2309 
-2316 TDGAPNVVITDHNG
+2316 
-2330 SALGAN
+2330 
-2336 SIAENATTPV
+2336 
-2346 QGEFTVNAADGLKS
+2346 
-2360 ITIGGTT
+2360 
-2367 ILTSELLGLSPTTP
+2367 
-2381 KTIIGTQGTLT
+2381 
-2392 LTDYDPVT
+2392 
-2400 GKVSYSYQQSG
+2400 
-2411 TSKNHSGGDSSV
+2411 
-2423 SDSFPII
+2423 
-2430 VTDNADESSVAT
+2430 
-2442 DLVIL
+2442 
-2447 ITDTAP
+2447 
-2453 EAKADTGTVT
+2453 
-2463 EDGTALEGNVITGGS
+2463 
-2478 SNSADVADRLGADA
+2478 
-2492 TQVTGVSK
+2492 
-2500 GSSTTEQ
+2500 
-2507 TDNVGGTGLAGDY
+2507 
-2520 GTLILNSDGS
+2520 
-2530 YSYTVD
+2530 
-2536 PNNTTVNALKDG
+2536 
-2548 GKLTETF
+2548 
-2555 SYTIKDADGDW
+2555 
-2566 STTTLTITINGHTDG
+2566 
-2581 LPSITPNDQN
+2581 
-2591 GSSVGG
+2591 
-2597 QITVYESGL
+2597 
-2606 STGSNA
+2606 
-2612 SAASEYASGTIQIN
+2612 
-2626 AGDGL
+2626 
-2631 SSINIGGQNFSL
+2631 
-2643 SQLQSL
+2643 
-2649 SSSNPS
+2649 
-2655 AAINVVGGTI
+2655 
-2665 VLNGF
+2665 
-2670 TANSSVGGIP
+2670 
-2680 TSGSLSY
+2680 
-2687 TYTLNNAQTHSAVG
+2687 
-2701 NDGLLL
+2701 
-2707 SGIPLSV
+2707 
-2714 TDAGGVTTTGS
+2714 
-2725 LVVQVIDDVPTAV
+2725 
-2738 ADTGSLSEGGV
+2738 
-2749 LSVLA
+2749 
-2754 ADGVLTNDTAGA
+2754 
-2766 DGWVNTGAVVG
+2766 
-2777 VVSGDTA
+2777 
-2784 TNSAG
+2784 
-2789 GVGGR
+2789 
-2794 IDGQYGY
+2794 
-2801 ITLNADGS
+2801 
-2809 YTYVS
+2809 
-2814 TADAVTADAQDV
+2814 
-2826 FTYTVRD
+2826 
-2833 ADGDLTH
+2833 
-2840 STLTINVANV
+2840 
-2850 NLTPAPISNTVNES
+2850 
-2864 GLAGGSTAG
+2864 
-2873 TGHTV
+2873 
-2878 TDTVNLPSEVKAVPV
+2878 
-2893 TNGSTQYGT
+2893 
-2902 FSIDEDGH
+2902 
-2910 YTYTLTKP
+2910 
-2918 SNGDNVEDTFSYT
+2918 
-2931 TKDAQGN
+2931 
-2938 STTNTVTITIID
+2938 
-2950 DAPVAKPDTNSITED
+2950 
-2965 SVPNPVSGNVLTG
+2965 
-2978 GVSSGDTADTQGADK
+2978 
-2993 ANVSGVQAG
+2993 
-3002 TVASGEHVA
+3002 
-3011 NGALNTAVNG
+3011 
-3021 EYGTLILR
+3021 
-3029 ADGSYTYQLN
+3029 
-3039 NNNTDV
+3039 
-3045 NALKD
+3045 
-3050 NQSLQDVFSYTITDG
+3050 
-3065 DGDKSTATI
+3065 
-3074 TITINGHTDGAPNV
+3074 
-3088 VITDHNGSAL
+3088 
-3098 GANSIAENATT
+3098 
-3109 PVQGEFTVNAADGLK
+3109 
-3124 SITIGGTTILTSELL
+3124 
-3139 GLSPT
+3139 
-3144 TPKTIIGTQGTLTLT
+3144 
-3159 DYDPVTGKVSYSY
+3159 
-3172 QQSGT
+3172 
-3177 SKNHSGGDS
+3177 
-3186 SVSDSFPII
+3186 
-3195 VTDNAD
+3195 
-3201 ESSVA
+3201 
-3206 TDLVILITDTAPEAK
+3206 
-3221 ADTGTVTED
+3221 
-3230 GTALEGNV
+3230 
-3238 ITGGSSNSADVAD
+3238 
-3251 RLGADATQ
+3251 
-3259 VTGVSK
+3259 
-3265 GSSTT
+3265 
-3270 EQTDNVGGTGLAGDY
+3270 
-3285 GTLILNSDG
+3285 
-3294 SYSYTV
+3294 
-3300 DPNNTTVNALKDG
+3300 
-3313 GKLTE
+3313 
-3318 TFSYTIKDADGDWST
+3318 
-3333 TTLTITINGHTDGL
+3333 
-3347 PSITPNDQNGSSVG
+3347 
-3361 GQITVYESGL
+3361 
-3371 STGSNASAASEYA
+3371 
-3384 SGTIQI
+3384 
-3390 NAGDGLSSINI
+3390 
-3401 GGQNFSLSQLQ
+3401 
-3412 SLSSSNPSAAINVV
+3412 
-3426 GGTIVLNGF
+3426 
-3435 TANSSVGGIPTSG
+3435 
-3448 SLSYTYTLNNAQT
+3448 
-3461 HSAVGNDGLLL
+3461 
-3472 SGIPLSVTD
+3472 
-3481 AGGVTTTGSLVVQ
+3481 
-3494 VIDDVPTAV
+3494 
-3503 ADTGSLSEGG
+3503 
-3513 VLSVLAADG
+3513 
-3522 VLTNDTA
+3522 
-3529 GADGWVNT
+3529 
-3537 GAVVGVVSGDTATNS
+3537 
-3552 AGGVGGRIDGQYGY
+3552 
-3566 ITLNADG
+3566 
-3573 SYTYVSTAD
+3573 
-3582 AVTADA
+3582 
-3588 QDVFTYTVRDADGDL
+3588 
-3603 THSTLT
+3603 
-3609 INVANVNLTPA
+3609 
-3620 PISNTVNES
+3620 
-3629 GLAGGSTAGTGH
+3629 
-3641 TVTDTVNLPSE
+3641 
-3652 VKAVPVTNGST
+3652 
-3663 QYGTFSIDEDGHYT
+3663 
-3677 YTLTK
+3677 
-3682 PSNGD
+3682 
-3687 NVEDTFSYTTKD
+3687 
-3699 AQGNS
+3699 
-3704 TTNTVTITIIDDA
+3704 
-3717 PVAKPDTNSIT
+3717 
-3728 EDSVPNPVSG
+3728 
-3738 NVLTGGVSSGD
+3738 
-3749 TADTQGADKA
+3749 
-3759 NVSGVQAGTV
+3759 
-3769 ASGEHVANGALNTAV
+3769 
-3784 NGEYGTLILR
+3784 
-3794 ADGSYTYQLNNNN
+3794 
-3807 TDVNALKDN
+3807 
-3816 QSLQD
+3816 
-3821 VFSYTITDGDGDKS
+3821 
-3835 TATITI
+3835 
-3841 TINGHT
+3841 
-3847 DGAPNVVIT
+3847 
-3856 DHNGSALGANSIAE
+3856 
-3870 NATTPVQGEFT
+3870 
-3881 VNAADGL
+3881 
-3888 KSITI
+3888 
-3893 GGTTILTSELLGL
+3893 
-3906 SPTTP
+3906 
-3911 KTIIGT
+3911 
-3917 QGTLTL
+3917 
-3923 TDYDPVTGKVSYS
+3923 
-3936 YQQSGTSKNHSG
+3936 
-3948 GDSSVSDSFP
+3948 
-3958 IIVTDNADE
+3958 
-3967 SSVAT
+3967 
-3972 DLVILITD
+3972 
-3980 TAPEAKA
+3980 
-3987 DTGTVTEDGTALEG
+3987 
-4001 NVITGGSS
+4001 
-4009 NSADVAD
+4009 
-4016 RLGADAT
+4016 
-4023 QVTGVSKGSS
+4023 
-4033 TTEQTDNV
+4033 
-4041 GGTGLAGDYGTLI
+4041 
-4054 LNSDGSYS
+4054 
-4062 YTVDPNNTTVNAL
+4062 
-4075 KDGGKLTETF
+4075 
-4085 SYTIKDAD
+4085 
-4093 GDWSTTTLTITIN
+4093 
-4106 GHTDGLPSIT
+4106 
-4116 PNDQNGSSVGGQ
+4116 
-4128 ITVYES
+4128 
-4134 GLSTGSNASA
+4134 
-4144 ASEYASGT
+4144 
-4152 IQINAGD
+4152 
-4159 GLSSINIG
+4159 
-4167 GQNFSLSQLQ
+4167 
-4177 SLSSS
+4177 
-4182 NPSAAI
+4182 
-4188 NVVGGTIVLNGFT
+4188 
-4201 ANSSVGGIP
+4201 
-4210 TSGSLSYTY
+4210 
-4219 TLNNAQTHSAV
+4219 
-4230 GNDGLLLSGIP
+4230 LLLSGIP

-4314 DPVGNYPV
+4314 NPVGNYQV
-4322 VGKYGTLT
+4322 SGQYGTLT

-4508 TVADTGSVTEGAL
+4508 TVADTGSVTEGAR
-4521 LTKDAASGVLSNDQ
+4521 LTKDAASGVLSSDQ

-4554 TGTTSS
+4554 TATTSS

-4573 LTLNANG
+4573 LTLNADG
-4580 SYSYKADPNK
+4580 SYTYLSTADAV
-4590 ITANAQDV
+4590 TANAQDV

-4621 VTANPLTTVGSVRED
+4621 VTVNPLTTVGSVRED

-4683 NSNGTYSFNLTKATT
+4683 NSDGTYSFTLTSATK
-4698 DQVGVSETNSFT
+4698 DLEGNETNSFT

-4727 TIVDDKPKIS
+4727 SIVDDKPKIS

-4744 SVTVDESNFSSGSVS
+4744 RVTVDETNFVLGSVS
-4759 VTNTNFVNGVFTPVY
+4759 ATDANFVKDVFTPVY

-4781 SNALIYALNISSNG
+4781 SNALIYTLNISSDG

-4807 VLLYKVGNQIEGRA
+4807 VLLYKVGNEIEGRA

-4835 PTTGAVTLTQ
+4835 PTMGAVTLTQ
-4845 SEALKHPVGGS
+4845 SKALKHPVGGS

-4948 GLLFATTQTALRA
+4948 GLSFAANQTALKA
-4961 VLDSTGNSNITFS
+4961 VLDSTGNSGISFS
-4974 VNAAGNELT
+4974 INEAGNVLT
-4983 ATRGGNNVFK
+4983 AKRGGSDVFK
-4993 VTLDTSTG
+4993 VTLDTTTG
-5001 KYSFKLLG
+5001 KYTFELLG
-5009 SLNHPSHTLPLNLN
+5009 SLNHPSHTTPLNLN

-5036 SGSFVVKVIDD
+5036 SGSFVVQVIDD
-5047 APKSAIT
+5047 APKTEIV
-5054 ITMNEDHSYGPFT
+5054 ITMDEDHSYGPFT
-5067 TSADAQLN
+5067 TSADSRLE

-5083 GNDITGTT
+5083 GTEITGTL
-5091 NLDGSKSFNVAHGT
+5091 NPDGSKSFDVEHGT

-5128 LTTSPDTFKVLVTD
+5128 SSTSPDTFKVLVTD

-5159 ADAPTLTVVDD
+5159 ADAPNLAGTTGVGGNVTLANVT
-5170 EVETP
+5170 TN
-5175 EDTAVSLGLK
+5175 EDTAVILGLK
-5185 TPVVTDNTDQNGN
+5185 APRVIDAIDQNGN

-5211 SLSGILAGAALLSG
+5211 TLSGIPAGAALLSG

-5290 VDDSGAKVSGV
+5290 VNDSGTKVSGV

-5333 TSSTTPVI
+5333 TSSAAPVVQT
-5341 KDIAEDTA
+5341 IAEDTA
-5349 LNLTNLLQ
+5349 LNLTNLLK
-5357 VTLATGGDGNSIADT
+5357 VTLATTGDNNTTADI
-5372 DGSEQRWMA
+5372 DGSEQRWMT

-5392 VSGQPHTITATE
+5392 VGGQPHTITATE
-5404 SSNGYRIDIPN
+5404 SSDGYRIDIPN

-5504 TDTTTGT
+5504 TDTGTGT
-5511 EVITQVAFEIPTS
+5511 EVITQVAFEIPTG
-5524 WVVTAPTNNGG
+5524 WLVTAPSNNGG
-5535 WSISGDGS
+5535 WSVSGDGS
-5543 SSSPYT
+5543 SGSPYT
-5549 ITFNSNV
+5549 IAFDNTLNEV
-5556 TEADRE
+5556 QRE
-5562 AILDGFT
+5562 AILDSFT
-5569 ILPPAHSSQD
+5569 ILPPANSSKD
-5579 ATIQVSVTSTDTN
+5579 ATIQLNITSTDTN
-5592 GLDTDTQT
+5592 GSDTNTQT
-5600 KTLPIKVTVNPVAEI
+5600 KPLDVKVTVNPVAEI
-5615 VGNLPGSGDSDKDGT
+5615 IGNIPGSGDSDNDGT
-5630 ADLTMTGGHSYTT
+5630 ADLTMTGGHTYTT

-5729 ENVSGTFKI
+5729 KNVSGTFKI
-5738 KVEAYIVDYDDD
+5738 KVEAYTVDYDDD

-5863 SVTATATDGSVTSA
+5863 SVTATATDGNVISA
-5877 SSSPLSIHVTVYGVA
+5877 SSSPLSIPVTVYGVA
-5892 DTPTVTLKDYDSNQ
+5892 DTPTITLKDYDSNQ

-5955 AKDFNLGGRATVLVT
+5955 AKDFNLGRPATVLVT

-5983 DLNNVFITVP
+5983 DLDHVFITVP

-5998 NLNFKVA
+5998 NVNFKVA

-6068 IAQNQAAGAN
+6068 IAQDQAAGAK

-6088 AVLLSNAGL
+6088 AALLSNANL
-6097 PIKTIDGVDYYEL
+6097 PIKTIDGVNYYEL

-6136 YEVTDNHYGSV
+6136 YEVTDKHYGSV

-6185 TSSSDQHANDDATP
+6185 TSSDQHADDDATP

-6257 YQANNVPSINAQGGI
+6257 YQANNAPSINAQGGI
-6272 DVPVTFKIGSDADG
+6272 DVPVTFKIGSDAG
-6286 LTDHP
+6286 SLTDHP

-6314 SVTWYLNTDFAEAP
+6314 SVTWYLNTDFAKAP
-6328 GSKAP
+6328 GSQAP
-6333 LIDQWQYND
+6333 LIDQWQYNG

-6388 VQTMIDT
+6388 VQIMIDT
-6395 NNDGNTDTPV
+6395 NNDGNPDTPV
-6405 WTASVTVDPNATDA
+6405 WTASVTVDPNATDD
-6419 EAEAALQNLLD
+6419 EAEDALQNLLE

-6448 FHFDAT
+6448 FHFVAT
-6454 LTTSVLGGAT
+6454 LTTSVLGGT
-6464 EEATIQDMTIPIAPV
+6464 TKEATIQDMTIPIAPV

-6547 LVLQSVDIDGDGTT
+6547 LVLQRVDIDGNGTT
-6561 DGDFYVIDIG
+6561 DGDFYVIDID

-6600 NVQEDGADVKAVSVT
+6600 NVQEDDADVKAVSVT

-6633 FIGNESELATK
+6633 FIGNESELETK

-6657 VSLNDSYGSES
+6657 VSLNDSDGSES

-6763 NGVDIKPTQTFG
+6763 NGVDIKPTLTFG

-6891 SAHVSTNITVNMTAQ
+6891 SAHVSANITVNMTDQ

-6917 TASSINAGAGIDTIQ
+6917 TASSINAGAGTDTIQ

-6943 LAANLKNVEVL
+6943 LAANLQNVEVL

-7119 SDLTS
+7119 SNLTS
-7124 SHLSQVEKFIK
+7124 SNLSQVEKFIK

>member
-259 SEYPNNTTDTLI
+259 SENPNNTTDTLI

-513 DSSTASLTLVI
+513 DSSTANLTLVI

-532 LPSSDGES
+532 LPSSYGES

-616 YTLPANTSGDNTN
+616 YTLPANTSGDNAN

-831 TIGGTTILTSELLGL
+831 TIGGTTILTSELLDL
-846 SPTTPKTIIGTQ
+846 SPTTPKTIAGTE

-879 SGTSKNHS
+879 SDSSKDHS
-887 GGDSSVSDSFPII
+887 GGDTSVSDTFPIV
-900 VTDNADESSVA
+900 VTDNANESSAA
-911 TDLVILITDTA
+911 TNLVILITDTA

-934 DGTALEGNV
+934 DGAALEGNV
-943 ITGGSSNSADVADR
+943 ITGGSSNSTDVADR

-974 TEQTDNVGG
+974 TEQTGNVGG

-992 LILNSDGSYSYTV
+992 LILNSEGSYSYTV
-1005 DPNNTTVN
+1005 DPNNATVN

-1051 LPSIT
+1051 VPSIT
-1056 PNDQNGS
+1056 PNDENGNN
-1063 SVGGQITVYES
+1063 VGGQITVYES
-1074 GLSTGSNASAASEY
+1074 GLSTGSNASAASES

-1103 INIGGQNFSLS
+1103 INIGGQTFSLS

-1127 INVVGGTIV
+1127 INVAGGTIV

-1159 TLNNAQTH
+1159 ILNNAQTH

-1306 DLTHSTLTIN
+1306 DLSHSTLTIN
-1316 VANVNLTPAPISN
+1316 VANVNLTPAPITN

-1604 TSELLGLSPTTPKT
+1604 TSELLDLSPTTPKT
-1618 IIGTQGTLTLTDYD
+1618 IAGTEGTLTLTDYD

-1644 SGTSKNHSG
+1644 SDSSKDHSG
-1653 GDSSVSDSFPIIV
+1653 GDTSVSDTFPIVV
-1666 TDNADESSVATDLV
+1666 TDNANESSAATNLV

-1691 ADTGTVTEDGTALEG
+1691 ADTGTVTEDGAALEG
-1706 NVITGGSSNSA
+1706 NVITGGSSNST

-1740 EQTDNVGGTG
+1740 EQTGNVGGTG

-1760 NSDGSYSYTVDPNNT
+1760 NSEGSYSYTVDPNNA

-1810 NGHTDGLPSITPNDQ
+1810 NGHTDGVPSITPNDE
-1825 NGSSVGGQITVYE
+1825 NGNNVGGQITVYE

-1851 EYASGTI
+1851 ESASGTI

-1863 DGLSSINIGGQNFS
+1863 DGLSSINIGGQTFS

-1889 SAAINVVG
+1889 SAAINVAG

-1916 SGSLSYTYTLNNA
+1916 SGSLSYTY
-1929 QTHSAVGN
+1929 
-1937 DGLLLSGIPLSVT
+1937 I
-1950 DAGGVTTTGSLVVQ
+1950 
-1964 VIDDVPTAVADTGS
+1964 
-1978 LSEGG
+1978 
-1983 VLSVLAAD
+1983 
-1991 GVLTNDTAG
+1991 
-2000 ADGWVNTG
+2000 
-2008 AVVGVVSGDTATNS
+2008 
-2022 AGGVGGRIDGQ
+2022 
-2033 YGYITLNA
+2033 
-2041 DGSYTYVSTADAV
+2041 
-2054 TADAQ
+2054 
-2059 DVFTYTVRDAD
+2059 
-2070 GDLTHSTLT
+2070 
-2079 INVANVNLTPAPISN
+2079 
-2094 TVNESGL
+2094 
-2101 AGGST
+2101 
-2106 AGTGHTVTDTVN
+2106 
-2118 LPSEVKAV
+2118 
-2126 PVTNG
+2126 
-2131 STQYGTFS
+2131 
-2139 IDEDG
+2139 
-2144 HYTYTLTKPS
+2144 
-2154 NGDNVEDTFSY
+2154 
-2165 TTKDAQ
+2165 
-2171 GNSTTN
+2171 
-2177 TVTITIIDDAPV
+2177 
-2189 AKPDTNSIT
+2189 
-2198 EDSVPNP
+2198 
-2205 VSGNVLTG
+2205 
-2213 GVSSGDTADTQGADK
+2213 
-2228 ANVSGVQA
+2228 
-2236 GTVASGEHVA
+2236 
-2246 NGALNTAVNG
+2246 
-2256 EYGTLILRADGSYTY
+2256 
-2271 QLNNNNTDV
+2271 
-2280 NALKDNQSL
+2280 
-2289 QDVFSYTI
+2289 
-2297 TDGDGDKSTATI
+2297 
-2309 TITINGH
+2309 
-2316 TDGAPNVVITDHNG
+2316 
-2330 SALGAN
+2330 
-2336 SIAENATTPV
+2336 
-2346 QGEFTVNAADGLKS
+2346 
-2360 ITIGGTT
+2360 
-2367 ILTSELLGLSPTTP
+2367 
-2381 KTIIGTQGTLT
+2381 
-2392 LTDYDPVT
+2392 
-2400 GKVSYSYQQSG
+2400 
-2411 TSKNHSGGDSSV
+2411 
-2423 SDSFPII
+2423 
-2430 VTDNADESSVAT
+2430 
-2442 DLVIL
+2442 
-2447 ITDTAP
+2447 
-2453 EAKADTGTVT
+2453 
-2463 EDGTALEGNVITGGS
+2463 
-2478 SNSADVADRLGADA
+2478 
-2492 TQVTGVSK
+2492 
-2500 GSSTTEQ
+2500 
-2507 TDNVGGTGLAGDY
+2507 
-2520 GTLILNSDGS
+2520 
-2530 YSYTVD
+2530 
-2536 PNNTTVNALKDG
+2536 
-2548 GKLTETF
+2548 
-2555 SYTIKDADGDW
+2555 
-2566 STTTLTITINGHTDG
+2566 
-2581 LPSITPNDQN
+2581 
-2591 GSSVGG
+2591 
-2597 QITVYESGL
+2597 
-2606 STGSNA
+2606 
-2612 SAASEYASGTIQIN
+2612 
-2626 AGDGL
+2626 
-2631 SSINIGGQNFSL
+2631 
-2643 SQLQSL
+2643 
-2649 SSSNPS
+2649 
-2655 AAINVVGGTI
+2655 
-2665 VLNGF
+2665 
-2670 TANSSVGGIP
+2670 
-2680 TSGSLSY
+2680 
-2687 TYTLNNAQTHSAVG
+2687 
-2701 NDGLLL
+2701 
-2707 SGIPLSV
+2707 
-2714 TDAGGVTTTGS
+2714 
-2725 LVVQVIDDVPTAV
+2725 
-2738 ADTGSLSEGGV
+2738 
-2749 LSVLA
+2749 
-2754 ADGVLTNDTAGA
+2754 
-2766 DGWVNTGAVVG
+2766 
-2777 VVSGDTA
+2777 
-2784 TNSAG
+2784 
-2789 GVGGR
+2789 
-2794 IDGQYGY
+2794 
-2801 ITLNADGS
+2801 
-2809 YTYVS
+2809 
-2814 TADAVTADAQDV
+2814 
-2826 FTYTVRD
+2826 
-2833 ADGDLTH
+2833 
-2840 STLTINVANV
+2840 
-2850 NLTPAPISNTVNES
+2850 
-2864 GLAGGSTAG
+2864 
-2873 TGHTV
+2873 
-2878 TDTVNLPSEVKAVPV
+2878 
-2893 TNGSTQYGT
+2893 
-2902 FSIDEDGH
+2902 
-2910 YTYTLTKP
+2910 
-2918 SNGDNVEDTFSYT
+2918 
-2931 TKDAQGN
+2931 
-2938 STTNTVTITIID
+2938 
-2950 DAPVAKPDTNSITED
+2950 
-2965 SVPNPVSGNVLTG
+2965 
-2978 GVSSGDTADTQGADK
+2978 
-2993 ANVSGVQAG
+2993 
-3002 TVASGEHVA
+3002 
-3011 NGALNTAVNG
+3011 
-3021 EYGTLILR
+3021 
-3029 ADGSYTYQLN
+3029 
-3039 NNNTDV
+3039 
-3045 NALKD
+3045 
-3050 NQSLQDVFSYTITDG
+3050 
-3065 DGDKSTATI
+3065 
-3074 TITINGHTDGAPNV
+3074 
-3088 VITDHNGSAL
+3088 
-3098 GANSIAENATT
+3098 
-3109 PVQGEFTVNAADGLK
+3109 
-3124 SITIGGTTILTSELL
+3124 
-3139 GLSPT
+3139 
-3144 TPKTIIGTQGTLTLT
+3144 
-3159 DYDPVTGKVSYSY
+3159 
-3172 QQSGT
+3172 
-3177 SKNHSGGDS
+3177 
-3186 SVSDSFPII
+3186 
-3195 VTDNAD
+3195 
-3201 ESSVA
+3201 
-3206 TDLVILITDTAPEAK
+3206 
-3221 ADTGTVTED
+3221 
-3230 GTALEGNV
+3230 
-3238 ITGGSSNSADVAD
+3238 
-3251 RLGADATQ
+3251 
-3259 VTGVSK
+3259 
-3265 GSSTT
+3265 
-3270 EQTDNVGGTGLAGDY
+3270 
-3285 GTLILNSDG
+3285 
-3294 SYSYTV
+3294 
-3300 DPNNTTVNALKDG
+3300 
-3313 GKLTE
+3313 
-3318 TFSYTIKDADGDWST
+3318 
-3333 TTLTITINGHTDGL
+3333 
-3347 PSITPNDQNGSSVG
+3347 
-3361 GQITVYESGL
+3361 
-3371 STGSNASAASEYA
+3371 
-3384 SGTIQI
+3384 
-3390 NAGDGLSSINI
+3390 
-3401 GGQNFSLSQLQ
+3401 
-3412 SLSSSNPSAAINVV
+3412 
-3426 GGTIVLNGF
+3426 
-3435 TANSSVGGIPTSG
+3435 
-3448 SLSYTYTLNNAQT
+3448 
-3461 HSAVGNDGLLL
+3461 
-3472 SGIPLSVTD
+3472 
-3481 AGGVTTTGSLVVQ
+3481 
-3494 VIDDVPTAV
+3494 
-3503 ADTGSLSEGG
+3503 
-3513 VLSVLAADG
+3513 
-3522 VLTNDTA
+3522 
-3529 GADGWVNT
+3529 
-3537 GAVVGVVSGDTATNS
+3537 
-3552 AGGVGGRIDGQYGY
+3552 
-3566 ITLNADG
+3566 
-3573 SYTYVSTAD
+3573 
-3582 AVTADA
+3582 
-3588 QDVFTYTVRDADGDL
+3588 
-3603 THSTLT
+3603 
-3609 INVANVNLTPA
+3609 
-3620 PISNTVNES
+3620 
-3629 GLAGGSTAGTGH
+3629 
-3641 TVTDTVNLPSE
+3641 
-3652 VKAVPVTNGST
+3652 
-3663 QYGTFSIDEDGHYT
+3663 
-3677 YTLTK
+3677 
-3682 PSNGD
+3682 
-3687 NVEDTFSYTTKD
+3687 
-3699 AQGNS
+3699 
-3704 TTNTVTITIIDDA
+3704 
-3717 PVAKPDTNSIT
+3717 
-3728 EDSVPNPVSG
+3728 
-3738 NVLTGGVSSGD
+3738 
-3749 TADTQGADKA
+3749 
-3759 NVSGVQAGTV
+3759 
-3769 ASGEHVANGALNTAV
+3769 
-3784 NGEYGTLILR
+3784 
-3794 ADGSYTYQLNNNN
+3794 
-3807 TDVNALKDN
+3807 
-3816 QSLQD
+3816 
-3821 VFSYTITDGDGDKS
+3821 
-3835 TATITI
+3835 
-3841 TINGHT
+3841 
-3847 DGAPNVVIT
+3847 
-3856 DHNGSALGANSIAE
+3856 
-3870 NATTPVQGEFT
+3870 
-3881 VNAADGL
+3881 
-3888 KSITI
+3888 
-3893 GGTTILTSELLGL
+3893 
-3906 SPTTP
+3906 
-3911 KTIIGT
+3911 
-3917 QGTLTL
+3917 
-3923 TDYDPVTGKVSYS
+3923 
-3936 YQQSGTSKNHSG
+3936 
-3948 GDSSVSDSFP
+3948 
-3958 IIVTDNADE
+3958 
-3967 SSVAT
+3967 
-3972 DLVILITD
+3972 
-3980 TAPEAKA
+3980 
-3987 DTGTVTEDGTALEG
+3987 
-4001 NVITGGSS
+4001 
-4009 NSADVAD
+4009 
-4016 RLGADAT
+4016 
-4023 QVTGVSKGSS
+4023 
-4033 TTEQTDNV
+4033 
-4041 GGTGLAGDYGTLI
+4041 
-4054 LNSDGSYS
+4054 
-4062 YTVDPNNTTVNAL
+4062 
-4075 KDGGKLTETF
+4075 
-4085 SYTIKDAD
+4085 
-4093 GDWSTTTLTITIN
+4093 
-4106 GHTDGLPSIT
+4106 
-4116 PNDQNGSSVGGQ
+4116 
-4128 ITVYES
+4128 
-4134 GLSTGSNASA
+4134 
-4144 ASEYASGT
+4144 
-4152 IQINAGD
+4152 
-4159 GLSSINIG
+4159 
-4167 GQNFSLSQLQ
+4167 
-4177 SLSSS
+4177 
-4182 NPSAAI
+4182 
-4188 NVVGGTIVLNGFT
+4188 
-4201 ANSSVGGIP
+4201 
-4210 TSGSLSYTY
+4210 
-4219 TLNNAQTHSAV
+4219 LNNAQTHSAV

-4314 DPVGNYPV
+4314 DPVGNYTV

-4390 TVYESSLNNGGTEAS
+4390 TVYESGLNDGTEAS

-4423 AASDAIKLGGHTL
+4423 AVSDAIKLGGHTL
-4436 TTTNQSFSDGLTARY
+4436 TTTNQTFSDGLTARY

-4590 ITANAQDV
+4590 ITANVQDV

-4621 VTANPLTTVGSVRED
+4621 VTVNPLTTVGSVRED

-4672 TGTTANGTYTV
+4672 TGTTANGKYTV
-4683 NSNGTYSFNLTKATT
+4683 NSDGTYSFTLTSATK
-4698 DQVGVSETNSFT
+4698 DLAGNETNSFT

-4718 NTVTNTVTI
+4718 NTVTNTITI
-4727 TIVDDKPKIS
+4727 SIVDDKPKIS
-4737 ENDANVG
+4737 ENGANVG
-4744 SVTVDESNFSSGSVS
+4744 RVTVDETNFVSGSVS
-4759 VTNTNFVNGVFTPVY
+4759 ATDANFVKDVFTPVY

-4948 GLLFATTQTALRA
+4948 GLSFAANQTALKA
-4961 VLDSTGNSNITFS
+4961 VLDSTGNSGISFS
-4974 VNAAGNELT
+4974 INAAGNVLT
-4983 ATRGGNNVFK
+4983 ATRGGSDVFK
-4993 VTLDTSTG
+4993 VTLDTTTG
-5001 KYSFKLLG
+5001 KYTFELLG
-5009 SLNHPSHTLPLNLN
+5009 SLNHPSHTTPLNLN

-5036 SGSFVVKVIDD
+5036 SGSFVVQVIDD
-5047 APKSAIT
+5047 APKTEIV
-5054 ITMNEDHSYGPFT
+5054 ITMDEDHSYGPFT
-5067 TSADAQLN
+5067 TSADSRLE

-5083 GNDITGTT
+5083 GNTIAGTD
-5091 NLDGSKSFNVAHGT
+5091 NGNGSKSFSVAHGT
-5105 VTVDQNGQVTYKPA
+5105 VTVDEAGRITYKPA

-5128 LTTSPDTFKVLVTD
+5128 SSTSPDTFKVLVTD

-5159 ADAPTLTVVDD
+5159 ADAPNLAGTTGVGGNVTLANVT
-5170 EVETP
+5170 TN
-5175 EDTAVSLGLK
+5175 EDTAVILGLK
-5185 TPVVTDNTDQNGN
+5185 APRVIDAIDQNGN

-5211 SLSGILAGAALLSG
+5211 TLSGIPAGAALLSG

-5290 VDDSGAKVSGV
+5290 VNDSGTKVSGV

-5333 TSSTTPVI
+5333 TSSAAPVVQT
-5341 KDIAEDTA
+5341 IAEDTA
-5349 LNLTNLLQ
+5349 LNLTNLLK
-5357 VTLATGGDGNSIADT
+5357 VTLATTGDNNTTADI
-5372 DGSEQRWMA
+5372 DGSEQRWMT

-5392 VSGQPHTITATE
+5392 VGGQPHTITATE
-5404 SSNGYRIDIPN
+5404 SSDGYRIDIPN

-5504 TDTTTGT
+5504 TDTGTGT
-5511 EVITQVAFEIPTS
+5511 EVITQVAFEIPTG
-5524 WVVTAPTNNGG
+5524 WLVTAPSNNGG
-5535 WSISGDGS
+5535 WSVSGDGS
-5543 SSSPYT
+5543 SGSPYT
-5549 ITFNSNV
+5549 ITFDNTLNEV
-5556 TEADRE
+5556 QRE
-5562 AILDGFT
+5562 AILDSFT
-5569 ILPPAHSSQD
+5569 ILPPANSSKD
-5579 ATIQVSVTSTDTN
+5579 ATIQLNITSTDTN
-5592 GLDTDTQT
+5592 GSDTNTQT
-5600 KTLPIKVTVNPVAEI
+5600 KPLDVKVTVNPVAEI
-5615 VGNLPGSGDSDKDGT
+5615 IGNIPGSGDSDNDGT
-5630 ADLTMTGGHSYTT
+5630 ADLTMTGGHTYTT

-5738 KVEAYIVDYDDD
+5738 KVEAYTVDYDDD

-5848 LTITPPFNSNVNFTL
+5848 LTITPPFNSNINFTL
-5863 SVTATATDGSVTSA
+5863 SVTATATDGSVISA
-5877 SSSPLSIHVTVYGVA
+5877 SSSPLSIPVTVYGVA
-5892 DTPTVTLKDYDSNQ
+5892 DTPTITLKDYDSNQ

-5998 NLNFKVA
+5998 NVNFKVA

-6257 YQANNVPSINAQGGI
+6257 YQANNAPSINAQGGI
-6272 DVPVTFKIGSDADG
+6272 DVPVTFKIGSDAGG

-6372 TVTLKDL
+6372 TVALKDL

-6388 VQTMIDT
+6388 VQTMSDT
-6395 NNDGNTDTPV
+6395 NNDGNPDTPV

-6419 EAEAALQNLLD
+6419 EAEAALQNLLG

-6454 LTTSVLGGAT
+6454 LTTSVLGGTT

-6547 LVLQSVDIDGDGTT
+6547 LVLQSVDIDGGGTT

-6615 GSVEVQLINNGVN
+6615 GSVEVQRINNGVN

-6633 FIGNESELATK
+6633 FIGNES
-6644 ANAIELTGAGGLS
+6644 NAIELTGAGGLS
-6657 VSLNDSYGSES
+6657 VSLNDSEGSES
-6668 YGAILLSDVPNGF
+6668 YGAIVLSDVPNGF

-6718 VAILPPIHWS
+6718 VAILSPIHWS

-6775 KENEIIPLNLNA
+6775 KENEIIPLTLNA
-6787 SMHDPKVSEVAN
+6787 SMHDPKVSAVAN

-6891 SAHVSTNITVNMTAQ
+6891 SAHVSANITVNMTDQ

-6917 TASSINAGAGIDTIQ
+6917 TASSINAGAGTDTIQ

-6943 LAANLKNVEVL
+6943 LAANLQNVEVL

>member
-259 SEYPNNTTDTLI
+259 SENPNNTTDTLI

-513 DSSTASLTLVI
+513 DSSTANLTLVI

-532 LPSSDGES
+532 LPSSYGES

-616 YTLPANTSGDNTN
+616 YTLPANTSGDNAN

-831 TIGGTTILTSELLGL
+831 TIGGTTILTSELLDL
-846 SPTTPKTIIGTQ
+846 SPTTPKTIAGTE

-879 SGTSKNHS
+879 SDSSKDHS
-887 GGDSSVSDSFPII
+887 GGDTSVSDTFPIV
-900 VTDNADESSVA
+900 VTDNANESSAA
-911 TDLVILITDTA
+911 TNLVILITDTA

-934 DGTALEGNV
+934 DGAALEGNV
-943 ITGGSSNSADVADR
+943 ITGGSSNSTDVADR

-974 TEQTDNVGG
+974 TEQTGNVGG

-1005 DPNNTTVN
+1005 DPNNATVN

-1051 LPSIT
+1051 VPSIT
-1056 PNDQNGS
+1056 PNDENGNN
-1063 SVGGQITVYES
+1063 VGGQITVYES
-1074 GLSTGSNASAASEY
+1074 GLSTGSNASAASES

-1103 INIGGQNFSLS
+1103 INIGGQTFSLS

-1127 INVVGGTIV
+1127 INVAGGTIV

-1306 DLTHSTLTIN
+1306 DLSHSTLTIN
-1316 VANVNLTPAPISN
+1316 VANVNLTPAPITN

-1604 TSELLGLSPTTPKT
+1604 TSELLDLSPTTPKT
-1618 IIGTQGTLTLTDYD
+1618 IAGTEGTLTLTDYD

-1644 SGTSKNHSG
+1644 SDSSKDHSG
-1653 GDSSVSDSFPIIV
+1653 GDTSVSDTFPIVV
-1666 TDNADESSVATDLV
+1666 TDNANESSAATNLV

-1691 ADTGTVTEDGTALEG
+1691 ADTGTVTEDGAALEG
-1706 NVITGGSSNSA
+1706 NVITGGSSNST

-1740 EQTDNVGGTG
+1740 EQTGNVGGTG

-1760 NSDGSYSYTVDPNNT
+1760 NSDGSYSYTVDPNNA

-1810 NGHTDGLPSITPNDQ
+1810 NGHTDGVPSITPNDE
-1825 NGSSVGGQITVYE
+1825 NGNNVGGQITVYE

-1851 EYASGTI
+1851 ESASGTI

-1863 DGLSSINIGGQNFS
+1863 DGLSSINIGGQTFS

-1889 SAAINVVG
+1889 SAAINV
-1897 GTIVLNGFTANS
+1897 A
-1909 SVGGIPT
+1909 
-1916 SGSLSYTYTLNNA
+1916 
-1929 QTHSAVGN
+1929 
-1937 DGLLLSGIPLSVT
+1937 
-1950 DAGGVTTTGSLVVQ
+1950 
-1964 VIDDVPTAVADTGS
+1964 
-1978 LSEGG
+1978 
-1983 VLSVLAAD
+1983 
-1991 GVLTNDTAG
+1991 
-2000 ADGWVNTG
+2000 
-2008 AVVGVVSGDTATNS
+2008 
-2022 AGGVGGRIDGQ
+2022 
-2033 YGYITLNA
+2033 
-2041 DGSYTYVSTADAV
+2041 
-2054 TADAQ
+2054 
-2059 DVFTYTVRDAD
+2059 
-2070 GDLTHSTLT
+2070 
-2079 INVANVNLTPAPISN
+2079 
-2094 TVNESGL
+2094 
-2101 AGGST
+2101 
-2106 AGTGHTVTDTVN
+2106 
-2118 LPSEVKAV
+2118 
-2126 PVTNG
+2126 
-2131 STQYGTFS
+2131 
-2139 IDEDG
+2139 
-2144 HYTYTLTKPS
+2144 
-2154 NGDNVEDTFSY
+2154 
-2165 TTKDAQ
+2165 
-2171 GNSTTN
+2171 
-2177 TVTITIIDDAPV
+2177 
-2189 AKPDTNSIT
+2189 
-2198 EDSVPNP
+2198 
-2205 VSGNVLTG
+2205 
-2213 GVSSGDTADTQGADK
+2213 
-2228 ANVSGVQA
+2228 
-2236 GTVASGEHVA
+2236 
-2246 NGALNTAVNG
+2246 
-2256 EYGTLILRADGSYTY
+2256 
-2271 QLNNNNTDV
+2271 
-2280 NALKDNQSL
+2280 
-2289 QDVFSYTI
+2289 
-2297 TDGDGDKSTATI
+2297 
-2309 TITINGH
+2309 
-2316 TDGAPNVVITDHNG
+2316 
-2330 SALGAN
+2330 
-2336 SIAENATTPV
+2336 
-2346 QGEFTVNAADGLKS
+2346 
-2360 ITIGGTT
+2360 
-2367 ILTSELLGLSPTTP
+2367 
-2381 KTIIGTQGTLT
+2381 
-2392 LTDYDPVT
+2392 
-2400 GKVSYSYQQSG
+2400 
-2411 TSKNHSGGDSSV
+2411 
-2423 SDSFPII
+2423 
-2430 VTDNADESSVAT
+2430 
-2442 DLVIL
+2442 
-2447 ITDTAP
+2447 
-2453 EAKADTGTVT
+2453 
-2463 EDGTALEGNVITGGS
+2463 
-2478 SNSADVADRLGADA
+2478 
-2492 TQVTGVSK
+2492 
-2500 GSSTTEQ
+2500 
-2507 TDNVGGTGLAGDY
+2507 
-2520 GTLILNSDGS
+2520 
-2530 YSYTVD
+2530 
-2536 PNNTTVNALKDG
+2536 
-2548 GKLTETF
+2548 
-2555 SYTIKDADGDW
+2555 
-2566 STTTLTITINGHTDG
+2566 
-2581 LPSITPNDQN
+2581 
-2591 GSSVGG
+2591 
-2597 QITVYESGL
+2597 
-2606 STGSNA
+2606 
-2612 SAASEYASGTIQIN
+2612 
-2626 AGDGL
+2626 
-2631 SSINIGGQNFSL
+2631 
-2643 SQLQSL
+2643 
-2649 SSSNPS
+2649 
-2655 AAINVVGGTI
+2655 
-2665 VLNGF
+2665 
-2670 TANSSVGGIP
+2670 
-2680 TSGSLSY
+2680 
-2687 TYTLNNAQTHSAVG
+2687 
-2701 NDGLLL
+2701 
-2707 SGIPLSV
+2707 
-2714 TDAGGVTTTGS
+2714 
-2725 LVVQVIDDVPTAV
+2725 
-2738 ADTGSLSEGGV
+2738 
-2749 LSVLA
+2749 
-2754 ADGVLTNDTAGA
+2754 
-2766 DGWVNTGAVVG
+2766 
-2777 VVSGDTA
+2777 
-2784 TNSAG
+2784 
-2789 GVGGR
+2789 
-2794 IDGQYGY
+2794 
-2801 ITLNADGS
+2801 
-2809 YTYVS
+2809 
-2814 TADAVTADAQDV
+2814 
-2826 FTYTVRD
+2826 
-2833 ADGDLTH
+2833 
-2840 STLTINVANV
+2840 
-2850 NLTPAPISNTVNES
+2850 
-2864 GLAGGSTAG
+2864 
-2873 TGHTV
+2873 
-2878 TDTVNLPSEVKAVPV
+2878 
-2893 TNGSTQYGT
+2893 
-2902 FSIDEDGH
+2902 
-2910 YTYTLTKP
+2910 
-2918 SNGDNVEDTFSYT
+2918 
-2931 TKDAQGN
+2931 
-2938 STTNTVTITIID
+2938 
-2950 DAPVAKPDTNSITED
+2950 
-2965 SVPNPVSGNVLTG
+2965 
-2978 GVSSGDTADTQGADK
+2978 
-2993 ANVSGVQAG
+2993 
-3002 TVASGEHVA
+3002 
-3011 NGALNTAVNG
+3011 
-3021 EYGTLILR
+3021 
-3029 ADGSYTYQLN
+3029 
-3039 NNNTDV
+3039 
-3045 NALKD
+3045 
-3050 NQSLQDVFSYTITDG
+3050 
-3065 DGDKSTATI
+3065 
-3074 TITINGHTDGAPNV
+3074 
-3088 VITDHNGSAL
+3088 
-3098 GANSIAENATT
+3098 
-3109 PVQGEFTVNAADGLK
+3109 
-3124 SITIGGTTILTSELL
+3124 
-3139 GLSPT
+3139 
-3144 TPKTIIGTQGTLTLT
+3144 
-3159 DYDPVTGKVSYSY
+3159 
-3172 QQSGT
+3172 
-3177 SKNHSGGDS
+3177 
-3186 SVSDSFPII
+3186 
-3195 VTDNAD
+3195 
-3201 ESSVA
+3201 
-3206 TDLVILITDTAPEAK
+3206 
-3221 ADTGTVTED
+3221 
-3230 GTALEGNV
+3230 
-3238 ITGGSSNSADVAD
+3238 
-3251 RLGADATQ
+3251 
-3259 VTGVSK
+3259 
-3265 GSSTT
+3265 
-3270 EQTDNVGGTGLAGDY
+3270 
-3285 GTLILNSDG
+3285 
-3294 SYSYTV
+3294 
-3300 DPNNTTVNALKDG
+3300 
-3313 GKLTE
+3313 
-3318 TFSYTIKDADGDWST
+3318 
-3333 TTLTITINGHTDGL
+3333 
-3347 PSITPNDQNGSSVG
+3347 
-3361 GQITVYESGL
+3361 
-3371 STGSNASAASEYA
+3371 
-3384 SGTIQI
+3384 
-3390 NAGDGLSSINI
+3390 
-3401 GGQNFSLSQLQ
+3401 
-3412 SLSSSNPSAAINVV
+3412 
-3426 GGTIVLNGF
+3426 
-3435 TANSSVGGIPTSG
+3435 
-3448 SLSYTYTLNNAQT
+3448 
-3461 HSAVGNDGLLL
+3461 
-3472 SGIPLSVTD
+3472 
-3481 AGGVTTTGSLVVQ
+3481 
-3494 VIDDVPTAV
+3494 
-3503 ADTGSLSEGG
+3503 
-3513 VLSVLAADG
+3513 
-3522 VLTNDTA
+3522 
-3529 GADGWVNT
+3529 
-3537 GAVVGVVSGDTATNS
+3537 
-3552 AGGVGGRIDGQYGY
+3552 
-3566 ITLNADG
+3566 
-3573 SYTYVSTAD
+3573 
-3582 AVTADA
+3582 
-3588 QDVFTYTVRDADGDL
+3588 
-3603 THSTLT
+3603 
-3609 INVANVNLTPA
+3609 
-3620 PISNTVNES
+3620 
-3629 GLAGGSTAGTGH
+3629 
-3641 TVTDTVNLPSE
+3641 
-3652 VKAVPVTNGST
+3652 
-3663 QYGTFSIDEDGHYT
+3663 
-3677 YTLTK
+3677 
-3682 PSNGD
+3682 
-3687 NVEDTFSYTTKD
+3687 
-3699 AQGNS
+3699 
-3704 TTNTVTITIIDDA
+3704 
-3717 PVAKPDTNSIT
+3717 
-3728 EDSVPNPVSG
+3728 
-3738 NVLTGGVSSGD
+3738 
-3749 TADTQGADKA
+3749 
-3759 NVSGVQAGTV
+3759 
-3769 ASGEHVANGALNTAV
+3769 
-3784 NGEYGTLILR
+3784 
-3794 ADGSYTYQLNNNN
+3794 
-3807 TDVNALKDN
+3807 
-3816 QSLQD
+3816 
-3821 VFSYTITDGDGDKS
+3821 
-3835 TATITI
+3835 
-3841 TINGHT
+3841 
-3847 DGAPNVVIT
+3847 
-3856 DHNGSALGANSIAE
+3856 
-3870 NATTPVQGEFT
+3870 
-3881 VNAADGL
+3881 
-3888 KSITI
+3888 
-3893 GGTTILTSELLGL
+3893 
-3906 SPTTP
+3906 
-3911 KTIIGT
+3911 
-3917 QGTLTL
+3917 
-3923 TDYDPVTGKVSYS
+3923 
-3936 YQQSGTSKNHSG
+3936 
-3948 GDSSVSDSFP
+3948 
-3958 IIVTDNADE
+3958 
-3967 SSVAT
+3967 
-3972 DLVILITD
+3972 
-3980 TAPEAKA
+3980 
-3987 DTGTVTEDGTALEG
+3987 
-4001 NVITGGSS
+4001 
-4009 NSADVAD
+4009 
-4016 RLGADAT
+4016 
-4023 QVTGVSKGSS
+4023 
-4033 TTEQTDNV
+4033 
-4041 GGTGLAGDYGTLI
+4041 
-4054 LNSDGSYS
+4054 
-4062 YTVDPNNTTVNAL
+4062 
-4075 KDGGKLTETF
+4075 
-4085 SYTIKDAD
+4085 
-4093 GDWSTTTLTITIN
+4093 
-4106 GHTDGLPSIT
+4106 
-4116 PNDQNGSSVGGQ
+4116 
-4128 ITVYES
+4128 
-4134 GLSTGSNASA
+4134 
-4144 ASEYASGT
+4144 
-4152 IQINAGD
+4152 
-4159 GLSSINIG
+4159 
-4167 GQNFSLSQLQ
+4167 
-4177 SLSSS
+4177 
-4182 NPSAAI
+4182 
-4188 NVVGGTIVLNGFT
+4188 GGTIVLNGFT

-4314 DPVGNYPV
+4314 NPVGNYQV
-4322 VGKYGTLT
+4322 SGQYGTLT

-4508 TVADTGSVTEGAL
+4508 TVADTGSVTEGAR
-4521 LTKDAASGVLSNDQ
+4521 LTKDAASGVLSSDQ

-4554 TGTTSS
+4554 TATTSS

-4573 LTLNANG
+4573 LTLNADG
-4580 SYSYKADPNK
+4580 SYTYVSTADAV
-4590 ITANAQDV
+4590 TANAQDV

-4621 VTANPLTTVGSVRED
+4621 VTVNPLTTVGSVRED

-4672 TGTTANGTYTV
+4672 TGTTANGKYTV
-4683 NSNGTYSFNLTKATT
+4683 NSDGTYSFTLTSATK
-4698 DQVGVSETNSFT
+4698 DLAGNETNSFT

-4727 TIVDDKPKIS
+4727 SIVDDKPKIS

-4744 SVTVDESNFSSGSVS
+4744 RVTVDETNFVSGSVS
-4759 VTNTNFVNGVFTPVY
+4759 ATDANFVKDVFTPVY

-4845 SEALKHPVGGS
+4845 SKALKHPVGGS

-4948 GLLFATTQTALRA
+4948 GLSFAANQTALKA
-4961 VLDSTGNSNITFS
+4961 VLDSTGNSGISFS
-4974 VNAAGNELT
+4974 INEAGNVLT
-4983 ATRGGNNVFK
+4983 AKRGGSDVFK
-4993 VTLDTSTG
+4993 VTLDTTTG
-5001 KYSFKLLG
+5001 KYTFELLG
-5009 SLNHPSHTLPLNLN
+5009 SLNHPSHTTPLNLN

-5036 SGSFVVKVIDD
+5036 SGSFVVQVIDD
-5047 APKSAIT
+5047 APKTEIV
-5054 ITMNEDHSYGPFT
+5054 ITMDEDHSYGPFT
-5067 TSADAQLN
+5067 TSADSRLE

-5083 GNDITGTT
+5083 GTEITGTL
-5091 NLDGSKSFNVAHGT
+5091 NPDGSKSFDVEHGT

-5128 LTTSPDTFKVLVTD
+5128 SSTSPDTFKVLVTD

-5159 ADAPTLTVVDD
+5159 ADAPNLAGTTGVGGNVTLANVT
-5170 EVETP
+5170 TN
-5175 EDTAVSLGLK
+5175 EDTAVILGLK
-5185 TPVVTDNTDQNGN
+5185 APRVIDAIDQNGN

-5211 SLSGILAGAALLSG
+5211 TLSGIPAGAALLSG

-5290 VDDSGAKVSGV
+5290 VNDSGTKVSGV

-5333 TSSTTPVI
+5333 TSSAAPVVQT
-5341 KDIAEDTA
+5341 IAEDTA
-5349 LNLTNLLQ
+5349 LNLTNLLK
-5357 VTLATGGDGNSIADT
+5357 VTLATTGDNNTTADI
-5372 DGSEQRWMA
+5372 DGSEQRWMT

-5392 VSGQPHTITATE
+5392 VGGQPHTITATE
-5404 SSNGYRIDIPN
+5404 SSDGYRIDIPN

-5504 TDTTTGT
+5504 TDTGTGT
-5511 EVITQVAFEIPTS
+5511 EVITQVAFEIPTG
-5524 WVVTAPTNNGG
+5524 WLVTAPSNNGG
-5535 WSISGDGS
+5535 WSVSGDGS
-5543 SSSPYT
+5543 SGSPYT
-5549 ITFNSNV
+5549 ITFDNTLNEV
-5556 TEADRE
+5556 QRE
-5562 AILDGFT
+5562 AILDSFT
-5569 ILPPAHSSQD
+5569 ILPPANSSKD
-5579 ATIQVSVTSTDTN
+5579 ATIQLNITSTDTN
-5592 GLDTDTQT
+5592 GSDTNTQT
-5600 KTLPIKVTVNPVAEI
+5600 KPLDVKVTVNPVAEI
-5615 VGNLPGSGDSDKDGT
+5615 IGNIPGSGDSDNDGT
-5630 ADLTMTGGHSYTT
+5630 ADLTMTGGHTYTT

-5738 KVEAYIVDYDDD
+5738 KVEAYTVDYDDD

-5848 LTITPPFNSNVNFTL
+5848 LTITPPFNSNINFTL
-5863 SVTATATDGSVTSA
+5863 SVTATATDGSVISA
-5877 SSSPLSIHVTVYGVA
+5877 SSSPLSIPVTVYGVA
-5892 DTPTVTLKDYDSNQ
+5892 DTPTITLKDYDSNQ

-5955 AKDFNLGGRATVLVT
+5955 AKDFNLGRPATVLVT

-5998 NLNFKVA
+5998 NVNFKVA

-6097 PIKTIDGVDYYEL
+6097 PIKTIDGVNYYEL

-6136 YEVTDNHYGSV
+6136 YEVTDKHYGSV

-6257 YQANNVPSINAQGGI
+6257 YQANNAPSINAQGGI
-6272 DVPVTFKIGSDADG
+6272 DVPVTFKIGSDAGG

-6314 SVTWYLNTDFAEAP
+6314 SVTWYLNTDFAKAP
-6328 GSKAP
+6328 GSQAP
-6333 LIDQWQYND
+6333 LIDQWQYNG

-6388 VQTMIDT
+6388 VQIMIDT
-6395 NNDGNTDTPV
+6395 NNDGNPDTPV

-6448 FHFDAT
+6448 FHFVAT
-6454 LTTSVLGGAT
+6454 LTTSVLGGT
-6464 EEATIQDMTIPIAPV
+6464 TKEATIQDMTIPIAPV

-6561 DGDFYVIDIG
+6561 DGDFYVIDID

-6600 NVQEDGADVKAVSVT
+6600 NVQEDDADVKAVSVT

-6633 FIGNESELATK
+6633 FIGNESELETK

-6657 VSLNDSYGSES
+6657 VSLNDSDGSES

-6763 NGVDIKPTQTFG
+6763 NGVDIKPTLTFG

-6891 SAHVSTNITVNMTAQ
+6891 SAHVSANITVNMTDQ

-6917 TASSINAGAGIDTIQ
+6917 TASSINAGAGTDTIQ

-6943 LAANLKNVEVL
+6943 LAANLQNVEVL

-7119 SDLTS
+7119 SNLTS
-7124 SHLSQVEKFIK
+7124 SNLSQVEKFIK